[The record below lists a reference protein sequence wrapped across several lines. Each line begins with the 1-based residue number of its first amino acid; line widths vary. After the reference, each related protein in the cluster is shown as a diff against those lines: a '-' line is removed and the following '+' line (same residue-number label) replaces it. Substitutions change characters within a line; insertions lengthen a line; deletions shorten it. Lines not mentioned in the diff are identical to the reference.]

1 MRKHRH
7 LPFVAMFC
15 LLLSGFCSVHAQQQA
30 AVKTVAV
37 ADIIF
42 LVDSS
47 WSIGKEH
54 FQLVR
59 EFLYDVVKALDVGGN
74 DFRFAL
80 VQFSGNPHTEFQLNT
95 YPSTRDVLSHIANMP
110 YMGGGTKTGKGLEYL
125 IENHLTKAAGSR
137 ASEGVPQIIIVL
149 TDGRSQDDVALP
161 SSVLKSA
168 RVNMFAVGV
177 QDAVEGELKEIASK
191 PFDTHLF
198 NLENFTALH
207 GIVGDLVANVRSS
220 MTPEKAGARGLVKDI
235 TAQESADLI
244 FLIDGSNNIGSVN
257 FQAIRD
263 FLVNLIESLRVGAQ
277 QIHIGVVQYSDQPRT
292 EFALNSYST
301 KADVLDAVKAL
312 SFRGGEEANTG
323 AALEFVVENLFTQA
337 GGSRIEEAVPQILVL
352 ISGGESSDD
361 IREGLLAVK
370 QASIFSFS
378 IGVLNADSAELQ
390 QIATDGNFAFTA
402 LDIRNLDA
410 LRELLLPNI
419 VGVAQRLILL
429 EAPTIVTEVIEVNK
443 KDIVFLIDGSTALGT
458 APFNSIRDFVAKIVQ
473 RLEVGPDLIQVAVAQ
488 YADTVKPE
496 FYFNTHQTRKDV
508 MANVRRMKLMGG
520 TALNTGSA
528 LDFVRNNFFTSA
540 AGCRMEEGVLPMLVL
555 ITGGKSMDA
564 VDQAAAEMK
573 RNRIVILAIGSRNA
587 DLAELQEIAHE
598 RDFVFNP
605 NDFRIQFMQAIL
617 PEVLSP
623 IRTLSGGLIIEEP
636 PSVQVTKRDIIF
648 LLDGSLNVGNANFPF
663 VRDFVATL
671 VNYLDV
677 GSDKIR
683 VGLVQFSDTPKTEF
697 SLYSYQTKSDIIQ
710 RMGQLRPKGG
720 SVLNTGSA
728 LNFVLSNHFTEA
740 GGSRINEQVPQVLV
754 LLMAGRSADPF
765 LQVSNELARA
775 GVLTFAVGVRS
786 ADKAELEQIAF
797 NPRMVYFM
805 DDFSALA
812 ALPQELIKPI
822 TTYVSGGVE
831 EVPLAPTES
840 KQDIL
845 FLIDGSANLLGS
857 FPAVRDFVHKV
868 ISELNVGPDATRVA
882 VAQFSDTIQVE
893 FDFAELP
900 SKQDMLLKVKRMK
913 IKTGKQLNIGA
924 ALDEAIRR
932 LFVKEAGSRIEEG
945 VPQIL
950 VLLAAGRSTDD
961 VEQPSDALKQAG
973 VVTFALKAKNADLV
987 ELERIVYA
995 PQFILNVESLPRISE
1010 LQPNI
1015 VNLLKTIQLQP
1026 TVVERGEKKDVVFLI
1041 DGSDGVRRGFPLLK
1055 TFVQRVVESL
1065 DIGRDKVRV
1074 AVAQYSNVIQPEF
1087 LLDTHEDKADL
1098 INAIQELKIMG
1109 GSPLNT
1115 GAALDYLIKNV
1126 FTVSSGSRI
1135 AEGVPQFLILLT
1147 ADRSQDDVRRPSVV
1161 LKTSG
1166 TVPFGIGIGNAD
1178 LTELQ
1183 TISFLP
1189 DFAISVPDFSQLDTV
1204 QQVVSNRVIRLTK
1217 KEIESLA
1224 PDLIFTS
1231 PSPAGVKRDVVFM
1244 VDGSRYAAQ
1253 EFYLIR
1259 DLIERIVN
1267 NLDVGFDT
1275 TRISV
1280 VQFSEHPHVEFLLN
1294 AHSTKDEVQS
1304 AVRRL
1309 RPQGGQQVNVGEA
1322 LEFVAKTIFTRPSG
1336 SRIEE
1341 GVPQFLIILSSRK
1354 SDDDLEYPSLQV
1366 KQVGVAPMV
1375 VAKNV
1380 DPEEMVQISLSP
1392 DYVFQVSSFQ
1402 ELPSLEQKLLT
1413 PIETLTE
1420 DQIRRLLGDV
1430 QPPGDIPAD
1439 AKDIVFLID
1448 SSDSVRSDGL
1458 AHIRDFISRIVQQL
1472 EVGPN
1477 KVRIGVVQFSNN
1489 VFPEFYLKTHKSKN
1503 AVMQAIR
1510 RLRLRG
1516 GSPVNAGK
1524 ALDYVVKNYFIKS
1537 AGSRIEDGVPQH
1549 LVVIL
1554 GDRSQDDVN
1563 RPANVITSTSIKP
1576 LGVGARNVDR
1586 NQLQV
1591 ITNDPERVLVVQD
1604 FTELPTLE
1612 NRVHNILEERPI
1624 PTTEIPDFSVP
1635 GAKKQADI
1643 VFLLDGSINLG
1654 RDNFQE
1660 VLQFVYSVVDAI
1672 YRDGDS
1678 IQVGLAQYNSDV
1690 TDEFF
1695 LKDYSTKP
1703 QILDAINK
1711 VIYKGGRVA
1720 NTGAAIRHIQ
1730 AKHFVKEAGSRI
1742 DQRVPQIAF
1751 IVTGGVSSDDGPGA
1765 SLEIAQKGVKVFA
1778 VGVRNIDLKEVSRLA
1793 SESATSFRASTAQE
1807 LSELNEQV
1815 LVTLEAAME
1824 EKLCP
1829 ALTDVTRDCDLDVI
1843 LGFDVTDVGAGQN
1856 IFNSQRGLE
1865 SRVESVL
1872 KRITQMQ
1879 KISCTG
1885 NQAPNVRVAIMAQ
1898 ARGGPV
1904 EGLDFSEYQPELFER
1919 FQGMR
1924 TRGPYFLTAD
1934 TLRSYLNKFRSAPS
1948 GSTKVIIHF
1957 TDGAD
1962 DSIDEL
1968 EAASSALHTE
1978 GVNALIFVGLD
1989 RVSNFDRVMQLE
2001 FGRGFAYNRPLRVNL
2016 LDLDFELAEQLDNI
2030 AERTCCK
2037 VPCKCS
2043 GQRGDRGVPG
2053 PIGPKG
2059 ATGDLGYGGYP
2070 GDEGGPGERGPPG
2083 VNGTQGFQGCPGH
2096 RGTKGSR
2103 GFPGEK
2109 GELGEMGLDGI
2120 DGEEGDKGLPGSS
2133 GEKGYSGRRGD
2144 KGVKGERGERG
2155 DRGLRGDPGDSG
2167 ADNTQR
2173 GSRGQK
2179 GEIGPMGEP
2188 GPAGLEGQ
2196 EGGVGRRGMAGR
2208 RGPIGVKGTKGSLGQ
2223 AGPAGEQGMR
2233 GPQGPPGQLGT
2244 PGIRGEQGIPGPRAG
2259 SGPPG
2264 APGERGRIGPL
2275 GRKGEPGNPG
2285 PKGQNGQPG
2294 PRGEMGDD
2302 GRDGIGGPGPK
2313 GRKGE
2318 RGFIGYPGPKG
2329 GPGDRG
2335 GAGGPGPK
2343 GNRGRRGNA
2352 GDPGTPGQK
2361 GEVGYPGSSGLKGD
2375 KGESRDQCALVRNIK
2390 DKCRPKECPVFPTEL
2405 AFAIDT
2411 SSGVQ
2416 RDAFNRMKQTVLRV
2430 VNNLTIA
2437 ESNCPRG
2444 ARVALVTYNNEVT
2457 TEIRFADARKK
2468 SSLLQQ
2474 IQNFQAT
2481 LTTKPRSL
2489 ETAMSFVARN
2499 TFKRARSGFLMRK
2512 VAVFFS
2518 YGETRASPQLNDAVL
2533 KLYDAGV
2540 MPVFLTSSQDP
2551 VLTRA
2556 LEINNTAVGHA
2567 IVLPASGN
2575 QLNETIRRLLTCHIC
2590 LDVCDPDPV
2599 CGFGSQ
2605 RPVFRDKRAVPT
2617 DVDTDIAFIMDS
2629 SESTTPLQ
2637 FNEMKKYISHLVSN
2651 LEISSEPKVSQHHA
2665 RVAVLQQAPYEYETN
2680 SSFPPVKTEF
2690 SLTDYGS
2697 KEKIINYLHNQ
2708 MTQLHGTRAIASAI
2722 EHTMAHVFEN
2732 APNPRDLKVIVL
2744 MMTGKVNK
2752 QELEYLQKVVINAK
2766 CKGYFFV
2773 VLGIGRKVNVKH
2785 IYSLASEP
2793 NDVFFKLVDKPGE
2806 LHEEPLLRFGR
2817 LLPSFIRSDFAF
2829 YLSPEMRKQCEWFQS
2844 DQQAKSQSPG
2854 HVGQKAVYVAP
2865 NATISQTLSAG
2876 STVSVS
2882 IKPVVSTKSVAS
2894 TNARARTTT
2903 ASTTA
2908 QTRATDQTTA
2918 STVVQ
2923 VNATMQST
2931 ANTAAHTKA
2940 TGRTTGNTTGTATG
2954 GRRRQGAK
2962 SHDIQ
2967 ITDVTENSAR
2977 LRWASPEPHNAYV
2990 FDITITLAHDHSLVQ
3005 KQNVTGTEHVV
3016 QGLRSGQKYLVVVT
3030 GYQKS
3035 QPKVTYAG
3043 TFSTKTPAQPKVS
3056 LANMMLNTEPLEGP
3070 ENDWPDPCLLDFDMG
3085 MQCKDYQI
3093 VWFFDYKHKICS
3105 QGWYGGCGG
3114 NANRFEAEAECI
3126 SKCLKP
3132 SAAEKSMQQPPL
3144 EERLSSALESTMEID
3159 TLEFTCSSAYK
3170 MLGVVLGSQFS
3181 PYQALEP
3188 VMDIC
3193 WLPKDEG
3200 TCRTF
3205 VLKWYYDPKTKSCAR
3220 FWYGGCGGNENRFD
3234 TQKECDKVCVPGNI
3248 NPGMVTTMGT

>member
-7 LPFVAMFC
+7 LPLVAMFC
-15 LLLSGFCSVHAQQQA
+15 LLLSGFGSVGAQQQA
-30 AVKTVAV
+30 
-37 ADIIF
+37 
-42 LVDSS
+42 
-47 WSIGKEH
+47 
-54 FQLVR
+54 
-59 EFLYDVVKALDVGGN
+59 
-74 DFRFAL
+74 
-80 VQFSGNPHTEFQLNT
+80 
-95 YPSTRDVLSHIANMP
+95 
-110 YMGGGTKTGKGLEYL
+110 
-125 IENHLTKAAGSR
+125 
-137 ASEGVPQIIIVL
+137 
-149 TDGRSQDDVALP
+149 
-161 SSVLKSA
+161 
-168 RVNMFAVGV
+168 
-177 QDAVEGELKEIASK
+177 
-191 PFDTHLF
+191 
-198 NLENFTALH
+198 
-207 GIVGDLVANVRSS
+207 
-220 MTPEKAGARGLVKDI
+220 
-235 TAQESADLI
+235 
-244 FLIDGSNNIGSVN
+244 
-257 FQAIRD
+257 
-263 FLVNLIESLRVGAQ
+263 
-277 QIHIGVVQYSDQPRT
+277 
-292 EFALNSYST
+292 
-301 KADVLDAVKAL
+301 
-312 SFRGGEEANTG
+312 
-323 AALEFVVENLFTQA
+323 
-337 GGSRIEEAVPQILVL
+337 
-352 ISGGESSDD
+352 
-361 IREGLLAVK
+361 
-370 QASIFSFS
+370 
-378 IGVLNADSAELQ
+378 
-390 QIATDGNFAFTA
+390 
-402 LDIRNLDA
+402 
-410 LRELLLPNI
+410 
-419 VGVAQRLILL
+419 
-429 EAPTIVTEVIEVNK
+429 VIEVNK
-443 KDIVFLIDGSTALGT
+443 KDIVFLIDGSTALGA
-458 APFNSIRDFVAKIVQ
+458 APFNAIRDFVAKIVQ

-508 MANVRRMKLMGG
+508 MANVRKMKLMGG
-520 TALNTGSA
+520 TTLNTGSA

-540 AGCRMEEGVLPMLVL
+540 AGCRIEEGVLPMLVL
-555 ITGGKSMDA
+555 ITGGKSRDA
-564 VDQAAAEMK
+564 VDQAVAEMK
-573 RNRIVILAIGSRNA
+573 RNRIVTLAIGSRNA

-605 NDFRIQFMQAIL
+605 NDFRLQFMQAIL

-623 IRTLSGGLIIEEP
+623 IRTLSGGVLVQEP
-636 PSVQVTKRDIIF
+636 SPVQVTKRDIIF

-710 RMGQLRPKGG
+710 RLGQLRPKGG

-754 LLMAGRSADPF
+754 LVMAGSSADPF

-775 GVLTFAVGVRS
+775 GVLTFAVGVRN

-812 ALPQELIKPI
+812 ALPQELNKPI

-831 EVPLAPTES
+831 EVPLTPTES
-840 KQDIL
+840 KKDVL

-868 ISELNVGPDATRVA
+868 ISDLNVGPDATRVA

-893 FDFAELP
+893 FDFAEYP
-900 SKQDMLLKVKRMK
+900 SKQDMLVKVKRMK

-945 VPQIL
+945 VPQFL
-950 VLLAAGRSTDD
+950 VLLVAGRSTDD
-961 VEQPSDALKQAG
+961 VEEPSDVLKQAG
-973 VVTFALKAKNADLV
+973 VVTFGIKAKNADPV
-987 ELERIVYA
+987 QLERIVYA
-995 PQFILNVESLPRISE
+995 PQFLLNVESLQRISE
-1010 LQPNI
+1010 LQPGI
-1015 VNLLKTIQLQP
+1015 VNLLRTVQLQP

-1065 DIGRDKVRV
+1065 DIGRDRVRV
-1074 AVAQYSNVIQPEF
+1074 AVAQYSNTIQPEF

-1098 INAIQELKIMG
+1098 ISAIQQLKLMG

-1189 DFAISVPDFSQLDTV
+1189 DFAISVPDFSQLDSV

-1217 KEIESLA
+1217 QEIESLA
-1224 PDLIFTS
+1224 PDLVFTS
-1231 PSPAGVKRDVVFM
+1231 PSPAGVKRDIVFL

-1259 DLIERIVN
+1259 DLIGRIVN
-1267 NLDVGFDT
+1267 NLDVGIDT

-1294 AHSTKDEVQS
+1294 THSTKDEVQN
-1304 AVRRL
+1304 AVRQL
-1309 RPQGGQQVNVGEA
+1309 RSKGGQLVNVGEA

-1341 GVPQFLIILSSRK
+1341 GVPQFLVILSSRR
-1354 SDDDLEYPSLQV
+1354 SDDDFEYPSLQV
-1366 KQVGVAPMV
+1366 KQVGVAPMMI
-1375 VAKNV
+1375 AKNV
-1380 DPEEMVQISLSP
+1380 DTDEMIQISLSP
-1392 DYVFQVSSFQ
+1392 EYIFQVSSFQ

-1413 PIETLTE
+1413 PIETLTV

-1430 QPPGDIPAD
+1430 QPPIDVSGDE
-1439 AKDIVFLID
+1439 KDIVFLID
-1448 SSDSVRSDGL
+1448 SSDSVRPDGL

-1477 KVRIGVVQFSNN
+1477 KVRIGVVQFSNG

-1503 AVMQAIR
+1503 AVLEAIR

-1516 GSPVNAGK
+1516 GSPLNAGK
-1524 ALDYVVKNYFIKS
+1524 ALDFVVKNYFIKS

-1563 RPANVITSTSIKP
+1563 RPARVITSTNIKP

-1586 NQLQV
+1586 DQLQI
-1591 ITNDPERVLVVQD
+1591 ITNDPGRVLVVQD
-1604 FTELPTLE
+1604 FTGLSTLE
-1612 NRVHNILEERPI
+1612 QRVQNILDELPI
-1624 PTTEIPDFSVP
+1624 PTTDSP
-1635 GAKKQADI
+1635 GPFLPVGKKQADI

-1695 LKDYSTKP
+1695 LKDHSTKA
-1703 QILDAINK
+1703 QILDAISK

-1720 NTGAAIRHIQ
+1720 NTGAAIKHIQ
-1730 AKHFVKEAGSRI
+1730 ERHFVKEAGSRI

-1751 IVTGGVSSDDGPGA
+1751 IVTGGKSTDDAPRA
-1765 SLEIAQKGVKVFA
+1765 SLEITQKGVKVFA
-1778 VGVRNIDLKEVSRLA
+1778 VGVRNIDLKEVSQVA
-1793 SESATSFRASTAQE
+1793 SESAMSFRVSTAQE

-1824 EKLCP
+1824 ERLCP
-1829 ALTDVTRDCDLDVI
+1829 GTDVTRDCDLDVI
-1843 LGFDVTDVGAGQN
+1843 IGFDVSDVGPGQS
-1856 IFNSQRGLE
+1856 IFSSQRGLE

-1872 KRITQMQ
+1872 NRLTQMQ

-1898 ARGGPV
+1898 AQGGPV
-1904 EGLDFSEYQPELFER
+1904 EGLDFSEYRPELLER
-1919 FQGMR
+1919 FLDMR
-1924 TRGPYFLTAD
+1924 TRGPYYLRAD
-1934 TLRSYLNKFRSAPS
+1934 TLRSYLSKFRSSPS

-1957 TDGAD
+1957 TDGV
-1962 DSIDEL
+1962 DEPINQL
-1968 EAASSALHTE
+1968 EAASSTLHSE

-1989 RVSNFDRVMQLE
+1989 RVTNFDRLMQLE
-2001 FGRGFAYNRPLRVNL
+2001 FGRGFTYNRPLRVNL

-2059 ATGDLGYGGYP
+2059 VTGDLGYGGYP

-2083 VNGTQGFQGCPGH
+2083 MNGTQGFQGCPGH

-2179 GEIGPMGEP
+2179 GEIGPMGDP

-2196 EGGVGRRGMAGR
+2196 DGGVGRKGMAGR
-2208 RGPIGVKGTKGSLGQ
+2208 RGPIGVKGTKGSPGQ

-2233 GPQGPPGQLGT
+2233 GPQGPPGQVGT
-2244 PGIRGEQGIPGPRAG
+2244 PGIRGEQGVPGPRAG

-2264 APGERGRIGPL
+2264 PAGERGRIGPL

-2285 PKGQNGQPG
+2285 LKGPNGQPG

-2318 RGFIGYPGPKG
+2318 RGFIGYAGPKG

-2335 GAGGPGPK
+2335 VAGGPGPK

-2352 GDPGTPGQK
+2352 GQPGTPGQK
-2361 GEVGYPGSSGLKGD
+2361 GEIGYPGPSGLKGE

-2390 DKCRPKECPVFPTEL
+2390 DKCPCCYGPKECPVFPTEL

-2411 SSGVQ
+2411 SSGVV
-2416 RDAFNRMKQTVLRV
+2416 REVFNRMKQTVLRV

-2518 YGETRASPQLNDAVL
+2518 NGDTRASPQLNDAVL

-2540 MPVFLTSSQDP
+2540 VPVFLTSRQDA
-2551 VLTRA
+2551 VLARA

-2567 IVLPASGN
+2567 IVLPTSGS
-2575 QLNETIRRLLTCHIC
+2575 QLNETIQRLLTCHIC
-2590 LDVCDPDPV
+2590 LDVCDPHPS
-2599 CGFGSQ
+2599 CGIGGQ
-2605 RPVFRDKRAVPT
+2605 RPAFRDRRAAPT
-2617 DVDTDIAFIMDS
+2617 DVDTDIAFILDS

-2637 FNEMKKYISHLVSN
+2637 FSEMRKYISHLVTN

-2665 RVAVLQQAPYEYETN
+2665 RVAVLQQAPYEHETN

-2690 SLTDYGS
+2690 SLTDYAS

-2708 MTQLHGTRAIASAI
+2708 MTQLHGTRALGSAI
-2722 EHTMAHVFEN
+2722 EHTIAHVFES

-2752 QELEYLQKVVINAK
+2752 KEFEHLQTVVINAK

-2773 VLGIGRKVNVKH
+2773 ILGIGRKVNAKN

-2806 LHEEPLLRFGR
+2806 LHEEPLLRFGT
-2817 LLPSFIRSDFAF
+2817 LLPSFIRSEFAF
-2829 YLSPEMRKQCEWFQS
+2829 YLSPEIRKQCEWFQNG
-2844 DQQAKSQSPG
+2844 QQAQSQHP
-2854 HVGQKAVYVAP
+2854 VLTGQKAVFVAP
-2865 NATISQTLSAG
+2865 NATITQTF
-2876 STVSVS
+2876 
-2882 IKPVVSTKSVAS
+2882 
-2894 TNARARTTT
+2894 T
-2903 ASTTA
+2903 ASTTVSA
-2908 QTRATDQTTA
+2908 TIKPVASTHARTTPASTTTQARATETTPA
-2918 STVVQ
+2918 SSVVQ
-2923 VNATMQST
+2923 GNATAQGAAGAT
-2931 ANTAAHTKA
+2931 AHAKASGRAATNATATAA
-2940 TGRTTGNTTGTATG
+2940 G
-2954 GRRRQGAK
+2954 GRRRHSAK
-2962 SHDIQ
+2962 THDIQ
-2967 ITDVTENSAR
+2967 ITDVTESSAR
-2977 LRWASPEPHNAYV
+2977 LRWASPEPHNT
-2990 FDITITLAHDHSLVQ
+2990 FDVTVTLAHDHSLVQ
-3005 KQNVTGTEHVV
+3005 RQNLTGTEHVIR
-3016 QGLRSGQKYLVVVT
+3016 GLRSGQKYIVVIT

-3035 QPKVTYAG
+3035 QPKVTYTG
-3043 TFSTKTPAQPKVS
+3043 SFSTKTPAQPQVS

-3070 ENDWPDPCLLDFDMG
+3070 E
-3085 MQCKDYQI
+3085 
-3093 VWFFDYKHKICS
+3093 S
-3105 QGWYGGCGG
+3105 
-3114 NANRFEAEAECI
+3114 
-3126 SKCLKP
+3126 
-3132 SAAEKSMQQPPL
+3132 
-3144 EERLSSALESTMEID
+3144 
-3159 TLEFTCSSAYK
+3159 
-3170 MLGVVLGSQFS
+3170 
-3181 PYQALEP
+3181 

-3193 WLPKDEG
+3193 RLQKDEG
-3200 TCRTF
+3200 TCRNF
-3205 VLKWYYDPKTKSCAR
+3205 VLKWYYDPETKSCAR
-3220 FWYGGCGGNENRFD
+3220 FWYGGCGGNENRFN
-3234 TQKECDKVCVPGNI
+3234 TQKECEKLCIPGTI
-3248 NPGMVTTMGT
+3248 NPGVVTTIGT

>member
-1 MRKHRH
+1 MRKPRH
-7 LPFVAMFC
+7 LPLVAILG
-15 LLLSGFCSVHAQQQA
+15 LLLSGFCSVGAQQQA
-30 AVKTVAV
+30 
-37 ADIIF
+37 
-42 LVDSS
+42 
-47 WSIGKEH
+47 
-54 FQLVR
+54 
-59 EFLYDVVKALDVGGN
+59 
-74 DFRFAL
+74 
-80 VQFSGNPHTEFQLNT
+80 
-95 YPSTRDVLSHIANMP
+95 
-110 YMGGGTKTGKGLEYL
+110 
-125 IENHLTKAAGSR
+125 
-137 ASEGVPQIIIVL
+137 
-149 TDGRSQDDVALP
+149 
-161 SSVLKSA
+161 
-168 RVNMFAVGV
+168 
-177 QDAVEGELKEIASK
+177 
-191 PFDTHLF
+191 
-198 NLENFTALH
+198 
-207 GIVGDLVANVRSS
+207 
-220 MTPEKAGARGLVKDI
+220 
-235 TAQESADLI
+235 
-244 FLIDGSNNIGSVN
+244 
-257 FQAIRD
+257 
-263 FLVNLIESLRVGAQ
+263 
-277 QIHIGVVQYSDQPRT
+277 
-292 EFALNSYST
+292 
-301 KADVLDAVKAL
+301 
-312 SFRGGEEANTG
+312 
-323 AALEFVVENLFTQA
+323 
-337 GGSRIEEAVPQILVL
+337 
-352 ISGGESSDD
+352 
-361 IREGLLAVK
+361 
-370 QASIFSFS
+370 
-378 IGVLNADSAELQ
+378 
-390 QIATDGNFAFTA
+390 
-402 LDIRNLDA
+402 
-410 LRELLLPNI
+410 
-419 VGVAQRLILL
+419 
-429 EAPTIVTEVIEVNK
+429 VIEVNK

-458 APFNSIRDFVAKIVQ
+458 GPFNSIRDFVAKIVQ

-488 YADTVKPE
+488 YADTVRPE
-496 FYFNTHQTRKDV
+496 FYFNTHQNRKDV
-508 MANVRRMKLMGG
+508 MANVKKMKLMGG

-564 VDQAAAEMK
+564 VEQAAAEMK
-573 RNRIVILAIGSRNA
+573 RNRIVILAVGSRNA
-587 DLAELQEIAHE
+587 DIAELQEIAHE
-598 RDFVFNP
+598 RDFVFSP
-605 NDFRIQFMQAIL
+605 NDFRLQFMQAIL

-623 IRTLSGGLIIEEP
+623 IRTLSGGMIIHET
-636 PSVQVTKRDIIF
+636 PS
-648 LLDGSLNVGNANFPF
+648 
-663 VRDFVATL
+663 
-671 VNYLDV
+671 
-677 GSDKIR
+677 
-683 VGLVQFSDTPKTEF
+683 
-697 SLYSYQTKSDIIQ
+697 
-710 RMGQLRPKGG
+710 
-720 SVLNTGSA
+720 
-728 LNFVLSNHFTEA
+728 
-740 GGSRINEQVPQVLV
+740 
-754 LLMAGRSADPF
+754 
-765 LQVSNELARA
+765 
-775 GVLTFAVGVRS
+775 
-786 ADKAELEQIAF
+786 
-797 NPRMVYFM
+797 
-805 DDFSALA
+805 
-812 ALPQELIKPI
+812 
-822 TTYVSGGVE
+822 
-831 EVPLAPTES
+831 ES
-840 KQDIL
+840 KKDIL

-857 FPAVRDFVHKV
+857 FPAVRDFIHKV
-868 ISELNVGPDATRVA
+868 ISDLNVGPDATRVA
-882 VAQFSDTIQVE
+882 VAQFSDNIQTE

-900 SKQDMLLKVKRMK
+900 SKQDMLLKVKRMRL
-913 IKTGKQLNIGA
+913 KTGKQLNIGV
-924 ALDEAIRR
+924 ALDEAMRR

-945 VPQIL
+945 IPQIL
-950 VLLAAGRSTDD
+950 VLLAAGRSTDE
-961 VEQPSDALKQAG
+961 VEQPSRALKEAG
-973 VVTFALKAKNADLV
+973 VVTFAIKAKTADLS
-987 ELERIVYA
+987 ELESIAYA

-1010 LQPNI
+1010 LQANI
-1015 VNLLKTIQLQP
+1015 VNLLKTIPLQP

-1041 DGSDGVRRGFPLLK
+1041 DGSDGVRRGFPHLK
-1055 TFVQRVVESL
+1055 TFVERVVESL

-1074 AVAQYSNVIQPEF
+1074 AIVQYSNVIQPEF
-1087 LLDTHEDKADL
+1087 LLDAYEDKADL
-1098 INAIQELKIMG
+1098 VSAIQALTIMG

-1189 DFAISVPDFSQLDTV
+1189 DFAISVPDFSQLDSV
-1204 QQVVSNRVIRLTK
+1204 QQAISNRVIRLTK

-1224 PDLIFTS
+1224 PDLVFTS
-1231 PSPAGVKRDVVFM
+1231 PSPVGVKRDVVFL

-1267 NLDVGFDT
+1267 SLDVGFDT

-1294 AHSTKDEVQS
+1294 AHSTKDEVQG

-1309 RPQGGQQVNVGEA
+1309 RPRGGQQVNVGEA

-1341 GVPQFLIILSSRK
+1341 GVPQFLVILSSRK
-1354 SDDDLEYPSLQV
+1354 SDDDLEFPSVQV
-1366 KQVGVAPMV
+1366 KQVGVAPLV
-1375 VAKNV
+1375 VAKNM

-1402 ELPSLEQKLLT
+1402 ELPSLEQKLLA
-1413 PIETLTE
+1413 PIETLSAE
-1420 DQIRRLLGDV
+1420 QIRQLLGDV
-1430 QPPGDIPAD
+1430 TTIPD
-1439 AKDIVFLID
+1439 VSGEEKDIVFLID

-1472 EVGPN
+1472 DVGPN

-1489 VFPEFYLKTHKSKN
+1489 VFPEFYLKTHRSKN
-1503 AVMQAIR
+1503 AVLQAIR

-1516 GSPVNAGK
+1516 GYPVNAGK

-1554 GDRSQDDVN
+1554 GDQSQDDVN
-1563 RPANVITSTSIKP
+1563 RPATVISSTSIQP

-1591 ITNDPERVLVVQD
+1591 ITNDPGRVLVVQD
-1604 FTELPTLE
+1604 FTGLPTLE
-1612 NRVHNILEERPI
+1612 RKVQNILEELPV
-1624 PTTEIPDFSVP
+1624 PTTDSPVYP
-1635 GAKKQADI
+1635 GPGGKKQADI

-1660 VLQFVYSVVDAI
+1660 VLQFVYSIVDAI
-1672 YRDGDS
+1672 YEDGDS

-1695 LKDYSTKP
+1695 LKDYSSKP

-1720 NTGAAIRHIQ
+1720 NTGAAIKHLQ

-1751 IVTGGVSSDDGPGA
+1751 IITGGKSSDDGQGA
-1765 SLEIAQKGVKVFA
+1765 SMEVAQKGVKVFA
-1778 VGVRNIDLKEVSRLA
+1778 VGVRNIDLEEVSKLA
-1793 SESATSFRASTAQE
+1793 SESATSFRVSTAQE

-1815 LVTLEAAME
+1815 LVTLAAAME

-1829 ALTDVTRDCDLDVI
+1829 GTTDVMRDCDLDVI
-1843 LGFDVTDVGAGQN
+1843 LGFDVSDVGAGQN

-1865 SRVESVL
+1865 SRVEAVL
-1872 KRITQMQ
+1872 NRITQMQ

-1885 NQAPNVRVAIMAQ
+1885 SRAPNVRVAIMAQ
-1898 ARGGPV
+1898 SRGGTV
-1904 EGLDFSEYQPELFER
+1904 EGFDFSEYQPELFER

-1924 TRGPYFLTAD
+1924 TRGPYFLTAE
-1934 TLRSYLNKFRSAPS
+1934 TLKSYQNKFRSAPS
-1948 GSTKVIIHF
+1948 GSTKVVIHF
-1957 TDGAD
+1957 TDGTDDYLDQMKTASAD
-1962 DSIDEL
+1962 L
-1968 EAASSALHTE
+1968 RRQGVHAL
-1978 GVNALIFVGLD
+1978 LFVGLD
-1989 RVSNFDRVMQLE
+1989 RVKNFEEVMQLE
-2001 FGRGFAYNRPLRVNL
+2001 FGRGFTYNRPLRVNL

-2030 AERTCCK
+2030 AERTCCG
-2037 VPCKCS
+2037 VHCKCS
-2043 GQRGDRGVPG
+2043 GQRGDRGLPG

-2059 ATGDLGYGGYP
+2059 ATGEIGYGGYP

-2083 VNGTQGFQGCPGH
+2083 ANGTQGFQGCPGH

-2133 GEKGYSGRRGD
+2133 GEKGFSGRRGN
-2144 KGVKGERGERG
+2144 KGAKGERGERG

-2173 GSRGQK
+2173 GTRGQK
-2179 GEIGPMGEP
+2179 GEIGQMGDP
-2188 GPAGLEGQ
+2188 GPAGQRGPD
-2196 EGGVGRRGMAGR
+2196 GGVGRQGMAGR
-2208 RGPIGVKGTKGSLGQ
+2208 RGPIGVKGTKGALGQ
-2223 AGPAGEQGMR
+2223 PGPAGEQGMR
-2233 GPQGPPGQLGT
+2233 GPQGPPGQTGT

-2259 SGPPG
+2259 AGQPG

-2285 PKGQNGQPG
+2285 PRGPNGQQG

-2329 GPGDRG
+2329 EPGDRG

-2352 GDPGTPGQK
+2352 GNPGTPGQK
-2361 GEVGYPGSSGLKGD
+2361 GEIGYPGPSGLKGD
-2375 KGESRDQCALVRNIK
+2375 KGLSISQCALVQNIK
-2390 DKCRPKECPVFPTEL
+2390 DKCPCCYGPKECPVFPTEL

-2411 SSGVQ
+2411 SSGVG
-2416 RDAFNRMKQTVLRV
+2416 RDVFNRMKQTVLRV
-2430 VNNLTIA
+2430 VSNLTIA

-2518 YGETRASPQLNDAVL
+2518 NGETRASPQLNDAVL

-2540 MPVFLTSSQDP
+2540 TPVFLTSRQDA
-2551 VLTRA
+2551 VLERA

-2567 IVLPASGN
+2567 IVLPASAS
-2575 QLNETIRRLLTCHIC
+2575 QLNDTIRRLLTCHVC
-2590 LDVCDPDPV
+2590 LDVCEPDPI
-2599 CGFGSQ
+2599 CGYGSQ
-2605 RPVFRDKRAVPT
+2605 RPVFRDRRAAPT

-2629 SESTTPLQ
+2629 SASTTPLQ
-2637 FNEMKKYISHLVSN
+2637 FSEMKKYISHLISN
-2651 LEISSEPKVSQHHA
+2651 MEISSEPRISQHHA
-2665 RVAVLQQAPYEYETN
+2665 RVAVLQQAPYEHETN

-2697 KEKIINYLHNQ
+2697 KEKIIHYLQNQ
-2708 MTQLHGTRAIASAI
+2708 MTQLYGTMAMGSAV
-2722 EHTMAHVFEN
+2722 EHTVAHVFES

-2744 MMTGKVNK
+2744 MMTGKMEK
-2752 QELEYLQKVVINAK
+2752 QELEYLREAVIDAK
-2766 CKGYFFV
+2766 CKGYLFV
-2773 VLGIGRKVNVKH
+2773 ILGIGKNVDVKNV
-2785 IYSLASEP
+2785 YSLASEP
-2793 NDVFFKLVDKPGE
+2793 NDVFFKLVSKPGE

-2829 YLSPEMRKQCEWFQS
+2829 YLSPEIRKQCKWLQG
-2844 DQQAKSQSPG
+2844 DQTPKSPE
-2854 HVGQKAVYVAP
+2854 HTGQKAVHMAP
-2865 NATISQTLSAG
+2865 NATVTQTISTTTTLS
-2876 STVSVS
+2876 TT
-2882 IKPVVSTKSVAS
+2882 IKPAAS
-2894 TNARARTTT
+2894 TSAHARTTT

-2908 QTRATDQTTA
+2908 QTRATGKPTESTT
-2918 STVVQ
+2918 VQ
-2923 VNATMQST
+2923 VNATVQSQGST
-2931 ANTAAHTKA
+2931 AANTKA
-2940 TGRTTGNTTGTATG
+2940 TSHTTTSTTAAAAS

-2962 SHDIQ
+2962 MNDIQ

-2990 FDITITLAHDHSLVQ
+2990 FDLAITLAHDHSLVL
-3005 KQNVTGTEHVV
+3005 KQNVTGTERVIG
-3016 QGLRSGQKYLVVVT
+3016 GLRSGQKYLVFIT
-3030 GYQKS
+3030 GYLKS
-3035 QPKVTYAG
+3035 QPKVTYTG
-3043 TFSTKTPAQPKVS
+3043 TFSTKTPAQPKVT

-3070 ENDWPDPCLLDFDMG
+3070 ENDLADPCLLDFDMG
-3085 MQCKDYQI
+3085 MQCKDYQV

-3114 NANRFEAEAECI
+3114 NANRFETEAECN

-3132 SAAEKSMQQPPL
+3132 SAAEKAMQQPPL
-3144 EERLSSALESTMEID
+3144 EKRLS
-3159 TLEFTCSSAYK
+3159 
-3170 MLGVVLGSQFS
+3170 
-3181 PYQALEP
+3181 P

-3193 WLPKDEG
+3193 LLQKEEG
-3200 TCRTF
+3200 TCRNF
-3205 VLKWYYDPKTKSCAR
+3205 VLKWHYDLKTKSCAR
-3220 FWYGGCGGNENRFD
+3220 FWYGGCGGNENRFN
-3234 TQKECDKVCVPGNI
+3234 TQKECEKACSPGNI
-3248 NPGMVTTMGT
+3248 SPGVVTTIGT

>member
-15 LLLSGFCSVHAQQQA
+15 LLLSGFCLVRAQQQA

-137 ASEGVPQIIIVL
+137 ASEGVPQVIIVL

-168 RVNMFAVGV
+168 HVNMFAVGV
-177 QDAVEGELKEIASK
+177 QDAVEGELKEIASE
-191 PFDTHLF
+191 PFDMHLF

-207 GIVGDLVANVRSS
+207 GIVGDLVASVRSS
-220 MTPEKAGARGLVKDI
+220 MTPEKAGAKGLVKDI

-257 FQAIRD
+257 FPAIRD

-277 QIHIGVVQYSDQPRT
+277 QIHIGVVQYSDEPRT

-378 IGVLNADSAELQ
+378 IGVQNADSAELQ
-390 QIATDGNFAFTA
+390 QIATDGSFAFTA

-410 LRELLLPNI
+410 LRELILPNI

-458 APFNSIRDFVAKIVQ
+458 GPFNSIRDFVAKIVQ

-496 FYFNTHQTRKDV
+496 FYFNTHQSRRDV
-508 MANVRRMKLMGG
+508 MANVKRMKLMGG

-528 LDFVRNNFFTSA
+528 LDFVRSNFFTSA

-555 ITGGKSMDA
+555 ITGGKSRDA

-605 NDFRIQFMQAIL
+605 NDFRVQFMQAIL

-623 IRTLSGGLIIEEP
+623 IRTLSGGLIVQEP

-697 SLYSYQTKSDIIQ
+697 YLYSYQTKSDIIQ
-710 RMGQLRPKGG
+710 RLGQLRPKGG

-754 LLMAGRSADPF
+754 LVTAGRSADPF

-805 DDFSALA
+805 DDFSALT
-812 ALPQELIKPI
+812 ALPQELNKPI

-831 EVPLAPTES
+831 EVPLAPT
-840 KQDIL
+840 
-845 FLIDGSANLLGS
+845 
-857 FPAVRDFVHKV
+857 
-868 ISELNVGPDATRVA
+868 
-882 VAQFSDTIQVE
+882 
-893 FDFAELP
+893 
-900 SKQDMLLKVKRMK
+900 
-913 IKTGKQLNIGA
+913 
-924 ALDEAIRR
+924 
-932 LFVKEAGSRIEEG
+932 
-945 VPQIL
+945 
-950 VLLAAGRSTDD
+950 
-961 VEQPSDALKQAG
+961 
-973 VVTFALKAKNADLV
+973 
-987 ELERIVYA
+987 
-995 PQFILNVESLPRISE
+995 
-1010 LQPNI
+1010 
-1015 VNLLKTIQLQP
+1015 
-1026 TVVERGEKKDVVFLI
+1026 
-1041 DGSDGVRRGFPLLK
+1041 
-1055 TFVQRVVESL
+1055 
-1065 DIGRDKVRV
+1065 
-1074 AVAQYSNVIQPEF
+1074 
-1087 LLDTHEDKADL
+1087 
-1098 INAIQELKIMG
+1098 
-1109 GSPLNT
+1109 
-1115 GAALDYLIKNV
+1115 
-1126 FTVSSGSRI
+1126 
-1135 AEGVPQFLILLT
+1135 
-1147 ADRSQDDVRRPSVV
+1147 
-1161 LKTSG
+1161 
-1166 TVPFGIGIGNAD
+1166 
-1178 LTELQ
+1178 
-1183 TISFLP
+1183 
-1189 DFAISVPDFSQLDTV
+1189 
-1204 QQVVSNRVIRLTK
+1204 
-1217 KEIESLA
+1217 
-1224 PDLIFTS
+1224 
-1231 PSPAGVKRDVVFM
+1231 AGVKRDVVFM

-1280 VQFSEHPHVEFLLN
+1280 IQFSEHPHVEFLLN

-1341 GVPQFLIILSSRK
+1341 GVPQFLVILSSRK

-1380 DPEEMVQISLSP
+1380 EPEEMVQIALSP

-1413 PIETLTE
+1413 PIETLTG

-1430 QPPGDIPAD
+1430 QPPVDTSGDE
-1439 AKDIVFLID
+1439 KDVVFLID
-1448 SSDSVRSDGL
+1448 SSDSVRPDGL

-1472 EVGPN
+1472 DVGPN

-1503 AVMQAIR
+1503 AVLQAIR

-1586 NQLQV
+1586 DQLQV

-1604 FTELPTLE
+1604 FTGLPTLE
-1612 NRVHNILEERPI
+1612 KKVQSILEELPI
-1624 PTTEIPDFSVP
+1624 PTTETPVYP
-1635 GAKKQADI
+1635 GPGGKKQADI

-1720 NTGAAIRHIQ
+1720 NTGTAIRHIQ
-1730 AKHFVKEAGSRI
+1730 ANHFVKEAGSRI

-1751 IVTGGVSSDDGPGA
+1751 IVTGGKSSDDGPSA
-1765 SLEIAQKGVKVFA
+1765 SSEIAQKGVKVFA
-1778 VGVRNIDLKEVSRLA
+1778 VGVKNIDLKEVSRLA

-1824 EKLCP
+1824 EKLCLGP
-1829 ALTDVTRDCDLDVI
+1829 TDVMRDCDLDVI
-1843 LGFDVTDVGAGQN
+1843 LGFDVTDVGPGQN
-1856 IFNSQRGLE
+1856 IFSSQRGLE

-1872 KRITQMQ
+1872 NRITQMQ

-1904 EGLDFSEYQPELFER
+1904 EGLDFSEYQPELFEK

-1924 TRGPYFLTAD
+1924 SRGPYFLTAD
-1934 TLRSYLNKFRSAPS
+1934 TLRSYLKKFRSASPS
-1948 GSTKVIIHF
+1948 STKVIIHF

-1962 DSIDEL
+1962 DSIDQL

-1978 GVNALIFVGLD
+1978 GVNALIFIGLD
-1989 RVSNFDRVMQLE
+1989 RVSNFDRVMKLE
-2001 FGRGFAYNRPLRVNL
+2001 FGRGFTYNRPLRVNL

-2144 KGVKGERGERG
+2144 KGIKGERGERG

-2173 GSRGQK
+2173 GSRGPK

-2188 GPAGLEGQ
+2188 GLVGLDGQ
-2196 EGGVGRRGMAGR
+2196 DGGVGRKGMTGR
-2208 RGPIGVKGTKGSLGQ
+2208 RGQIGIKGTKGSVGQ
-2223 AGPAGEQGMR
+2223 PGPAGEQGMR
-2233 GPQGPPGQLGT
+2233 GPQGPPGQIGT

-2259 SGPPG
+2259 SGSPG
-2264 APGERGRIGPL
+2264 TPGERGRIGPM

-2285 PKGQNGQPG
+2285 SKGPNGQQG

-2352 GDPGTPGQK
+2352 GGPGTPGQK
-2361 GEVGYPGSSGLKGD
+2361 GEVGYPGPSGLKGD

-2390 DKCRPKECPVFPTEL
+2390 DKCPCCYGPKECPVFPTEL

-2411 SSGVQ
+2411 SSGVV
-2416 RDAFNRMKQTVLRV
+2416 RDVFNRMKQTVLRV

-2518 YGETRASPQLNDAVL
+2518 NGDTRASSQLNDAVL

-2540 MPVFLTSSQDP
+2540 MPVFLTSRPDP

-2567 IVLPASGN
+2567 IVLPTSGS

-2590 LDVCDPDPV
+2590 LDVCDPDLT
-2599 CGFGSQ
+2599 CGLGSQ
-2605 RPVFRDKRAVPT
+2605 RPVFRDRRAAPT

-2637 FNEMKKYISHLVSN
+2637 FSEMKKYISYLVSN

-2697 KEKIINYLHNQ
+2697 KQKIINYLHNQ
-2708 MTQLHGTRAIASAI
+2708 MTQLHGTRATGSAI
-2722 EHTMAHVFEN
+2722 EHTIAHIFES

-2744 MMTGKVNK
+2744 MITGKVNK
-2752 QELEYLQKVVINAK
+2752 QELENLQKVVTNAK

-2773 VLGIGRKVNVKH
+2773 VLGIGRKVNAKN

-2829 YLSPEMRKQCEWFQS
+2829 HLSPEIKKQCEWFQS
-2844 DQQAKSQSPG
+2844 NQQAKNQSPG
-2854 HVGQKAVYVAP
+2854 HTGHKAVYVAP
-2865 NATISQTLSAG
+2865 NVTISQTLSA
-2876 STVSVS
+2876 STTVTA
-2882 IKPVVSTKSVAS
+2882 STKPVAS
-2894 TNARARTTT
+2894 TSAQARTTT

-2908 QTRATDQTTA
+2908 QTRATNQTTS

-2923 VNATMQST
+2923 LNTTTQST
-2931 ANTAAHTKA
+2931 ASITAHAKA
-2940 TGRTTGNTTGTATG
+2940 TSRTTANTTASGAG
-2954 GRRRQGAK
+2954 GRRRQAK
-2962 SHDIQ
+2962 THDIQ

-2977 LRWASPEPHNAYV
+2977 LRWASPEPHNAYT
-2990 FDITITLAHDHSLVQ
+2990 FDITVTLAHDQSLVQ
-3005 KQNVTGTEHVV
+3005 KQNMTGTEHTIR
-3016 QGLRSGQKYLVVVT
+3016 GLRSGQKYVVVIT

-3035 QPKVTYAG
+3035 QPKVTYTG
-3043 TFSTKTPAQPKVS
+3043 TFTTKTLAQPKVS

-3070 ENDWPDPCLLDFDMG
+3070 NSDWPDPCLLDFDMG

-3093 VWFFDYKHKICS
+3093 VWFFDYKNKICS

-3132 SAAEKSMQQPPL
+3132 SAAEKAMQQPPL
-3144 EERLSSALESTMEID
+3144 EKKLSS
-3159 TLEFTCSSAYK
+3159 
-3170 MLGVVLGSQFS
+3170 
-3181 PYQALEP
+3181 

-3193 WLPKDEG
+3193 QLQKDEG
-3200 TCRTF
+3200 TCRNF
-3205 VLKWYYDPKTKSCAR
+3205 VLKWYYDPETKSCAR
-3220 FWYGGCGGNENRFD
+3220 FWYGGCGGNENRFN
-3234 TQKECDKVCVPGNI
+3234 TQKECEKVCVSGNI
-3248 NPGMVTTMGT
+3248 NPGVLTTIGT

>member
-7 LPFVAMFC
+7 LPLAAILG
-15 LLLSGFCSVHAQQQA
+15 LLLLGLCSVGAQQQA
-30 AVKTVAV
+30 AVRTVAV

-95 YPSTRDVLSHIANMP
+95 YPSNQDVLSHIANMP

-137 ASEGVPQIIIVL
+137 ASEGVPQVIIVL

-168 RVNMFAVGV
+168 HVNMFAVGV
-177 QDAVEGELKEIASK
+177 QDAVEGELKEIASE

-207 GIVGDLVANVRSS
+207 GIVGDLVASVRTS
-220 MTPEKAGARGLVKDI
+220 MTPEKAGAKGLVKDI

-257 FQAIRD
+257 FPAIRD

-277 QIHIGVVQYSDQPRT
+277 QIHIGVVQYSDEPRT

-312 SFRGGEEANTG
+312 SFRGGEEANIG

-378 IGVLNADSAELQ
+378 IGVQNADSAELQ
-390 QIATDGNFAFTA
+390 QIATDGSFAFTA

-410 LRELLLPNI
+410 LQELLLPNI

-458 APFNSIRDFVAKIVQ
+458 GPFNAIRDFVAKIVQ

-496 FYFNTHQTRKDV
+496 FYFNTHQNRKDV
-508 MANVRRMKLMGG
+508 MANVRKMKLMGG
-520 TALNTGSA
+520 TALNTGLA

-555 ITGGKSMDA
+555 ITGGKSRDA
-564 VDQAAAEMK
+564 VDQPAAEMK
-573 RNRIVILAIGSRNA
+573 RNRIVTLAVGSRNA
-587 DLAELQEIAHE
+587 DTAELQEIAHE
-598 RDFVFNP
+598 RDFVFQP
-605 NDFRIQFMQAIL
+605 NDFRLQFMQAIL

-623 IRTLSGGLIIEEP
+623 IRTLSGGMIVQEP
-636 PSVQVTKRDIIF
+636 PS
-648 LLDGSLNVGNANFPF
+648 
-663 VRDFVATL
+663 
-671 VNYLDV
+671 
-677 GSDKIR
+677 
-683 VGLVQFSDTPKTEF
+683 
-697 SLYSYQTKSDIIQ
+697 
-710 RMGQLRPKGG
+710 
-720 SVLNTGSA
+720 
-728 LNFVLSNHFTEA
+728 
-740 GGSRINEQVPQVLV
+740 
-754 LLMAGRSADPF
+754 
-765 LQVSNELARA
+765 
-775 GVLTFAVGVRS
+775 
-786 ADKAELEQIAF
+786 
-797 NPRMVYFM
+797 
-805 DDFSALA
+805 
-812 ALPQELIKPI
+812 
-822 TTYVSGGVE
+822 
-831 EVPLAPTES
+831 ES
-840 KQDIL
+840 KKDIL

-868 ISELNVGPDATRVA
+868 ISDLNVGSDATRVA
-882 VAQFSDTIQVE
+882 VAQFSDNIQVE
-893 FDFAELP
+893 FDFSELP
-900 SKQDMLLKVKRMK
+900 SKHDMLLKVKRMK
-913 IKTGKQLNIGA
+913 LKTGKQLNIGV
-924 ALDEAIRR
+924 ALEEAIRR

-945 VPQIL
+945 IPQFL
-950 VLLAAGRSTDD
+950 VLLAAGRSSDD

-973 VVTFALKAKNADLV
+973 VVTFAIKAKNADPV

-995 PQFILNVESLPRISE
+995 PQFILNVDSLARISE

-1074 AVAQYSNVIQPEF
+1074 AIVQYSNAVQPEF
-1087 LLDTHEDKADL
+1087 LLDAYEDKAD
-1098 INAIQELKIMG
+1098 IVSAIQGLTVMG

-1115 GAALDYLIKNV
+1115 GAALDYLIRNV

-1189 DFAISVPDFSQLDTV
+1189 DFAISVPDFSQLDSV

-1224 PDLIFTS
+1224 PDLVFTS

-1253 EFYLIR
+1253 EFYLVR
-1259 DLIERIVN
+1259 DLIERIVT

-1341 GVPQFLIILSSRK
+1341 GVPQFLVILSSRK
-1354 SDDDLEYPSLQV
+1354 SDDDLEFPSLQV
-1366 KQVGVAPMV
+1366 KQVGVAPLV
-1375 VAKNV
+1375 VAKNM

-1392 DYVFQVSSFQ
+1392 DYVYQVSSFQ

-1413 PIETLTE
+1413 PIETLTV
-1420 DQIRRLLGDV
+1420 DQIRQLLGDV
-1430 QPPGDIPAD
+1430 TTTVEVSGEE
-1439 AKDIVFLID
+1439 KDIVFLID

-1503 AVMQAIR
+1503 AVLQAIR

-1563 RPANVITSTSIKP
+1563 RPANVIASTIIKP

-1591 ITNDPERVLVVQD
+1591 ITNDPDRVLVVQD
-1604 FTELPTLE
+1604 FTGLPTLE
-1612 NRVHNILEERPI
+1612 KRVQNILEELPI
-1624 PTTEIPDFSVP
+1624 LTTEPP
-1635 GAKKQADI
+1635 GPVGTVGKKQADI

-1672 YRDGDS
+1672 YEDGDS

-1695 LKDYSTKP
+1695 LKDYSSKP

-1720 NTGAAIRHIQ
+1720 NTGAAIKHLQ

-1751 IVTGGVSSDDGPGA
+1751 IVTGGKSSDDGQSA
-1765 SLEIAQKGVKVFA
+1765 SLAIAQKGVKVFA
-1778 VGVRNIDLKEVSRLA
+1778 VGVRNIDLEEVSKLA
-1793 SESATSFRASTAQE
+1793 SESATSFRVSTAQE

-1815 LVTLEAAME
+1815 LVTLAAAME

-1829 ALTDVTRDCDLDVI
+1829 GTPDVTRECDLDVI
-1843 LGFDVTDVGAGQN
+1843 LGFDVTDVRNGQN
-1856 IFNSQRGLE
+1856 IFDSQRSLE
-1865 SRVESVL
+1865 LAVKSVL
-1872 KRITQMQ
+1872 DRITRMQ

-1885 NQAPNVRVAIMAQ
+1885 SQGPNVRVAIMAQ
-1898 ARGGPV
+1898 AQGGPV
-1904 EGLDFSEYQPELFER
+1904 EGLDFSEYQPELFKR
-1919 FQGMR
+1919 FQAMS

-1934 TLRSYLNKFRSAPS
+1934 TLKSYQSKFRSAPS
-1948 GSTKVIIHF
+1948 GSTKVVIHF

-1962 DSIDEL
+1962 DSMDQL
-1968 EAASSALHTE
+1968 SAASADLHE
-1978 GVNALIFVGLD
+1978 QGVNALIFVGLEQ
-1989 RVSNFDRVMQLE
+1989 VKNLEEVMQLE
-2001 FGRGFAYNRPLRVNL
+2001 FGRGFTYNRPLRANL
-2016 LDLDFELAEQLDNI
+2016 LDLEFELAEQLDNI
-2030 AERTCCK
+2030 AERTCCG
-2037 VPCKCS
+2037 VHCKCS
-2043 GQRGDRGVPG
+2043 GQEGERGPPG
-2053 PIGPKG
+2053 PIGQKG
-2059 ATGDLGYGGYP
+2059 ATGDIGYRGYP

-2083 VNGTQGFQGCPGH
+2083 MNGTQGFQGCPGH

-2133 GEKGYSGRRGD
+2133 GEKGFSGRRGE
-2144 KGVKGERGERG
+2144 KGAKGERGERG

-2173 GSRGQK
+2173 GIRGQK
-2179 GEIGPMGEP
+2179 GEIGLMGEP
-2188 GPAGLEGQ
+2188 GPVGPSGQ
-2196 EGGVGRRGMAGR
+2196 DGGVGRKGMAGR

-2223 AGPAGEQGMR
+2223 DGPPGEQGMR

-2244 PGIRGEQGIPGPRAG
+2244 PGIRGEQGVPGPRAG

-2264 APGERGRIGPL
+2264 TPGERGRIGPL
-2275 GRKGEPGNPG
+2275 GRKGEPGDPG
-2285 PKGQNGQPG
+2285 PKGPNGQQG

-2335 GAGGPGPK
+2335 SAGGPGPK

-2361 GEVGYPGSSGLKGD
+2361 GEIGYPGPSGF
-2375 KGESRDQCALVRNIK
+2375 KGEKGRSLSQCDLVQNIK
-2390 DKCRPKECPVFPTEL
+2390 DKCPCCYGPKECPVFPTEL

-2411 SSGVQ
+2411 SSGVG
-2416 RDAFNRMKQTVLRV
+2416 REVFNRMKQTVLRV

-2468 SSLLQQ
+2468 SALLQQ

-2518 YGETRASPQLNDAVL
+2518 NGETRASPQLNDAVL

-2540 MPVFLTSSQDP
+2540 IPVFLTSRQDAA
-2551 VLTRA
+2551 LERA

-2567 IVLPASGN
+2567 IVLPASGS
-2575 QLNETIRRLLTCHIC
+2575 QLNETIRRLLTCHVC
-2590 LDVCDPDPV
+2590 LDVCEPDPI
-2599 CGFGSQ
+2599 CGYGSQ
-2605 RPVFRDKRAVPT
+2605 RPVFRDRRAAPT
-2617 DVDTDIAFIMDS
+2617 DVDIDIAFIIDS

-2637 FNEMKKYISHLVSN
+2637 FNEMRKYISHLISN
-2651 LEISSEPKVSQHHA
+2651 MEISSEPKISHHHA
-2665 RVAVLQQAPYEYETN
+2665 RVAVLQQAPYEHETN

-2697 KEKIINYLHNQ
+2697 KEKIINYLNNR
-2708 MTQLHGTRAIASAI
+2708 MTQLYGTMAMGNAI
-2722 EHTMAHVFEN
+2722 EHTMAHIFES

-2744 MMTGKVNK
+2744 MVTGQMTKE
-2752 QELEYLQKVVINAK
+2752 ELDYLQKTVISAK

-2773 VLGIGRKVNVKH
+2773 VLGIGRKVDVKN

-2793 NDVFFKLVDKPGE
+2793 QDVFFKLVYKPGE
-2806 LHEEPLLRFGR
+2806 LHEENLLRFGR

-2829 YLSPEMRKQCEWFQS
+2829 YLSPEIRKQCEWLQN
-2844 DQQAKSQSPG
+2844 DQLAKSSG
-2854 HVGQKAVYVAP
+2854 HAGHKAVYVAP
-2865 NATISQTLSAG
+2865 NVTISR
-2876 STVSVS
+2876 TVSTSTTQSTS
-2882 IKPVVSTKSVAS
+2882 IKPAAS
-2894 TNARARTTT
+2894 TSARARTTT

-2908 QTRATDQTTA
+2908 QTKATARTTTVQMNTTTQSAASTAANTKATSRTTA
-2918 STVVQ
+2918 ST
-2923 VNATMQST
+2923 
-2931 ANTAAHTKA
+2931 TAAA
-2940 TGRTTGNTTGTATG
+2940 AS
-2954 GRRRQGAK
+2954 GRRRQEAK
-2962 SHDIQ
+2962 MSDIQ
-2967 ITDVTENSAR
+2967 ITDITENSAR

-2990 FDITITLAHDHSLVQ
+2990 FDLSITLAHDHSLVL
-3005 KQNVTGTEHVV
+3005 KQNLTGTERVIG
-3016 QGLRSGQKYLVVVT
+3016 GLRGGQKYLVVIT
-3030 GYQKS
+3030 GYLKS
-3035 QPKVTYAG
+3035 QPKVTYTG

-3056 LANMMLNTEPLEGP
+3056 LANMMMNTEPLEGP
-3070 ENDWPDPCLLDFDMG
+3070 ESDLADPCLLDFDMG
-3085 MQCKDYQI
+3085 MQCKDYQV

-3105 QGWYGGCGG
+3105 QGWYGGCAG
-3114 NANRFEAEAECI
+3114 NANRFETEAECI
-3126 SKCLKP
+3126 SKCLKS
-3132 SAAEKSMQQPPL
+3132 SAAEKAKQPPL
-3144 EERLSSALESTMEID
+3144 EKRLSSAT
-3159 TLEFTCSSAYK
+3159 
-3170 MLGVVLGSQFS
+3170 
-3181 PYQALEP
+3181 
-3188 VMDIC
+3188 DIC
-3193 WLPKDEG
+3193 RLQKEEG
-3200 TCRTF
+3200 TCRDF

-3220 FWYGGCGGNENRFD
+3220 FWYGGCGGNENRFN
-3234 TQKECDKVCVPGNI
+3234 TQKECEKVCVPGNI
-3248 NPGMVTTMGT
+3248 NPGVVTTIGT

>member
-7 LPFVAMFC
+7 LPFEAVFYV
-15 LLLSGFCSVHAQQQA
+15 LLSGCCLLHAQQQA
-30 AVKTVAV
+30 
-37 ADIIF
+37 
-42 LVDSS
+42 
-47 WSIGKEH
+47 
-54 FQLVR
+54 
-59 EFLYDVVKALDVGGN
+59 
-74 DFRFAL
+74 
-80 VQFSGNPHTEFQLNT
+80 
-95 YPSTRDVLSHIANMP
+95 
-110 YMGGGTKTGKGLEYL
+110 
-125 IENHLTKAAGSR
+125 
-137 ASEGVPQIIIVL
+137 
-149 TDGRSQDDVALP
+149 
-161 SSVLKSA
+161 
-168 RVNMFAVGV
+168 
-177 QDAVEGELKEIASK
+177 
-191 PFDTHLF
+191 
-198 NLENFTALH
+198 
-207 GIVGDLVANVRSS
+207 
-220 MTPEKAGARGLVKDI
+220 
-235 TAQESADLI
+235 
-244 FLIDGSNNIGSVN
+244 
-257 FQAIRD
+257 
-263 FLVNLIESLRVGAQ
+263 
-277 QIHIGVVQYSDQPRT
+277 
-292 EFALNSYST
+292 
-301 KADVLDAVKAL
+301 
-312 SFRGGEEANTG
+312 
-323 AALEFVVENLFTQA
+323 
-337 GGSRIEEAVPQILVL
+337 
-352 ISGGESSDD
+352 
-361 IREGLLAVK
+361 
-370 QASIFSFS
+370 
-378 IGVLNADSAELQ
+378 
-390 QIATDGNFAFTA
+390 
-402 LDIRNLDA
+402 
-410 LRELLLPNI
+410 
-419 VGVAQRLILL
+419 
-429 EAPTIVTEVIEVNK
+429 VIEVNK

-458 APFNSIRDFVAKIVQ
+458 APFNAIRDFVAKIVQ

-496 FYFNTHQTRKDV
+496 FYFNTHQSRKDV
-508 MANVRRMKLMGG
+508 MANVKRMKLMGG

-587 DLAELQEIAHE
+587 DLAELQEIAYE
-598 RDFVFNP
+598 SDFVFNP
-605 NDFRIQFMQAIL
+605 NDFRVQFMQAIL

-623 IRTLSGGLIIEEP
+623 IRTLSGGLIIQEP
-636 PSVQVTKRDIIF
+636 PS
-648 LLDGSLNVGNANFPF
+648 
-663 VRDFVATL
+663 
-671 VNYLDV
+671 
-677 GSDKIR
+677 
-683 VGLVQFSDTPKTEF
+683 
-697 SLYSYQTKSDIIQ
+697 
-710 RMGQLRPKGG
+710 
-720 SVLNTGSA
+720 
-728 LNFVLSNHFTEA
+728 
-740 GGSRINEQVPQVLV
+740 
-754 LLMAGRSADPF
+754 
-765 LQVSNELARA
+765 
-775 GVLTFAVGVRS
+775 
-786 ADKAELEQIAF
+786 
-797 NPRMVYFM
+797 
-805 DDFSALA
+805 
-812 ALPQELIKPI
+812 
-822 TTYVSGGVE
+822 
-831 EVPLAPTES
+831 ES
-840 KQDIL
+840 KKDIL

-868 ISELNVGPDATRVA
+868 ISDLNVGPDATRVA

-893 FDFAELP
+893 FDFDELP
-900 SKQDMLLKVKRMK
+900 SKQDMLLKVKRMR

-945 VPQIL
+945 VPQFL

-973 VVTFALKAKNADLV
+973 VVTFVIKAKSADPV

-995 PQFILNVESLPRISE
+995 PQFILNVDSLPRISE
-1010 LQPNI
+1010 LQPDI

-1074 AVAQYSNVIQPEF
+1074 AVAQYSNAVQPEF

-1098 INAIQELKIMG
+1098 ISAIQELKIMG

-1115 GAALDYLIKNV
+1115 GAALDYLIRNV

-1178 LTELQ
+1178 ITELQ

-1224 PDLIFTS
+1224 PDLVFTS

-1341 GVPQFLIILSSRK
+1341 GVPQFLVILSSRK

-1413 PIETLTE
+1413 PIETLTG

-1430 QPPGDIPAD
+1430 PPSVDISGDE
-1439 AKDIVFLID
+1439 KDIVFLID
-1448 SSDSVRSDGL
+1448 TSDSVRPDGL

-1472 EVGPN
+1472 DVGPN

-1503 AVMQAIR
+1503 AVLQAIR

-1516 GSPVNAGK
+1516 GSPLNAGK

-1549 LVVIL
+1549 LVLIL

-1604 FTELPTLE
+1604 FTGLPTLE
-1612 NRVHNILEERPI
+1612 KKVQSILEELPI
-1624 PTTEIPDFSVP
+1624 PTTETP
-1635 GAKKQADI
+1635 GFLGPEGKKQADI

-1751 IVTGGVSSDDGPGA
+1751 LVTGGKSSDDGPSA
-1765 SLEIAQKGVKVFA
+1765 SLEITQKGVKVFA

-1815 LVTLEAAME
+1815 LVTLEAAMQ

-1829 ALTDVTRDCDLDVI
+1829 ITTDVTRDCDLDVI
-1843 LGFDVTDVGAGQN
+1843 LGFDVSDVGPGQN

-1879 KISCTG
+1879 RISCTG
-1885 NQAPNVRVAIMAQ
+1885 NQEPNVRVAIMAQ

-1924 TRGPYFLTAD
+1924 TQGPYFLTAD
-1934 TLRSYLNKFRSAPS
+1934 TLRSYLSKFRSSPA

-1957 TDGAD
+1957 TDGVD
-1962 DSIDEL
+1962 DSIEEL
-1968 EAASSALHTE
+1968 EATSSTLHAE

-1989 RVSNFDRVMQLE
+1989 RVSDFDRVMQLE
-2001 FGRGFAYNRPLRVNL
+2001 FGRGFTYNRPLRVNL

-2179 GEIGPMGEP
+2179 GEIGQMGEP
-2188 GPAGLEGQ
+2188 GPVGLDGQ
-2196 EGGVGRRGMAGR
+2196 DGEVGRQGMAGR
-2208 RGPIGVKGTKGSLGQ
+2208 RGPIGVKGTKGSPGQ

-2244 PGIRGEQGIPGPRAG
+2244 PGIRGEQGVPGPRAG
-2259 SGPPG
+2259 GGPPG
-2264 APGERGRIGPL
+2264 AAGERGRIGPL
-2275 GRKGEPGNPG
+2275 GLKGEPGNPG
-2285 PKGQNGQPG
+2285 PKGANGQQG

-2335 GAGGPGPK
+2335 VAGGPGPK
-2343 GNRGRRGNA
+2343 GNRGRRGNS
-2352 GDPGTPGQK
+2352 GEPGTPGQK
-2361 GEVGYPGSSGLKGD
+2361 GEVGYPGPSGLKGD

-2390 DKCRPKECPVFPTEL
+2390 DKCREYISPKECPVFPTEL

-2411 SSGVQ
+2411 SSGVV
-2416 RDAFNRMKQTVLRV
+2416 REVFNRMKQTVLRV

-2518 YGETRASPQLNDAVL
+2518 NGDTRASSQLNDAVL

-2540 MPVFLTSSQDP
+2540 MPVFLTSRQDP

-2567 IVLPASGN
+2567 IVLPTSSS
-2575 QLNETIRRLLTCHIC
+2575 QLNETIQRLLTCHIC
-2590 LDVCDPDPV
+2590 LDVCDPDPI
-2599 CGFGSQ
+2599 CGNQ
-2605 RPVFRDKRAVPT
+2605 RPVFRDRRAAPT
-2617 DVDTDIAFIMDS
+2617 DIDTDIAFIMDS

-2708 MTQLHGTRAIASAI
+2708 MTQLHGTKAIGSAI
-2722 EHTMAHVFEN
+2722 EHTMAHVFES
-2732 APNPRDLKVIVL
+2732 APNPRDIKVIVL

-2752 QELEYLQKVVINAK
+2752 QELEYLQKVVTSAK

-2773 VLGIGRKVNVKH
+2773 VLGIGRKVDVKN

-2829 YLSPEMRKQCEWFQS
+2829 YLSPELRKQCEWLQN

-2854 HVGQKAVYVAP
+2854 RTGQRAVYVAP
-2865 NATISQTLSAG
+2865 NVTMSWTPSAS
-2876 STVSVS
+2876 STTVGVT
-2882 IKPVVSTKSVAS
+2882 IKPAAGTSTR
-2894 TNARARTTT
+2894 TRTTT

-2908 QTRATDQTTA
+2908 QSRATDMTPA
-2918 STVVQ
+2918 STMVQ
-2923 VNATMQST
+2923 VNTTTTVVPASTTAHAKVAGRAT
-2931 ANTAAHTKA
+2931 ANSTVAVS
-2940 TGRTTGNTTGTATG
+2940 G
-2954 GRRRQGAK
+2954 GRRRQAK

-2967 ITDVTENSAR
+2967 ITDVTETSAR
-2977 LRWASPEPHNAYV
+2977 LRWASPEPHSAYTFEISV
-2990 FDITITLAHDHSLVQ
+2990 TAAHDHSLVQ
-3005 KQNVTGTEHVV
+3005 NQNLTGTEHIIH
-3016 QGLRSGQKYLVVVT
+3016 GLKSGQKYLVVVT
-3030 GYQKS
+3030 GYQKT
-3035 QPKVTYAG
+3035 QPKVTYTG

-3056 LANMMLNTEPLEGP
+3056 VANMMLNTEPLEGP
-3070 ENDWPDPCLLDFDMG
+3070 GSYWPDPCLLDFDMG

-3093 VWFFDYKHKICS
+3093 VWFFDYKNKICS

-3132 SAAEKSMQQPPL
+3132 SAEKTMQQPPL
-3144 EERLSSALESTMEID
+3144 EKRLSS
-3159 TLEFTCSSAYK
+3159 
-3170 MLGVVLGSQFS
+3170 
-3181 PYQALEP
+3181 

-3193 WLPKDEG
+3193 RLQKDEG
-3200 TCRTF
+3200 TCRNF
-3205 VLKWYYDPKTKSCAR
+3205 VLKWYYDPATKSCAR
-3220 FWYGGCGGNENRFD
+3220 FWYGGCGGNDNRFN
-3234 TQKECDKVCVPGNI
+3234 TQKECEKFCVPGNI
-3248 NPGMVTTMGT
+3248 NPGVVTTIGT

>member
-30 AVKTVAV
+30 
-37 ADIIF
+37 
-42 LVDSS
+42 
-47 WSIGKEH
+47 
-54 FQLVR
+54 
-59 EFLYDVVKALDVGGN
+59 
-74 DFRFAL
+74 
-80 VQFSGNPHTEFQLNT
+80 
-95 YPSTRDVLSHIANMP
+95 
-110 YMGGGTKTGKGLEYL
+110 
-125 IENHLTKAAGSR
+125 
-137 ASEGVPQIIIVL
+137 
-149 TDGRSQDDVALP
+149 
-161 SSVLKSA
+161 
-168 RVNMFAVGV
+168 
-177 QDAVEGELKEIASK
+177 
-191 PFDTHLF
+191 
-198 NLENFTALH
+198 ENFTALH
-207 GIVGDLVANVRSS
+207 GIVGDLVASVRSS
-220 MTPEKAGARGLVKDI
+220 MTPEKAGAKGLVKDI

-277 QIHIGVVQYSDQPRT
+277 QIHIGVVQYSDEPRT

-390 QIATDGNFAFTA
+390 QIATDGSFAFTA
-402 LDIRNLDA
+402 LDIHNLDA

-458 APFNSIRDFVAKIVQ
+458 GPFNSIRDFVAKIVQ

-496 FYFNTHQTRKDV
+496 FYFNTHQSRKDV
-508 MANVRRMKLMGG
+508 MANVKRMKLMGG

-555 ITGGKSMDA
+555 ITGGKSRDA

-605 NDFRIQFMQAIL
+605 NDFRVQFMQAIL

-623 IRTLSGGLIIEEP
+623 IRTLSGGLIIQEP
-636 PSVQVTKRDIIF
+636 PS
-648 LLDGSLNVGNANFPF
+648 
-663 VRDFVATL
+663 
-671 VNYLDV
+671 
-677 GSDKIR
+677 
-683 VGLVQFSDTPKTEF
+683 
-697 SLYSYQTKSDIIQ
+697 
-710 RMGQLRPKGG
+710 
-720 SVLNTGSA
+720 
-728 LNFVLSNHFTEA
+728 
-740 GGSRINEQVPQVLV
+740 
-754 LLMAGRSADPF
+754 
-765 LQVSNELARA
+765 
-775 GVLTFAVGVRS
+775 
-786 ADKAELEQIAF
+786 
-797 NPRMVYFM
+797 
-805 DDFSALA
+805 
-812 ALPQELIKPI
+812 
-822 TTYVSGGVE
+822 
-831 EVPLAPTES
+831 ES
-840 KQDIL
+840 KKDIL

-868 ISELNVGPDATRVA
+868 ISDLNVGPDATRVA

-945 VPQIL
+945 VPQFL
-950 VLLAAGRSTDD
+950 VLLVAGRSTDD

-973 VVTFALKAKNADLV
+973 VVTFAIKAKNADPV

-995 PQFILNVESLPRISE
+995 PQFILNVDSLPRISE

-1098 INAIQELKIMG
+1098 ISAIQELKVMG

-1115 GAALDYLIKNV
+1115 GAALDYLIRNV

-1224 PDLIFTS
+1224 PDLVFTS

-1304 AVRRL
+1304 AVRQL

-1341 GVPQFLIILSSRK
+1341 GIPQFLIILSSRK

-1413 PIETLTE
+1413 PIETLTG

-1430 QPPGDIPAD
+1430 QIREDISGDE
-1439 AKDIVFLID
+1439 KDIVFLID
-1448 SSDSVRSDGL
+1448 SSDNVRPDGL

-1503 AVMQAIR
+1503 AVLQAIR

-1549 LVVIL
+1549 LIVIL

-1563 RPANVITSTSIKP
+1563 RPANVIVSSNIKP

-1586 NQLQV
+1586 DQLQI

-1604 FTELPTLE
+1604 FTGLPTLE
-1612 NRVHNILEERPI
+1612 KKVQSILEELPI
-1624 PTTEIPDFSVP
+1624 PTTETPGYLVP
-1635 GAKKQADI
+1635 GGKKQADI

-1654 RDNFQE
+1654 RENFQE
-1660 VLQFVYSVVDAI
+1660 VIQFVYSVVDAI

-1720 NTGAAIRHIQ
+1720 NTGAAIKHLQ

-1751 IVTGGVSSDDGPGA
+1751 IVTGGKSTDDGPSA

-1793 SESATSFRASTAQE
+1793 SESATGFRVSTVQE

-1824 EKLCP
+1824 EKLCLGP
-1829 ALTDVTRDCDLDVI
+1829 TDVTRDCDLDVI
-1843 LGFDVTDVGAGQN
+1843 LGFDVTDVGPGQN

-1872 KRITQMQ
+1872 NRITQMQ

-1898 ARGGPV
+1898 AQGGPV
-1904 EGLDFSEYQPELFER
+1904 EGLDFSEYQPELFEK

-1934 TLRSYLNKFRSAPS
+1934 TLKSYLNKFRSAPS

-1962 DSIDEL
+1962 DSIDQL

-1989 RVSNFDRVMQLE
+1989 RVSNFDKVMQLE
-2001 FGRGFAYNRPLRVNL
+2001 FGRGFTYNRPLRVNL

-2059 ATGDLGYGGYP
+2059 TTGDLGYGGYP

-2144 KGVKGERGERG
+2144 KGIKGERGERG
-2155 DRGLRGDPGDSG
+2155 DHGLRGDPGDSG

-2188 GPAGLEGQ
+2188 GPVGLNGQ
-2196 EGGVGRRGMAGR
+2196 DGGVGRKGMTGR

-2259 SGPPG
+2259 GGLPG
-2264 APGERGRIGPL
+2264 TPGERGRIGPL

-2285 PKGQNGQPG
+2285 LKGPNGQQG

-2302 GRDGIGGPGPK
+2302 GRDGIGGPGPQ

-2318 RGFIGYPGPKG
+2318 RGFLGYPGPKG

-2361 GEVGYPGSSGLKGD
+2361 GEVGYPGPSGLKGD

-2390 DKCRPKECPVFPTEL
+2390 DKCREYISPKECPVYPTEL

-2411 SSGVQ
+2411 SSGVV
-2416 RDAFNRMKQTVLRV
+2416 RDVFNRMKQTVLRV

-2518 YGETRASPQLNDAVL
+2518 NGDTRASPQLNDAVL
-2533 KLYDAGV
+2533 QLYDAGV
-2540 MPVFLTSSQDP
+2540 MPVFLTSRQDP

-2567 IVLPASGN
+2567 IVLPASGS
-2575 QLNETIRRLLTCHIC
+2575 QLNETIRRVLTCHIC
-2590 LDVCDPDPV
+2590 LDVCDPDPI

-2605 RPVFRDKRAVPT
+2605 RPVFRDRRAAPT

-2651 LEISSEPKVSQHHA
+2651 LEISSEPRVSQHHA

-2708 MTQLHGTRAIASAI
+2708 MTQLHGMRAIGSAI
-2722 EHTMAHVFEN
+2722 KHTMAHIFES
-2732 APNPRDLKVIVL
+2732 APNPRDLKVMVL

-2752 QELEYLQKVVINAK
+2752 QELENLQKVVTDAK

-2773 VLGIGRKVNVKH
+2773 VLGIGRKVNAKN

-2829 YLSPEMRKQCEWFQS
+2829 YLSPEIRKQCEGLQS
-2844 DQQAKSQSPG
+2844 DQQAKRQSPG
-2854 HVGQKAVYVAP
+2854 HTGNKVVYAAP
-2865 NATISQTLSAG
+2865 NATISRTLGAST
-2876 STVSVS
+2876 TVSAS
-2882 IKPVVSTKSVAS
+2882 IKPVAS
-2894 TNARARTTT
+2894 TNTRARTTT

-2908 QTRATDQTTA
+2908 QTRATGQTTA
-2918 STVVQ
+2918 STTVQ
-2923 VNATMQST
+2923 VNATTQSAAST
-2931 ANTAAHTKA
+2931 ATHTKA
-2940 TGRTTGNTTGTATG
+2940 TSRTTTSTTAAAAG
-2954 GRRRQGAK
+2954 GRRRQGTK
-2962 SHDIQ
+2962 THDIQ

-2977 LRWASPEPHNAYV
+2977 LRWASPEPHNGYT

-3005 KQNVTGTEHVV
+3005 KQNLTGTEHVIR
-3016 QGLRSGQKYLVVVT
+3016 GLRSGQKYLVVIT

-3035 QPKVTYAG
+3035 QPKVTYTG
-3043 TFSTKTPAQPKVS
+3043 TFSTKTQAQPKVS

-3070 ENDWPDPCLLDFDMG
+3070 ESDWPDPCLLDFDMG

-3093 VWFFDYKHKICS
+3093 VWFFDYKNKICS

-3132 SAAEKSMQQPPL
+3132 SAAEKAMQQPPL
-3144 EERLSSALESTMEID
+3144 EKRLSSVT
-3159 TLEFTCSSAYK
+3159 
-3170 MLGVVLGSQFS
+3170 
-3181 PYQALEP
+3181 
-3188 VMDIC
+3188 DIC
-3193 WLPKDEG
+3193 RLQKDEG
-3200 TCRTF
+3200 TCRNF
-3205 VLKWYYDPKTKSCAR
+3205 VLKWYYDPETKSCAR
-3220 FWYGGCGGNENRFD
+3220 FWYGGCGGNENRFN
-3234 TQKECDKVCVPGNI
+3234 TQKECEKVCIPGNI
-3248 NPGMVTTMGT
+3248 NPGVVTTIGT

>member
-15 LLLSGFCSVHAQQQA
+15 LLLSGFCLVRAQQQA
-30 AVKTVAV
+30 AVKPVAV

-59 EFLYDVVKALDVGGN
+59 EFLYDVVKALAVGGN

-137 ASEGVPQIIIVL
+137 ASEGVPQVIIVL

-168 RVNMFAVGV
+168 HVNMFAIGV
-177 QDAVEGELKEIASK
+177 QDAVEGELKEIASE
-191 PFDTHLF
+191 PLDMHLF

-207 GIVGDLVANVRSS
+207 GIVGDLVASVHSS
-220 MTPEKAGARGLVKDI
+220 MTPEKAGAKGLVKDI

-277 QIHIGVVQYSDQPRT
+277 QIHIGVVQYSDQPKT

-390 QIATDGNFAFTA
+390 QIATDGSFAFTA
-402 LDIRNLDA
+402 LDIHNLDA

-496 FYFNTHQTRKDV
+496 FYFNTHQSRKDV
-508 MANVRRMKLMGG
+508 MANVKRMKLMGG

-555 ITGGKSMDA
+555 ITGGKSRDA

-598 RDFVFNP
+598 RDFVFSP
-605 NDFRIQFMQAIL
+605 NDFRVQFMQAIL

-623 IRTLSGGLIIEEP
+623 IRTLSGGLIIPEP

-697 SLYSYQTKSDIIQ
+697 FLYSYQTKSDIIQ

-754 LLMAGRSADPF
+754 LVTAGRSADPF

-812 ALPQELIKPI
+812 ALPQELNKPI

-840 KQDIL
+840 KKDIL

-868 ISELNVGPDATRVA
+868 ISDLNVGPDATRVA
-882 VAQFSDTIQVE
+882 VVQFSDTIQVE

-924 ALDEAIRR
+924 ALDEVIRR
-932 LFVKEAGSRIEEG
+932 LFVAEAGSRIEEG
-945 VPQIL
+945 VPQFL

-973 VVTFALKAKNADLV
+973 VVTFAIKAKNADPA

-995 PQFILNVESLPRISE
+995 PQFILNVDSLPRISE

-1026 TVVERGEKKDVVFLI
+1026 AVERGEKKDVVFLI

-1087 LLDTHEDKADL
+1087 LLDTHEDKAEL
-1098 INAIQELKIMG
+1098 ISAIQELKVMG

-1224 PDLIFTS
+1224 PDLVFTP
-1231 PSPAGVKRDVVFM
+1231 PSPVGVKRDVVFM

-1294 AHSTKDEVQS
+1294 AHSSKDEVQS

-1341 GVPQFLIILSSRK
+1341 DVPQFLIILSSRK

-1413 PIETLTE
+1413 PIETLTG

-1430 QPPGDIPAD
+1430 QPPIDVSGDE
-1439 AKDIVFLID
+1439 KDIVFLID
-1448 SSDSVRSDGL
+1448 SSDSVRPDGL

-1503 AVMQAIR
+1503 AVLQAIR

-1604 FTELPTLE
+1604 FTGLPTLE
-1612 NRVHNILEERPI
+1612 KKVQSILEELPI
-1624 PTTEIPDFSVP
+1624 LTTETPGILVP
-1635 GAKKQADI
+1635 GGKKQADI

-1720 NTGAAIRHIQ
+1720 NTGAAIKHIQ

-1742 DQRVPQIAF
+1742 DERVPQIAF
-1751 IVTGGVSSDDGPGA
+1751 IVTGGKSLDDAPSA
-1765 SLEIAQKGVKVFA
+1765 SLEITQKGVKVFA

-1793 SESATSFRASTAQE
+1793 SESAMSFRASTAQE

-1829 ALTDVTRDCDLDVI
+1829 GTTDVTRDCDLDVI
-1843 LGFDVTDVGAGQN
+1843 LGFDVTDVGPGQN
-1856 IFNSQRGLE
+1856 IFNSQRALE

-1872 KRITQMQ
+1872 NRITQMQ

-1898 ARGGPV
+1898 AQGGPV

-1924 TRGPYFLTAD
+1924 SRGPYVLTAD
-1934 TLRSYLNKFRSAPS
+1934 TLRSYLNKFRSSPS
-1948 GSTKVIIHF
+1948 SSTKVIIHF

-1962 DSIDEL
+1962 DSIDQL

-2001 FGRGFAYNRPLRVNL
+2001 FGRGFTYNRPLRVNL

-2120 DGEEGDKGLPGSS
+2120 DGEEGDKGLPGFS
-2133 GEKGYSGRRGD
+2133 GEKGYSGRRVGFYHIYN
-2144 KGVKGERGERG
+2144 G
-2155 DRGLRGDPGDSG
+2155 
-2167 ADNTQR
+2167 
-2173 GSRGQK
+2173 
-2179 GEIGPMGEP
+2179 
-2188 GPAGLEGQ
+2188 GPA
-2196 EGGVGRRGMAGR
+2196 
-2208 RGPIGVKGTKGSLGQ
+2208 
-2223 AGPAGEQGMR
+2223 
-2233 GPQGPPGQLGT
+2233 GQLGT
-2244 PGIRGEQGIPGPRAG
+2244 PGIRGEQGIPGPRVNPCA
-2259 SGPPG
+2259 
-2264 APGERGRIGPL
+2264 
-2275 GRKGEPGNPG
+2275 GEPGNPG
-2285 PKGQNGQPG
+2285 PKGANGQQG

-2302 GRDGIGGPGPK
+2302 GRDGIGGTGPK

-2318 RGFIGYPGPKG
+2318 RGFIGYAGSKG

-2335 GAGGPGPK
+2335 SAGGPGPK

-2361 GEVGYPGSSGLKGD
+2361 GEAGYPGPSVSVLCIADGSSGSPPAETPG
-2375 KGESRDQCALVRNIK
+2375 
-2390 DKCRPKECPVFPTEL
+2390 PKECPVFPTEL

-2411 SSGVQ
+2411 SSGVV
-2416 RDAFNRMKQTVLRV
+2416 RDVFNRMKQTVLRV

-2518 YGETRASPQLNDAVL
+2518 NGDTRASPQLNDAVL

-2540 MPVFLTSSQDP
+2540 MPVFLTSRQDP

-2567 IVLPASGN
+2567 IVLPTSGS

-2599 CGFGSQ
+2599 CGLGSQ
-2605 RPVFRDKRAVPT
+2605 RPVFRDRRAAPT
-2617 DVDTDIAFIMDS
+2617 DIDTDIAFIMDS

-2637 FNEMKKYISHLVSN
+2637 FSEMKKYISHLVSN

-2697 KEKIINYLHNQ
+2697 KEKIINYLQNQ
-2708 MTQLHGTRAIASAI
+2708 MTQLHGTRAIGSAI
-2722 EHTMAHVFEN
+2722 EHTMAHIFES
-2732 APNPRDLKVIVL
+2732 APNRRDLKVIVL

-2752 QELEYLQKVVINAK
+2752 QELEYLQKVVTNAK

-2773 VLGIGRKVNVKH
+2773 VLGIGRKVNAKN

-2829 YLSPEMRKQCEWFQS
+2829 YLSPEIRKQCEWFQS
-2844 DQQAKSQSPG
+2844 DQQAKSQRPG
-2854 HVGQKAVYVAP
+2854 HTGHKAVYVAP
-2865 NATISQTLSAG
+2865 NTTVGRTLTAST
-2876 STVSVS
+2876 TVSAS
-2882 IKPVVSTKSVAS
+2882 MKPVAS
-2894 TNARARTTT
+2894 TSARARTTT

-2908 QTRATDQTTA
+2908 QTRATNQTTA

-2923 VNATMQST
+2923 VNATLQS
-2931 ANTAAHTKA
+2931 AASTAAHAKT
-2940 TGRTTGNTTGTATG
+2940 TGRTTANTTSAMAG

-2962 SHDIQ
+2962 THDIQ

-2977 LRWASPEPHNAYV
+2977 LRWASPEPHNAYT

-3005 KQNVTGTEHVV
+3005 KQNLTGTEHVIR
-3016 QGLRSGQKYLVVVT
+3016 GLRSGQKYLVVIT

-3035 QPKVTYAG
+3035 QPKVTYTG
-3043 TFSTKTPAQPKVS
+3043 TFSTKIPAQTKVS
-3056 LANMMLNTEPLEGP
+3056 LANMMLNTEPLEMP
-3070 ENDWPDPCLLDFDMG
+3070 ES
-3085 MQCKDYQI
+3085 
-3093 VWFFDYKHKICS
+3093 V
-3105 QGWYGGCGG
+3105 
-3114 NANRFEAEAECI
+3114 
-3126 SKCLKP
+3126 
-3132 SAAEKSMQQPPL
+3132 
-3144 EERLSSALESTMEID
+3144 T
-3159 TLEFTCSSAYK
+3159 
-3170 MLGVVLGSQFS
+3170 
-3181 PYQALEP
+3181 
-3188 VMDIC
+3188 DIC
-3193 WLPKDEG
+3193 RLQKDEG
-3200 TCRTF
+3200 TCRNF
-3205 VLKWYYDPKTKSCAR
+3205 VLKWYYDPETKSCAR
-3220 FWYGGCGGNENRFD
+3220 FWYGGCGGNENRFN
-3234 TQKECDKVCVPGNI
+3234 TQKECEKVCVPGNI
-3248 NPGMVTTMGT
+3248 NPGVVTTIGT

>member
-7 LPFVAMFC
+7 LPLVAMFC
-15 LLLSGFCSVHAQQQA
+15 LLLSGFGLVGAQQQA
-30 AVKTVAV
+30 
-37 ADIIF
+37 
-42 LVDSS
+42 
-47 WSIGKEH
+47 
-54 FQLVR
+54 
-59 EFLYDVVKALDVGGN
+59 
-74 DFRFAL
+74 
-80 VQFSGNPHTEFQLNT
+80 
-95 YPSTRDVLSHIANMP
+95 
-110 YMGGGTKTGKGLEYL
+110 
-125 IENHLTKAAGSR
+125 
-137 ASEGVPQIIIVL
+137 
-149 TDGRSQDDVALP
+149 
-161 SSVLKSA
+161 
-168 RVNMFAVGV
+168 
-177 QDAVEGELKEIASK
+177 
-191 PFDTHLF
+191 
-198 NLENFTALH
+198 
-207 GIVGDLVANVRSS
+207 
-220 MTPEKAGARGLVKDI
+220 
-235 TAQESADLI
+235 
-244 FLIDGSNNIGSVN
+244 
-257 FQAIRD
+257 
-263 FLVNLIESLRVGAQ
+263 
-277 QIHIGVVQYSDQPRT
+277 
-292 EFALNSYST
+292 
-301 KADVLDAVKAL
+301 
-312 SFRGGEEANTG
+312 
-323 AALEFVVENLFTQA
+323 
-337 GGSRIEEAVPQILVL
+337 
-352 ISGGESSDD
+352 
-361 IREGLLAVK
+361 
-370 QASIFSFS
+370 
-378 IGVLNADSAELQ
+378 
-390 QIATDGNFAFTA
+390 
-402 LDIRNLDA
+402 
-410 LRELLLPNI
+410 
-419 VGVAQRLILL
+419 
-429 EAPTIVTEVIEVNK
+429 VIEVNK
-443 KDIVFLIDGSTALGT
+443 KDIVFLIDGSTALGA
-458 APFNSIRDFVAKIVQ
+458 APFNAIRDFVAKIVQ

-508 MANVRRMKLMGG
+508 MANVRKMKLMGG
-520 TALNTGSA
+520 TTLNTGSA
-528 LDFVRNNFFTSA
+528 LDFVRDNFFTSA

-555 ITGGKSMDA
+555 ITGGKSRDD
-564 VDQAAAEMK
+564 VGQAAAEMK
-573 RNRIVILAIGSRNA
+573 RNRIVTLAVGSRNA

-605 NDFRIQFMQAIL
+605 NDFRLQFMQAIL

-623 IRTLSGGLIIEEP
+623 IRTLSGGLIVPEP
-636 PSVQVTKRDIIF
+636 PS
-648 LLDGSLNVGNANFPF
+648 
-663 VRDFVATL
+663 
-671 VNYLDV
+671 
-677 GSDKIR
+677 
-683 VGLVQFSDTPKTEF
+683 
-697 SLYSYQTKSDIIQ
+697 
-710 RMGQLRPKGG
+710 
-720 SVLNTGSA
+720 
-728 LNFVLSNHFTEA
+728 
-740 GGSRINEQVPQVLV
+740 
-754 LLMAGRSADPF
+754 
-765 LQVSNELARA
+765 
-775 GVLTFAVGVRS
+775 
-786 ADKAELEQIAF
+786 
-797 NPRMVYFM
+797 
-805 DDFSALA
+805 
-812 ALPQELIKPI
+812 
-822 TTYVSGGVE
+822 
-831 EVPLAPTES
+831 ES
-840 KQDIL
+840 KKDVL

-868 ISELNVGPDATRVA
+868 ISDLNVGSDATRVA

-893 FDFAELP
+893 FDFNEYS
-900 SKQDMLLKVKRMK
+900 SKQDMLVKVKRMK

-945 VPQIL
+945 VPQFL
-950 VLLAAGRSTDD
+950 VLLVAGRSTDD
-961 VEQPSDALKQAG
+961 VEEPSDVLKHAG
-973 VVTFALKAKNADLV
+973 VVTFGIKARNADPA

-995 PQFILNVESLPRISE
+995 PQFLLNVESLQRISE
-1010 LQPNI
+1010 LQPHI
-1015 VNLLKTIQLQP
+1015 VNLLRTVQLQP
-1026 TVVERGEKKDVVFLI
+1026 AVEKGEKKDVVFLI

-1074 AVAQYSNVIQPEF
+1074 AVAQYSNTIQPEF

-1098 INAIQELKIMG
+1098 ISAIQQLKLMG

-1189 DFAISVPDFSQLDTV
+1189 DFAISVPDFSQLDSV

-1217 KEIESLA
+1217 QEIESLA
-1224 PDLIFTS
+1224 PDLVFTS
-1231 PSPAGVKRDVVFM
+1231 PSPAGVKRDVVFL

-1253 EFYLIR
+1253 EFYLVR
-1259 DLIERIVN
+1259 DLIGRIVN
-1267 NLDVGFDT
+1267 NLDVGIDT

-1280 VQFSEHPHVEFLLN
+1280 VQFSDHPHVEFLLN
-1294 AHSTKDEVQS
+1294 THSTKDEVQN
-1304 AVRRL
+1304 AVRQL
-1309 RPQGGQQVNVGEA
+1309 RSKGGQQVNVGEA

-1354 SDDDLEYPSLQV
+1354 SDDDFEYPSLQV
-1366 KQVGVAPMV
+1366 KQVGVAPMMI
-1375 VAKNV
+1375 AKNV
-1380 DPEEMVQISLSP
+1380 DTEEMIQISLSP
-1392 DYVFQVSSFQ
+1392 EYIFQVSSFQ

-1413 PIETLTE
+1413 PIETLTV

-1430 QPPGDIPAD
+1430 QPPIDVSGDE
-1439 AKDIVFLID
+1439 KDIVFLID
-1448 SSDSVRSDGL
+1448 SSDSVRADGL

-1477 KVRIGVVQFSNN
+1477 KVRIGVVQFSNG

-1503 AVMQAIR
+1503 AVLEAIR

-1516 GSPVNAGK
+1516 GSPLNAGK
-1524 ALDYVVKNYFIKS
+1524 ALDFVVKNYFIKS

-1554 GDRSQDDVN
+1554 GDRSQDDVD
-1563 RPANVITSTSIKP
+1563 RPARVITSTNIKP

-1586 NQLQV
+1586 DQLQV
-1591 ITNDPERVLVVQD
+1591 ITNDPGRVLVVQD
-1604 FTELPTLE
+1604 FTGLSTLE
-1612 NRVHNILEERPI
+1612 KRVQNILDELPI
-1624 PTTEIPDFSVP
+1624 PTTDSP
-1635 GAKKQADI
+1635 GPFPPGTKKQADI

-1695 LKDYSTKP
+1695 LKDHSTKA

-1720 NTGAAIRHIQ
+1720 NTGAAIKHIQ
-1730 AKHFVKEAGSRI
+1730 ERHFVKEAGSRI

-1751 IVTGGVSSDDGPGA
+1751 IVTGGKSTDDGPRA
-1765 SLEIAQKGVKVFA
+1765 SLEITQKGVKVFA
-1778 VGVRNIDLKEVSRLA
+1778 VGVKNIDLKEVSLLA
-1793 SESATSFRASTAQE
+1793 SENAMSFRASTAQE

-1824 EKLCP
+1824 ERLCP
-1829 ALTDVTRDCDLDVI
+1829 APTDVTRDCDLDVI
-1843 LGFDVTDVGAGQN
+1843 IGFDVSDVGPGQN
-1856 IFNSQRGLE
+1856 IFSSQRGLE

-1872 KRITQMQ
+1872 NRITQMQ

-1898 ARGGPV
+1898 AQGGPV
-1904 EGLDFSEYQPELFER
+1904 EGLDFSEYQPELLER
-1919 FQGMR
+1919 FLDMR
-1924 TRGPYFLTAD
+1924 TRGPYYLRAD
-1934 TLRSYLNKFRSAPS
+1934 TLRSYLSKFRSSPA

-1957 TDGAD
+1957 TDGV
-1962 DSIDEL
+1962 DEPINQL
-1968 EAASSALHTE
+1968 EAASSTLHSE

-1989 RVSNFDRVMQLE
+1989 RVTNFDRVMQLE
-2001 FGRGFAYNRPLRVNL
+2001 FGRGFTYNRPLRVNL

-2059 ATGDLGYGGYP
+2059 VTGDLGYGGYP

-2173 GSRGQK
+2173 GPRGQK
-2179 GEIGPMGEP
+2179 GEIGPMGDP
-2188 GPAGLEGQ
+2188 GPAGLEGPDG
-2196 EGGVGRRGMAGR
+2196 EVGRRGMAGR
-2208 RGPIGVKGTKGSLGQ
+2208 RGPIGVKGTKGSPGQ
-2223 AGPAGEQGMR
+2223 PGPAGEQGMR
-2233 GPQGPPGQLGT
+2233 GPQGPPGQVGT
-2244 PGIRGEQGIPGPRAG
+2244 PGIRGEQGVPGPRAG

-2264 APGERGRIGPL
+2264 PPGERGRIGPL

-2285 PKGQNGQPG
+2285 PKGPNGQPG

-2318 RGFIGYPGPKG
+2318 RGFVGYAGPKG

-2335 GAGGPGPK
+2335 VAGGPGPK

-2352 GDPGTPGQK
+2352 GAPGAPGQK
-2361 GEVGYPGSSGLKGD
+2361 GEIGYPGPSGLKGE

-2390 DKCRPKECPVFPTEL
+2390 DKCPCCYGPKECPVFPTEL

-2411 SSGVQ
+2411 SSGVV
-2416 RDAFNRMKQTVLRV
+2416 REVFNRMKQTVLRV

-2518 YGETRASPQLNDAVL
+2518 NGDTRASPQLNDAVL

-2540 MPVFLTSSQDP
+2540 VPVFLTSRQDA

-2567 IVLPASGN
+2567 IVLPTSGA
-2575 QLNETIRRLLTCHIC
+2575 QLNETIQRLLTCHIC
-2590 LDVCDPDPV
+2590 LDVCDPHPSCV
-2599 CGFGSQ
+2599 GTAQ
-2605 RPVFRDKRAVPT
+2605 RPVFRDRRAAPT
-2617 DVDTDIAFIMDS
+2617 DVDSDIAFILDS

-2637 FNEMKKYISHLVSN
+2637 FNEMRKYISHIVTN

-2665 RVAVLQQAPYEYETN
+2665 RVAVLQQAPYEHETN

-2690 SLTDYGS
+2690 SLTDYAS

-2708 MTQLHGTRAIASAI
+2708 MTQLHGTRALGSAI
-2722 EHTMAHVFEN
+2722 EHTIAHVFES
-2732 APNPRDLKVIVL
+2732 APSPRDLKVIVL

-2752 QELEYLQKVVINAK
+2752 KELEHLERVVINAK

-2773 VLGIGRKVNVKH
+2773 VLGIGRKVNAKN

-2806 LHEEPLLRFGR
+2806 LHEEPLLRFGT
-2817 LLPSFIRSDFAF
+2817 LLPSFIRSEFAF
-2829 YLSPEMRKQCEWFQS
+2829 YLSPEIRKQCEWLQNGQQIQS
-2844 DQQAKSQSPG
+2844 QHP
-2854 HVGQKAVYVAP
+2854 VLIGQKAVFVAP
-2865 NATISQTLSAG
+2865 NATASQTFPAST
-2876 STVSVS
+2876 TVSAT
-2882 IKPVVSTKSVAS
+2882 IRPAAS
-2894 TNARARTTT
+2894 AHARTTP

-2908 QTRATDQTTA
+2908 QARAPETSPASSVAQGNATAQGAASATPHAKASGRAT
-2918 STVVQ
+2918 S
-2923 VNATMQST
+2923 NAT
-2931 ANTAAHTKA
+2931 AA
-2940 TGRTTGNTTGTATG
+2940 G
-2954 GRRRQGAK
+2954 GRRRHSAK
-2962 SHDIQ
+2962 THDIQ
-2967 ITDVTENSAR
+2967 ITDVTESSAR
-2977 LRWASPEPHNAYV
+2977 LRWASPEPHST
-2990 FDITITLAHDHSLVQ
+2990 FDVTVTLAHDHSLVQ
-3005 KQNVTGTEHVV
+3005 RQNLTGTEHVV
-3016 QGLRSGQKYLVVVT
+3016 QGLRSGQKYVVVVT

-3035 QPKVTYAG
+3035 QPKVTYTG
-3043 TFSTKTPAQPKVS
+3043 SFSTKTPAQPQVS

-3070 ENDWPDPCLLDFDMG
+3070 ESDWPDLCLLDFDMG

-3093 VWFFDYKHKICS
+3093 VWFFDSKHKFCS

-3114 NANRFEAEAECI
+3114 NANRFETEAECNN
-3126 SKCLKP
+3126 KCLKP
-3132 SAAEKSMQQPPL
+3132 SADEKAMQQPPL
-3144 EERLSSALESTMEID
+3144 EKRLSS
-3159 TLEFTCSSAYK
+3159 
-3170 MLGVVLGSQFS
+3170 
-3181 PYQALEP
+3181 

-3193 WLPKDEG
+3193 RLQKDEG
-3200 TCRTF
+3200 TCRSF
-3205 VLKWYYDPKTKSCAR
+3205 VLKWYYDPETKSCAR
-3220 FWYGGCGGNENRFD
+3220 FWYGGCGGNENRFN
-3234 TQKECDKVCVPGNI
+3234 TQKECEKLCAPGTI
-3248 NPGMVTTMGT
+3248 NPGAVTTMGT

>member
-7 LPFVAMFC
+7 LPPVAMFC
-15 LLLSGFCSVHAQQQA
+15 LLLSGFVSVGAQQQA

-47 WSIGKEH
+47 WSVGKEH

-95 YPSTRDVLSHIANMP
+95 YLSTWDVLSHIANMT
-110 YMGGGTKTGKGLEYL
+110 YVGGGTEPGKGLEYL
-125 IENHLTKAAGSR
+125 IEKHLTKAAGSR
-137 ASEGVPQIIIVL
+137 ASEGVPQVIIVL
-149 TDGRSQDDVALP
+149 TDGRPRDDVALP
-161 SSVLKSA
+161 SSVLNSA
-168 RVNMFAVGV
+168 RVNLFAVGV
-177 QDAVEGELKEIASK
+177 QDAVEGDLQEVASE
-191 PFDTHLF
+191 PLDTHRF
-198 NLENFTALH
+198 NLENFTTLH
-207 GIVGDLVANVRSS
+207 GIVGDLVASVRSS
-220 MTPEKAGARGLVKDI
+220 MTPEKAGAKGLVKDI

-244 FLIDGSNNIGSVN
+244 FLIDGSNNIGGVN
-257 FQAIRD
+257 FPAIRD
-263 FLVNLIESLRVGAQ
+263 FLVNLIETLRVGAQ

-312 SFRGGEEANTG
+312 GFRGGEEANTG

-370 QASIFSFS
+370 QAGIFSFS

-390 QIATDGNFAFTA
+390 QIATDGSFAYTA

-429 EAPTIVTEVIEVNK
+429 AAPTIVTEVIEVNK
-443 KDIVFLIDGSTALGT
+443 KDIVFLIDGSTALGA
-458 APFNSIRDFVAKIVQ
+458 APFNAIRDFVAKIVQ

-508 MANVRRMKLMGG
+508 MANVRKMKLMGG
-520 TALNTGSA
+520 TTLNTGSA
-528 LDFVRNNFFTSA
+528 LDFVRTNFFTSA

-555 ITGGKSMDA
+555 ITGGKSRDA

-573 RNRIVILAIGSRNA
+573 RNRIVTLAVGLRNA

-605 NDFRIQFMQAIL
+605 NDFRLQFMQAIL

-623 IRTLSGGLIIEEP
+623 IRTLSGGLTVQEP
-636 PSVQVTKRDIIF
+636 SPVTKRDIIF
-648 LLDGSLNVGNANFPF
+648 LLDGSLNVGNANFPY

-710 RMGQLRPKGG
+710 RLGQLRPKGG

-754 LLMAGRSADPF
+754 LVTAGSSADPF

-775 GVLTFAVGVRS
+775 GVLTFAVGIRS

-812 ALPQELIKPI
+812 ALPQELNKPI

-840 KQDIL
+840 KKDVL

-868 ISELNVGPDATRVA
+868 ISDLNVGPDATRVA

-893 FDFAELP
+893 FDFAEYP
-900 SKQDMLLKVKRMK
+900 SKHDMLVKVKRMK
-913 IKTGKQLNIGA
+913 IKTGKQLNVGA

-945 VPQIL
+945 VPQFL
-950 VLLAAGRSTDD
+950 VLLLAGRSTDD
-961 VEQPSDALKQAG
+961 VGEPSDVLKHAG
-973 VVTFALKAKNADLV
+973 VVTFGIKAKNADPA

-995 PQFILNVESLPRISE
+995 PQFLLNVESLQRISE

-1015 VNLLKTIQLQP
+1015 VNLLRTVQLQP

-1055 TFVQRVVESL
+1055 TFIQRVVESL
-1065 DIGRDKVRV
+1065 DIGRDRVRV
-1074 AVAQYSNVIQPEF
+1074 AVAQYSNTIQPEF

-1098 INAIQELKIMG
+1098 ISAIQQLKLMG
-1109 GSPLNT
+1109 GYPLNT

-1189 DFAISVPDFSQLDTV
+1189 DFAISVPDFSQLDSV

-1217 KEIESLA
+1217 QEIESLA
-1224 PDLIFTS
+1224 PDLVFTS
-1231 PSPAGVKRDVVFM
+1231 PSPAGVKRDVVFL

-1253 EFYLIR
+1253 EFYLVR
-1259 DLIERIVN
+1259 DLIGRIVN
-1267 NLDVGFDT
+1267 NLDVGIDT

-1294 AHSTKDEVQS
+1294 THSTKDEVQN
-1304 AVRRL
+1304 AVRQL
-1309 RPQGGQQVNVGEA
+1309 RSKGGQLVNVGEA

-1341 GVPQFLIILSSRK
+1341 GVPQFLVILSSHK
-1354 SDDDLEYPSLQV
+1354 SDDDFEYPSLQV
-1366 KQVGVAPMV
+1366 KQVGVAPMMI
-1375 VAKNV
+1375 AKNV
-1380 DPEEMVQISLSP
+1380 DTEEMIQISLSP
-1392 DYVFQVSSFQ
+1392 EYVFQVSSFQ

-1413 PIETLTE
+1413 PIETLTV

-1430 QPPGDIPAD
+1430 QPPIDVSGDE
-1439 AKDIVFLID
+1439 KDIVFLID
-1448 SSDSVRSDGL
+1448 SSDSVRQDGL

-1472 EVGPN
+1472 QVGPN
-1477 KVRIGVVQFSNN
+1477 KVRIGVVQFSNG

-1503 AVMQAIR
+1503 AVLEAIR
-1510 RLRLRG
+1510 RLRFRG
-1516 GSPVNAGK
+1516 GSPLNAGK
-1524 ALDYVVKNYFIKS
+1524 ALDFVVKNYFIKS

-1563 RPANVITSTSIKP
+1563 RPARVITSSNIKP
-1576 LGVGARNVDR
+1576 LGVGARNADR
-1586 NQLQV
+1586 DQLQI
-1591 ITNDPERVLVVQD
+1591 ITNDPGRVLVVQD
-1604 FTELPTLE
+1604 FTGLSTLE
-1612 NRVHNILEERPI
+1612 SRVQNILDELPI
-1624 PTTEIPDFSVP
+1624 PTTDSP
-1635 GAKKQADI
+1635 GPFPPGGKKQADI

-1695 LKDYSTKP
+1695 LKDHSTKA

-1730 AKHFVKEAGSRI
+1730 ERHFVKEAGSRI

-1751 IVTGGVSSDDGPGA
+1751 IVMGGRSTDDGPRA
-1765 SLEIAQKGVKVFA
+1765 SMEITQKGVKVFA
-1778 VGVRNIDLKEVSRLA
+1778 VGVRNIDLKDVSLVA

-1815 LVTLEAAME
+1815 LVTLEAAMVE
-1824 EKLCP
+1824 SLCP
-1829 ALTDVTRDCDLDVI
+1829 AATDVTRDCDLDVI
-1843 LGFDVTDVGAGQN
+1843 IGFDVSDVGPGQN
-1856 IFNSQRGLE
+1856 IFSSQRGLE

-1872 KRITQMQ
+1872 NRITQMQ
-1879 KISCTG
+1879 RISCTG

-1898 ARGGPV
+1898 AQGGPV
-1904 EGLDFSEYQPELFER
+1904 EGLDFSEYRPELLER
-1919 FQGMR
+1919 FLDMR
-1924 TRGPYFLTAD
+1924 TRGPYYLRAD
-1934 TLRSYLNKFRSAPS
+1934 TLRSYLSKFRSSPT

-1957 TDGAD
+1957 TDGV
-1962 DSIDEL
+1962 DEPISQL
-1968 EAASSALHTE
+1968 EAASSTLHSE
-1978 GVNALIFVGLD
+1978 GVNALIFIGLD
-1989 RVSNFDRVMQLE
+1989 RVTNFDRVMQLE
-2001 FGRGFAYNRPLRVNL
+2001 FGRGFTYNRPLRVNL

-2059 ATGDLGYGGYP
+2059 VTGDLGYGGYP

-2083 VNGTQGFQGCPGH
+2083 MNGTQGFQGCPGH

-2179 GEIGPMGEP
+2179 GEIGPMGDP

-2196 EGGVGRRGMAGR
+2196 DGGVGRRGMAGR
-2208 RGPIGVKGTKGSLGQ
+2208 RGPIGMKGTKGAPGQ

-2233 GPQGPPGQLGT
+2233 GPQGPPGQVGT
-2244 PGIRGEQGIPGPRAG
+2244 PGIRGEQGVPGPRAG
-2259 SGPPG
+2259 SGLPG
-2264 APGERGRIGPL
+2264 PPGERGRTGPL

-2285 PKGQNGQPG
+2285 VKGPNGQPG

-2318 RGFIGYPGPKG
+2318 RGFVGYAGPKG

-2335 GAGGPGPK
+2335 VTGGPGPK

-2352 GDPGTPGQK
+2352 GQPGIPGQK
-2361 GEVGYPGSSGLKGD
+2361 GEIGYPGPSGLKGER
-2375 KGESRDQCALVRNIK
+2375 GESRDQCALVRNIK
-2390 DKCRPKECPVFPTEL
+2390 DKCREYLSPKECPVFPTEL

-2411 SSGVQ
+2411 SSGVV
-2416 RDAFNRMKQTVLRV
+2416 RDVFNRMKQTVLRV

-2518 YGETRASPQLNDAVL
+2518 NGDTRASPQLNDAVL

-2540 MPVFLTSSQDP
+2540 VPVFLTSRQDA

-2567 IVLPASGN
+2567 IVLPTSGS
-2575 QLNETIRRLLTCHIC
+2575 QLNETIQRLLTCHIC
-2590 LDVCDPDPV
+2590 LDVCDPHPT
-2599 CGFGSQ
+2599 CGAAQ
-2605 RPVFRDKRAVPT
+2605 RPAFRDRRAAPT
-2617 DVDTDIAFIMDS
+2617 DVDTDIAFILDS

-2637 FNEMKKYISHLVSN
+2637 FSEMRKYISHLVTN

-2665 RVAVLQQAPYEYETN
+2665 RVAVLQQAPYEHETN

-2690 SLTDYGS
+2690 SLTDYAS

-2708 MTQLHGTRAIASAI
+2708 MTQLHGTRALGSAI
-2722 EHTMAHVFEN
+2722 EHTIAHVFES
-2732 APNPRDLKVIVL
+2732 APSPRDLKVIVL

-2752 QELEYLQKVVINAK
+2752 KELEHLQRVVINAK

-2773 VLGIGRKVNVKH
+2773 VLGIGRKVNAKN

-2806 LHEEPLLRFGR
+2806 LHEEPLLRFGT
-2817 LLPSFIRSDFAF
+2817 LLPSFIRSEFAF
-2829 YLSPEMRKQCEWFQS
+2829 YLSPEIRKQCEWFQNG
-2844 DQQAKSQSPG
+2844 QQAQSQHP
-2854 HVGQKAVYVAP
+2854 VLTGQKAVWVLANGFYI
-2865 NATISQTLSAG
+2865 ISSPLPKFCSGSWLPTRPSAG
-2876 STVSVS
+2876 PSLPAPQSAQPSSQRRVPMPEPLLPAPRPRAEPPRPPRPAPCSRGMPLPREQPVPPPTPKPAAGPPPTPRPPRPAAGGDTVVFS
-2882 IKPVVSTKSVAS
+2882 PAVAS
-2894 TNARARTTT
+2894 ET
-2903 ASTTA
+2903 
-2908 QTRATDQTTA
+2908 
-2918 STVVQ
+2918 
-2923 VNATMQST
+2923 
-2931 ANTAAHTKA
+2931 
-2940 TGRTTGNTTGTATG
+2940 
-2954 GRRRQGAK
+2954 AK
-2962 SHDIQ
+2962 SQPGFRLPWKEDSAALRHFFLEIFPSSFTAWSKTHDIQ
-2967 ITDVTENSAR
+2967 ITDVTESSAR
-2977 LRWASPEPHNAYV
+2977 LRWASPEPHNT
-2990 FDITITLAHDHSLVQ
+2990 FDVTVTLAHDHSLVQ
-3005 KQNVTGTEHVV
+3005 RQNLTGTEHVIR
-3016 QGLRSGQKYLVVVT
+3016 GLRSGQKYVVVIT

-3035 QPKVTYAG
+3035 QTKVTYTG
-3043 TFSTKTPAQPKVS
+3043 SFSTKRPHPAPEPLPWRCCGVS

-3070 ENDWPDPCLLDFDMG
+3070 E
-3085 MQCKDYQI
+3085 I
-3093 VWFFDYKHKICS
+3093 
-3105 QGWYGGCGG
+3105 
-3114 NANRFEAEAECI
+3114 
-3126 SKCLKP
+3126 
-3132 SAAEKSMQQPPL
+3132 
-3144 EERLSSALESTMEID
+3144 
-3159 TLEFTCSSAYK
+3159 
-3170 MLGVVLGSQFS
+3170 
-3181 PYQALEP
+3181 
-3188 VMDIC
+3188 MDIC
-3193 WLPKDEG
+3193 RLQKDEG
-3200 TCRTF
+3200 TCRKF
-3205 VLKWYYDPKTKSCAR
+3205 VLKWYYDPETKSCAR
-3220 FWYGGCGGNENRFD
+3220 FWYGGCGGNENRFN
-3234 TQKECDKVCVPGNI
+3234 TQKECEKLCIPGKRHSAKSLAF
-3248 NPGMVTTMGT
+3248 PL

>member
-7 LPFVAMFC
+7 LPLAAILG
-15 LLLSGFCSVHAQQQA
+15 LLLSGFCSVGAQQQA
-30 AVKTVAV
+30 AVRNVAV

-47 WSIGKEH
+47 WNIGKEH

-95 YPSTRDVLSHIANMP
+95 YPSNQDVLSHIANMP
-110 YMGGGTKTGKGLEYL
+110 YMGGGSKTGKGLEYL

-137 ASEGVPQIIIVL
+137 ASEGVPQVIIVL
-149 TDGRSQDDVALP
+149 TDGQSQDDVALP

-168 RVNMFAVGV
+168 HVNMIAVGV
-177 QDAVEGELKEIASK
+177 QDAVEGELKEIASR

-207 GIVGDLVANVRSS
+207 GIVGDLVASVRTS
-220 MTPEKAGARGLVKDI
+220 MTPEKAGAKGLVKDI

-312 SFRGGEEANTG
+312 SFRGGKEANTG
-323 AALEFVVENLFTQA
+323 AALEYVVENLFTQA

-390 QIATDGNFAFTA
+390 QIATDGSFAFTA
-402 LDIRNLDA
+402 LDIRNLAA

-458 APFNSIRDFVAKIVQ
+458 GPFNSIRDFVAKIVQ

-488 YADTVKPE
+488 YADTVRPE
-496 FYFNTHQTRKDV
+496 FYFNTHQNRKDV
-508 MANVRRMKLMGG
+508 MANVKKMKLMGG

-564 VDQAAAEMK
+564 VEQAAAEMK
-573 RNRIVILAIGSRNA
+573 RNRIVILAVGSRNA
-587 DLAELQEIAHE
+587 DMAELQEIAHE

-605 NDFRIQFMQAIL
+605 NDFRLQFMQAIL

-623 IRTLSGGLIIEEP
+623 IRTLSGGMIIHET

-663 VRDFVATL
+663 VRDFVVTL

-677 GSDKIR
+677 GTDKIR

-710 RMGQLRPKGG
+710 RLGQLRPKGG

-754 LLMAGRSADPF
+754 LVTAGKSADPF
-765 LQVSNELARA
+765 LQISNDLARA
-775 GVLTFAVGVRS
+775 GVLTFAVGVRN

-805 DDFSALA
+805 DDFSDLT
-812 ALPQELIKPI
+812 ALPQELNKPI

-840 KQDIL
+840 KKDIL

-857 FPAVRDFVHKV
+857 FPAVRDFIHKV

-882 VAQFSDTIQVE
+882 VAQFSDNIQVE

-900 SKQDMLLKVKRMK
+900 SKQDMLLKVKRMRL
-913 IKTGKQLNIGA
+913 KTGKQLNIGV
-924 ALDEAIRR
+924 ALDEAVRR
-932 LFVKEAGSRIEEG
+932 LFVKDAGSRIEEG
-945 VPQIL
+945 IPQFL
-950 VLLAAGRSTDD
+950 VLLAAGKSNDE
-961 VEQPSDALKQAG
+961 VERPSGALRDAG
-973 VVTFALKAKNADLV
+973 VVTFAIKAKNADLS
-987 ELERIVYA
+987 ELERIAYA

-1010 LQPNI
+1010 LQANI
-1015 VNLLKTIQLQP
+1015 VNLLKTIQFQLP
-1026 TVVERGEKKDVVFLI
+1026 RPVRGEKKDVVFLI

-1055 TFVQRVVESL
+1055 TFVERVVESL

-1074 AVAQYSNVIQPEF
+1074 AIVQYSNVIQPEF
-1087 LLDTHEDKADL
+1087 LLDAYEDKADL
-1098 INAIQELKIMG
+1098 VRAIQALTIMG

-1189 DFAISVPDFSQLDTV
+1189 DFAISVPDFSQLDSV
-1204 QQVVSNRVIRLTK
+1204 QQAVSNRVIRLTK

-1224 PDLIFTS
+1224 PDLVFTS
-1231 PSPAGVKRDVVFM
+1231 PSPAGVKRDVVFL

-1275 TRISV
+1275 TRVSV

-1294 AHSTKDEVQS
+1294 AHSTKDEVQG

-1309 RPQGGQQVNVGEA
+1309 RPRGGQQVNVGEA

-1341 GVPQFLIILSSRK
+1341 GVPQFLVILSSRK
-1354 SDDDLEYPSLQV
+1354 SDDDLEFPSVQV
-1366 KQVGVAPMV
+1366 KQVGVAPLV
-1375 VAKNV
+1375 IAKNM

-1402 ELPSLEQKLLT
+1402 ELPSLEQKLLA
-1413 PIETLTE
+1413 PIETLTA
-1420 DQIRRLLGDV
+1420 DQIRQLLGDV
-1430 QPPGDIPAD
+1430 PTIPD
-1439 AKDIVFLID
+1439 VSGEEKDVVFLID

-1472 EVGPN
+1472 DVGPN

-1503 AVMQAIR
+1503 AVLQAIR

-1516 GSPVNAGK
+1516 GYPVNAGK

-1554 GDRSQDDVN
+1554 GDQSQDDVN
-1563 RPANVITSTSIKP
+1563 RPANVISSTSIQP

-1591 ITNDPERVLVVQD
+1591 ITNDPGRVLVVQD
-1604 FTELPTLE
+1604 FTGLHFDLF
-1612 NRVHNILEERPI
+1612 VIS
-1624 PTTEIPDFSVP
+1624 FS
-1635 GAKKQADI
+1635 GGKKQADI

-1660 VLQFVYSVVDAI
+1660 VLQFVYSIVDAI
-1672 YRDGDS
+1672 YEDGDS

-1695 LKDYSTKP
+1695 LKDYSSKP

-1720 NTGAAIRHIQ
+1720 NTGAAIKHLQ

-1751 IVTGGVSSDDGPGA
+1751 IITGGKSSDDGQGA
-1765 SLEIAQKGVKVFA
+1765 SMEVAQKGVKVFA
-1778 VGVRNIDLKEVSRLA
+1778 VGVRNIDLEEVSKLA
-1793 SESATSFRASTAQE
+1793 SESATSFRVSTAQE

-1815 LVTLEAAME
+1815 LVTLAAAME

-1829 ALTDVTRDCDLDVI
+1829 GTTDVTRDCDLDVI
-1843 LGFDVTDVGAGQN
+1843 LGFDVSDVGAGQN

-1865 SRVESVL
+1865 SRVEAVL
-1872 KRITQMQ
+1872 NRITQMQ

-1885 NQAPNVRVAIMAQ
+1885 SQAPNVRVAIMAQ
-1898 ARGGPV
+1898 SRGGPV

-1924 TRGPYFLTAD
+1924 TRGPYFLTAE
-1934 TLRSYLNKFRSAPS
+1934 TLKSYQNKFRSAPS

-1957 TDGAD
+1957 TDGTDDYLDQMKTASAD
-1962 DSIDEL
+1962 L
-1968 EAASSALHTE
+1968 RRQGVHAL
-1978 GVNALIFVGLD
+1978 LFVGLD
-1989 RVSNFDRVMQLE
+1989 RVKNFEEVMQLE
-2001 FGRGFAYNRPLRVNL
+2001 FGRGFTYNRPLRVNL

-2030 AERTCCK
+2030 AERTCCG
-2037 VPCKCS
+2037 VHCKCS
-2043 GQRGDRGVPG
+2043 GQRGDRGLPG

-2059 ATGDLGYGGYP
+2059 ATGDIGYGGYP

-2120 DGEEGDKGLPGSS
+2120 DGEEGDKGLPGVS
-2133 GEKGYSGRRGD
+2133 
-2144 KGVKGERGERG
+2144 KGERGERG
-2155 DRGLRGDPGDSG
+2155 DRGLRGDPV
-2167 ADNTQR
+2167 TFPLQVWHWCLPL
-2173 GSRGQK
+2173 Q
-2179 GEIGPMGEP
+2179 
-2188 GPAGLEGQ
+2188 GLLPLPCL
-2196 EGGVGRRGMAGR
+2196 VS
-2208 RGPIGVKGTKGSLGQ
+2208 PPNPPTI
-2223 AGPAGEQGMR
+2223 
-2233 GPQGPPGQLGT
+2233 PQ
-2244 PGIRGEQGIPGPRAG
+2244 
-2259 SGPPG
+2259 
-2264 APGERGRIGPL
+2264 
-2275 GRKGEPGNPG
+2275 
-2285 PKGQNGQPG
+2285 
-2294 PRGEMGDD
+2294 
-2302 GRDGIGGPGPK
+2302 
-2313 GRKGE
+2313 
-2318 RGFIGYPGPKG
+2318 
-2329 GPGDRG
+2329 
-2335 GAGGPGPK
+2335 
-2343 GNRGRRGNA
+2343 
-2352 GDPGTPGQK
+2352 
-2361 GEVGYPGSSGLKGD
+2361 
-2375 KGESRDQCALVRNIK
+2375 
-2390 DKCRPKECPVFPTEL
+2390 CPVFPTEL

-2411 SSGVQ
+2411 SSGVG
-2416 RDAFNRMKQTVLRV
+2416 RDVFNRMKQTVLRV
-2430 VNNLTIA
+2430 VSNLTIA

-2518 YGETRASPQLNDAVL
+2518 NGETRASPQLNDAVL

-2540 MPVFLTSSQDP
+2540 TPVFLTSRQDA
-2551 VLTRA
+2551 VLERA

-2567 IVLPASGN
+2567 IVLPTGGS
-2575 QLNETIRRLLTCHIC
+2575 QLNDTIRRLLTCHVC
-2590 LDVCDPDPV
+2590 LDVCEPDPI
-2599 CGFGSQ
+2599 CGYGSQ
-2605 RPVFRDKRAVPT
+2605 RPVFRDRRAAPT
-2617 DVDTDIAFIMDS
+2617 DVDTDMAFIMDS
-2629 SESTTPLQ
+2629 SASTTPLQ

-2651 LEISSEPKVSQHHA
+2651 MEISSEPKISQHHA
-2665 RVAVLQQAPYEYETN
+2665 RVAVLQQAPYEHETN

-2697 KEKIINYLHNQ
+2697 KQKIINYLHNQ
-2708 MTQLHGTRAIASAI
+2708 MTQLYGTMAMGSAV
-2722 EHTMAHVFEN
+2722 EHTVAHIFES

-2744 MMTGKVNK
+2744 MITGKMEK
-2752 QELEYLQKVVINAK
+2752 QELEDLREAVIDAK
-2766 CKGYFFV
+2766 CKGYLFV
-2773 VLGIGRKVNVKH
+2773 ILGIGKNVDVKN

-2793 NDVFFKLVDKPGE
+2793 NDVFFKLVSKPGE

-2829 YLSPEMRKQCEWFQS
+2829 YLSPEIRKQCKWLQG
-2844 DQQAKSQSPG
+2844 DQTPKSPG
-2854 HVGQKAVYVAP
+2854 HTGQKAVYVAP
-2865 NATISQTLSAG
+2865 NATITQTI
-2876 STVSVS
+2876 STTTTLRTT
-2882 IKPVVSTKSVAS
+2882 IKPAAS
-2894 TNARARTTT
+2894 TSAHAKTTT

-2908 QTRATDQTTA
+2908 QTRATERPTESTT
-2918 STVVQ
+2918 VQ
-2923 VNATMQST
+2923 VNATAQSQGST
-2931 ANTAAHTKA
+2931 AANTKA
-2940 TGRTTGNTTGTATG
+2940 TSRTTASTTA
-2954 GRRRQGAK
+2954 AAAV
-2962 SHDIQ
+2962 HVPHIA
-2967 ITDVTENSAR
+2967 DVTENSAR
-2977 LRWASPEPHNAYV
+2977 LRWASPEPHSAYV
-2990 FDITITLAHDHSLVQ
+2990 FDLTITLAHDHSLVL
-3005 KQNVTGTEHVV
+3005 KQNVTGTERVIG
-3016 QGLRSGQKYLVVVT
+3016 GLRSGQKYLVFIT
-3030 GYQKS
+3030 GYLKS
-3035 QPKVTYAG
+3035 QPKVTYTG
-3043 TFSTKTPAQPKVS
+3043 TFSTKTPAQPKVA

-3070 ENDWPDPCLLDFDMG
+3070 ENDPF
-3085 MQCKDYQI
+3085 
-3093 VWFFDYKHKICS
+3093 
-3105 QGWYGGCGG
+3105 
-3114 NANRFEAEAECI
+3114 
-3126 SKCLKP
+3126 
-3132 SAAEKSMQQPPL
+3132 
-3144 EERLSSALESTMEID
+3144 
-3159 TLEFTCSSAYK
+3159 
-3170 MLGVVLGSQFS
+3170 
-3181 PYQALEP
+3181 
-3188 VMDIC
+3188 MDIC
-3193 WLPKDEG
+3193 LLQKDEG
-3200 TCRTF
+3200 TCRDF
-3205 VLKWYYDPKTKSCAR
+3205 VLKWHYDLKTKSCAR
-3220 FWYGGCGGNENRFD
+3220 FWYGGCGGNENRFN
-3234 TQKECDKVCVPGNI
+3234 TQKECEKACSPGKHSEV
-3248 NPGMVTTMGT
+3248 GKTCRASK

>member
-1 MRKHRH
+1 MKKHRH
-7 LPFVAMFC
+7 LSFEAVFY
-15 LLLSGFCSVHAQQQA
+15 LLLSGCCLVHAQQQA
-30 AVKTVAV
+30 
-37 ADIIF
+37 
-42 LVDSS
+42 
-47 WSIGKEH
+47 
-54 FQLVR
+54 
-59 EFLYDVVKALDVGGN
+59 
-74 DFRFAL
+74 
-80 VQFSGNPHTEFQLNT
+80 
-95 YPSTRDVLSHIANMP
+95 
-110 YMGGGTKTGKGLEYL
+110 
-125 IENHLTKAAGSR
+125 
-137 ASEGVPQIIIVL
+137 
-149 TDGRSQDDVALP
+149 
-161 SSVLKSA
+161 
-168 RVNMFAVGV
+168 
-177 QDAVEGELKEIASK
+177 
-191 PFDTHLF
+191 
-198 NLENFTALH
+198 
-207 GIVGDLVANVRSS
+207 
-220 MTPEKAGARGLVKDI
+220 
-235 TAQESADLI
+235 
-244 FLIDGSNNIGSVN
+244 
-257 FQAIRD
+257 
-263 FLVNLIESLRVGAQ
+263 
-277 QIHIGVVQYSDQPRT
+277 
-292 EFALNSYST
+292 
-301 KADVLDAVKAL
+301 
-312 SFRGGEEANTG
+312 
-323 AALEFVVENLFTQA
+323 
-337 GGSRIEEAVPQILVL
+337 
-352 ISGGESSDD
+352 
-361 IREGLLAVK
+361 
-370 QASIFSFS
+370 
-378 IGVLNADSAELQ
+378 
-390 QIATDGNFAFTA
+390 
-402 LDIRNLDA
+402 
-410 LRELLLPNI
+410 
-419 VGVAQRLILL
+419 
-429 EAPTIVTEVIEVNK
+429 VIEVNK
-443 KDIVFLIDGSTALGT
+443 KDIVFLIDGSTALGSG
-458 APFNSIRDFVAKIVQ
+458 PFNSIRDFVAKIVQ
-473 RLEVGPDLIQVAVAQ
+473 RLEVGPDLIQIAVAQ

-496 FYFNTHQTRKDV
+496 FYFNTHQSRKDV
-508 MANVRRMKLMGG
+508 MANVKRMKLMGG

-605 NDFRIQFMQAIL
+605 NDFRVQFMQAIL

-623 IRTLSGGLIIEEP
+623 IRTLSGGLIIQEP

-677 GSDKIR
+677 GSDKMR

-697 SLYSYQTKSDIIQ
+697 FLYSYQTKSDIIQ

-754 LLMAGRSADPF
+754 LVTAGRSADPF

-775 GVLTFAVGVRS
+775 GVMTFAVGVRS

-805 DDFSALA
+805 DDFSALT
-812 ALPQELIKPI
+812 ALPQELNKPI

-840 KQDIL
+840 KKDIL

-868 ISELNVGPDATRVA
+868 ISDLNVGPDATRVA
-882 VAQFSDTIQVE
+882 VVQFSDTIQVE

-945 VPQIL
+945 VPQFL

-961 VEQPSDALKQAG
+961 VEQPSDALKQTG
-973 VVTFALKAKNADLV
+973 VVTFVIKAKNADPV

-995 PQFILNVESLPRISE
+995 PQFILNVDSLPRISE
-1010 LQPNI
+1010 LQPDI
-1015 VNLLKTIQLQP
+1015 VNLLKTVQLQP

-1098 INAIQELKIMG
+1098 ISAIQELKVMG

-1178 LTELQ
+1178 ITELQ

-1224 PDLIFTS
+1224 PDLVFTS

-1309 RPQGGQQVNVGEA
+1309 RPQGGQQVNTGEA

-1341 GVPQFLIILSSRK
+1341 GVPQFLVILSSRK
-1354 SDDDLEYPSLQV
+1354 SDDDLEYPSQQV

-1413 PIETLTE
+1413 PIETLTG

-1430 QPPGDIPAD
+1430 QPSVDISGDE
-1439 AKDIVFLID
+1439 KDIVFLID
-1448 SSDSVRSDGL
+1448 TSDSVRPDGL

-1489 VFPEFYLKTHKSKN
+1489 VFPEFYLKTHRSKN
-1503 AVMQAIR
+1503 AVLQAIR

-1516 GSPVNAGK
+1516 GSPLNAGK

-1604 FTELPTLE
+1604 FPGLPTLE
-1612 NRVHNILEERPI
+1612 KKVQSILEELPV
-1624 PTTEIPDFSVP
+1624 PTTETP
-1635 GAKKQADI
+1635 GFPGPGGKKQADI

-1720 NTGAAIRHIQ
+1720 NTGAAIKHIQ
-1730 AKHFVKEAGSRI
+1730 ANHFVKEAGSRI

-1751 IVTGGVSSDDGPGA
+1751 IVTGGKSSDDGPSA
-1765 SLEIAQKGVKVFA
+1765 SLEITRKGVKVFA
-1778 VGVRNIDLKEVSRLA
+1778 VGVKNIDLKEVSRLA

-1829 ALTDVTRDCDLDVI
+1829 GTTDVTRDCDLDVI
-1843 LGFDVTDVGAGQN
+1843 LGFDVSDVGPGQN

-1872 KRITQMQ
+1872 NRITQMQ
-1879 KISCTG
+1879 RISCTG
-1885 NQAPNVRVAIMAQ
+1885 NQEPNVRVAIMAQ

-1924 TRGPYFLTAD
+1924 TQGPYFLTAD
-1934 TLRSYLNKFRSAPS
+1934 TLRSYLSKFRSSPS

-1962 DSIDEL
+1962 DSIEEL
-1968 EAASSALHTE
+1968 EATSSTLHEE

-1989 RVSNFDRVMQLE
+1989 RVSDFDRVMQLE
-2001 FGRGFAYNRPLRVNL
+2001 FGRGFTYNRPLRVNL

-2188 GPAGLEGQ
+2188 GPVGLDGQ
-2196 EGGVGRRGMAGR
+2196 DGEVGRKGMAGR
-2208 RGPIGVKGTKGSLGQ
+2208 RGPIGVKGTKGLPGQ

-2244 PGIRGEQGIPGPRAG
+2244 PGIRGEQGVPGPRAG
-2259 SGPPG
+2259 GGPPG
-2264 APGERGRIGPL
+2264 TPGERGRIGPL
-2275 GRKGEPGNPG
+2275 GLKGEPGNPG
-2285 PKGQNGQPG
+2285 PKGANGQQG

-2335 GAGGPGPK
+2335 VAGGPGPK
-2343 GNRGRRGNA
+2343 GNRGRRGNS
-2352 GDPGTPGQK
+2352 GEPGTPGQK
-2361 GEVGYPGSSGLKGD
+2361 GEVGYPGPSGLKGD

-2390 DKCRPKECPVFPTEL
+2390 DKCPCCYGPKECPVFPTEL

-2411 SSGVQ
+2411 SSGVV
-2416 RDAFNRMKQTVLRV
+2416 REVFNRMKQTVLRV

-2518 YGETRASPQLNDAVL
+2518 NGDTRASPQLNDAVL

-2540 MPVFLTSSQDP
+2540 MPVFLTSRQDP
-2551 VLTRA
+2551 VLARA

-2567 IVLPASGN
+2567 IVLPTSGS
-2575 QLNETIRRLLTCHIC
+2575 QLNETIQRLLTCHIC
-2590 LDVCDPDPV
+2590 LDVCDPDPT

-2605 RPVFRDKRAVPT
+2605 RPVFRDRRAAPT

-2637 FNEMKKYISHLVSN
+2637 FSEMKKYISHLVSN

-2708 MTQLHGTRAIASAI
+2708 MTQLHGTRAIGSAI
-2722 EHTMAHVFEN
+2722 EHTMAHIFES
-2732 APNPRDLKVIVL
+2732 APNPRDIKVIVL

-2752 QELEYLQKVVINAK
+2752 QELEYLQKVVTGAK

-2773 VLGIGRKVNVKH
+2773 VLGIGRKVDVKN

-2829 YLSPEMRKQCEWFQS
+2829 YLSPELRKQCEWLQN

-2854 HVGQKAVYVAP
+2854 HTGQKAVYVAP
-2865 NATISQTLSAG
+2865 NATMGRTPSA
-2876 STVSVS
+2876 SSTTVSAS
-2882 IKPVVSTKSVAS
+2882 IKPVAS
-2894 TNARARTTT
+2894 TNTRTRTTT

-2908 QTRATDQTTA
+2908 QSRATDLTTA

-2923 VNATMQST
+2923 VNATTTVVQASTTAHAKAAGRAT
-2931 ANTAAHTKA
+2931 ANS
-2940 TGRTTGNTTGTATG
+2940 TGAVSG
-2954 GRRRQGAK
+2954 GRRRQAK
-2962 SHDIQ
+2962 SHEIQ

-2977 LRWASPEPHNAYV
+2977 LRWASPEPHGAHM
-2990 FDITITLAHDHSLVQ
+2990 FEISITSAHDHSLVQ
-3005 KQNVTGTEHVV
+3005 SQNLTGTEHIIR
-3016 QGLRSGQKYLVVVT
+3016 GLRSGQKYLVVIT

-3035 QPKVTYAG
+3035 QPKVTYTG

-3056 LANMMLNTEPLEGP
+3056 VANMMLNTEPLEGP
-3070 ENDWPDPCLLDFDMG
+3070 E
-3085 MQCKDYQI
+3085 
-3093 VWFFDYKHKICS
+3093 
-3105 QGWYGGCGG
+3105 
-3114 NANRFEAEAECI
+3114 
-3126 SKCLKP
+3126 
-3132 SAAEKSMQQPPL
+3132 
-3144 EERLSSALESTMEID
+3144 
-3159 TLEFTCSSAYK
+3159 
-3170 MLGVVLGSQFS
+3170 S
-3181 PYQALEP
+3181 P
-3188 VMDIC
+3188 MDIC
-3193 WLPKDEG
+3193 RLQKDEG
-3200 TCRTF
+3200 TCRNF
-3205 VLKWYYDPKTKSCAR
+3205 VLKWYYDPATKSCAR
-3220 FWYGGCGGNENRFD
+3220 FWYGGCGGNDNRFN
-3234 TQKECDKVCVPGNI
+3234 TQKECEKFCVPGNI
-3248 NPGMVTTMGT
+3248 SPGVVTTIGT

>member
-15 LLLSGFCSVHAQQQA
+15 LLLSGFCLVRAQQQA

-137 ASEGVPQIIIVL
+137 ASEGVPQVIIVL

-168 RVNMFAVGV
+168 HVNMFAVGV
-177 QDAVEGELKEIASK
+177 QDAVEGELKEIASE
-191 PFDTHLF
+191 PFDMHLF

-207 GIVGDLVANVRSS
+207 GIVGDLVASVRSS
-220 MTPEKAGARGLVKDI
+220 MTPEKAGAKGLVKDI

-257 FQAIRD
+257 FPAIRD

-277 QIHIGVVQYSDQPRT
+277 QIHIGVVQYSDEPRT

-378 IGVLNADSAELQ
+378 IGVQNADSAELQ
-390 QIATDGNFAFTA
+390 QIATDGSFAFTA

-410 LRELLLPNI
+410 LRELILPNI

-458 APFNSIRDFVAKIVQ
+458 GPFNSIRDFVAKIVQ

-496 FYFNTHQTRKDV
+496 FYFNTHQSRRDV
-508 MANVRRMKLMGG
+508 MANVKRMKLMGG

-528 LDFVRNNFFTSA
+528 LDFVRSNFFTSA

-555 ITGGKSMDA
+555 ITGGKSRDA

-605 NDFRIQFMQAIL
+605 NDFRVQFMQAIL

-623 IRTLSGGLIIEEP
+623 IRTLSGGLIVQEP
-636 PSVQVTKRDIIF
+636 PS
-648 LLDGSLNVGNANFPF
+648 
-663 VRDFVATL
+663 
-671 VNYLDV
+671 
-677 GSDKIR
+677 
-683 VGLVQFSDTPKTEF
+683 
-697 SLYSYQTKSDIIQ
+697 
-710 RMGQLRPKGG
+710 
-720 SVLNTGSA
+720 
-728 LNFVLSNHFTEA
+728 
-740 GGSRINEQVPQVLV
+740 
-754 LLMAGRSADPF
+754 
-765 LQVSNELARA
+765 
-775 GVLTFAVGVRS
+775 
-786 ADKAELEQIAF
+786 
-797 NPRMVYFM
+797 
-805 DDFSALA
+805 
-812 ALPQELIKPI
+812 
-822 TTYVSGGVE
+822 
-831 EVPLAPTES
+831 ES
-840 KQDIL
+840 KKDIL

-868 ISELNVGPDATRVA
+868 ISDLNVGPDATRVA

-945 VPQIL
+945 VPQFL
-950 VLLAAGRSTDD
+950 VLLVAGRSTDD
-961 VEQPSDALKQAG
+961 AEQPSDALKQAG
-973 VVTFALKAKNADLV
+973 VVTFAIKAKNADSA

-995 PQFILNVESLPRISE
+995 PQFILNVDSLPRISE

-1098 INAIQELKIMG
+1098 ISAIQELKVMG

-1224 PDLIFTS
+1224 PDLVFTS

-1280 VQFSEHPHVEFLLN
+1280 IQFSEHPHVEFLLN

-1341 GVPQFLIILSSRK
+1341 GVPQFLVILSSRK

-1380 DPEEMVQISLSP
+1380 EPEEMVQIALSP

-1413 PIETLTE
+1413 PIETLTG

-1430 QPPGDIPAD
+1430 QPPVDTSGDE
-1439 AKDIVFLID
+1439 KDVVFLID
-1448 SSDSVRSDGL
+1448 SSDSVRPDGL

-1472 EVGPN
+1472 DVGPN

-1503 AVMQAIR
+1503 AVLQAIR

-1586 NQLQV
+1586 DQLQV

-1604 FTELPTLE
+1604 FTGLPTLE
-1612 NRVHNILEERPI
+1612 KKVQSILEELPI
-1624 PTTEIPDFSVP
+1624 PTTETPVYP
-1635 GAKKQADI
+1635 GPGGKKQADI

-1720 NTGAAIRHIQ
+1720 NTGTAIRHIQ
-1730 AKHFVKEAGSRI
+1730 ANHFVKEAGSRI

-1751 IVTGGVSSDDGPGA
+1751 IVTGGKSSDDGPSA
-1765 SLEIAQKGVKVFA
+1765 SSEIAQKGVKVFA
-1778 VGVRNIDLKEVSRLA
+1778 VGVKNIDLKEVSRLA

-1824 EKLCP
+1824 EKLCLGP
-1829 ALTDVTRDCDLDVI
+1829 TDVMRDCDLDVI
-1843 LGFDVTDVGAGQN
+1843 LGFDVTDVGPGQN
-1856 IFNSQRGLE
+1856 IFSSQRGLE

-1872 KRITQMQ
+1872 NRITQMQ

-1904 EGLDFSEYQPELFER
+1904 EGLDFSEYQPELFEK

-1924 TRGPYFLTAD
+1924 SRGPYFLTAD
-1934 TLRSYLNKFRSAPS
+1934 TLRSYLKKFRSASPS
-1948 GSTKVIIHF
+1948 STKVIIHF

-1962 DSIDEL
+1962 DSIDQL

-1978 GVNALIFVGLD
+1978 GVNALIFIGLD
-1989 RVSNFDRVMQLE
+1989 RVSNFDRVMKLE
-2001 FGRGFAYNRPLRVNL
+2001 FGRGFTYNRPLRVNL

-2144 KGVKGERGERG
+2144 KGIKGERGERG

-2173 GSRGQK
+2173 GSRGPK

-2188 GPAGLEGQ
+2188 GLVGLDGQ
-2196 EGGVGRRGMAGR
+2196 DGGVGRKGMTGR
-2208 RGPIGVKGTKGSLGQ
+2208 RGQIGIKGTKGSVGQ
-2223 AGPAGEQGMR
+2223 PGPAGEQGMR
-2233 GPQGPPGQLGT
+2233 GPQGPPGQIGT

-2259 SGPPG
+2259 SGSPG
-2264 APGERGRIGPL
+2264 TPGERGRIGPM

-2285 PKGQNGQPG
+2285 SKGPNGQQG

-2352 GDPGTPGQK
+2352 GGPGTPGQK
-2361 GEVGYPGSSGLKGD
+2361 GEVGYPGPSGLKGD

-2390 DKCRPKECPVFPTEL
+2390 DKCPCCYGPKECPVFPTEL

-2411 SSGVQ
+2411 SSGVV
-2416 RDAFNRMKQTVLRV
+2416 RDVFNRMKQTVLRV

-2518 YGETRASPQLNDAVL
+2518 NGDTRASSQLNDAVL

-2540 MPVFLTSSQDP
+2540 MPVFLTSRPDP

-2567 IVLPASGN
+2567 IVLPTSGS

-2590 LDVCDPDPV
+2590 LDVCDPDLT
-2599 CGFGSQ
+2599 CGLGSQ
-2605 RPVFRDKRAVPT
+2605 RPVFRDRRAAPT

-2637 FNEMKKYISHLVSN
+2637 FSEMKKYISYLVSN

-2697 KEKIINYLHNQ
+2697 KQKIINYLHNQ
-2708 MTQLHGTRAIASAI
+2708 MTQLHGTRATGSAI
-2722 EHTMAHVFEN
+2722 EHTIAHIFES

-2744 MMTGKVNK
+2744 MITGKVNK
-2752 QELEYLQKVVINAK
+2752 QELENLQKVVTNAK

-2773 VLGIGRKVNVKH
+2773 VLGIGRKVNAKN

-2829 YLSPEMRKQCEWFQS
+2829 HLSPEIKKQCEWFQS
-2844 DQQAKSQSPG
+2844 NQQAKNQSPG
-2854 HVGQKAVYVAP
+2854 HTGHKAVYVAP
-2865 NATISQTLSAG
+2865 NVTISQTLSA
-2876 STVSVS
+2876 STTVAA
-2882 IKPVVSTKSVAS
+2882 STKPVAS
-2894 TNARARTTT
+2894 TSAQARTTT

-2908 QTRATDQTTA
+2908 QTRATNQTTS

-2923 VNATMQST
+2923 LNTTTQST
-2931 ANTAAHTKA
+2931 ASITAHAKA
-2940 TGRTTGNTTGTATG
+2940 TSRTTANTTASGAG
-2954 GRRRQGAK
+2954 SRRRQAK
-2962 SHDIQ
+2962 THDIQ

-2977 LRWASPEPHNAYV
+2977 LRWASPEPHNAYT
-2990 FDITITLAHDHSLVQ
+2990 FDITVTLAHDQSLVQ
-3005 KQNVTGTEHVV
+3005 KQNMTGTEHTIR
-3016 QGLRSGQKYLVVVT
+3016 GLRSGQKYVVVIT

-3035 QPKVTYAG
+3035 QPKVTYTG
-3043 TFSTKTPAQPKVS
+3043 TFTTKTLAQPKVS

-3070 ENDWPDPCLLDFDMG
+3070 NSDWPDPCLLDFDMG

-3093 VWFFDYKHKICS
+3093 VWFFDYKNKICS

-3132 SAAEKSMQQPPL
+3132 SAAEKAMQQPPL
-3144 EERLSSALESTMEID
+3144 EKKLSS
-3159 TLEFTCSSAYK
+3159 
-3170 MLGVVLGSQFS
+3170 
-3181 PYQALEP
+3181 

-3193 WLPKDEG
+3193 QLQKDEG
-3200 TCRTF
+3200 TCRNF
-3205 VLKWYYDPKTKSCAR
+3205 VLKWYYDPETKSCAR
-3220 FWYGGCGGNENRFD
+3220 FWYGGCGGNENRFN
-3234 TQKECDKVCVPGNI
+3234 TQKECEKVCVSGNI
-3248 NPGMVTTMGT
+3248 NPGVLTTIGT

>member
-7 LPFVAMFC
+7 LPLVAMFC
-15 LLLSGFCSVHAQQQA
+15 LLLSGFGLVGAQQQA
-30 AVKTVAV
+30 
-37 ADIIF
+37 
-42 LVDSS
+42 
-47 WSIGKEH
+47 
-54 FQLVR
+54 
-59 EFLYDVVKALDVGGN
+59 
-74 DFRFAL
+74 
-80 VQFSGNPHTEFQLNT
+80 
-95 YPSTRDVLSHIANMP
+95 
-110 YMGGGTKTGKGLEYL
+110 
-125 IENHLTKAAGSR
+125 
-137 ASEGVPQIIIVL
+137 
-149 TDGRSQDDVALP
+149 
-161 SSVLKSA
+161 
-168 RVNMFAVGV
+168 
-177 QDAVEGELKEIASK
+177 
-191 PFDTHLF
+191 
-198 NLENFTALH
+198 
-207 GIVGDLVANVRSS
+207 
-220 MTPEKAGARGLVKDI
+220 
-235 TAQESADLI
+235 AQESADLI
-244 FLIDGSNNIGSVN
+244 FLIDGSNNIGGVN
-257 FQAIRD
+257 FPAIRD
-263 FLVNLIESLRVGAQ
+263 FLVNLIETLRVGAQ

-292 EFALNSYST
+292 EFSLNSYST
-301 KADVLDAVKAL
+301 KAEVLDAVKAL
-312 SFRGGEEANTG
+312 GFRGGEEANTG

-370 QASIFSFS
+370 QAGIFSFS

-390 QIATDGNFAFTA
+390 QIATDGSFAYTA

-410 LRELLLPNI
+410 LQELLLPNI

-429 EAPTIVTEVIEVNK
+429 AAPTIVTEVIEVNK
-443 KDIVFLIDGSTALGT
+443 KDIVFLIDGSTALGA
-458 APFNSIRDFVAKIVQ
+458 APFNAIRDFVAKIVQ

-508 MANVRRMKLMGG
+508 MANVRKMKLMGG
-520 TALNTGSA
+520 TTLNTGSA
-528 LDFVRNNFFTSA
+528 LDFVRTNFFTSA
-540 AGCRMEEGVLPMLVL
+540 AGCRVEEGVLPMLVL
-555 ITGGKSMDA
+555 ITGGKSRDA
-564 VDQAAAEMK
+564 VDQAAAELK
-573 RNRIVILAIGSRNA
+573 RNRIVTLAVGSRNA

-598 RDFVFNP
+598 QDFVFNP
-605 NDFRIQFMQAIL
+605 NDFRLQFMQAIL

-623 IRTLSGGLIIEEP
+623 IRTLSGGLIVPEP
-636 PSVQVTKRDIIF
+636 PS
-648 LLDGSLNVGNANFPF
+648 
-663 VRDFVATL
+663 
-671 VNYLDV
+671 
-677 GSDKIR
+677 
-683 VGLVQFSDTPKTEF
+683 
-697 SLYSYQTKSDIIQ
+697 
-710 RMGQLRPKGG
+710 
-720 SVLNTGSA
+720 
-728 LNFVLSNHFTEA
+728 
-740 GGSRINEQVPQVLV
+740 
-754 LLMAGRSADPF
+754 
-765 LQVSNELARA
+765 
-775 GVLTFAVGVRS
+775 
-786 ADKAELEQIAF
+786 
-797 NPRMVYFM
+797 
-805 DDFSALA
+805 
-812 ALPQELIKPI
+812 
-822 TTYVSGGVE
+822 
-831 EVPLAPTES
+831 ES
-840 KQDIL
+840 KKDVL
-845 FLIDGSANLLGS
+845 FLIDGSANLLGI

-868 ISELNVGPDATRVA
+868 ISDLNVGPDATRVA
-882 VAQFSDTIQVE
+882 VAQFSDTIQIE
-893 FDFAELP
+893 FDFDEYS
-900 SKQDMLLKVKRMK
+900 SKQDMLGKVKRLK

-945 VPQIL
+945 VPQFL
-950 VLLAAGRSTDD
+950 VLLVAGRSTDD
-961 VEQPSDALKQAG
+961 VEEPSDVLKHAG
-973 VVTFALKAKNADLV
+973 VVTFGIRAKNADPV

-995 PQFILNVESLPRISE
+995 PQFLLNVESLQRISE

-1015 VNLLKTIQLQP
+1015 VNLLRTVQLQP

-1074 AVAQYSNVIQPEF
+1074 AVAQYSNTIQPEF

-1098 INAIQELKIMG
+1098 ISAIQQLKLMG

-1166 TVPFGIGIGNAD
+1166 TVPFGIGVGNAD

-1189 DFAISVPDFSQLDTV
+1189 DFAISVPDFSQLDSV

-1217 KEIESLA
+1217 QEIESLA
-1224 PDLIFTS
+1224 PDLVFTS
-1231 PSPAGVKRDVVFM
+1231 PSPAGVKRDVVFL

-1253 EFYLIR
+1253 EFYLVR
-1259 DLIERIVN
+1259 DLIGRIVN
-1267 NLDVGFDT
+1267 NLDVGIDT

-1294 AHSTKDEVQS
+1294 THSTKDEVQN
-1304 AVRRL
+1304 AVRQL
-1309 RPQGGQQVNVGEA
+1309 RSKGGQLVNVGEA

-1341 GVPQFLIILSSRK
+1341 GVPQFLVILSSRK
-1354 SDDDLEYPSLQV
+1354 SDDDFEYPSLQV
-1366 KQVGVAPMV
+1366 KQVGVAPMMI
-1375 VAKNV
+1375 AKNV
-1380 DPEEMVQISLSP
+1380 DTEEMIQISLSP
-1392 DYVFQVSSFQ
+1392 EYVFQVSSFQ

-1413 PIETLTE
+1413 PIETLTV
-1420 DQIRRLLGDV
+1420 DQIKRLLGDV
-1430 QPPGDIPAD
+1430 QPPIDVSGDE
-1439 AKDIVFLID
+1439 KDIVFLID
-1448 SSDSVRSDGL
+1448 SSDSVRPDGL

-1477 KVRIGVVQFSNN
+1477 KVRIGVVQFSNG

-1503 AVMQAIR
+1503 AVLEAIR

-1516 GSPVNAGK
+1516 GSPLNAGK
-1524 ALDYVVKNYFIKS
+1524 ALDFVVKNYFIKS

-1554 GDRSQDDVN
+1554 GDRSQDDVD
-1563 RPANVITSTSIKP
+1563 RPARVITSTSIKP

-1586 NQLQV
+1586 DQLQV
-1591 ITNDPERVLVVQD
+1591 ITNDPGRVLVVQD
-1604 FTELPTLE
+1604 FTGLSTLE
-1612 NRVHNILEERPI
+1612 KRVQNILDELPI
-1624 PTTEIPDFSVP
+1624 PTTDSP
-1635 GAKKQADI
+1635 GPILPGGKKQADI

-1695 LKDYSTKP
+1695 LKDHSTKA

-1720 NTGAAIRHIQ
+1720 NTGAAIKHIQ
-1730 AKHFVKEAGSRI
+1730 ERHFVKEAGSRI

-1751 IVTGGVSSDDGPGA
+1751 IVMGGKSTDDAPRA
-1765 SLEIAQKGVKVFA
+1765 SLEITQKGVKVFA
-1778 VGVRNIDLKEVSRLA
+1778 VGVKNIDLKEVSLVA
-1793 SESATSFRASTAQE
+1793 SESATSFRAATAQE

-1824 EKLCP
+1824 ERLCP
-1829 ALTDVTRDCDLDVI
+1829 GTTDVTRDCDLEVI
-1843 LGFDVTDVGAGQN
+1843 IGFDVSDVGPGQN
-1856 IFNSQRGLE
+1856 IFTSQRALE

-1872 KRITQMQ
+1872 NRITQMQ

-1898 ARGGPV
+1898 AQGGPV
-1904 EGLDFSEYQPELFER
+1904 EGLDFSEYRPELLER
-1919 FQGMR
+1919 FLDMR
-1924 TRGPYFLTAD
+1924 TRGPYYLRAD
-1934 TLRSYLNKFRSAPS
+1934 TLRSYLSKFRSSPS

-1957 TDGAD
+1957 TDGV
-1962 DSIDEL
+1962 DEPISQL
-1968 EAASSALHTE
+1968 EAASSTLRLE

-1989 RVSNFDRVMQLE
+1989 RVTNFDRVMQLE
-2001 FGRGFAYNRPLRVNL
+2001 FGRGFTYNRPLRVNL

-2059 ATGDLGYGGYP
+2059 VTGDLGYGGYP

-2173 GSRGQK
+2173 GPRGQK
-2179 GEIGPMGEP
+2179 GEIGPMGDP

-2196 EGGVGRRGMAGR
+2196 DGEVGRRGMAGR
-2208 RGPIGVKGTKGSLGQ
+2208 RGPIGVKGTKGSPGQ
-2223 AGPAGEQGMR
+2223 PGPAGEQGMR
-2233 GPQGPPGQLGT
+2233 GPQGPPGQVGT
-2244 PGIRGEQGIPGPRAG
+2244 PGIRGEQGVPGPRAG

-2264 APGERGRIGPL
+2264 PPGERGRIGPL

-2285 PKGQNGQPG
+2285 PKGPNGQPG

-2318 RGFIGYPGPKG
+2318 RGFIGYAGPKG

-2335 GAGGPGPK
+2335 VAGGPGPK
-2343 GNRGRRGNA
+2343 GNRGRRGDA
-2352 GDPGTPGQK
+2352 GVPGTPGQK
-2361 GEVGYPGSSGLKGD
+2361 GEIGYPGPSGLKGE

-2390 DKCRPKECPVFPTEL
+2390 DKCPCCYGPKECPVFPTEL

-2411 SSGVQ
+2411 SSGVV
-2416 RDAFNRMKQTVLRV
+2416 REVFNRMKQTVLRV

-2518 YGETRASPQLNDAVL
+2518 NGDTRASPQLNDAVL

-2540 MPVFLTSSQDP
+2540 VPVFLTSRQDA
-2551 VLTRA
+2551 VLARA

-2567 IVLPASGN
+2567 IVLPTSGG
-2575 QLNETIRRLLTCHIC
+2575 QLNQTIQRLLTCHIC
-2590 LDVCDPDPV
+2590 LDVCDPHPSCV
-2599 CGFGSQ
+2599 GSGQ
-2605 RPVFRDKRAVPT
+2605 RPAFRDRRAAPT
-2617 DVDTDIAFIMDS
+2617 DVDTDIAFILDS

-2637 FNEMKKYISHLVSN
+2637 FSEMRKYISHIVTN

-2665 RVAVLQQAPYEYETN
+2665 RVAVLQQAPYEHEIN

-2690 SLTDYGS
+2690 SLTDYAS
-2697 KEKIINYLHNQ
+2697 KEKIINYIHNQ
-2708 MTQLHGTRAIASAI
+2708 MTQLHGTRALGSAI
-2722 EHTMAHVFEN
+2722 EHTIAHVFES
-2732 APNPRDLKVIVL
+2732 APSPRDLKVIVL

-2752 QELEYLQKVVINAK
+2752 KELEHLQRAVISAK

-2773 VLGIGRKVNVKH
+2773 VLGIGRKVNAKN

-2806 LHEEPLLRFGR
+2806 LHEEPLLRFGT
-2817 LLPSFIRSDFAF
+2817 LLPSFIRSEFAF
-2829 YLSPEMRKQCEWFQS
+2829 YLSPEIRKQCEWLQNG
-2844 DQQAKSQSPG
+2844 QQVQGQHPVL
-2854 HVGQKAVYVAP
+2854 VGQKAVFVAP
-2865 NATISQTLSAG
+2865 NATASRTFPAST
-2876 STVSVS
+2876 TVSAT
-2882 IKPVVSTKSVAS
+2882 IKPAAS
-2894 TNARARTTT
+2894 AHARTTP

-2908 QTRATDQTTA
+2908 QARAPETTPA
-2918 STVVQ
+2918 SSVAQ
-2923 VNATMQST
+2923 GNATAQG
-2931 ANTAAHTKA
+2931 AASATTTHSKA
-2940 TGRTTGNTTGTATG
+2940 GGRAATNNGTGTTTG
-2954 GRRRQGAK
+2954 GRRRHSAK
-2962 SHDIQ
+2962 THDIQ
-2967 ITDVTENSAR
+2967 ITDVTESSAR
-2977 LRWASPEPHNAYV
+2977 LRWASPEPHST
-2990 FDITITLAHDHSLVQ
+2990 FDVTVTLAQDHSLVQ
-3005 KQNVTGTEHVV
+3005 RQNLTGTEHVIR
-3016 QGLRSGQKYLVVVT
+3016 GLRSGQKYAVVIT
-3030 GYQKS
+3030 GSQKS
-3035 QPKVTYAG
+3035 QPKVTYTG
-3043 TFSTKTPAQPKVS
+3043 SFSTKTQAQSQVS

-3070 ENDWPDPCLLDFDMG
+3070 ESDWPDPCLLDFDMG

-3093 VWFFDYKHKICS
+3093 VWFFDSKHKFCS

-3114 NANRFEAEAECI
+3114 NANRFETEAECYN
-3126 SKCLKP
+3126 KCLKP
-3132 SAAEKSMQQPPL
+3132 SADEKAMQQPPL
-3144 EERLSSALESTMEID
+3144 EKRFSS
-3159 TLEFTCSSAYK
+3159 
-3170 MLGVVLGSQFS
+3170 
-3181 PYQALEP
+3181 
-3188 VMDIC
+3188 VMDVC
-3193 WLPKDEG
+3193 RLQKDEG
-3200 TCRTF
+3200 TCRNF
-3205 VLKWYYDPKTKSCAR
+3205 VLKWYYDPETKSCAR
-3220 FWYGGCGGNENRFD
+3220 FWYGGCGGNDNRFN
-3234 TQKECDKVCVPGNI
+3234 TQKECEKLCTPGAI
-3248 NPGMVTTMGT
+3248 NPGAVTAMGT

>member
-7 LPFVAMFC
+7 LPFAAILG
-15 LLLSGFCSVHAQQQA
+15 LLLSGLCSVGAQQQA
-30 AVKTVAV
+30 AVRTVAV

-95 YPSTRDVLSHIANMP
+95 YPSNQDVLSHIANMP

-137 ASEGVPQIIIVL
+137 ASEGVPQVIIVL

-168 RVNMFAVGV
+168 HVNMFAVGV
-177 QDAVEGELKEIASK
+177 QDAVEGELKEIASE

-207 GIVGDLVANVRSS
+207 GIVGDLVASVRTS
-220 MTPEKAGARGLVKDI
+220 MTPEKAGAKGLVKDI

-257 FQAIRD
+257 FPAIRD

-277 QIHIGVVQYSDQPRT
+277 QIHIGVVQYSDEPRT

-323 AALEFVVENLFTQA
+323 AALEFVVENLFTQV

-378 IGVLNADSAELQ
+378 IGVQNADSAELQ
-390 QIATDGNFAFTA
+390 QIATDGSFAFTA
-402 LDIRNLDA
+402 LDIHNLDA
-410 LRELLLPNI
+410 LQELLLPNI

-458 APFNSIRDFVAKIVQ
+458 GSFNVIRDFVAKIVQ

-496 FYFNTHQTRKDV
+496 FYFNTHQNRKDV
-508 MANVRRMKLMGG
+508 MANVRKMKLMGG

-555 ITGGKSMDA
+555 ITGGKSRDA
-564 VDQAAAEMK
+564 IDQPVAEMK
-573 RNRIVILAIGSRNA
+573 RNRIVTLAIGSRNA
-587 DLAELQEIAHE
+587 DPAELQEIAHE
-598 RDFVFNP
+598 RDFVFQP
-605 NDFRIQFMQAIL
+605 NDFRLQFMQAIL

-623 IRTLSGGLIIEEP
+623 IRTLSGGMIVQEP
-636 PSVQVTKRDIIF
+636 PS
-648 LLDGSLNVGNANFPF
+648 
-663 VRDFVATL
+663 
-671 VNYLDV
+671 
-677 GSDKIR
+677 
-683 VGLVQFSDTPKTEF
+683 
-697 SLYSYQTKSDIIQ
+697 
-710 RMGQLRPKGG
+710 
-720 SVLNTGSA
+720 
-728 LNFVLSNHFTEA
+728 
-740 GGSRINEQVPQVLV
+740 
-754 LLMAGRSADPF
+754 
-765 LQVSNELARA
+765 
-775 GVLTFAVGVRS
+775 
-786 ADKAELEQIAF
+786 
-797 NPRMVYFM
+797 
-805 DDFSALA
+805 
-812 ALPQELIKPI
+812 
-822 TTYVSGGVE
+822 
-831 EVPLAPTES
+831 ES
-840 KQDIL
+840 KKDIL

-868 ISELNVGPDATRVA
+868 ISDLNVGSDATRVA
-882 VAQFSDTIQVE
+882 VAQFSDNIQVE
-893 FDFAELP
+893 FDFSELP
-900 SKQDMLLKVKRMK
+900 SKQDMLLKVKRMRL
-913 IKTGKQLNIGA
+913 KTGKQLNIGV
-924 ALDEAIRR
+924 ALEEAIRR

-945 VPQIL
+945 VPQFL
-950 VLLAAGRSTDD
+950 VLLAAGRSSDD

-973 VVTFALKAKNADLV
+973 VVTFAIKAKNADPV
-987 ELERIVYA
+987 ELERIVYS
-995 PQFILNVESLPRISE
+995 PQFILNADSLSRISE

-1015 VNLLKTIQLQP
+1015 VNLLKTTQLQP
-1026 TVVERGEKKDVVFLI
+1026 TVERGEKKDVVFLI

-1074 AVAQYSNVIQPEF
+1074 AIVQYSNAVQPEF
-1087 LLDTHEDKADL
+1087 LLDAYEDKAD
-1098 INAIQELKIMG
+1098 IVSAIQGLTVMG
-1109 GSPLNT
+1109 GSRLNT
-1115 GAALDYLIKNV
+1115 GAALDYLIRNV

-1189 DFAISVPDFSQLDTV
+1189 DFAISVPDFSQLDSV

-1224 PDLIFTS
+1224 PDLVFTS

-1253 EFYLIR
+1253 EFYLVR
-1259 DLIERIVN
+1259 DLIERIVT

-1341 GVPQFLIILSSRK
+1341 GVPQFLVILSSRK
-1354 SDDDLEYPSLQV
+1354 SDDDLEFPSLQV
-1366 KQVGVAPMV
+1366 KQVGVAPLV
-1375 VAKNV
+1375 VAKNM

-1392 DYVFQVSSFQ
+1392 DYVYQVSSFQ
-1402 ELPSLEQKLLT
+1402 ELPSLEQKLLA
-1413 PIETLTE
+1413 PIETLTV
-1420 DQIRRLLGDV
+1420 DQIRQLLGDV
-1430 QPPGDIPAD
+1430 TTTVEVSGEE
-1439 AKDIVFLID
+1439 KDIVFLID

-1503 AVMQAIR
+1503 AVLQAIR

-1563 RPANVITSTSIKP
+1563 RPANVIASTIIKP

-1591 ITNDPERVLVVQD
+1591 ITNDPDRVLVVQD
-1604 FTELPTLE
+1604 FTGLPTLE
-1612 NRVHNILEERPI
+1612 KKVQNILEELPI
-1624 PTTEIPDFSVP
+1624 PTTETP
-1635 GAKKQADI
+1635 GPLEPGGKKQADI

-1672 YRDGDS
+1672 YEDGDS

-1695 LKDYSTKP
+1695 LKDYSSKP

-1720 NTGAAIRHIQ
+1720 NTGAAIKHLQ

-1751 IVTGGVSSDDGPGA
+1751 IVTGGKSSDDGQSA
-1765 SLEIAQKGVKVFA
+1765 SLAIAQKGVKVFA
-1778 VGVRNIDLKEVSRLA
+1778 VGVRNIDLEEVSKLA
-1793 SESATSFRASTAQE
+1793 SESATSFRVSTAQE

-1815 LVTLEAAME
+1815 LVTLAAAME

-1829 ALTDVTRDCDLDVI
+1829 GTTDVTRECDLDVI
-1843 LGFDVTDVGAGQN
+1843 LGFDVTDVRDGQN
-1856 IFNSQRGLE
+1856 IFNSQRRLE
-1865 SRVESVL
+1865 LTVESVL
-1872 KRITQMQ
+1872 NRITRMQ

-1885 NQAPNVRVAIMAQ
+1885 SQGPNVRVAIMAQ
-1898 ARGGPV
+1898 AQGGPV
-1904 EGLDFSEYQPELFER
+1904 EGLDFSEYQPELFKR
-1919 FQGMR
+1919 FQAMS

-1934 TLRSYLNKFRSAPS
+1934 TLKSYQSKFRSAPS
-1948 GSTKVIIHF
+1948 GSTKVVIHF

-1962 DSIDEL
+1962 DSMDQL
-1968 EAASSALHTE
+1968 SAASVDLHKQ
-1978 GVNALIFVGLD
+1978 GVNALIFVGLEQVKNLED
-1989 RVSNFDRVMQLE
+1989 VMQLE
-2001 FGRGFAYNRPLRVNL
+2001 FGRGFTYNRPLRANL
-2016 LDLDFELAEQLDNI
+2016 LDLEFELAEQLDNI
-2030 AERTCCK
+2030 AERTCCG
-2037 VPCKCS
+2037 VHCKCS
-2043 GQRGDRGVPG
+2043 GQEGDRGLPG
-2053 PIGPKG
+2053 PIGQKG
-2059 ATGDLGYGGYP
+2059 ATGDIGYRGYP

-2083 VNGTQGFQGCPGH
+2083 MNGTQGFQGCPGH

-2109 GELGEMGLDGI
+2109 GELGEIGLDGI

-2133 GEKGYSGRRGD
+2133 GEKGFSGRRGD
-2144 KGVKGERGERG
+2144 KGAKGERGERG

-2173 GSRGQK
+2173 GIRGQK
-2179 GEIGPMGEP
+2179 GEIGLMGEP
-2188 GPAGLEGQ
+2188 GPVGLSGQ
-2196 EGGVGRRGMAGR
+2196 DGGVGRKGMAGR

-2223 AGPAGEQGMR
+2223 DGPAGEQGMR

-2244 PGIRGEQGIPGPRAG
+2244 PGIRGEQGVPGPRAG
-2259 SGPPG
+2259 GGPPG
-2264 APGERGRIGPL
+2264 TPGERGRIGPL

-2285 PKGQNGQPG
+2285 PKGPNGQQG

-2302 GRDGIGGPGPK
+2302 GRDGIGGPGPQ

-2361 GEVGYPGSSGLKGD
+2361 GEIGYPGPSGLKGD
-2375 KGESRDQCALVRNIK
+2375 KGRTLSQCDLVQNIK
-2390 DKCRPKECPVFPTEL
+2390 DKCPCCYGPKECPVFPTEL

-2411 SSGVQ
+2411 SSGVG
-2416 RDAFNRMKQTVLRV
+2416 RDVFNKMKQTVLRV

-2468 SSLLQQ
+2468 STLLQQ

-2518 YGETRASPQLNDAVL
+2518 NGETRASPQLNDAVL

-2540 MPVFLTSSQDP
+2540 IPVFLTSRQDAA
-2551 VLTRA
+2551 LERA

-2567 IVLPASGN
+2567 IVLPASGS
-2575 QLNETIRRLLTCHIC
+2575 QLNETIRRLLTCHVC
-2590 LDVCDPDPV
+2590 LDVCEPDPI
-2599 CGFGSQ
+2599 CGYGSQ
-2605 RPVFRDKRAVPT
+2605 RPVFRDRRAAPT
-2617 DVDTDIAFIMDS
+2617 DVDIDVAFIIDS

-2637 FNEMKKYISHLVSN
+2637 FNEMRKYVSHLISN
-2651 LEISSEPKVSQHHA
+2651 MEISSEPKISHHHA
-2665 RVAVLQQAPYEYETN
+2665 RVAVLQQAPYEHETN

-2697 KEKIINYLHNQ
+2697 KEKIINYLNNQ
-2708 MTQLHGTRAIASAI
+2708 MTQLYGTMAMGNAI
-2722 EHTMAHVFEN
+2722 EHTMAHIFES

-2744 MMTGKVNK
+2744 MITGKMK
-2752 QELEYLQKVVINAK
+2752 KAELDYLQKAVISAK

-2773 VLGIGRKVNVKH
+2773 VLGIGRKVDVKN

-2793 NDVFFKLVDKPGE
+2793 HDVFFKLVDKPGE
-2806 LHEEPLLRFGR
+2806 LHEETLLRFGR

-2829 YLSPEMRKQCEWFQS
+2829 YLSPEIRKQCEWLQNN
-2844 DQQAKSQSPG
+2844 QLAKSPG
-2854 HVGQKAVYVAP
+2854 HAGHKAVYAAP
-2865 NATISQTLSAG
+2865 NVTISQT
-2876 STVSVS
+2876 
-2882 IKPVVSTKSVAS
+2882 VSTSTTLSTSTKPAAS

-2908 QTRATDQTTA
+2908 QTRATARTATSTTVQMNTTTQSAASTAANTKATSRTTA
-2918 STVVQ
+2918 ST
-2923 VNATMQST
+2923 
-2931 ANTAAHTKA
+2931 TAAA
-2940 TGRTTGNTTGTATG
+2940 AS

-2962 SHDIQ
+2962 TSDIQ

-2990 FDITITLAHDHSLVQ
+2990 FDLSITLAHDHSLVL
-3005 KQNVTGTEHVV
+3005 KQNLTGTERVIG
-3016 QGLRSGQKYLVVVT
+3016 GLRGGQKYLVVIT
-3030 GYQKS
+3030 GYLKS
-3035 QPKVTYAG
+3035 QPKVTYTG

-3056 LANMMLNTEPLEGP
+3056 LANMMMNAEPLEGP
-3070 ENDWPDPCLLDFDMG
+3070 ESDLADPCLLDFDMG
-3085 MQCKDYQI
+3085 MQCKDYQV

-3105 QGWYGGCGG
+3105 QGWYGGCAG
-3114 NANRFEAEAECI
+3114 NANRFETEAECI

-3132 SAAEKSMQQPPL
+3132 SAAEKAKQPPL
-3144 EERLSSALESTMEID
+3144 EKRLSSAT
-3159 TLEFTCSSAYK
+3159 
-3170 MLGVVLGSQFS
+3170 
-3181 PYQALEP
+3181 
-3188 VMDIC
+3188 DIC
-3193 WLPKDEG
+3193 RLQKEEG
-3200 TCRTF
+3200 TCRDF

-3220 FWYGGCGGNENRFD
+3220 FWYGGCGGNENRFN
-3234 TQKECDKVCVPGNI
+3234 TQKECEKVCVPGNI
-3248 NPGMVTTMGT
+3248 NPGVVTTIGT

>member
-1 MRKHRH
+1 MRKHRR
-7 LPFVAMFC
+7 LPFEAVFY
-15 LLLSGFCSVHAQQQA
+15 LLLSGCCLVHAQQQA
-30 AVKTVAV
+30 
-37 ADIIF
+37 
-42 LVDSS
+42 
-47 WSIGKEH
+47 
-54 FQLVR
+54 
-59 EFLYDVVKALDVGGN
+59 
-74 DFRFAL
+74 
-80 VQFSGNPHTEFQLNT
+80 
-95 YPSTRDVLSHIANMP
+95 
-110 YMGGGTKTGKGLEYL
+110 
-125 IENHLTKAAGSR
+125 
-137 ASEGVPQIIIVL
+137 
-149 TDGRSQDDVALP
+149 
-161 SSVLKSA
+161 
-168 RVNMFAVGV
+168 
-177 QDAVEGELKEIASK
+177 
-191 PFDTHLF
+191 
-198 NLENFTALH
+198 
-207 GIVGDLVANVRSS
+207 
-220 MTPEKAGARGLVKDI
+220 
-235 TAQESADLI
+235 AQESADLI
-244 FLIDGSNNIGSVN
+244 FLIDGSDNIGSVN

-301 KADVLDAVKAL
+301 KAEVLDAVKAL

-390 QIATDGNFAFTA
+390 QIATDGSFAFTA

-458 APFNSIRDFVAKIVQ
+458 APFNAVRDFVAKIVQ

-496 FYFNTHQTRKDV
+496 FYFNTHQSRKDV
-508 MANVRRMKLMGG
+508 MANVKRMKLMGG

-598 RDFVFNP
+598 KDFVFNP
-605 NDFRIQFMQAIL
+605 NDFRVQFMQAIL

-623 IRTLSGGLIIEEP
+623 IRTLSGGLIIQEP

-648 LLDGSLNVGNANFPF
+648 LLDGSLSVGNTNFPF

-683 VGLVQFSDTPKTEF
+683 VGLVQYSDTPKTEF
-697 SLYSYQTKSDIIQ
+697 FLYSYQTKSDIIQ

-754 LLMAGRSADPF
+754 LVTAGRSADPF
-765 LQVSNELARA
+765 LQVSNALARA
-775 GVLTFAVGVRS
+775 GVMTFAVGVRS

-812 ALPQELIKPI
+812 ALPQELNKPI

-840 KQDIL
+840 KKDIL

-868 ISELNVGPDATRVA
+868 ISDLNVGPDATRVA
-882 VAQFSDTIQVE
+882 VAQFSDTVQVE
-893 FDFAELP
+893 FDFSELP
-900 SKQDMLLKVKRMK
+900 SKQDMLLKVKRMR

-945 VPQIL
+945 VPQFL

-973 VVTFALKAKNADLV
+973 VVTFVIKAKNADPA

-995 PQFILNVESLPRISE
+995 PQFILNVDSLPRISE
-1010 LQPNI
+1010 LQPDI

-1074 AVAQYSNVIQPEF
+1074 AVAQYSSAVQPEF

-1098 INAIQELKIMG
+1098 ISAIQELKIMG

-1115 GAALDYLIKNV
+1115 GAALDYLIRNV

-1178 LTELQ
+1178 ITELQ

-1224 PDLIFTS
+1224 PDLVFTS

-1341 GVPQFLIILSSRK
+1341 GVPQFLVILSSRK

-1413 PIETLTE
+1413 PIETLTG
-1420 DQIRRLLGDV
+1420 DQIRQLLGDV
-1430 QPPGDIPAD
+1430 PPSVDISGDE
-1439 AKDIVFLID
+1439 KDIVFLID
-1448 SSDSVRSDGL
+1448 TSDSIRPDGL

-1472 EVGPN
+1472 DVGPN

-1503 AVMQAIR
+1503 AVLQAIR

-1516 GSPVNAGK
+1516 GSPLNVGK
-1524 ALDYVVKNYFIKS
+1524 ALDYVVKSHFIKS

-1549 LVVIL
+1549 LVLIL

-1604 FTELPTLE
+1604 FTGLPTLE
-1612 NRVHNILEERPI
+1612 KKVQSILEELPI
-1624 PTTEIPDFSVP
+1624 PTTEAPVFP
-1635 GAKKQADI
+1635 GPGGKKQADI

-1730 AKHFVKEAGSRI
+1730 AKHFVKEAGSRM

-1751 IVTGGVSSDDGPGA
+1751 LVTGGKSSDDGPSA
-1765 SLEIAQKGVKVFA
+1765 SSEITQKGVKVFA

-1793 SESATSFRASTAQE
+1793 SESAMSFRASTAQE

-1829 ALTDVTRDCDLDVI
+1829 GPTEVTRDCDLDVI
-1843 LGFDVTDVGAGQN
+1843 LGFDVSDVGPGQN

-1872 KRITQMQ
+1872 NRITQMQ
-1879 KISCTG
+1879 RISCTG
-1885 NQAPNVRVAIMAQ
+1885 NQEPNVRVAIMAQ

-1904 EGLDFSEYQPELFER
+1904 EGLDFSKYQPELFER

-1924 TRGPYFLTAD
+1924 TQGPYFLTAD
-1934 TLRSYLNKFRSAPS
+1934 TLRSYLSKFRSSPA

-1957 TDGAD
+1957 TDGVD
-1962 DSIDEL
+1962 DSIEEL
-1968 EAASSALHTE
+1968 EATSSTLHAE

-1989 RVSNFDRVMQLE
+1989 RVSDFDRVMQLE
-2001 FGRGFAYNRPLRVNL
+2001 FGRGFTYNRPLRVNL

-2179 GEIGPMGEP
+2179 GEIGQMGEP
-2188 GPAGLEGQ
+2188 GPVGLDGQ
-2196 EGGVGRRGMAGR
+2196 DGEVGRQGMAGR
-2208 RGPIGVKGTKGSLGQ
+2208 RGPIGVKGTKGSPGQ

-2244 PGIRGEQGIPGPRAG
+2244 PGIRGEQGVPGPRAG
-2259 SGPPG
+2259 GGPPG
-2264 APGERGRIGPL
+2264 TPGERGRIGPL
-2275 GRKGEPGNPG
+2275 GLKGEPGNPG
-2285 PKGQNGQPG
+2285 PKGANGQQG

-2335 GAGGPGPK
+2335 VAGGPGPK
-2343 GNRGRRGNA
+2343 GNRGRRGNS
-2352 GDPGTPGQK
+2352 GEPGTPGQK
-2361 GEVGYPGSSGLKGD
+2361 GEVGYPGPSGLKGD

-2390 DKCRPKECPVFPTEL
+2390 DKCREYISPKECPVFPTEL

-2411 SSGVQ
+2411 SSGVV
-2416 RDAFNRMKQTVLRV
+2416 REVFNRMKQTVLRV

-2518 YGETRASPQLNDAVL
+2518 NGDTRASQQLNDAVL

-2540 MPVFLTSSQDP
+2540 MPVFLTSRQDP

-2567 IVLPASGN
+2567 IVLPASGS
-2575 QLNETIRRLLTCHIC
+2575 QLNETIQRLLTCHIC
-2590 LDVCDPDPV
+2590 LDVCDPDPI

-2605 RPVFRDKRAVPT
+2605 RPVFRDRRAAPT

-2637 FNEMKKYISHLVSN
+2637 FNEMKKYISHVVSN

-2708 MTQLHGTRAIASAI
+2708 MTQLHGTKAIGSAI
-2722 EHTMAHVFEN
+2722 KHTIAHVFES
-2732 APNPRDLKVIVL
+2732 APNPRDIKVIVL

-2752 QELEYLQKVVINAK
+2752 QELEYLQKVVTGAK

-2773 VLGIGRKVNVKH
+2773 VLGIGRKVDVKN

-2829 YLSPEMRKQCEWFQS
+2829 HLSPELRKQCEWLQN

-2854 HVGQKAVYVAP
+2854 HTGQRAVYVAP
-2865 NATISQTLSAG
+2865 NVTMSRTPSARS
-2876 STVSVS
+2876 STVTVS
-2882 IKPVVSTKSVAS
+2882 IKPAAG
-2894 TNARARTTT
+2894 TNTHTRTTT

-2908 QTRATDQTTA
+2908 QSRATDQTPA

-2923 VNATMQST
+2923 VNATNTVVQASTTAHAKVAGRAT
-2931 ANTAAHTKA
+2931 ANSTVAVS
-2940 TGRTTGNTTGTATG
+2940 G
-2954 GRRRQGAK
+2954 GRRRQAK

-2967 ITDVTENSAR
+2967 ITDVTETSAR
-2977 LRWASPEPHNAYV
+2977 LRWASPEPHSAYT
-2990 FDITITLAHDHSLVQ
+2990 FEISITAAHDHSLVQ
-3005 KQNVTGTEHVV
+3005 NQNLTGTEHIIH
-3016 QGLRSGQKYLVVVT
+3016 GLKSGQKYLVVIT

-3035 QPKVTYAG
+3035 QPKVTYTG

-3056 LANMMLNTEPLEGP
+3056 VANMMLNTEPLEGP
-3070 ENDWPDPCLLDFDMG
+3070 ESHWPDPCLLDFDMG

-3093 VWFFDYKHKICS
+3093 VWFFDYKNKICS

-3132 SAAEKSMQQPPL
+3132 SAAEKTMQQPPL
-3144 EERLSSALESTMEID
+3144 EKRLSS
-3159 TLEFTCSSAYK
+3159 
-3170 MLGVVLGSQFS
+3170 
-3181 PYQALEP
+3181 

-3193 WLPKDEG
+3193 RLQKVVG
-3200 TCRTF
+3200 TCRNF
-3205 VLKWYYDPKTKSCAR
+3205 VLKWYYDTATKSCAR
-3220 FWYGGCGGNENRFD
+3220 FWYGGCGGNDNRFD
-3234 TQKECDKVCVPGNI
+3234 TQKECEKFCVPGNI
-3248 NPGMVTTMGT
+3248 NPGVVTMIET

>member
-7 LPFVAMFC
+7 LPFAAILG
-15 LLLSGFCSVHAQQQA
+15 LLLSGLCSVGAQQQA
-30 AVKTVAV
+30 AVRTVAV

-95 YPSTRDVLSHIANMP
+95 YPSNQDVLSHIANMP

-137 ASEGVPQIIIVL
+137 ASEGVPQVIIVL

-168 RVNMFAVGV
+168 HVNMFAVGV
-177 QDAVEGELKEIASK
+177 QDAVEGELKEIASE

-207 GIVGDLVANVRSS
+207 GIVGDLVASVRTS
-220 MTPEKAGARGLVKDI
+220 MTPEKAGAKGLVKDI

-257 FQAIRD
+257 FPAIRD

-277 QIHIGVVQYSDQPRT
+277 QIHIGVVQYSDEPRT

-323 AALEFVVENLFTQA
+323 AALEFVVENLFTQV

-378 IGVLNADSAELQ
+378 IGVQNADSAELQ
-390 QIATDGNFAFTA
+390 QIATDGSFAFTA
-402 LDIRNLDA
+402 LDIHNLDA
-410 LRELLLPNI
+410 LQELLLPNI

-458 APFNSIRDFVAKIVQ
+458 GSFNVIRDFVAKIVQ

-496 FYFNTHQTRKDV
+496 FYFNTHQNRKDV
-508 MANVRRMKLMGG
+508 MANVRKMKLMGG

-555 ITGGKSMDA
+555 ITGGKSRDA
-564 VDQAAAEMK
+564 IDQPVAEMK
-573 RNRIVILAIGSRNA
+573 RNRIVTLAIGSRNA
-587 DLAELQEIAHE
+587 DPAELQEIAHE
-598 RDFVFNP
+598 RDFVFQP
-605 NDFRIQFMQAIL
+605 NDFRLQFMQAIL

-623 IRTLSGGLIIEEP
+623 IRTLSGGMIVQEP
-636 PSVQVTKRDIIF
+636 PS
-648 LLDGSLNVGNANFPF
+648 
-663 VRDFVATL
+663 
-671 VNYLDV
+671 
-677 GSDKIR
+677 
-683 VGLVQFSDTPKTEF
+683 
-697 SLYSYQTKSDIIQ
+697 
-710 RMGQLRPKGG
+710 
-720 SVLNTGSA
+720 
-728 LNFVLSNHFTEA
+728 
-740 GGSRINEQVPQVLV
+740 
-754 LLMAGRSADPF
+754 
-765 LQVSNELARA
+765 
-775 GVLTFAVGVRS
+775 
-786 ADKAELEQIAF
+786 
-797 NPRMVYFM
+797 
-805 DDFSALA
+805 
-812 ALPQELIKPI
+812 
-822 TTYVSGGVE
+822 
-831 EVPLAPTES
+831 ES
-840 KQDIL
+840 KKDIL

-868 ISELNVGPDATRVA
+868 ISDLNVGSDATRVA
-882 VAQFSDTIQVE
+882 VAQFSDNIQVE
-893 FDFAELP
+893 FDFSELP
-900 SKQDMLLKVKRMK
+900 SKQDMLLKVKRMRL
-913 IKTGKQLNIGA
+913 KTGKQLNIGV
-924 ALDEAIRR
+924 ALEEAIRR

-945 VPQIL
+945 VPQFL
-950 VLLAAGRSTDD
+950 VLLAAGRSSDD

-973 VVTFALKAKNADLV
+973 VVTFAIKAKNADPV
-987 ELERIVYA
+987 ELERIVYS
-995 PQFILNVESLPRISE
+995 PQFILNADSLSRISE

-1015 VNLLKTIQLQP
+1015 VNLLKTTQLQP

-1074 AVAQYSNVIQPEF
+1074 AIVQYSNAVQPEF
-1087 LLDTHEDKADL
+1087 LLDAYEDKAD
-1098 INAIQELKIMG
+1098 IVSAIQGLTVMG
-1109 GSPLNT
+1109 GSRLNT
-1115 GAALDYLIKNV
+1115 GAALDYLIRNV

-1189 DFAISVPDFSQLDTV
+1189 DFAISVPDFSQLDSV

-1224 PDLIFTS
+1224 PDLVFTS

-1253 EFYLIR
+1253 EFYLVR
-1259 DLIERIVN
+1259 DLIERIVT

-1341 GVPQFLIILSSRK
+1341 GVPQFLVILSSRK
-1354 SDDDLEYPSLQV
+1354 SDDDLEFPSLQV
-1366 KQVGVAPMV
+1366 KQVGVAPLV
-1375 VAKNV
+1375 VAKNM

-1392 DYVFQVSSFQ
+1392 DYVYQVSSFQ
-1402 ELPSLEQKLLT
+1402 ELPSLEQKLLA
-1413 PIETLTE
+1413 PIETLTV
-1420 DQIRRLLGDV
+1420 DQIRQLLGDV
-1430 QPPGDIPAD
+1430 TTTVEVSGEE
-1439 AKDIVFLID
+1439 KDIVFLID

-1503 AVMQAIR
+1503 AVLQAIR

-1563 RPANVITSTSIKP
+1563 RPANVIASTIIKP

-1591 ITNDPERVLVVQD
+1591 ITNDPDRVLVVQD
-1604 FTELPTLE
+1604 FTGLPTLE
-1612 NRVHNILEERPI
+1612 KKVQNILEELPI
-1624 PTTEIPDFSVP
+1624 PTTETP
-1635 GAKKQADI
+1635 GPLEPGGKKQADI

-1672 YRDGDS
+1672 YEDGDS

-1695 LKDYSTKP
+1695 LKDYSSKP

-1720 NTGAAIRHIQ
+1720 NTGAAIKHLQ

-1751 IVTGGVSSDDGPGA
+1751 IVTGGKSSDDGQSA
-1765 SLEIAQKGVKVFA
+1765 SLAIAQKGVKVFA
-1778 VGVRNIDLKEVSRLA
+1778 VGVRNIDLEEVSKLA
-1793 SESATSFRASTAQE
+1793 SESATSFRVSTAQE

-1815 LVTLEAAME
+1815 LVTLAAAME

-1829 ALTDVTRDCDLDVI
+1829 GTTDVTRECDLDVI
-1843 LGFDVTDVGAGQN
+1843 LGFDVTDVRDGQN
-1856 IFNSQRGLE
+1856 IFNSQRRLE
-1865 SRVESVL
+1865 LTVESVL
-1872 KRITQMQ
+1872 NRITRMQ

-1885 NQAPNVRVAIMAQ
+1885 SQGPNVRVAIMAQ
-1898 ARGGPV
+1898 AQGGPV
-1904 EGLDFSEYQPELFER
+1904 EGLDFSEYQPELFKR
-1919 FQGMR
+1919 FQAMS

-1934 TLRSYLNKFRSAPS
+1934 TLKSYQSKFRSAPS
-1948 GSTKVIIHF
+1948 GSTKVVIHF

-1962 DSIDEL
+1962 DSMDQL
-1968 EAASSALHTE
+1968 SAASVDLHKQ
-1978 GVNALIFVGLD
+1978 GVNALIFVGLEQVKNLED
-1989 RVSNFDRVMQLE
+1989 VMQLE
-2001 FGRGFAYNRPLRVNL
+2001 FGRGFTYNRPLRANL
-2016 LDLDFELAEQLDNI
+2016 LDLEFELAEQLDNI
-2030 AERTCCK
+2030 AERTCCG
-2037 VPCKCS
+2037 VHCKCS
-2043 GQRGDRGVPG
+2043 GQEGDRGLPG
-2053 PIGPKG
+2053 PIGQKG
-2059 ATGDLGYGGYP
+2059 ATGDIGYRGYP

-2083 VNGTQGFQGCPGH
+2083 MNGTQGFQGCPGH

-2109 GELGEMGLDGI
+2109 GELGEIGLDGI

-2133 GEKGYSGRRGD
+2133 GEKGFSGRRGD
-2144 KGVKGERGERG
+2144 KGAKGERGERG

-2173 GSRGQK
+2173 GIRGQK
-2179 GEIGPMGEP
+2179 GEIGLMGEP
-2188 GPAGLEGQ
+2188 GPVGLSGQ
-2196 EGGVGRRGMAGR
+2196 DGGVGRKGMAGR

-2223 AGPAGEQGMR
+2223 DGPAGEQGMR

-2244 PGIRGEQGIPGPRAG
+2244 PGIRGEQGVPGPRAG
-2259 SGPPG
+2259 GGPPG
-2264 APGERGRIGPL
+2264 TPGERGRIGPL

-2285 PKGQNGQPG
+2285 PKGPNGQQG

-2302 GRDGIGGPGPK
+2302 GRDGIGGPGPQ

-2361 GEVGYPGSSGLKGD
+2361 GEIGYPGPSGLKGD
-2375 KGESRDQCALVRNIK
+2375 KGRTLSQCDLVQNIK
-2390 DKCRPKECPVFPTEL
+2390 DKCPCCYGPKECPVFPTEL

-2411 SSGVQ
+2411 SSGVG
-2416 RDAFNRMKQTVLRV
+2416 RDVFNKMKQTVLRV

-2468 SSLLQQ
+2468 STLLQQ

-2518 YGETRASPQLNDAVL
+2518 NGETRASPQLNDAVL

-2540 MPVFLTSSQDP
+2540 IPVFLTSRQDAA
-2551 VLTRA
+2551 LERA

-2567 IVLPASGN
+2567 IVLPASGS
-2575 QLNETIRRLLTCHIC
+2575 QLNETIRRLLTCHVC
-2590 LDVCDPDPV
+2590 LDVCEPDPI
-2599 CGFGSQ
+2599 CGYGSQ
-2605 RPVFRDKRAVPT
+2605 RPVFRDRRAAPT
-2617 DVDTDIAFIMDS
+2617 DVDIDVAFIIDS

-2637 FNEMKKYISHLVSN
+2637 FNEMRKYVSHLISN
-2651 LEISSEPKVSQHHA
+2651 MEISSEPKISHHHA
-2665 RVAVLQQAPYEYETN
+2665 RVAVLQQAPYEHETN

-2697 KEKIINYLHNQ
+2697 KEKIINYLNNQ
-2708 MTQLHGTRAIASAI
+2708 MTQLYGTMAMGNAI
-2722 EHTMAHVFEN
+2722 EHTMAHIFES

-2744 MMTGKVNK
+2744 MITGKMK
-2752 QELEYLQKVVINAK
+2752 KAELDYLQKAVISAK

-2773 VLGIGRKVNVKH
+2773 VLGIGRKVDVKN

-2793 NDVFFKLVDKPGE
+2793 HDVFFKLVDKPGE
-2806 LHEEPLLRFGR
+2806 LHEETLLRFGR

-2829 YLSPEMRKQCEWFQS
+2829 YLSPEIRKQCEWLQNN
-2844 DQQAKSQSPG
+2844 QLAKSPG
-2854 HVGQKAVYVAP
+2854 HAGHKAVYAAP
-2865 NATISQTLSAG
+2865 NVTISQT
-2876 STVSVS
+2876 
-2882 IKPVVSTKSVAS
+2882 VSTSTTLSTSTKPAAS

-2908 QTRATDQTTA
+2908 QTRATARTATSTTVQMNTTTQSAASTAANTKATSRTTA
-2918 STVVQ
+2918 ST
-2923 VNATMQST
+2923 
-2931 ANTAAHTKA
+2931 TAAA
-2940 TGRTTGNTTGTATG
+2940 AS

-2962 SHDIQ
+2962 TSDIQ

-2990 FDITITLAHDHSLVQ
+2990 FDLSITLAHDHSLVL
-3005 KQNVTGTEHVV
+3005 KQNLTGTERVIG
-3016 QGLRSGQKYLVVVT
+3016 GLRGGQKYLVVIT
-3030 GYQKS
+3030 GYLKS
-3035 QPKVTYAG
+3035 QPKVTYTG

-3056 LANMMLNTEPLEGP
+3056 LANMMMNAEPLEGP
-3070 ENDWPDPCLLDFDMG
+3070 ESDLADPCLLDFDMG
-3085 MQCKDYQI
+3085 MQCKDYQV

-3105 QGWYGGCGG
+3105 QGWYGGCAG
-3114 NANRFEAEAECI
+3114 NANRFETEAECI

-3132 SAAEKSMQQPPL
+3132 SAAEKAKQPPL
-3144 EERLSSALESTMEID
+3144 EKRLSSAT
-3159 TLEFTCSSAYK
+3159 
-3170 MLGVVLGSQFS
+3170 
-3181 PYQALEP
+3181 
-3188 VMDIC
+3188 DIC
-3193 WLPKDEG
+3193 RLQKEEG
-3200 TCRTF
+3200 TCRDF

-3220 FWYGGCGGNENRFD
+3220 FWYGGCGGNENRFN
-3234 TQKECDKVCVPGNI
+3234 TQKECEKVCVPGNI
-3248 NPGMVTTMGT
+3248 NPGVVTTIGT

>member
-7 LPFVAMFC
+7 LPFAAMFC
-15 LLLSGFCSVHAQQQA
+15 LLLSVFCSVRAQQQA
-30 AVKTVAV
+30 AVKTIAV

-54 FQLVR
+54 FQLIR
-59 EFLYDVVKALDVGGN
+59 EFLYDVVRALDVGGN

-95 YPSTRDVLSHIANMP
+95 YPSTRDVLSHITNMP

-137 ASEGVPQIIIVL
+137 ASEGVPQVIIVL

-177 QDAVEGELKEIASK
+177 QDAVEGELKEIASE

-207 GIVGDLVANVRSS
+207 GIVGDLVASVRSS
-220 MTPEKAGARGLVKDI
+220 MTPEKAGAKGLVKDI

-390 QIATDGNFAFTA
+390 QIATDGSFTFTA

-458 APFNSIRDFVAKIVQ
+458 GPFNSIRDFVAKIVQ

-496 FYFNTHQTRKDV
+496 FYFNTHQSRKDV
-508 MANVRRMKLMGG
+508 MANVKKMKLMGG

-528 LDFVRNNFFTSA
+528 LDFVRTNFFTSA

-605 NDFRIQFMQAIL
+605 NDFRVQFMQAIL

-623 IRTLSGGLIIEEP
+623 IRTLSGGLIVQEP

-697 SLYSYQTKSDIIQ
+697 FLYSYQTKSDIIQ
-710 RMGQLRPKGG
+710 RMGQLRPRGG

-754 LLMAGRSADPF
+754 LVTAGRSADPF

-805 DDFSALA
+805 DDFSALT
-812 ALPQELIKPI
+812 ALPQELNKPI

-840 KQDIL
+840 KKDIL

-868 ISELNVGPDATRVA
+868 ISDLNVGPDATRVA

-924 ALDEAIRR
+924 ALGEAIRR

-945 VPQIL
+945 VPQFL

-961 VEQPSDALKQAG
+961 VEQPSDALKQSG
-973 VVTFALKAKNADLV
+973 VVTFAIKAKNADPV

-995 PQFILNVESLPRISE
+995 PQFIVNVDSLPRISE

-1098 INAIQELKIMG
+1098 INAIQELKVMG

-1189 DFAISVPDFSQLDTV
+1189 DFAISVPDFNQLDTV

-1224 PDLIFTS
+1224 PDLVFTS

-1253 EFYLIR
+1253 EFYLVR

-1341 GVPQFLIILSSRK
+1341 GVPQFLVILSSRK

-1375 VAKNV
+1375 VAKNM

-1413 PIETLTE
+1413 PIETLTG
-1420 DQIRRLLGDV
+1420 DQIRQLLGDV
-1430 QPPGDIPAD
+1430 QPPIDVSGEE
-1439 AKDIVFLID
+1439 KDIVFLID
-1448 SSDSVRSDGL
+1448 SSDSVRPDGL

-1503 AVMQAIR
+1503 AVLQAIR

-1549 LVVIL
+1549 LVLIL

-1586 NQLQV
+1586 GQLQV
-1591 ITNDPERVLVVQD
+1591 ITNDPERVLVVRD
-1604 FTELPTLE
+1604 FTGLPTLE
-1612 NRVHNILEERPI
+1612 KKVQSILEELPI
-1624 PTTEIPDFSVP
+1624 PTTETP
-1635 GAKKQADI
+1635 GFLGPGGKKQADI

-1720 NTGAAIRHIQ
+1720 NTGAAIKHIQ

-1751 IVTGGVSSDDGPGA
+1751 IVTGGKSSDDGPSA
-1765 SLEIAQKGVKVFA
+1765 SLEITQKGVKVFA

-1793 SESATSFRASTAQE
+1793 SESAMSFRASTAQE

-1829 ALTDVTRDCDLDVI
+1829 GTTDVTRDCDLDVI
-1843 LGFDVTDVGAGQN
+1843 LGFDVTDVEPGQN

-1872 KRITQMQ
+1872 NRIMQMQ

-1885 NQAPNVRVAIMAQ
+1885 NQAPNVRVSIMAQ

-1934 TLRSYLNKFRSAPS
+1934 TLSSYLNKFRSAPS

-1962 DSIDEL
+1962 DSIDQL

-1989 RVSNFDRVMQLE
+1989 RVSNFEKVMQLE
-2001 FGRGFAYNRPLRVNL
+2001 FGRGFTYNRPLRVNL

-2188 GPAGLEGQ
+2188 GPAGVEGQ
-2196 EGGVGRRGMAGR
+2196 DGGVGRKGMTGR

-2259 SGPPG
+2259 GGPPG
-2264 APGERGRIGPL
+2264 TPGERGRIGPL

-2285 PKGQNGQPG
+2285 PKGPNGQQG

-2352 GDPGTPGQK
+2352 GGPGTPGQK
-2361 GEVGYPGSSGLKGD
+2361 GEVGYPGPSGLKGD

-2390 DKCRPKECPVFPTEL
+2390 DKCREYISPKECPVFPTEL

-2411 SSGVQ
+2411 SSGVV
-2416 RDAFNRMKQTVLRV
+2416 REVFNRMKQTVLRV

-2518 YGETRASPQLNDAVL
+2518 NGDTRASPQLNDAVL

-2540 MPVFLTSSQDP
+2540 MPVFLTSRQDQ

-2556 LEINNTAVGHA
+2556 LEINNTAVGRA
-2567 IVLPASGN
+2567 IVLPTSGS

-2605 RPVFRDKRAVPT
+2605 RPVFRDRRAAPT

-2665 RVAVLQQAPYEYETN
+2665 RVAVLQQAPYEYQTN

-2708 MTQLHGTRAIASAI
+2708 MMQLHGTRAIGSAI
-2722 EHTMAHVFEN
+2722 EHTMAHIFEN

-2773 VLGIGRKVNVKH
+2773 VLGIGRKVNAKN

-2829 YLSPEMRKQCEWFQS
+2829 YLSPEIRKQCEWFQS

-2854 HVGQKAVYVAP
+2854 HAGHKAVYVAP
-2865 NATISQTLSAG
+2865 NATISQTLSA
-2876 STVSVS
+2876 STTVTAS
-2882 IKPVVSTKSVAS
+2882 IKPVGS

-2908 QTRATDQTTA
+2908 QTRASDQTTA

-2923 VNATMQST
+2923 VNATAQNT
-2931 ANTAAHTKA
+2931 ASTAAHTKA
-2940 TGRTTGNTTGTATG
+2940 TGRTTTSTTAAVAG

-2962 SHDIQ
+2962 THDIQ

-2977 LRWASPEPHNAYV
+2977 LRWGSPEIHNAYV
-2990 FDITITLAHDHSLVQ
+2990 FDITVTLAHDHSLVQ
-3005 KQNVTGTEHVV
+3005 KQNLTGTEHIIR
-3016 QGLRSGQKYLVVVT
+3016 GLRSGQKYLVVIT

-3035 QPKVTYAG
+3035 QPKVTYTG

-3070 ENDWPDPCLLDFDMG
+3070 ESDWPDPCLLDFDMG

-3093 VWFFDYKHKICS
+3093 VWFFDYKNKICS

-3132 SAAEKSMQQPPL
+3132 SAAEKAMQQPPL
-3144 EERLSSALESTMEID
+3144 EKRLSS
-3159 TLEFTCSSAYK
+3159 
-3170 MLGVVLGSQFS
+3170 
-3181 PYQALEP
+3181 

-3193 WLPKDEG
+3193 RLQKDEG
-3200 TCRTF
+3200 TCRNF
-3205 VLKWYYDPKTKSCAR
+3205 VLKWYYDPETKSCAR
-3220 FWYGGCGGNENRFD
+3220 FWYGGCGGNENRFN
-3234 TQKECDKVCVPGNI
+3234 TQKECEKVCTPGNI
-3248 NPGMVTTMGT
+3248 NPGVVTTIGT

>member
-7 LPFVAMFC
+7 LPFAAILG
-15 LLLSGFCSVHAQQQA
+15 LLLLGLCLVGAQQQA
-30 AVKTVAV
+30 AVRTVAV

-95 YPSTRDVLSHIANMP
+95 YPSNQDVLSHIANMP

-137 ASEGVPQIIIVL
+137 ASEGVPQVIIVL

-168 RVNMFAVGV
+168 HVNMFAVGV
-177 QDAVEGELKEIASK
+177 QDAVEGELKEIASE

-207 GIVGDLVANVRSS
+207 GIVGDLVASVRTS
-220 MTPEKAGARGLVKDI
+220 MTPEKAGAKGLVKDI

-257 FQAIRD
+257 FPAIRD

-277 QIHIGVVQYSDQPRT
+277 QIHIGVVQYSDEPRT

-312 SFRGGEEANTG
+312 SFRGGEEANIG

-378 IGVLNADSAELQ
+378 IGVQNADSAELQ
-390 QIATDGNFAFTA
+390 QIATDGSFAFTA
-402 LDIRNLDA
+402 LDIHNLDA
-410 LRELLLPNI
+410 LQELLLPNI

-458 APFNSIRDFVAKIVQ
+458 GPFNAIRDFVAKIVQ

-496 FYFNTHQTRKDV
+496 FYFNTHQNRKDV
-508 MANVRRMKLMGG
+508 MANVRKMKLMGG

-555 ITGGKSMDA
+555 ITGGKSRDA
-564 VDQAAAEMK
+564 VDQPAAEMK
-573 RNRIVILAIGSRNA
+573 RNRIVTLAVGSRNA
-587 DLAELQEIAHE
+587 DTAELQEIAHE
-598 RDFVFNP
+598 RDFVFQP
-605 NDFRIQFMQAIL
+605 NDFRLQFMQAIL

-623 IRTLSGGLIIEEP
+623 IRTLSGGMIVQEP

-663 VRDFVATL
+663 VRDFVVTL

-754 LLMAGRSADPF
+754 LVTAGKSADPF

-775 GVLTFAVGVRS
+775 GVLTFAVGVRN

-805 DDFSALA
+805 DDFSDLT
-812 ALPQELIKPI
+812 ALPQELNKPI

-840 KQDIL
+840 KKDIL

-868 ISELNVGPDATRVA
+868 ISDLNVGSDATRVA
-882 VAQFSDTIQVE
+882 VAQFSDNIQVE
-893 FDFAELP
+893 FDFSELP
-900 SKQDMLLKVKRMK
+900 SKHDMLLKVKRMK
-913 IKTGKQLNIGA
+913 LKTGKQLNIGV
-924 ALDEAIRR
+924 ALEEAIRR

-945 VPQIL
+945 VPQFL
-950 VLLAAGRSTDD
+950 VLLAAGRSSDD

-973 VVTFALKAKNADLV
+973 VVTFAIKAKNADPV

-995 PQFILNVESLPRISE
+995 PQFILNVDSLARISE

-1074 AVAQYSNVIQPEF
+1074 AIVQYSNAVQPEF
-1087 LLDTHEDKADL
+1087 LLDAYEDKAD
-1098 INAIQELKIMG
+1098 IVSAIQRLTVMG

-1115 GAALDYLIKNV
+1115 GAALDYLIRNV

-1189 DFAISVPDFSQLDTV
+1189 DFAISVPDFSQLDSV

-1224 PDLIFTS
+1224 PDLVFTS

-1253 EFYLIR
+1253 EFYLVR
-1259 DLIERIVN
+1259 DLIERIVT

-1341 GVPQFLIILSSRK
+1341 GVPQFLVILSSRK
-1354 SDDDLEYPSLQV
+1354 SDDDLEFPSLQV
-1366 KQVGVAPMV
+1366 KQVGVAPLV
-1375 VAKNV
+1375 VAKNM

-1392 DYVFQVSSFQ
+1392 DYVYQVSSFQ

-1413 PIETLTE
+1413 PIETLTV
-1420 DQIRRLLGDV
+1420 DQIRQLLGDV
-1430 QPPGDIPAD
+1430 TTTVEVSGEE
-1439 AKDIVFLID
+1439 KDIVFLID

-1503 AVMQAIR
+1503 AVLQAIR

-1563 RPANVITSTSIKP
+1563 RPANVIASTIIKP

-1591 ITNDPERVLVVQD
+1591 ITNDPDRVLVVQD
-1604 FTELPTLE
+1604 FTGLPTLE
-1612 NRVHNILEERPI
+1612 KKVQNILEELPI
-1624 PTTEIPDFSVP
+1624 PTTETP
-1635 GAKKQADI
+1635 GPAGTGGKKQADI

-1672 YRDGDS
+1672 YEDGDS

-1695 LKDYSTKP
+1695 LKDYSSKP

-1720 NTGAAIRHIQ
+1720 NTGAAIKHLQ

-1751 IVTGGVSSDDGPGA
+1751 IVTGGKSSDDGQSA
-1765 SLEIAQKGVKVFA
+1765 SLAIAQKGVKVFA
-1778 VGVRNIDLKEVSRLA
+1778 VGVRNIDLDEVSKLA
-1793 SESATSFRASTAQE
+1793 SESATSFRVSTAQE

-1815 LVTLEAAME
+1815 LVTLAAAME

-1829 ALTDVTRDCDLDVI
+1829 GTTDVTRECDLDVI
-1843 LGFDVTDVGAGQN
+1843 LGFDVTDVRNGQN
-1856 IFNSQRGLE
+1856 IFNSQRRLE
-1865 SRVESVL
+1865 LTVESVL
-1872 KRITQMQ
+1872 NRITRMQ

-1885 NQAPNVRVAIMAQ
+1885 SQGPNVRVAIMAQ
-1898 ARGGPV
+1898 AQGGPV
-1904 EGLDFSEYQPELFER
+1904 EGLDFSEYQPELFKR
-1919 FQGMR
+1919 FQAMS

-1934 TLRSYLNKFRSAPS
+1934 TLKSYQSKFRSAPS
-1948 GSTKVIIHF
+1948 GSTKVVIHF

-1962 DSIDEL
+1962 DSMDQL
-1968 EAASSALHTE
+1968 SAASVDLHKQ
-1978 GVNALIFVGLD
+1978 GVNALIFVGLEQVKNLED
-1989 RVSNFDRVMQLE
+1989 VMQLE
-2001 FGRGFAYNRPLRVNL
+2001 FGRGFTYNRPLRANL
-2016 LDLDFELAEQLDNI
+2016 LDLEFELAEQLDNI
-2030 AERTCCK
+2030 AERTCCG
-2037 VPCKCS
+2037 VHCKCS
-2043 GQRGDRGVPG
+2043 GQEGDRGLPG
-2053 PIGPKG
+2053 PIGQKG
-2059 ATGDLGYGGYP
+2059 ATGDIGYRGYP

-2083 VNGTQGFQGCPGH
+2083 MNGTQGFQGCPGH

-2133 GEKGYSGRRGD
+2133 GEKGFSGRRGD
-2144 KGVKGERGERG
+2144 KGAKGERGERG

-2173 GSRGQK
+2173 GIRGQK
-2179 GEIGPMGEP
+2179 GEIGLMGEP
-2188 GPAGLEGQ
+2188 GPVGLSGQ
-2196 EGGVGRRGMAGR
+2196 DGGVGRKGMAGR

-2223 AGPAGEQGMR
+2223 DGPPGEQGMR

-2244 PGIRGEQGIPGPRAG
+2244 PGIRGEQGVPGPRAG
-2259 SGPPG
+2259 GGPPG
-2264 APGERGRIGPL
+2264 TPGERGRIGPL

-2285 PKGQNGQPG
+2285 PKGPNGQQG

-2361 GEVGYPGSSGLKGD
+2361 GEIGYPGPSGF
-2375 KGESRDQCALVRNIK
+2375 KGEKGRSLSQCDLVQNIK
-2390 DKCRPKECPVFPTEL
+2390 DKCPCCYGPKECPVFPTEL

-2411 SSGVQ
+2411 SSGVG
-2416 RDAFNRMKQTVLRV
+2416 REVFNRMKQTVLRV

-2468 SSLLQQ
+2468 SALLQQ

-2518 YGETRASPQLNDAVL
+2518 NGETRASPQLNDAVL

-2540 MPVFLTSSQDP
+2540 IPVFLTSRQDAA
-2551 VLTRA
+2551 LERA

-2567 IVLPASGN
+2567 IVLPASGS
-2575 QLNETIRRLLTCHIC
+2575 QLNETIRRLLTCHVC
-2590 LDVCDPDPV
+2590 LDVCEPDPI
-2599 CGFGSQ
+2599 CGYGSQ
-2605 RPVFRDKRAVPT
+2605 RPVFRDRRAAPT
-2617 DVDTDIAFIMDS
+2617 DVDIDIAFIIDS

-2637 FNEMKKYISHLVSN
+2637 FNEMRKYISHLISN
-2651 LEISSEPKVSQHHA
+2651 MEISSEPKISHHHA
-2665 RVAVLQQAPYEYETN
+2665 RVAVLQQAPYEHETN

-2697 KEKIINYLHNQ
+2697 KEKIINYLNNR
-2708 MTQLHGTRAIASAI
+2708 MTQLYGTMAMGNAI
-2722 EHTMAHVFEN
+2722 EHTMAHIFES

-2744 MMTGKVNK
+2744 MVTGQMKK
-2752 QELEYLQKVVINAK
+2752 EELDYLQKTVISAK

-2773 VLGIGRKVNVKH
+2773 VLGIGKKVDVKN

-2793 NDVFFKLVDKPGE
+2793 HDVFFKLVYKPGE
-2806 LHEEPLLRFGR
+2806 LHEENLLRFGR

-2829 YLSPEMRKQCEWFQS
+2829 YLSPEIRKQCEWLQN
-2844 DQQAKSQSPG
+2844 DQLAKSSG
-2854 HVGQKAVYVAP
+2854 HAGHNAVYAAP
-2865 NATISQTLSAG
+2865 NVTTSR
-2876 STVSVS
+2876 TVSTS
-2882 IKPVVSTKSVAS
+2882 TTQSTSTKPAAS

-2908 QTRATDQTTA
+2908 QTRATARTTTVQMNTTTQSAASTAANTKATSRTTA
-2918 STVVQ
+2918 ST
-2923 VNATMQST
+2923 
-2931 ANTAAHTKA
+2931 TAAA
-2940 TGRTTGNTTGTATG
+2940 AS

-2962 SHDIQ
+2962 TSDIQ
-2967 ITDVTENSAR
+2967 ITDITENSAR

-2990 FDITITLAHDHSLVQ
+2990 FDLSITLAHDHSLVL
-3005 KQNVTGTEHVV
+3005 KQNLTGTERVIG
-3016 QGLRSGQKYLVVVT
+3016 GLRGGQKYLVVIT
-3030 GYQKS
+3030 GYLKS
-3035 QPKVTYAG
+3035 QPKVTYTG

-3056 LANMMLNTEPLEGP
+3056 LANMMMNTEPLEGP
-3070 ENDWPDPCLLDFDMG
+3070 ESDLADPCLLDFDMG
-3085 MQCKDYQI
+3085 MQCKDYQV

-3105 QGWYGGCGG
+3105 QGWYGGCAG
-3114 NANRFEAEAECI
+3114 NANRFETEAECI

-3132 SAAEKSMQQPPL
+3132 SAAEKAKQPPL
-3144 EERLSSALESTMEID
+3144 EKRLSSAT
-3159 TLEFTCSSAYK
+3159 
-3170 MLGVVLGSQFS
+3170 
-3181 PYQALEP
+3181 
-3188 VMDIC
+3188 DIC
-3193 WLPKDEG
+3193 RLQKEEG
-3200 TCRTF
+3200 TCRDF

-3220 FWYGGCGGNENRFD
+3220 FWYGGCGGNENRFN
-3234 TQKECDKVCVPGNI
+3234 TQKECEKVCVPGNI
-3248 NPGMVTTMGT
+3248 NPGVVMTIGT

>member
-1 MRKHRH
+1 
-7 LPFVAMFC
+7 
-15 LLLSGFCSVHAQQQA
+15 
-30 AVKTVAV
+30 
-37 ADIIF
+37 
-42 LVDSS
+42 
-47 WSIGKEH
+47 
-54 FQLVR
+54 
-59 EFLYDVVKALDVGGN
+59 
-74 DFRFAL
+74 
-80 VQFSGNPHTEFQLNT
+80 
-95 YPSTRDVLSHIANMP
+95 
-110 YMGGGTKTGKGLEYL
+110 
-125 IENHLTKAAGSR
+125 
-137 ASEGVPQIIIVL
+137 
-149 TDGRSQDDVALP
+149 
-161 SSVLKSA
+161 
-168 RVNMFAVGV
+168 MFAVGV
-177 QDAVEGELKEIASK
+177 QDAVEGELKEIASE
-191 PFDTHLF
+191 PFNMHLF
-198 NLENFTALH
+198 NVENFTALH
-207 GIVGDLVANVRSS
+207 GIVGDLVVSVHSS
-220 MTPEKAGARGLVKDI
+220 MTPEKAGAKGLVKDI

-323 AALEFVVENLFTQA
+323 AALEFVVEKLFTQA

-390 QIATDGNFAFTA
+390 QIATDGSFAFTA

-429 EAPTIVTEVIEVNK
+429 ETPTIVTEVIEVNK

-458 APFNSIRDFVAKIVQ
+458 GPFNAIRDFVAKIVQ

-496 FYFNTHQTRKDV
+496 FYFNTHQSRKDV
-508 MANVRRMKLMGG
+508 MANVKRMKLMGG

-528 LDFVRNNFFTSA
+528 LDFVRNNFFTRD
-540 AGCRMEEGVLPMLVL
+540 AGCRIEEGVLPMLVL
-555 ITGGKSMDA
+555 ITGGKSRDA

-605 NDFRIQFMQAIL
+605 SDFRVQLMQTIL

-623 IRTLSGGLIIEEP
+623 IRTLSGGLI
-636 PSVQVTKRDIIF
+636 VQ
-648 LLDGSLNVGNANFPF
+648 
-663 VRDFVATL
+663 
-671 VNYLDV
+671 
-677 GSDKIR
+677 
-683 VGLVQFSDTPKTEF
+683 
-697 SLYSYQTKSDIIQ
+697 
-710 RMGQLRPKGG
+710 
-720 SVLNTGSA
+720 
-728 LNFVLSNHFTEA
+728 
-740 GGSRINEQVPQVLV
+740 
-754 LLMAGRSADPF
+754 
-765 LQVSNELARA
+765 
-775 GVLTFAVGVRS
+775 
-786 ADKAELEQIAF
+786 
-797 NPRMVYFM
+797 
-805 DDFSALA
+805 
-812 ALPQELIKPI
+812 
-822 TTYVSGGVE
+822 
-831 EVPLAPTES
+831 
-840 KQDIL
+840 
-845 FLIDGSANLLGS
+845 
-857 FPAVRDFVHKV
+857 
-868 ISELNVGPDATRVA
+868 
-882 VAQFSDTIQVE
+882 
-893 FDFAELP
+893 
-900 SKQDMLLKVKRMK
+900 
-913 IKTGKQLNIGA
+913 
-924 ALDEAIRR
+924 
-932 LFVKEAGSRIEEG
+932 
-945 VPQIL
+945 
-950 VLLAAGRSTDD
+950 
-961 VEQPSDALKQAG
+961 EQP
-973 VVTFALKAKNADLV
+973 
-987 ELERIVYA
+987 
-995 PQFILNVESLPRISE
+995 
-1010 LQPNI
+1010 
-1015 VNLLKTIQLQP
+1015 
-1026 TVVERGEKKDVVFLI
+1026 
-1041 DGSDGVRRGFPLLK
+1041 
-1055 TFVQRVVESL
+1055 
-1065 DIGRDKVRV
+1065 
-1074 AVAQYSNVIQPEF
+1074 
-1087 LLDTHEDKADL
+1087 
-1098 INAIQELKIMG
+1098 
-1109 GSPLNT
+1109 
-1115 GAALDYLIKNV
+1115 
-1126 FTVSSGSRI
+1126 
-1135 AEGVPQFLILLT
+1135 
-1147 ADRSQDDVRRPSVV
+1147 
-1161 LKTSG
+1161 
-1166 TVPFGIGIGNAD
+1166 
-1178 LTELQ
+1178 
-1183 TISFLP
+1183 
-1189 DFAISVPDFSQLDTV
+1189 
-1204 QQVVSNRVIRLTK
+1204 
-1217 KEIESLA
+1217 
-1224 PDLIFTS
+1224 
-1231 PSPAGVKRDVVFM
+1231 PAGVRRDVVFM

-1253 EFYLIR
+1253 EFYLVR

-1275 TRISV
+1275 TRVSV
-1280 VQFSEHPHVEFLLN
+1280 VQFSEHPRVEFLLN

-1309 RPQGGQQVNVGEA
+1309 QAQGGQQVNVGEA

-1354 SDDDLEYPSLQV
+1354 SDDDLEYPSRQV

-1375 VAKNV
+1375 IAKNV
-1380 DPEEMVQISLSP
+1380 DPEEMVQVSLSP
-1392 DYVFQVSSFQ
+1392 DYVFQVSSYQ

-1413 PIETLTE
+1413 PIETLTG

-1430 QPPGDIPAD
+1430 EGPVDFSGDE
-1439 AKDIVFLID
+1439 KDIVFLID

-1477 KVRIGVVQFSNN
+1477 KVRIGVVQFSNT

-1503 AVMQAIR
+1503 AVLQAIR

-1549 LVVIL
+1549 LVIIL

-1586 NQLQV
+1586 GQLQV
-1591 ITNDPERVLVVQD
+1591 ITNNPEHVLVVQD
-1604 FTELPTLE
+1604 FTGLPTLE
-1612 NRVHNILEERPI
+1612 KKVQSILEELPI
-1624 PTTEIPDFSVP
+1624 PTTETP
-1635 GAKKQADI
+1635 GFLEPGGKKQADI

-1720 NTGAAIRHIQ
+1720 NTGAAIKHIQ

-1751 IVTGGVSSDDGPGA
+1751 IVTGGKSSDDGPSA
-1765 SLEIAQKGVKVFA
+1765 SLEITQKGVKVFA

-1829 ALTDVTRDCDLDVI
+1829 GTTDVTRDCDLDVI
-1843 LGFDVTDVGAGQN
+1843 LGFDVTDVRPGQN
-1856 IFNSQRGLE
+1856 IFNSQRALE

-1872 KRITQMQ
+1872 NRVTQMQ

-1885 NQAPNVRVAIMAQ
+1885 NQAPNIRVAIMAQ
-1898 ARGGPV
+1898 AQGGPV

-1934 TLRSYLNKFRSAPS
+1934 TLRSYLNKFRSVPS

-1962 DSIDEL
+1962 DSIDQL

-1989 RVSNFDRVMQLE
+1989 QVSNFDKVMQLE
-2001 FGRGFAYNRPLRVNL
+2001 FGRGFTYNRPLRVNL

-2043 GQRGDRGVPG
+2043 GQRGDRGVQG

-2070 GDEGGPGERGPPG
+2070 GDEGGPGERGPAG

-2144 KGVKGERGERG
+2144 KGAKGERGERG

-2179 GEIGPMGEP
+2179 GEIGPMGEQ
-2188 GPAGLEGQ
+2188 GPVGLDGQ
-2196 EGGVGRRGMAGR
+2196 DGGVGRKGMTGR
-2208 RGPIGVKGTKGSLGQ
+2208 RGPIGVKGAKGSLGQ

-2264 APGERGRIGPL
+2264 TPGERGRIGPL

-2285 PKGQNGQPG
+2285 PKGPNGQPG

-2302 GRDGIGGPGPK
+2302 GRDGIGVPGPK

-2352 GDPGTPGQK
+2352 GDPGTAGQK
-2361 GEVGYPGSSGLKGD
+2361 GEAGYPGPSGLKGD

-2390 DKCRPKECPVFPTEL
+2390 DKCREYISPKECPVFPTEL

-2411 SSGVQ
+2411 SSGVV
-2416 RDAFNRMKQTVLRV
+2416 RDVFNRMKQTVLRV

-2518 YGETRASPQLNDAVL
+2518 NGDTRASPQLNDAVL

-2540 MPVFLTSSQDP
+2540 MPVFLTSRQDP

-2567 IVLPASGN
+2567 IVLPTSGS

-2590 LDVCDPDPV
+2590 LDVCDPDPI

-2605 RPVFRDKRAVPT
+2605 RPVFRDRRAAPT
-2617 DVDTDIAFIMDS
+2617 DIDTDIAFIMDS

-2637 FNEMKKYISHLVSN
+2637 FSEMKKYISHLVSN

-2708 MTQLHGTRAIASAI
+2708 MTQLHGTRAIGSAI
-2722 EHTMAHVFEN
+2722 KHTMAHIFES

-2744 MMTGKVNK
+2744 MITGKVDK
-2752 QELEYLQKVVINAK
+2752 QELEYLQKVVTSAK
-2766 CKGYFFV
+2766 CQGYFFV
-2773 VLGIGRKVNVKH
+2773 ILGIGRKVNAKN

-2829 YLSPEMRKQCEWFQS
+2829 YLSPEIRKQCEWFQS
-2844 DQQAKSQSPG
+2844 DEQAKSQSPR
-2854 HVGQKAVYVAP
+2854 HATHKAVYVAP
-2865 NATISQTLSAG
+2865 NVTISRTLNASITA
-2876 STVSVS
+2876 SVS
-2882 IKPVVSTKSVAS
+2882 IKPVAS
-2894 TNARARTTT
+2894 TSARARTTT

-2918 STVVQ
+2918 GTVFQ
-2923 VNATMQST
+2923 VNATTQST
-2931 ANTAAHTKA
+2931 ASTAAHTKV
-2940 TGRTTGNTTGTATG
+2940 TSRTTTSTTAAAAG

-2962 SHDIQ
+2962 THDIQ
-2967 ITDVTENSAR
+2967 ITDVTENSAK
-2977 LRWASPEPHNAYV
+2977 LRWASPEPHNAYT

-3005 KQNVTGTEHVV
+3005 KQNLTGTEHVIR
-3016 QGLRSGQKYLVVVT
+3016 GLRSGQKYLVVIT

-3035 QPKVTYAG
+3035 QPKVTYTG

-3070 ENDWPDPCLLDFDMG
+3070 ESNWPDPCLLDFDMG
-3085 MQCKDYQI
+3085 MQCKNYQI
-3093 VWFFDYKHKICS
+3093 VWFFDYKNKICS

-3132 SAAEKSMQQPPL
+3132 SAAEKAMQQPPL
-3144 EERLSSALESTMEID
+3144 EKRLSSVT
-3159 TLEFTCSSAYK
+3159 
-3170 MLGVVLGSQFS
+3170 
-3181 PYQALEP
+3181 
-3188 VMDIC
+3188 DIC
-3193 WLPKDEG
+3193 RLQKDEG
-3200 TCRTF
+3200 TCRNF
-3205 VLKWYYDPKTKSCAR
+3205 VLKWYYDPETKSCAR
-3220 FWYGGCGGNENRFD
+3220 FWYGGCGGNENRFN
-3234 TQKECDKVCVPGNI
+3234 TQKECEKVCVPGNI
-3248 NPGMVTTMGT
+3248 NPGVVTTIGT

>member
-805 DDFSALA
+805 DDFSALS

-2390 DKCRPKECPVFPTEL
+2390 DKCPCCYGPKECPVFPTEL

-2773 VLGIGRKVNVKH
+2773 VLGIGRKVNVKN

-3070 ENDWPDPCLLDFDMG
+3070 EN
-3085 MQCKDYQI
+3085 
-3093 VWFFDYKHKICS
+3093 
-3105 QGWYGGCGG
+3105 
-3114 NANRFEAEAECI
+3114 
-3126 SKCLKP
+3126 
-3132 SAAEKSMQQPPL
+3132 
-3144 EERLSSALESTMEID
+3144 
-3159 TLEFTCSSAYK
+3159 
-3170 MLGVVLGSQFS
+3170 
-3181 PYQALEP
+3181 

>member
-1 MRKHRH
+1 M
-7 LPFVAMFC
+7 
-15 LLLSGFCSVHAQQQA
+15 
-30 AVKTVAV
+30 

-47 WSIGKEH
+47 WSVGKEH

-95 YPSTRDVLSHIANMP
+95 YPSTQDILSHIANMT
-110 YMGGGTKTGKGLEYL
+110 YVGGGTEPAKGLEYL
-125 IENHLTKAAGSR
+125 IEKHLTKAAGSR
-137 ASEGVPQIIIVL
+137 ASEGVPQVIVVL
-149 TDGRSQDDVALP
+149 TDGQPRDDVAVP
-161 SSVLKSA
+161 SSLLNSA
-168 RVNMFAVGV
+168 RVNLFAVGV
-177 QDAVEGELKEIASK
+177 QDAVEGELQEVASG
-191 PFDTHLF
+191 PLDTHRF
-198 NLENFTALH
+198 NLENFTTLH
-207 GIVGDLVANVRSS
+207 GIVGDLVASVRSS
-220 MTPEKAGARGLVKDI
+220 MTPEKAGAKGLVKDI

-244 FLIDGSNNIGSVN
+244 FLIDGSNNIGGVN
-257 FQAIRD
+257 FPAIRD
-263 FLVNLIESLRVGAQ
+263 FLVNLIETLRVGAQ

-312 SFRGGEEANTG
+312 GFRGGEEANTG

-337 GGSRIEEAVPQILVL
+337 GGSRIEEGVPQILVL

-370 QASIFSFS
+370 QAGIFSFS

-390 QIATDGNFAFTA
+390 QIATDGSFAYTA
-402 LDIRNLDA
+402 LDIHNLDA
-410 LRELLLPNI
+410 LQELLLPNI

-429 EAPTIVTEVIEVNK
+429 AAPTIVTEVIEVNK
-443 KDIVFLIDGSTALGT
+443 KDIVFLIDGSTALGA
-458 APFNSIRDFVAKIVQ
+458 APFNAIRDFVAKIVQ

-508 MANVRRMKLMGG
+508 MANVRKIKLMGG
-520 TALNTGSA
+520 TTLNTGSA

-540 AGCRMEEGVLPMLVL
+540 AGCRIEEGVLPMLVL
-555 ITGGKSMDA
+555 ITGGKSRDA
-564 VDQAAAEMK
+564 VDQAAAELK
-573 RNRIVILAIGSRNA
+573 RNRIVTLAIGSRNA
-587 DLAELQEIAHE
+587 DLAELQEVAHE

-605 NDFRIQFMQAIL
+605 NDFRLQFMQAIL

-623 IRTLSGGLIIEEP
+623 IRTLSGGVIVP
-636 PSVQVTKRDIIF
+636 
-648 LLDGSLNVGNANFPF
+648 
-663 VRDFVATL
+663 
-671 VNYLDV
+671 
-677 GSDKIR
+677 
-683 VGLVQFSDTPKTEF
+683 
-697 SLYSYQTKSDIIQ
+697 
-710 RMGQLRPKGG
+710 
-720 SVLNTGSA
+720 
-728 LNFVLSNHFTEA
+728 EA
-740 GGSRINEQVPQVLV
+740 
-754 LLMAGRSADPF
+754 
-765 LQVSNELARA
+765 
-775 GVLTFAVGVRS
+775 
-786 ADKAELEQIAF
+786 
-797 NPRMVYFM
+797 
-805 DDFSALA
+805 
-812 ALPQELIKPI
+812 
-822 TTYVSGGVE
+822 
-831 EVPLAPTES
+831 
-840 KQDIL
+840 
-845 FLIDGSANLLGS
+845 
-857 FPAVRDFVHKV
+857 PA
-868 ISELNVGPDATRVA
+868 
-882 VAQFSDTIQVE
+882 
-893 FDFAELP
+893 
-900 SKQDMLLKVKRMK
+900 
-913 IKTGKQLNIGA
+913 
-924 ALDEAIRR
+924 
-932 LFVKEAGSRIEEG
+932 
-945 VPQIL
+945 
-950 VLLAAGRSTDD
+950 
-961 VEQPSDALKQAG
+961 
-973 VVTFALKAKNADLV
+973 
-987 ELERIVYA
+987 
-995 PQFILNVESLPRISE
+995 
-1010 LQPNI
+1010 
-1015 VNLLKTIQLQP
+1015 
-1026 TVVERGEKKDVVFLI
+1026 
-1041 DGSDGVRRGFPLLK
+1041 
-1055 TFVQRVVESL
+1055 
-1065 DIGRDKVRV
+1065 
-1074 AVAQYSNVIQPEF
+1074 
-1087 LLDTHEDKADL
+1087 
-1098 INAIQELKIMG
+1098 
-1109 GSPLNT
+1109 
-1115 GAALDYLIKNV
+1115 
-1126 FTVSSGSRI
+1126 
-1135 AEGVPQFLILLT
+1135 
-1147 ADRSQDDVRRPSVV
+1147 
-1161 LKTSG
+1161 
-1166 TVPFGIGIGNAD
+1166 
-1178 LTELQ
+1178 
-1183 TISFLP
+1183 
-1189 DFAISVPDFSQLDTV
+1189 
-1204 QQVVSNRVIRLTK
+1204 
-1217 KEIESLA
+1217 
-1224 PDLIFTS
+1224 
-1231 PSPAGVKRDVVFM
+1231 AGVKRDVVFL

-1253 EFYLIR
+1253 EFYLVR
-1259 DLIERIVN
+1259 DLIGRIVN
-1267 NLDVGFDT
+1267 NLDVGIDT

-1294 AHSTKDEVQS
+1294 THSTKDEVQS
-1304 AVRRL
+1304 AVRQL
-1309 RPQGGQQVNVGEA
+1309 RSKGGQLVNVGEA

-1341 GVPQFLIILSSRK
+1341 GVPQFLVILSSRK
-1354 SDDDLEYPSLQV
+1354 SDDDFEYPSLQV
-1366 KQVGVAPMV
+1366 KQVGVAPMMI
-1375 VAKNV
+1375 AKNV
-1380 DPEEMVQISLSP
+1380 DTEEMIQISLSP
-1392 DYVFQVSSFQ
+1392 EYIFQVSSFQ

-1413 PIETLTE
+1413 PIETLTV

-1430 QPPGDIPAD
+1430 QPPIDVSGDE
-1439 AKDIVFLID
+1439 KDIVFLID
-1448 SSDSVRSDGL
+1448 SSDSVRPDGL

-1477 KVRIGVVQFSNN
+1477 KVRVGVVQFSNG

-1503 AVMQAIR
+1503 AVLEAIR

-1516 GSPVNAGK
+1516 GSPLNAGK
-1524 ALDYVVKNYFIKS
+1524 ALDFVVKNYFIKS

-1563 RPANVITSTSIKP
+1563 RPARVITSTNIKP

-1586 NQLQV
+1586 DQLQV
-1591 ITNDPERVLVVQD
+1591 ITNDPGRVLVVQD
-1604 FTELPTLE
+1604 FTGLSTLE
-1612 NRVHNILEERPI
+1612 KRVQNILDELPI
-1624 PTTEIPDFSVP
+1624 PTTDSP
-1635 GAKKQADI
+1635 GPFLPGGKKQADI

-1695 LKDYSTKP
+1695 LKDHSTKA

-1730 AKHFVKEAGSRI
+1730 ERHFVKEAGSRI

-1751 IVTGGVSSDDGPGA
+1751 IVTGGKSTDDGPRA
-1765 SLEIAQKGVKVFA
+1765 SLEITQKGVKVFA
-1778 VGVRNIDLKEVSRLA
+1778 VGVRNIDLKEVSLLA
-1793 SESATSFRASTAQE
+1793 SESAMSFRASTAQE

-1824 EKLCP
+1824 ERLCP
-1829 ALTDVTRDCDLDVI
+1829 GTTDVTRDCDLDVI
-1843 LGFDVTDVGAGQN
+1843 IGFDVSDAGPGQS
-1856 IFNSQRGLE
+1856 IFSSQRGLE

-1872 KRITQMQ
+1872 NRITQMQ

-1904 EGLDFSEYQPELFER
+1904 EGLDFSEYQPELLER
-1919 FQGMR
+1919 FLDMR
-1924 TRGPYFLTAD
+1924 TRGPYYLTAD
-1934 TLRSYLNKFRSAPS
+1934 TLRSYLSKFRSSPS

-1957 TDGAD
+1957 TDGV
-1962 DSIDEL
+1962 DEPINQL
-1968 EAASSALHTE
+1968 EATSSTLHSE
-1978 GVNALIFVGLD
+1978 GVSALIFVGLD
-1989 RVSNFDRVMQLE
+1989 RVTNFDRVMQLE
-2001 FGRGFAYNRPLRVNL
+2001 FGRGFTYNRPLRVNL

-2053 PIGPKG
+2053 SIGPKG
-2059 ATGDLGYGGYP
+2059 VTGDLGYGGYP

-2173 GSRGQK
+2173 GPRGQK
-2179 GEIGPMGEP
+2179 GEIGPMGDP
-2188 GPAGLEGQ
+2188 GPAGLQGQ
-2196 EGGVGRRGMAGR
+2196 DGGVGRKGMAGR
-2208 RGPIGVKGTKGSLGQ
+2208 RGPIGVKGTTGLPGL
-2223 AGPAGEQGMR
+2223 AGPDGEQGMR
-2233 GPQGPPGQLGT
+2233 GPQGPPGQVGT
-2244 PGIRGEQGIPGPRAG
+2244 PGIRGEQGVPGPRG
-2259 SGPPG
+2259 GNGPPG
-2264 APGERGRIGPL
+2264 PAGERGRIGPL

-2285 PKGQNGQPG
+2285 PKGPTGQPG

-2302 GRDGIGGPGPK
+2302 GRDGIGNPGPK

-2318 RGFIGYPGPKG
+2318 RGFVGYAGPKG
-2329 GPGDRG
+2329 VPGDRG
-2335 GAGGPGPK
+2335 VAGGPGPK
-2343 GNRGRRGNA
+2343 GNRGRRGNS
-2352 GDPGTPGQK
+2352 GVPGTLGQK
-2361 GEVGYPGSSGLKGD
+2361 GEIGYPGPSGLKGE

-2390 DKCRPKECPVFPTEL
+2390 DKCPCCYGPKECPVFPTEL

-2411 SSGVQ
+2411 SSGVV
-2416 RDAFNRMKQTVLRV
+2416 RDVFNRMKQTVLRV

-2518 YGETRASPQLNDAVL
+2518 NGDTRASPQLNDAVL

-2540 MPVFLTSSQDP
+2540 VPVFLTSRQDA

-2567 IVLPASGN
+2567 IVLPTSGG
-2575 QLNETIRRLLTCHIC
+2575 QLNQTIQRLLTCHIC
-2590 LDVCDPDPV
+2590 LDVCDPHPS
-2599 CGFGSQ
+2599 CGGSGQ
-2605 RPVFRDKRAVPT
+2605 RPAFRDRRAAPT
-2617 DVDTDIAFIMDS
+2617 DVDTDIAFILDS

-2637 FNEMKKYISHLVSN
+2637 FSEMRKYISHIVNN

-2665 RVAVLQQAPYEYETN
+2665 RVAVLQQAPYEHETN
-2680 SSFPPVKTEF
+2680 SNFPPVKTEF
-2690 SLTDYGS
+2690 SLTDYAS
-2697 KEKIINYLHNQ
+2697 KEKINNYLHNQ
-2708 MTQLHGTRAIASAI
+2708 MTQLHGTRALGNAI
-2722 EHTMAHVFEN
+2722 EHTITHVFES
-2732 APNPRDLKVIVL
+2732 APSPRDLKVIVL

-2752 QELEYLQKVVINAK
+2752 KELEHLQRVVINAK

-2773 VLGIGRKVNVKH
+2773 VLGIGRKVNAKN

-2793 NDVFFKLVDKPGE
+2793 NDVFFKLVDKTGE
-2806 LHEEPLLRFGR
+2806 LHEEPLLRFGT
-2817 LLPSFIRSDFAF
+2817 LLPSFIRSGFAS
-2829 YLSPEMRKQCEWFQS
+2829 YLSPEIRRQCEWLQNGQKAQS
-2844 DQQAKSQSPG
+2844 QRP
-2854 HVGQKAVYVAP
+2854 VLTGQKAVFVAP
-2865 NATISQTLSAG
+2865 NATISRTFAAST
-2876 STVSVS
+2876 TVSTT
-2882 IKPVVSTKSVAS
+2882 IKPVPSAH
-2894 TNARARTTT
+2894 ARTTP

-2908 QTRATDQTTA
+2908 QSRATETTPD
-2918 STVVQ
+2918 SSVLQ
-2923 VNATMQST
+2923 VNATAQGAASAT
-2931 ANTAAHTKA
+2931 AHTKA
-2940 TGRTTGNTTGTATG
+2940 SGRATTNATATAAG
-2954 GRRRQGAK
+2954 GRRRHSAK
-2962 SHDIQ
+2962 THDIQ
-2967 ITDVTENSAR
+2967 ITDVTESSAR
-2977 LRWASPEPHNAYV
+2977 LRWASPEPHNT
-2990 FDITITLAHDHSLVQ
+2990 FDVTVTLAHDHSLVQ
-3005 KQNVTGTEHVV
+3005 RQNLTGTEHVIR
-3016 QGLRSGQKYLVVVT
+3016 GLKSGQKYVVVIT

-3035 QPKVTYAG
+3035 QPKVTYTG
-3043 TFSTKTPAQPKVS
+3043 SFSTKTLVQPQVS

-3093 VWFFDYKHKICS
+3093 VWFFDSKHKFCS

-3114 NANRFEAEAECI
+3114 NANRFETEAECNN
-3126 SKCLKP
+3126 KCLKP
-3132 SAAEKSMQQPPL
+3132 SADEKAMQQPPL
-3144 EERLSSALESTMEID
+3144 EKRFSS
-3159 TLEFTCSSAYK
+3159 
-3170 MLGVVLGSQFS
+3170 
-3181 PYQALEP
+3181 

-3193 WLPKDEG
+3193 RLQKDEG
-3200 TCRTF
+3200 TCRNF
-3205 VLKWYYDPKTKSCAR
+3205 VLKWYYDPETKSCAR
-3220 FWYGGCGGNENRFD
+3220 FWYGGCGGNENRFN
-3234 TQKECDKVCVPGNI
+3234 TQKECEKLCISGTI
-3248 NPGMVTTMGT
+3248 NPGVVTTIGT

>member
-7 LPFVAMFC
+7 LPLVAMFC
-15 LLLSGFCSVHAQQQA
+15 LLLSGFGLVGAQQQA
-30 AVKTVAV
+30 
-37 ADIIF
+37 
-42 LVDSS
+42 
-47 WSIGKEH
+47 
-54 FQLVR
+54 
-59 EFLYDVVKALDVGGN
+59 
-74 DFRFAL
+74 
-80 VQFSGNPHTEFQLNT
+80 
-95 YPSTRDVLSHIANMP
+95 
-110 YMGGGTKTGKGLEYL
+110 
-125 IENHLTKAAGSR
+125 
-137 ASEGVPQIIIVL
+137 
-149 TDGRSQDDVALP
+149 
-161 SSVLKSA
+161 
-168 RVNMFAVGV
+168 
-177 QDAVEGELKEIASK
+177 
-191 PFDTHLF
+191 
-198 NLENFTALH
+198 
-207 GIVGDLVANVRSS
+207 
-220 MTPEKAGARGLVKDI
+220 
-235 TAQESADLI
+235 AQESADLI
-244 FLIDGSNNIGSVN
+244 FLIDGSNNIGGVN
-257 FQAIRD
+257 FPAIRD
-263 FLVNLIESLRVGAQ
+263 FLVNLIEILRVGAQ

-370 QASIFSFS
+370 QAGIFSFS

-390 QIATDGNFAFTA
+390 QIATDGSFAYTA

-429 EAPTIVTEVIEVNK
+429 AAPTIVTEVIEVNK
-443 KDIVFLIDGSTALGT
+443 KDIVFLIDGSTALGA
-458 APFNSIRDFVAKIVQ
+458 APFNAIRDFVAKIVQ

-508 MANVRRMKLMGG
+508 MANVRKMKLMGG
-520 TALNTGSA
+520 TTLNTGSA

-540 AGCRMEEGVLPMLVL
+540 AGCRIEEGVLPMLVL
-555 ITGGKSMDA
+555 ITGGKSRDA

-573 RNRIVILAIGSRNA
+573 RNRIVTLAIGSRNA

-605 NDFRIQFMQAIL
+605 NDFRLQFMQAIL

-623 IRTLSGGLIIEEP
+623 IRTLSGGVLVQEP
-636 PSVQVTKRDIIF
+636 SPVQVTKRDIIF

-710 RMGQLRPKGG
+710 RLGQLRPKGG

-754 LLMAGRSADPF
+754 LVMAGSSADPF

-775 GVLTFAVGVRS
+775 GVLTFAVGVRN

-812 ALPQELIKPI
+812 ALPQELNKPI

-840 KQDIL
+840 KKDVL

-868 ISELNVGPDATRVA
+868 ISDLNVGPDATRVA

-893 FDFAELP
+893 FDFAEYP
-900 SKQDMLLKVKRMK
+900 SKQDMLVKVKRMK

-945 VPQIL
+945 VPQFL
-950 VLLAAGRSTDD
+950 VLLVAGRSTDD
-961 VEQPSDALKQAG
+961 VEEPSDVLKQAG
-973 VVTFALKAKNADLV
+973 VVTFGIKAKNADPV
-987 ELERIVYA
+987 QLERIVYA
-995 PQFILNVESLPRISE
+995 PQFLLNVESLQRISE
-1010 LQPNI
+1010 LQPSI
-1015 VNLLKTIQLQP
+1015 VNLLRTVQLQP

-1065 DIGRDKVRV
+1065 DIGRDRVRV
-1074 AVAQYSNVIQPEF
+1074 AVAQYSNTIQPEF

-1098 INAIQELKIMG
+1098 ISAIQQLKLMG

-1189 DFAISVPDFSQLDTV
+1189 DFAISVPDFSQLDSV

-1217 KEIESLA
+1217 QEIESLA
-1224 PDLIFTS
+1224 PDLVFTS
-1231 PSPAGVKRDVVFM
+1231 PSPAGVKRDIVFL

-1259 DLIERIVN
+1259 DLIGRIVN
-1267 NLDVGFDT
+1267 NLDVGIDT

-1294 AHSTKDEVQS
+1294 THSTKDEVQN
-1304 AVRRL
+1304 AVRQL
-1309 RPQGGQQVNVGEA
+1309 RSKGGQLVNVGEA

-1341 GVPQFLIILSSRK
+1341 GVPQFLVILSSRR
-1354 SDDDLEYPSLQV
+1354 SDDDFEYPSLQV
-1366 KQVGVAPMV
+1366 KQVGVAPMMI
-1375 VAKNV
+1375 AKNV
-1380 DPEEMVQISLSP
+1380 DTDEMIQISLSP
-1392 DYVFQVSSFQ
+1392 EYIFQVSSFQ

-1413 PIETLTE
+1413 PIETLTV

-1430 QPPGDIPAD
+1430 QPPIDVSGDE
-1439 AKDIVFLID
+1439 KDIVFLID
-1448 SSDSVRSDGL
+1448 SSDSVRPDGL

-1477 KVRIGVVQFSNN
+1477 KVRIGVVQFSNG

-1503 AVMQAIR
+1503 AVLEAIR

-1516 GSPVNAGK
+1516 GSPLNAGK
-1524 ALDYVVKNYFIKS
+1524 ALDFVVKNYFIKS

-1563 RPANVITSTSIKP
+1563 RPARVITSTNIKP

-1586 NQLQV
+1586 DQLQI
-1591 ITNDPERVLVVQD
+1591 ITNDPGRVLVVQD
-1604 FTELPTLE
+1604 FTGLSTLE
-1612 NRVHNILEERPI
+1612 QRVQNILDELPI
-1624 PTTEIPDFSVP
+1624 PTTDSP
-1635 GAKKQADI
+1635 GPFLPVGKKQADI

-1695 LKDYSTKP
+1695 LKDHSTKA
-1703 QILDAINK
+1703 QILDAISK

-1720 NTGAAIRHIQ
+1720 NTGAAIKHIQ
-1730 AKHFVKEAGSRI
+1730 ERHFVKEAGSRI

-1751 IVTGGVSSDDGPGA
+1751 IVTGGKSTDDAPRA
-1765 SLEIAQKGVKVFA
+1765 SLEITQKGVKVFA
-1778 VGVRNIDLKEVSRLA
+1778 VGVRNIDLKEVSQVA
-1793 SESATSFRASTAQE
+1793 SESAMSFRVSTAQE

-1824 EKLCP
+1824 ERLCP
-1829 ALTDVTRDCDLDVI
+1829 GTTDVTRDCDLDVI
-1843 LGFDVTDVGAGQN
+1843 IGFDVSDVGPGQS
-1856 IFNSQRGLE
+1856 IFSSQRGLE

-1872 KRITQMQ
+1872 NRLMQMQ

-1898 ARGGPV
+1898 AQGGPV
-1904 EGLDFSEYQPELFER
+1904 EGLDFSEYRPELLER
-1919 FQGMR
+1919 FLDMR
-1924 TRGPYFLTAD
+1924 TRGPYYLGAD
-1934 TLRSYLNKFRSAPS
+1934 TLRSYLSKFRSSPS

-1957 TDGAD
+1957 TDGV
-1962 DSIDEL
+1962 DEPINQL
-1968 EAASSALHTE
+1968 EAASSTLHSE

-1989 RVSNFDRVMQLE
+1989 RVTNFDRLMQLE
-2001 FGRGFAYNRPLRVNL
+2001 FGRGFTYNRPLRVNL

-2059 ATGDLGYGGYP
+2059 VTGDLGYGGYP

-2083 VNGTQGFQGCPGH
+2083 MNGTQGFQGCPGH

-2179 GEIGPMGEP
+2179 GEIGPMGDP

-2196 EGGVGRRGMAGR
+2196 DGGVGRKGMAGR
-2208 RGPIGVKGTKGSLGQ
+2208 RGPIGVKGTKGSPGQ

-2233 GPQGPPGQLGT
+2233 GPQGPPGQVGT
-2244 PGIRGEQGIPGPRAG
+2244 PGIRGEQGVPGPRAG

-2264 APGERGRIGPL
+2264 PAGERGRIGPL

-2285 PKGQNGQPG
+2285 LKGPNGQPG

-2318 RGFIGYPGPKG
+2318 RGFIGYAGPKG

-2335 GAGGPGPK
+2335 VAGGPGPK

-2352 GDPGTPGQK
+2352 GQPGIPGQK
-2361 GEVGYPGSSGLKGD
+2361 GEIGYPGPSGLKGE

-2390 DKCRPKECPVFPTEL
+2390 DKCPCCYGPKECPVFPTEL

-2411 SSGVQ
+2411 SSGVV
-2416 RDAFNRMKQTVLRV
+2416 REVFNRMKQTVLRV

-2518 YGETRASPQLNDAVL
+2518 NGDTRASPQLNDAVL

-2540 MPVFLTSSQDP
+2540 VPVFLTSRQDA
-2551 VLTRA
+2551 VLARA

-2567 IVLPASGN
+2567 IVLPTSGS
-2575 QLNETIRRLLTCHIC
+2575 QLNETIQRLLTCHIC
-2590 LDVCDPDPV
+2590 LDVCDPHPS
-2599 CGFGSQ
+2599 CGIGGQ
-2605 RPVFRDKRAVPT
+2605 RPAFRDRRAAPT
-2617 DVDTDIAFIMDS
+2617 DVDTDIAFILDS

-2637 FNEMKKYISHLVSN
+2637 FSEMRKYISHLVTN

-2665 RVAVLQQAPYEYETN
+2665 RVAVLQQAPYEHETN

-2690 SLTDYGS
+2690 SLTDYAS

-2708 MTQLHGTRAIASAI
+2708 MTQLHGTRALGSAI
-2722 EHTMAHVFEN
+2722 EHTIAHVFES

-2752 QELEYLQKVVINAK
+2752 KEFEHLQRVVINAK

-2773 VLGIGRKVNVKH
+2773 ILGIGRKVNAKN

-2806 LHEEPLLRFGR
+2806 LHEEPLLRFGT
-2817 LLPSFIRSDFAF
+2817 LLPSFIRSEFAF
-2829 YLSPEMRKQCEWFQS
+2829 YLSPEIRKQCEWFQNG
-2844 DQQAKSQSPG
+2844 QQAQSQHP
-2854 HVGQKAVYVAP
+2854 VLTGQKAVFVAP
-2865 NATISQTLSAG
+2865 NATITQTF
-2876 STVSVS
+2876 
-2882 IKPVVSTKSVAS
+2882 
-2894 TNARARTTT
+2894 T
-2903 ASTTA
+2903 ASTTVSA
-2908 QTRATDQTTA
+2908 TIKPVASTHARTTPASTTTQARATETTPA
-2918 STVVQ
+2918 SSVVRG
-2923 VNATMQST
+2923 NATAQGAAGAT
-2931 ANTAAHTKA
+2931 AHAKASGRAATNATATAA
-2940 TGRTTGNTTGTATG
+2940 G
-2954 GRRRQGAK
+2954 GRRRHSAK
-2962 SHDIQ
+2962 THDIQ
-2967 ITDVTENSAR
+2967 ITDVTESSAR
-2977 LRWASPEPHNAYV
+2977 LRWASPEPHNT
-2990 FDITITLAHDHSLVQ
+2990 FDVTVTLAHDHSLVQ
-3005 KQNVTGTEHVV
+3005 RQNLTGTEHVIR
-3016 QGLRSGQKYLVVVT
+3016 GLRSGQKYIVVIT

-3035 QPKVTYAG
+3035 QPKVTYTG
-3043 TFSTKTPAQPKVS
+3043 SFSTKTPAQPQVS

-3070 ENDWPDPCLLDFDMG
+3070 E
-3085 MQCKDYQI
+3085 
-3093 VWFFDYKHKICS
+3093 S
-3105 QGWYGGCGG
+3105 
-3114 NANRFEAEAECI
+3114 
-3126 SKCLKP
+3126 
-3132 SAAEKSMQQPPL
+3132 
-3144 EERLSSALESTMEID
+3144 
-3159 TLEFTCSSAYK
+3159 
-3170 MLGVVLGSQFS
+3170 
-3181 PYQALEP
+3181 

-3193 WLPKDEG
+3193 RLQKDEG
-3200 TCRTF
+3200 TCRNF
-3205 VLKWYYDPKTKSCAR
+3205 VLKWYYDPETKSCAR
-3220 FWYGGCGGNENRFD
+3220 FWYGGCGGNENRFN
-3234 TQKECDKVCVPGNI
+3234 TQKECEKLCIPGTI
-3248 NPGMVTTMGT
+3248 NPGVVTTIGT

>member
-7 LPFVAMFC
+7 LPLVAMFC
-15 LLLSGFCSVHAQQQA
+15 LLFSGFGLVGAQQQA
-30 AVKTVAV
+30 AVKTIAV

-47 WSIGKEH
+47 WSVGKEH

-95 YPSTRDVLSHIANMP
+95 FPSTQDVLSHIANMT
-110 YMGGGTKTGKGLEYL
+110 YVGGGAEPGKGLEYL
-125 IENHLTKAAGSR
+125 IEKHLTKAAGSR
-137 ASEGVPQIIIVL
+137 ASEGVPQVIVVL
-149 TDGRSQDDVALP
+149 TDGQPRDDVALP
-161 SSVLKSA
+161 SSLLNSA
-168 RVNMFAVGV
+168 RVNLFAVGV
-177 QDAVEGELKEIASK
+177 QEPVEGELQEVASG
-191 PFDTHLF
+191 PLDTHRF
-198 NLENFTALH
+198 NLENFTTLH
-207 GIVGDLVANVRSS
+207 GIVGDLVASVRSS
-220 MTPEKAGARGLVKDI
+220 MTPEKAGAKGLVKDI

-244 FLIDGSNNIGSVN
+244 FLIDGSNNIGGVN
-257 FQAIRD
+257 FPAIRD
-263 FLVNLIESLRVGAQ
+263 FLVNLIETLRVGAQ

-292 EFALNSYST
+292 EFSLNSYST

-312 SFRGGEEANTG
+312 RFRGGEEANTG

-370 QASIFSFS
+370 QAGIFSFS

-390 QIATDGNFAFTA
+390 QIATDGSFAYTA

-410 LRELLLPNI
+410 LQELLLPNI

-429 EAPTIVTEVIEVNK
+429 AAPTIVTEVIEVNK
-443 KDIVFLIDGSTALGT
+443 KDIVFLIDGSTALGA
-458 APFNSIRDFVAKIVQ
+458 APFNAIRDFVAKIVQ

-508 MANVRRMKLMGG
+508 MANVRKMKLMGG
-520 TALNTGSA
+520 TTLNTGSA

-555 ITGGKSMDA
+555 ITGGKSRDA

-573 RNRIVILAIGSRNA
+573 RNRIVTLAVGSRNA

-598 RDFVFNP
+598 QDFVFNP
-605 NDFRIQFMQAIL
+605 NDFRLQFMQAIL

-623 IRTLSGGLIIEEP
+623 IRTLSGGLIIPEP
-636 PSVQVTKRDIIF
+636 PSAGMKRDI
-648 LLDGSLNVGNANFPF
+648 
-663 VRDFVATL
+663 
-671 VNYLDV
+671 
-677 GSDKIR
+677 
-683 VGLVQFSDTPKTEF
+683 
-697 SLYSYQTKSDIIQ
+697 
-710 RMGQLRPKGG
+710 
-720 SVLNTGSA
+720 
-728 LNFVLSNHFTEA
+728 
-740 GGSRINEQVPQVLV
+740 
-754 LLMAGRSADPF
+754 
-765 LQVSNELARA
+765 
-775 GVLTFAVGVRS
+775 
-786 ADKAELEQIAF
+786 
-797 NPRMVYFM
+797 
-805 DDFSALA
+805 
-812 ALPQELIKPI
+812 
-822 TTYVSGGVE
+822 
-831 EVPLAPTES
+831 
-840 KQDIL
+840 
-845 FLIDGSANLLGS
+845 
-857 FPAVRDFVHKV
+857 
-868 ISELNVGPDATRVA
+868 
-882 VAQFSDTIQVE
+882 
-893 FDFAELP
+893 
-900 SKQDMLLKVKRMK
+900 
-913 IKTGKQLNIGA
+913 
-924 ALDEAIRR
+924 
-932 LFVKEAGSRIEEG
+932 
-945 VPQIL
+945 
-950 VLLAAGRSTDD
+950 
-961 VEQPSDALKQAG
+961 
-973 VVTFALKAKNADLV
+973 
-987 ELERIVYA
+987 
-995 PQFILNVESLPRISE
+995 
-1010 LQPNI
+1010 
-1015 VNLLKTIQLQP
+1015 
-1026 TVVERGEKKDVVFLI
+1026 VFL
-1041 DGSDGVRRGFPLLK
+1041 
-1055 TFVQRVVESL
+1055 
-1065 DIGRDKVRV
+1065 
-1074 AVAQYSNVIQPEF
+1074 
-1087 LLDTHEDKADL
+1087 
-1098 INAIQELKIMG
+1098 
-1109 GSPLNT
+1109 
-1115 GAALDYLIKNV
+1115 
-1126 FTVSSGSRI
+1126 
-1135 AEGVPQFLILLT
+1135 
-1147 ADRSQDDVRRPSVV
+1147 
-1161 LKTSG
+1161 
-1166 TVPFGIGIGNAD
+1166 
-1178 LTELQ
+1178 
-1183 TISFLP
+1183 
-1189 DFAISVPDFSQLDTV
+1189 
-1204 QQVVSNRVIRLTK
+1204 
-1217 KEIESLA
+1217 
-1224 PDLIFTS
+1224 
-1231 PSPAGVKRDVVFM
+1231 

-1253 EFYLIR
+1253 EFYLVR
-1259 DLIERIVN
+1259 DLIGRIVN
-1267 NLDVGFDT
+1267 NLDVGIDT

-1294 AHSTKDEVQS
+1294 THSTKDEVQN
-1304 AVRRL
+1304 AVRQL
-1309 RPQGGQQVNVGEA
+1309 RSKGGQLVNVGEA

-1341 GVPQFLIILSSRK
+1341 GVPQFLVILSSRK
-1354 SDDDLEYPSLQV
+1354 SDDDFEYPSLQV
-1366 KQVGVAPMV
+1366 KQVGVAPMMI
-1375 VAKNV
+1375 AKNV
-1380 DPEEMVQISLSP
+1380 DTEEMIQISLSP
-1392 DYVFQVSSFQ
+1392 EYIFQVSSFQ

-1413 PIETLTE
+1413 PIETLTV

-1430 QPPGDIPAD
+1430 QPPIDVSGDE
-1439 AKDIVFLID
+1439 KDIVFLID
-1448 SSDSVRSDGL
+1448 SSDSVRPDGL

-1477 KVRIGVVQFSNN
+1477 KVRIGVVQFSNS

-1503 AVMQAIR
+1503 AVLEAIR

-1516 GSPVNAGK
+1516 GSPLNAGK
-1524 ALDYVVKNYFIKS
+1524 ALDFVVKNYFIKS

-1554 GDRSQDDVN
+1554 GDRSQDDVD
-1563 RPANVITSTSIKP
+1563 RPARVITSTNIKP

-1586 NQLQV
+1586 DQLQV
-1591 ITNDPERVLVVQD
+1591 ITNDPGRVLVVQD
-1604 FTELPTLE
+1604 FTGLSTLE
-1612 NRVHNILEERPI
+1612 KKVQNILDELPI
-1624 PTTEIPDFSVP
+1624 PTTDSP
-1635 GAKKQADI
+1635 GPPLTGGKKQADI

-1695 LKDYSTKP
+1695 LKDHSTKA

-1720 NTGAAIRHIQ
+1720 NTGAAIKHIQ
-1730 AKHFVKEAGSRI
+1730 ERHFVKEAGSRI

-1751 IVTGGVSSDDGPGA
+1751 IVTGGKSTDDAPRA
-1765 SLEIAQKGVKVFA
+1765 SLEITQKGVKVFA
-1778 VGVRNIDLKEVSRLA
+1778 VGVRNIDLKEVSLLA
-1793 SESATSFRASTAQE
+1793 SESAMSFRAATAQE

-1824 EKLCP
+1824 ERLCP
-1829 ALTDVTRDCDLDVI
+1829 GTTDVTRDCDLEVI
-1843 LGFDVTDVGAGQN
+1843 IGFDVSDVGPGQN

-1872 KRITQMQ
+1872 NRITQMQ

-1898 ARGGPV
+1898 AQGGPV
-1904 EGLDFSEYQPELFER
+1904 EGLDFSEYRPELLER
-1919 FQGMR
+1919 FLDMR
-1924 TRGPYFLTAD
+1924 TRGPYYLRAD
-1934 TLRSYLNKFRSAPS
+1934 TLRSYLSKFRSSPA

-1957 TDGAD
+1957 TDGV
-1962 DSIDEL
+1962 DEPINQL
-1968 EAASSALHTE
+1968 EAASSTLHSE

-1989 RVSNFDRVMQLE
+1989 RVTNFDRVMQLE
-2001 FGRGFAYNRPLRVNL
+2001 FGRGFTYNRPLRVNL

-2059 ATGDLGYGGYP
+2059 VTGDLGYGGYP

-2083 VNGTQGFQGCPGH
+2083 VNGTQGFQGCPGY

-2173 GSRGQK
+2173 GPRGQK
-2179 GEIGPMGEP
+2179 GEIGPMGDP
-2188 GPAGLEGQ
+2188 GPAGPEGQ
-2196 EGGVGRRGMAGR
+2196 DGEPGRRGMAGR
-2208 RGPIGVKGTKGSLGQ
+2208 RGPIGVKGTKGSPGQ
-2223 AGPAGEQGMR
+2223 PGPAGEQGMR
-2233 GPQGPPGQLGT
+2233 GPQGPPGQVGT

-2264 APGERGRIGPL
+2264 PPGDRGRIGPL

-2285 PKGQNGQPG
+2285 PRGPNGQPG

-2318 RGFIGYPGPKG
+2318 RGFVGYAGPKG

-2335 GAGGPGPK
+2335 VAGGPGPK

-2352 GDPGTPGQK
+2352 GAPGTPGQK
-2361 GEVGYPGSSGLKGD
+2361 GEIGYPGPSGLKGE
-2375 KGESRDQCALVRNIK
+2375 KGESRDQCALVQNIK
-2390 DKCRPKECPVFPTEL
+2390 DKCPCCYGPKECPVYPTEL

-2411 SSGVQ
+2411 SSGVV
-2416 RDAFNRMKQTVLRV
+2416 REVFNRMKQTVLRV

-2518 YGETRASPQLNDAVL
+2518 NGDTRASPQLNDAVL

-2540 MPVFLTSSQDP
+2540 VPVFLTSRQDA
-2551 VLTRA
+2551 VLARA
-2556 LEINNTAVGHA
+2556 LEINNTVVGHA
-2567 IVLPASGN
+2567 IVLPTSGG
-2575 QLNETIRRLLTCHIC
+2575 QLNQTIQRLLTCHIC
-2590 LDVCDPDPV
+2590 LDVCDPHPS
-2599 CGFGSQ
+2599 CAGTGQ
-2605 RPVFRDKRAVPT
+2605 RPAFRDRRAAPT
-2617 DVDTDIAFIMDS
+2617 DVDTDIAFILDS

-2637 FNEMKKYISHLVSN
+2637 FSEMRKYISHIVTN

-2665 RVAVLQQAPYEYETN
+2665 RVAVLQHAPYEHETN

-2690 SLTDYGS
+2690 SLTDYAS

-2708 MTQLHGTRAIASAI
+2708 MTQLHGTRALGSAI
-2722 EHTMAHVFEN
+2722 EHTIAHVFES
-2732 APNPRDLKVIVL
+2732 APSPRDLKVIVL

-2752 QELEYLQKVVINAK
+2752 KELEHLQKAVISAK

-2773 VLGIGRKVNVKH
+2773 VLGIGRKVNAKN

-2806 LHEEPLLRFGR
+2806 LHEEPLLRFGT
-2817 LLPSFIRSDFAF
+2817 LLPSFIRSEFAF
-2829 YLSPEMRKQCEWFQS
+2829 YLSPEIRKQCKWLQNG
-2844 DQQAKSQSPG
+2844 QQIQGQHP
-2854 HVGQKAVYVAP
+2854 VLIGQKAVFVAP
-2865 NATISQTLSAG
+2865 NATASRTFPAST
-2876 STVSVS
+2876 TVSAT
-2882 IKPVVSTKSVAS
+2882 IKPAESAH
-2894 TNARARTTT
+2894 ATTPP

-2908 QTRATDQTTA
+2908 QARAPETTPA
-2918 STVVQ
+2918 SSVAQ
-2923 VNATMQST
+2923 GNATAQG
-2931 ANTAAHTKA
+2931 AASATTTHSKA
-2940 TGRTTGNTTGTATG
+2940 SARAATSNATGTAAG
-2954 GRRRQGAK
+2954 GRRRHSAK
-2962 SHDIQ
+2962 THDIQ
-2967 ITDVTENSAR
+2967 ITDVTESSAR
-2977 LRWASPEPHNAYV
+2977 LRWASSEPHST
-2990 FDITITLAHDHSLVQ
+2990 FDVTVTLAQDHSLVQ
-3005 KQNVTGTEHVV
+3005 RQNLTGTEHVIR
-3016 QGLRSGQKYLVVVT
+3016 GLRSGQKYVVVIT
-3030 GYQKS
+3030 GSQKS
-3035 QPKVTYAG
+3035 QPKVTYTG
-3043 TFSTKTPAQPKVS
+3043 SFSTKTQAQSQVS

-3070 ENDWPDPCLLDFDMG
+3070 ESDWPDPCLLDFDMG

-3093 VWFFDYKHKICS
+3093 VWFFDSKHKFCS

-3114 NANRFEAEAECI
+3114 NANRFETEAECYN
-3126 SKCLKP
+3126 KCLKP
-3132 SAAEKSMQQPPL
+3132 SADEKAMQQPPL
-3144 EERLSSALESTMEID
+3144 EKRFSS
-3159 TLEFTCSSAYK
+3159 
-3170 MLGVVLGSQFS
+3170 
-3181 PYQALEP
+3181 
-3188 VMDIC
+3188 VMDVC
-3193 WLPKDEG
+3193 RLQKDEG
-3200 TCRTF
+3200 TCRNF
-3205 VLKWYYDPKTKSCAR
+3205 VLKWYYDPETKSCAR
-3220 FWYGGCGGNENRFD
+3220 FWYGGCGGNDNRFN
-3234 TQKECDKVCVPGNI
+3234 TQKECEKLCSPGTI
-3248 NPGMVTTMGT
+3248 NPGAVTAMGT

>member
-7 LPFVAMFC
+7 LPLVAMFC
-15 LLLSGFCSVHAQQQA
+15 LLLSGFGSVGAQQQA
-30 AVKTVAV
+30 
-37 ADIIF
+37 
-42 LVDSS
+42 
-47 WSIGKEH
+47 
-54 FQLVR
+54 
-59 EFLYDVVKALDVGGN
+59 
-74 DFRFAL
+74 
-80 VQFSGNPHTEFQLNT
+80 
-95 YPSTRDVLSHIANMP
+95 
-110 YMGGGTKTGKGLEYL
+110 
-125 IENHLTKAAGSR
+125 
-137 ASEGVPQIIIVL
+137 
-149 TDGRSQDDVALP
+149 
-161 SSVLKSA
+161 
-168 RVNMFAVGV
+168 
-177 QDAVEGELKEIASK
+177 
-191 PFDTHLF
+191 
-198 NLENFTALH
+198 
-207 GIVGDLVANVRSS
+207 
-220 MTPEKAGARGLVKDI
+220 
-235 TAQESADLI
+235 AQESADLI
-244 FLIDGSNNIGSVN
+244 FLIDGSNNIGGVN
-257 FQAIRD
+257 FPAIRD
-263 FLVNLIESLRVGAQ
+263 FLVNLIETLRVGAQ

-312 SFRGGEEANTG
+312 GFRGGEEANTG

-337 GGSRIEEAVPQILVL
+337 GGSRIEEGVPQILVL

-370 QASIFSFS
+370 QAGIFSFS

-390 QIATDGNFAFTA
+390 QIATDGSFAYTA
-402 LDIRNLDA
+402 LDIHNLDA
-410 LRELLLPNI
+410 LQELLLPNI

-429 EAPTIVTEVIEVNK
+429 AAPTIVTEVIEVNK
-443 KDIVFLIDGSTALGT
+443 KDIVFLIDGSTALGA
-458 APFNSIRDFVAKIVQ
+458 APFNAIRDFVAKIVQ

-508 MANVRRMKLMGG
+508 MANVRKIKLMGG
-520 TALNTGSA
+520 TTLNTGSA

-540 AGCRMEEGVLPMLVL
+540 AGCRIEEGVLPMLVL
-555 ITGGKSMDA
+555 ITGGKSRDA
-564 VDQAAAEMK
+564 VDQAAAELK
-573 RNRIVILAIGSRNA
+573 RNRIVTLAIGSRNA
-587 DLAELQEIAHE
+587 DLAELQEVAHE

-605 NDFRIQFMQAIL
+605 NDFRLQFMQAIL

-623 IRTLSGGLIIEEP
+623 IRTLSGGVIVP
-636 PSVQVTKRDIIF
+636 
-648 LLDGSLNVGNANFPF
+648 
-663 VRDFVATL
+663 
-671 VNYLDV
+671 
-677 GSDKIR
+677 
-683 VGLVQFSDTPKTEF
+683 
-697 SLYSYQTKSDIIQ
+697 
-710 RMGQLRPKGG
+710 
-720 SVLNTGSA
+720 
-728 LNFVLSNHFTEA
+728 EA
-740 GGSRINEQVPQVLV
+740 P
-754 LLMAGRSADPF
+754 A
-765 LQVSNELARA
+765 
-775 GVLTFAVGVRS
+775 
-786 ADKAELEQIAF
+786 
-797 NPRMVYFM
+797 
-805 DDFSALA
+805 
-812 ALPQELIKPI
+812 
-822 TTYVSGGVE
+822 
-831 EVPLAPTES
+831 ES
-840 KQDIL
+840 KKDVL

-868 ISELNVGPDATRVA
+868 ISDLNVGPDATRVA

-893 FDFAELP
+893 FDFAEYS
-900 SKQDMLLKVKRMK
+900 SKQDMLVKVKRMK

-924 ALDEAIRR
+924 ALDEAVRR

-945 VPQIL
+945 VPQFL
-950 VLLAAGRSTDD
+950 VLLVAGRSTDN
-961 VEQPSDALKQAG
+961 VEEPSDILKHAG
-973 VVTFALKAKNADLV
+973 VVTFGIKARNADPV

-995 PQFILNVESLPRISE
+995 PQFLLNVESLQRISE

-1015 VNLLKTIQLQP
+1015 VNLLRTVQLQP

-1065 DIGRDKVRV
+1065 DVGRDKVRV
-1074 AVAQYSNVIQPEF
+1074 AVAQYSNTIQPEF
-1087 LLDTHEDKADL
+1087 LLDTYEDKADL
-1098 INAIQELKIMG
+1098 VSAIQQLKLMG

-1189 DFAISVPDFSQLDTV
+1189 DFAISVPDFSQLDSV

-1217 KEIESLA
+1217 QEIESLA
-1224 PDLIFTS
+1224 PDLVFTS
-1231 PSPAGVKRDVVFM
+1231 PSPAGVKRDVVFL

-1253 EFYLIR
+1253 EFYLVR
-1259 DLIERIVN
+1259 DLIGRIVN
-1267 NLDVGFDT
+1267 NLDVGIDT

-1294 AHSTKDEVQS
+1294 THSTKDEVQS
-1304 AVRRL
+1304 AVRQL
-1309 RPQGGQQVNVGEA
+1309 RSKGGQLVNVGEA

-1341 GVPQFLIILSSRK
+1341 GVPQFLVILSSRK
-1354 SDDDLEYPSLQV
+1354 SDDDFEYPSLQV
-1366 KQVGVAPMV
+1366 KQVGVAPMMI
-1375 VAKNV
+1375 AKNV
-1380 DPEEMVQISLSP
+1380 DTEEMIQISLSP
-1392 DYVFQVSSFQ
+1392 EYIFQVSSFQ

-1413 PIETLTE
+1413 PIETLTV

-1430 QPPGDIPAD
+1430 QPPIDVSGDE
-1439 AKDIVFLID
+1439 KDIVFLID
-1448 SSDSVRSDGL
+1448 SSDSVRPDGL

-1477 KVRIGVVQFSNN
+1477 KVRVGVVQFSNG

-1503 AVMQAIR
+1503 AVLEAIR

-1516 GSPVNAGK
+1516 GSPLNAGK
-1524 ALDYVVKNYFIKS
+1524 ALDFVVKNYFIKS

-1563 RPANVITSTSIKP
+1563 RPARVITSTNIKP

-1586 NQLQV
+1586 DQLQV
-1591 ITNDPERVLVVQD
+1591 ITNDPGRVLVVQD
-1604 FTELPTLE
+1604 FTGLSTLE
-1612 NRVHNILEERPI
+1612 KRVQNILDELPI
-1624 PTTEIPDFSVP
+1624 PTTDSP
-1635 GAKKQADI
+1635 GPFLPGGKKQADI

-1695 LKDYSTKP
+1695 LKDHSTKA

-1730 AKHFVKEAGSRI
+1730 ERHFVKEAGSRI

-1751 IVTGGVSSDDGPGA
+1751 IVTGGKSTDDGPRA
-1765 SLEIAQKGVKVFA
+1765 SLEITQKGVKVFA
-1778 VGVRNIDLKEVSRLA
+1778 VGVRNIDLKEVSLLA
-1793 SESATSFRASTAQE
+1793 SESAMSFRASTAQE

-1824 EKLCP
+1824 ERLCP
-1829 ALTDVTRDCDLDVI
+1829 GTTDVTRDCDLDVI
-1843 LGFDVTDVGAGQN
+1843 IGFDVSDAGPGQS
-1856 IFNSQRGLE
+1856 IFSSQRGLE

-1872 KRITQMQ
+1872 NRITQMQ

-1904 EGLDFSEYQPELFER
+1904 EGLDFSEYQPELLER
-1919 FQGMR
+1919 FLDMR
-1924 TRGPYFLTAD
+1924 TRGPYYLTAD
-1934 TLRSYLNKFRSAPS
+1934 TLRSYLSKFRSSPS

-1957 TDGAD
+1957 TDGV
-1962 DSIDEL
+1962 DEPINQL
-1968 EAASSALHTE
+1968 EATSSTLHSE
-1978 GVNALIFVGLD
+1978 GVSALIFVGLD
-1989 RVSNFDRVMQLE
+1989 RVTNFDRVMQLE
-2001 FGRGFAYNRPLRVNL
+2001 FGRGFTYNRPLRVNL

-2053 PIGPKG
+2053 SIGPKG
-2059 ATGDLGYGGYP
+2059 VTGDLGYGGYP

-2173 GSRGQK
+2173 GPRGQK
-2179 GEIGPMGEP
+2179 GEIGPMGDP
-2188 GPAGLEGQ
+2188 GPAGLQGQ
-2196 EGGVGRRGMAGR
+2196 DGGVGRKGMAGR
-2208 RGPIGVKGTKGSLGQ
+2208 RGPIGVKGTTGLPGL
-2223 AGPAGEQGMR
+2223 AGPDGEQGMR
-2233 GPQGPPGQLGT
+2233 GPQGPPGQVGT
-2244 PGIRGEQGIPGPRAG
+2244 PGIRGEQGVPGPRG
-2259 SGPPG
+2259 GNGPPG
-2264 APGERGRIGPL
+2264 PAGERGRIGPL

-2285 PKGQNGQPG
+2285 PKGPTGQPG

-2302 GRDGIGGPGPK
+2302 GRDGIGNPGPK

-2318 RGFIGYPGPKG
+2318 RGFVGYAGPKG
-2329 GPGDRG
+2329 VPGDRG
-2335 GAGGPGPK
+2335 VAGGPGPK
-2343 GNRGRRGNA
+2343 GNRGRRGNS
-2352 GDPGTPGQK
+2352 GVPGTLGQK
-2361 GEVGYPGSSGLKGD
+2361 GEIGYPGPSGLKGE

-2390 DKCRPKECPVFPTEL
+2390 DKCPCCYGPKECPVFPTEL

-2411 SSGVQ
+2411 SSGVV
-2416 RDAFNRMKQTVLRV
+2416 RDVFNRMKQTVLRV

-2518 YGETRASPQLNDAVL
+2518 NGDTRASPQLNDAVL

-2540 MPVFLTSSQDP
+2540 VPVFLTSRQDA

-2567 IVLPASGN
+2567 IVLPTSGG
-2575 QLNETIRRLLTCHIC
+2575 QLNQTIQRLLTCHIC
-2590 LDVCDPDPV
+2590 LDVCDPHPS
-2599 CGFGSQ
+2599 CGGSGQ
-2605 RPVFRDKRAVPT
+2605 RPAFRDRRAAPT
-2617 DVDTDIAFIMDS
+2617 DVDTDIAFILDS

-2637 FNEMKKYISHLVSN
+2637 FSEMRKYISHIVNN

-2665 RVAVLQQAPYEYETN
+2665 RVAVLQQAPYEHETN
-2680 SSFPPVKTEF
+2680 SNFPPVKTEF
-2690 SLTDYGS
+2690 SLTDYAS
-2697 KEKIINYLHNQ
+2697 KEKINNYLHNQ
-2708 MTQLHGTRAIASAI
+2708 MTQLHGTRALGNAI
-2722 EHTMAHVFEN
+2722 EHTITHVFES
-2732 APNPRDLKVIVL
+2732 APSPRDLKVIVL

-2752 QELEYLQKVVINAK
+2752 KELEHLQRVVINAK

-2773 VLGIGRKVNVKH
+2773 VLGIGRKVNAKN

-2793 NDVFFKLVDKPGE
+2793 NDVFFKLVDKTGE
-2806 LHEEPLLRFGR
+2806 LHEEPLLRFGT
-2817 LLPSFIRSDFAF
+2817 LLPSFIRSGFAS
-2829 YLSPEMRKQCEWFQS
+2829 YLSPEIRRQCEWLQNGQKAQS
-2844 DQQAKSQSPG
+2844 QRP
-2854 HVGQKAVYVAP
+2854 VLTGQKAVFVAP
-2865 NATISQTLSAG
+2865 NATISRTFAAST
-2876 STVSVS
+2876 TVSTT
-2882 IKPVVSTKSVAS
+2882 IKPVPSAH
-2894 TNARARTTT
+2894 ARTTP

-2908 QTRATDQTTA
+2908 QSRATETTPD
-2918 STVVQ
+2918 SSVLQ
-2923 VNATMQST
+2923 VNATAQGAASAT
-2931 ANTAAHTKA
+2931 AHTKA
-2940 TGRTTGNTTGTATG
+2940 SGRATTNATATAAG
-2954 GRRRQGAK
+2954 GRRRHSAK
-2962 SHDIQ
+2962 THDIQ
-2967 ITDVTENSAR
+2967 ITDVTESSAR
-2977 LRWASPEPHNAYV
+2977 LRWASPEPHNT
-2990 FDITITLAHDHSLVQ
+2990 FDVTVTLAHDHSLVQ
-3005 KQNVTGTEHVV
+3005 RQNLTGTEHVIR
-3016 QGLRSGQKYLVVVT
+3016 GLKSGQKYVVVIT

-3035 QPKVTYAG
+3035 QPKVTYTG
-3043 TFSTKTPAQPKVS
+3043 SFSTKTLVQPQVS

-3070 ENDWPDPCLLDFDMG
+3070 EN
-3085 MQCKDYQI
+3085 
-3093 VWFFDYKHKICS
+3093 
-3105 QGWYGGCGG
+3105 
-3114 NANRFEAEAECI
+3114 
-3126 SKCLKP
+3126 
-3132 SAAEKSMQQPPL
+3132 AADEKAMQQPPL
-3144 EERLSSALESTMEID
+3144 EKRFSS
-3159 TLEFTCSSAYK
+3159 
-3170 MLGVVLGSQFS
+3170 
-3181 PYQALEP
+3181 

-3193 WLPKDEG
+3193 RLQKDEG
-3200 TCRTF
+3200 TCRNF
-3205 VLKWYYDPKTKSCAR
+3205 VLKWYYDPETKSCAR
-3220 FWYGGCGGNENRFD
+3220 FWYGGCGGNENRFN
-3234 TQKECDKVCVPGNI
+3234 TQKECEKLCISGTI
-3248 NPGMVTTMGT
+3248 NPGVVTTIGT

>member
-7 LPFVAMFC
+7 LPLVAMFC
-15 LLLSGFCSVHAQQQA
+15 LLLSGFGSVGAQQQA

-47 WSIGKEH
+47 WSVGKEH

-95 YPSTRDVLSHIANMP
+95 YLSTRDVLSHIANMT
-110 YMGGGTKTGKGLEYL
+110 YVGGGTEPGKGLEYL
-125 IENHLTKAAGSR
+125 IEKHLTKAAGSR
-137 ASEGVPQIIIVL
+137 ASEGVPQVIIVL
-149 TDGRSQDDVALP
+149 TDGRPRDDVALP
-161 SSVLKSA
+161 SSVLNSA
-168 RVNMFAVGV
+168 RINLFAVSV
-177 QDAVEGELKEIASK
+177 QDPVEGELQEVASE
-191 PFDTHLF
+191 PLDTHRF
-198 NLENFTALH
+198 NLENFTTLH
-207 GIVGDLVANVRSS
+207 GIVGDLVASVRSS
-220 MTPEKAGARGLVKDI
+220 MTPERAGAKGLVKDI

-244 FLIDGSNNIGSVN
+244 FLIDGSNNIGGVN
-257 FQAIRD
+257 FPAIRD
-263 FLVNLIESLRVGAQ
+263 FLVNLIEILRVGAQ

-370 QASIFSFS
+370 QAGIFSFS

-390 QIATDGNFAFTA
+390 QIATDGSFAYTA

-429 EAPTIVTEVIEVNK
+429 AAPTIVTEVIEVNK
-443 KDIVFLIDGSTALGT
+443 KDIVFLIDGSTALGA
-458 APFNSIRDFVAKIVQ
+458 APFNAIRDFVAKIVQ

-508 MANVRRMKLMGG
+508 MANVRKMKLMGG
-520 TALNTGSA
+520 TTLNTGSA

-540 AGCRMEEGVLPMLVL
+540 AGCRIEEGVLPMLVL
-555 ITGGKSMDA
+555 ITGGKSRDA
-564 VDQAAAEMK
+564 VDQAVAEMK
-573 RNRIVILAIGSRNA
+573 RNRIVTLAIGSRNA

-605 NDFRIQFMQAIL
+605 NDFRLQFMQAIL

-623 IRTLSGGLIIEEP
+623 IRTLSGGVLVQEP
-636 PSVQVTKRDIIF
+636 SPVQVTKRDIIF

-710 RMGQLRPKGG
+710 RLGQLRPKGG

-754 LLMAGRSADPF
+754 LVMAGSSADPF

-775 GVLTFAVGVRS
+775 GVLTFAVGVRN

-812 ALPQELIKPI
+812 ALPQELNKPI

-831 EVPLAPTES
+831 EVPLTPTES
-840 KQDIL
+840 KKDVL

-868 ISELNVGPDATRVA
+868 ISDLNVGPDATRVA

-893 FDFAELP
+893 FDFAEYP
-900 SKQDMLLKVKRMK
+900 SKQDMLVKVKRMK

-945 VPQIL
+945 VPQFL
-950 VLLAAGRSTDD
+950 VLLVAGRSTDD
-961 VEQPSDALKQAG
+961 VEEPSDVLKQAG
-973 VVTFALKAKNADLV
+973 VVTFGIKAKNADPV
-987 ELERIVYA
+987 QLERIVYA
-995 PQFILNVESLPRISE
+995 PQFLLNVESLQRISE
-1010 LQPNI
+1010 LQPGI
-1015 VNLLKTIQLQP
+1015 VNLLRTVQLQP

-1065 DIGRDKVRV
+1065 DIGRDRVRV
-1074 AVAQYSNVIQPEF
+1074 AVAQYSNTIQPEF

-1098 INAIQELKIMG
+1098 ISAIQQLKLMG

-1189 DFAISVPDFSQLDTV
+1189 DFAISVPDFSQLDSV

-1217 KEIESLA
+1217 QEIESLA
-1224 PDLIFTS
+1224 PDLVFTS
-1231 PSPAGVKRDVVFM
+1231 PSPAGVKRDIVFL

-1259 DLIERIVN
+1259 DLIGRIVN
-1267 NLDVGFDT
+1267 NLDVGIDT

-1294 AHSTKDEVQS
+1294 THSTKDEVQN
-1304 AVRRL
+1304 AVRQL
-1309 RPQGGQQVNVGEA
+1309 RSKGGQLVNVGEA

-1341 GVPQFLIILSSRK
+1341 GVPQFLVILSSRR
-1354 SDDDLEYPSLQV
+1354 SDDDFEYPSLQV
-1366 KQVGVAPMV
+1366 KQVGVAPMMI
-1375 VAKNV
+1375 AKNV
-1380 DPEEMVQISLSP
+1380 DTDEMIQISLSP
-1392 DYVFQVSSFQ
+1392 EYIFQVSSFQ

-1413 PIETLTE
+1413 PIETLTV

-1430 QPPGDIPAD
+1430 QPPIDVSGDE
-1439 AKDIVFLID
+1439 KDIVFLID
-1448 SSDSVRSDGL
+1448 SSDSVRPDGL

-1477 KVRIGVVQFSNN
+1477 KVRIGVVQFSNG

-1503 AVMQAIR
+1503 AVLEAIR

-1516 GSPVNAGK
+1516 GSPLNAGK
-1524 ALDYVVKNYFIKS
+1524 ALDFVVKNYFIKS

-1563 RPANVITSTSIKP
+1563 RPARVITSTNIKP

-1586 NQLQV
+1586 DQLQI
-1591 ITNDPERVLVVQD
+1591 ITNDPGRVLVVQD
-1604 FTELPTLE
+1604 FTGLSTLE
-1612 NRVHNILEERPI
+1612 QRVQNILDELPI
-1624 PTTEIPDFSVP
+1624 PTTDSP
-1635 GAKKQADI
+1635 GPFLPVGKKQADI

-1695 LKDYSTKP
+1695 LKDHSTKA
-1703 QILDAINK
+1703 QILDAISK

-1720 NTGAAIRHIQ
+1720 NTGAAIKHIQ
-1730 AKHFVKEAGSRI
+1730 ERHFVKEAGSRI

-1751 IVTGGVSSDDGPGA
+1751 IVTGGKSTDDAPRA
-1765 SLEIAQKGVKVFA
+1765 SLEITQKGVKVFA
-1778 VGVRNIDLKEVSRLA
+1778 VGVRNIDLKEVSQVA
-1793 SESATSFRASTAQE
+1793 SESAMSFRVSTAQE

-1824 EKLCP
+1824 ERLCP
-1829 ALTDVTRDCDLDVI
+1829 GTDVTRDCDLDVI
-1843 LGFDVTDVGAGQN
+1843 IGFDVSDVGPGQS
-1856 IFNSQRGLE
+1856 IFSSQRGLE

-1872 KRITQMQ
+1872 NRLTQMQ

-1898 ARGGPV
+1898 AQGGPV
-1904 EGLDFSEYQPELFER
+1904 EGLDFSEYRPELLER
-1919 FQGMR
+1919 FLDMR
-1924 TRGPYFLTAD
+1924 TRGPYYLRAD
-1934 TLRSYLNKFRSAPS
+1934 TLRSYLSKFRSSPS

-1957 TDGAD
+1957 TDGV
-1962 DSIDEL
+1962 DEPINQL
-1968 EAASSALHTE
+1968 EAASSTLHSE

-1989 RVSNFDRVMQLE
+1989 RVTNFDRLMQLE
-2001 FGRGFAYNRPLRVNL
+2001 FGRGFTYNRPLRVNL

-2059 ATGDLGYGGYP
+2059 VTGDLGYGGYP

-2083 VNGTQGFQGCPGH
+2083 MNGTQGFQGCPGH

-2179 GEIGPMGEP
+2179 GEIGPMGDP

-2196 EGGVGRRGMAGR
+2196 DGGVGRKGMAGR
-2208 RGPIGVKGTKGSLGQ
+2208 RGPIGVKGTKGSPGQ

-2233 GPQGPPGQLGT
+2233 GPQGPPGQVGT
-2244 PGIRGEQGIPGPRAG
+2244 PGIRGEQGVPGPRAG

-2264 APGERGRIGPL
+2264 PAGERGRIGPL

-2285 PKGQNGQPG
+2285 LKGPNGQPG

-2318 RGFIGYPGPKG
+2318 RGFIGYAGPKG

-2335 GAGGPGPK
+2335 VAGGPGPK

-2352 GDPGTPGQK
+2352 GQPGTPGQK
-2361 GEVGYPGSSGLKGD
+2361 GEIGYPGPSGLKGE

-2390 DKCRPKECPVFPTEL
+2390 DKCPCCYGPKECPVFPTEL

-2411 SSGVQ
+2411 SSGVV
-2416 RDAFNRMKQTVLRV
+2416 REVFNRMKQTVLRV

-2518 YGETRASPQLNDAVL
+2518 NGDTRASPQLNDAVL

-2540 MPVFLTSSQDP
+2540 VPVFLTSRQDA
-2551 VLTRA
+2551 VLARA

-2567 IVLPASGN
+2567 IVLPTSGS
-2575 QLNETIRRLLTCHIC
+2575 QLNETIQRLLTCHIC
-2590 LDVCDPDPV
+2590 LDVCDPHPS
-2599 CGFGSQ
+2599 CGIGGQ
-2605 RPVFRDKRAVPT
+2605 RPAFRDRRAAPT
-2617 DVDTDIAFIMDS
+2617 DVDTDIAFILDS

-2637 FNEMKKYISHLVSN
+2637 FSEMRKYISHLVTN

-2665 RVAVLQQAPYEYETN
+2665 RVAVLQQAPYEHETN

-2690 SLTDYGS
+2690 SLTDYAS

-2708 MTQLHGTRAIASAI
+2708 MTQLHGTRALGSAI
-2722 EHTMAHVFEN
+2722 EHTIAHVFES

-2752 QELEYLQKVVINAK
+2752 KEFEHLQTVVINAK

-2773 VLGIGRKVNVKH
+2773 ILGIGRKVNAKN

-2806 LHEEPLLRFGR
+2806 LHEEPLLRFGT
-2817 LLPSFIRSDFAF
+2817 LLPSFIRSEFAF
-2829 YLSPEMRKQCEWFQS
+2829 YLSPEIRKQCEWFQNG
-2844 DQQAKSQSPG
+2844 QQAQSQHP
-2854 HVGQKAVYVAP
+2854 VLTGQKAVFVAP
-2865 NATISQTLSAG
+2865 NATITQTF
-2876 STVSVS
+2876 
-2882 IKPVVSTKSVAS
+2882 
-2894 TNARARTTT
+2894 T
-2903 ASTTA
+2903 ASTTVSA
-2908 QTRATDQTTA
+2908 TIKPVASTHARTTPASTTTQARATETTPA
-2918 STVVQ
+2918 SSVVQ
-2923 VNATMQST
+2923 GNATAQGAAGAT
-2931 ANTAAHTKA
+2931 AHAKASGRAATNATATAA
-2940 TGRTTGNTTGTATG
+2940 G
-2954 GRRRQGAK
+2954 GRRRHSAK
-2962 SHDIQ
+2962 THDIQ
-2967 ITDVTENSAR
+2967 ITDVTESSAR
-2977 LRWASPEPHNAYV
+2977 LRWASPEPHNT
-2990 FDITITLAHDHSLVQ
+2990 FDVTVTLAHDHSLVQ
-3005 KQNVTGTEHVV
+3005 RQNLTGTEHVIR
-3016 QGLRSGQKYLVVVT
+3016 GLRSGQKYIVVIT

-3035 QPKVTYAG
+3035 QPKVTYTG
-3043 TFSTKTPAQPKVS
+3043 SFSTKTPAQPQVS

-3070 ENDWPDPCLLDFDMG
+3070 E
-3085 MQCKDYQI
+3085 
-3093 VWFFDYKHKICS
+3093 S
-3105 QGWYGGCGG
+3105 
-3114 NANRFEAEAECI
+3114 
-3126 SKCLKP
+3126 
-3132 SAAEKSMQQPPL
+3132 
-3144 EERLSSALESTMEID
+3144 
-3159 TLEFTCSSAYK
+3159 
-3170 MLGVVLGSQFS
+3170 
-3181 PYQALEP
+3181 

-3193 WLPKDEG
+3193 RLQKDEG
-3200 TCRTF
+3200 TCRNF
-3205 VLKWYYDPKTKSCAR
+3205 VLKWYYDPETKSCAR
-3220 FWYGGCGGNENRFD
+3220 FWYGGCGGNENRFN
-3234 TQKECDKVCVPGNI
+3234 TQKECEKLCIPGTI
-3248 NPGMVTTMGT
+3248 NPGVVTTIGT

>member
-7 LPFVAMFC
+7 LPLVAMFC
-15 LLLSGFCSVHAQQQA
+15 LLLSGFGSVGAQQQA

-47 WSIGKEH
+47 WSVGKEH

-95 YPSTRDVLSHIANMP
+95 YPSIQDVLSHIANMT
-110 YMGGGTKTGKGLEYL
+110 YVGGGAEPGKGLEYL
-125 IENHLTKAAGSR
+125 MEKHLTKAAGSR
-137 ASEGVPQIIIVL
+137 ASEGVPQVIVVL
-149 TDGRSQDDVALP
+149 TDGQPRGDVALP
-161 SSVLKSA
+161 SSVLNSA
-168 RVNMFAVGV
+168 RVELFAVGKV
-177 QDAVEGELKEIASK
+177 EDAVEGELREVASA
-191 PFDTHLF
+191 PLDTHRF

-207 GIVGDLVANVRSS
+207 GIVGDLVASVRSS
-220 MTPEKAGARGLVKDI
+220 VTPEKAGAKGLVKDI

-244 FLIDGSNNIGSVN
+244 FLIDGSNNIGGVN
-257 FQAIRD
+257 FPAIRD
-263 FLVNLIESLRVGAQ
+263 FLVNLIETLRVGAQ

-292 EFALNSYST
+292 EFALSSYST

-312 SFRGGEEANTG
+312 GFRGGEEANTG

-370 QASIFSFS
+370 QAGIFSFS

-390 QIATDGNFAFTA
+390 QIATDGSFAYTA

-410 LRELLLPNI
+410 LQELILPNI

-429 EAPTIVTEVIEVNK
+429 AAPTIVTEVIEVNK
-443 KDIVFLIDGSTALGT
+443 KDIVFLIDGSTALGP
-458 APFNSIRDFVAKIVQ
+458 APFNAIRDFVAKIVQ

-508 MANVRRMKLMGG
+508 MANVRKMKLMGG
-520 TALNTGSA
+520 TVLNTGSA

-555 ITGGKSMDA
+555 ITGGKSRDA
-564 VDQAAAEMK
+564 VDQAAEEMK
-573 RNRIVILAIGSRNA
+573 RNRIVTLAVGSRNA

-605 NDFRIQFMQAIL
+605 NDFRLQFMQAIL

-623 IRTLSGGLIIEEP
+623 IRTLSGGVIVPEP
-636 PSVQVTKRDIIF
+636 PPVQVTKRDIIF
-648 LLDGSLNVGNANFPF
+648 LLDGSLHVGNANFPF

-677 GSDKIR
+677 GSDKTR
-683 VGLVQFSDTPKTEF
+683 VGLVQFSDSPKTEF
-697 SLYSYQTKSDIIQ
+697 SLYSYQTKPDIIQ
-710 RMGQLRPKGG
+710 RLGQLRPKGG

-728 LNFVLSNHFTEA
+728 LDFVLSNHFTEA

-754 LLMAGRSADPF
+754 LVTAGSSADPF
-765 LQVSNELARA
+765 LQASNELARA
-775 GVLTFAVGVRS
+775 GVLTFAVGVRN
-786 ADKAELEQIAF
+786 ADKAELEKIAF

-812 ALPQELIKPI
+812 ALPQELNKPI

-840 KQDIL
+840 KKDVL
-845 FLIDGSANLLGS
+845 FLIDGSTNLLGT
-857 FPAVRDFVHKV
+857 FPPVRDFVHKV
-868 ISELNVGPDATRVA
+868 ISDLNVGSDATRVA

-893 FDFAELP
+893 FDFAEYS

-913 IKTGKQLNIGA
+913 LKSGKPLNTGA
-924 ALDEAIRR
+924 AIEEAIRT
-932 LFVKEAGSRIEEG
+932 LFVREAGSRIEEG
-945 VPQIL
+945 VPQFLIL
-950 VLLAAGRSTDD
+950 LLAGRSNDD
-961 VEQPSDALKQAG
+961 VEKPSSDLRQAG
-973 VVTFALKAKNADLV
+973 VVTFGIKAKNADLT
-987 ELERIVYA
+987 ELQRIVYA
-995 PQFILNVESLPRISE
+995 PQFLLNVESLQRISE

-1015 VNLLKTIQLQP
+1015 VNLLRTVQLQP
-1026 TVVERGEKKDVVFLI
+1026 TVVERGDKKDVVFLI

-1065 DIGRDKVRV
+1065 DVGRDKVRV
-1074 AVAQYSNVIQPEF
+1074 AVAQYSNTIQPEF
-1087 LLDTHEDKADL
+1087 LLDTYEDKADL
-1098 INAIQELKIMG
+1098 VSAIQQLKLMG

-1135 AEGVPQFLILLT
+1135 AEGVPQFLIVLT

-1189 DFAISVPDFSQLDTV
+1189 DFAISVPDFSQLDSV

-1217 KEIESLA
+1217 QEIESLA
-1224 PDLIFTS
+1224 PDLVFTS
-1231 PSPAGVKRDVVFM
+1231 PSPAGVKRDVVFL

-1253 EFYLIR
+1253 EFYLVR
-1259 DLIERIVN
+1259 DLIGRIVS
-1267 NLDVGFDT
+1267 NLDVGIDT

-1294 AHSTKDEVQS
+1294 THSTKDEVQS
-1304 AVRRL
+1304 AVRQL
-1309 RPQGGQQVNVGEA
+1309 RSKGGQLVNVGEA

-1341 GVPQFLIILSSRK
+1341 GVPQFLVILSSRK
-1354 SDDDLEYPSLQV
+1354 SDDDFEYPSLQV
-1366 KQVGVAPMV
+1366 KQVGVAPMMI
-1375 VAKNV
+1375 AKNV
-1380 DPEEMVQISLSP
+1380 DTEEMIQISLSP
-1392 DYVFQVSSFQ
+1392 EYVFQVSSFQ

-1413 PIETLTE
+1413 PIETLTV

-1430 QPPGDIPAD
+1430 QPPIDVSGDE
-1439 AKDIVFLID
+1439 KDIVFLID
-1448 SSDSVRSDGL
+1448 SSDSVRQDGL

-1477 KVRIGVVQFSNN
+1477 KVRIGVVQFSNG

-1503 AVMQAIR
+1503 AVLEAIR

-1516 GSPVNAGK
+1516 GSPLNAGK
-1524 ALDYVVKNYFIKS
+1524 ALDFVVKNYFIKS

-1554 GDRSQDDVN
+1554 GDRSQDDVD
-1563 RPANVITSTSIKP
+1563 RPARVITSTNIKP

-1586 NQLQV
+1586 DQLQV
-1591 ITNDPERVLVVQD
+1591 ITNDPGRVLVVQD
-1604 FTELPTLE
+1604 FTGLSTLEQRVQNILDELP
-1612 NRVHNILEERPI
+1612 I
-1624 PTTEIPDFSVP
+1624 PPTDSP
-1635 GAKKQADI
+1635 GPFLPGGKKQADI

-1695 LKDYSTKP
+1695 LKDHSTKA

-1730 AKHFVKEAGSRI
+1730 ERHFVKEAGSRI

-1751 IVTGGVSSDDGPGA
+1751 IVTGGKSTDDGPRA
-1765 SLEIAQKGVKVFA
+1765 SLEITQKGVKVFA
-1778 VGVRNIDLKEVSRLA
+1778 VGVRNIDLKEVSLLA
-1793 SESATSFRASTAQE
+1793 SESAMSFRASTAQE

-1824 EKLCP
+1824 ERLCP
-1829 ALTDVTRDCDLDVI
+1829 GSTDVTRDCDLDVI
-1843 LGFDVTDVGAGQN
+1843 IGFDVSDVGPGQN
-1856 IFNSQRGLE
+1856 IFSSQRALE
-1865 SRVESVL
+1865 SRVEAVL
-1872 KRITQMQ
+1872 NRITQMQ

-1898 ARGGPV
+1898 AQGGPV
-1904 EGLDFSEYQPELFER
+1904 EGLDFSEYRPELLER
-1919 FQGMR
+1919 FLDMR
-1924 TRGPYFLTAD
+1924 TRGGYYLRAN
-1934 TLRSYLNKFRSAPS
+1934 TLRSYLSKFRSSPS

-1962 DSIDEL
+1962 EPIEQL
-1968 EAASSALHTE
+1968 EAASSTLHAE

-1989 RVSNFDRVMQLE
+1989 RVTNFDRLMQLE
-2001 FGRGFAYNRPLRVNL
+2001 FGRGFTYNRPLRVNL

-2059 ATGDLGYGGYP
+2059 VTGDLGYGGYP

-2179 GEIGPMGEP
+2179 GEIGPMGDP
-2188 GPAGLEGQ
+2188 GPAGVEGQ
-2196 EGGVGRRGMAGR
+2196 DGGVGRRGMAGR
-2208 RGPIGVKGTKGSLGQ
+2208 RGPIGVKGTKGAPGQ

-2233 GPQGPPGQLGT
+2233 GPQGPPGQVGT
-2244 PGIRGEQGIPGPRAG
+2244 PGIRGEQGVPGPRAG

-2264 APGERGRIGPL
+2264 PPGERGRIGPL
-2275 GRKGEPGNPG
+2275 GRKGEPGDPG
-2285 PKGQNGQPG
+2285 PKGPDGQPG

-2318 RGFIGYPGPKG
+2318 RGFVGYTGPKG

-2335 GAGGPGPK
+2335 VPGGPGPK

-2352 GDPGTPGQK
+2352 GVPGSPGQK
-2361 GEVGYPGSSGLKGD
+2361 GEIGYPGPSGLKGER
-2375 KGESRDQCALVRNIK
+2375 GESRDQCALVRNIK
-2390 DKCRPKECPVFPTEL
+2390 DKCREYLSPKECPVFPTEL

-2411 SSGVQ
+2411 SSGVV
-2416 RDAFNRMKQTVLRV
+2416 REVFNRMKQTVLRV

-2518 YGETRASPQLNDAVL
+2518 NGDTRASPQLNDAVL

-2540 MPVFLTSSQDP
+2540 VPVFLTSRQDA
-2551 VLTRA
+2551 VLARA

-2567 IVLPASGN
+2567 IVLPTSGG
-2575 QLNETIRRLLTCHIC
+2575 QLNQTIQRLLTCHIC
-2590 LDVCDPDPV
+2590 LDVCDPHPS
-2599 CGFGSQ
+2599 CGATGQ
-2605 RPVFRDKRAVPT
+2605 RPAFRDRRAAPT
-2617 DVDTDIAFIMDS
+2617 DVDTDIAFILDS

-2637 FNEMKKYISHLVSN
+2637 FSEMKKYISHIVAN

-2665 RVAVLQQAPYEYETN
+2665 RVAVLQQAPYEHETN

-2690 SLTDYGS
+2690 SLTDYAS

-2708 MTQLHGTRAIASAI
+2708 MTQLHGTRALGSAI
-2722 EHTMAHVFEN
+2722 EHTIAHVFES
-2732 APNPRDLKVIVL
+2732 APSPRDLKVIVL

-2752 QELEYLQKVVINAK
+2752 RELEHLQRVVINAK

-2773 VLGIGRKVNVKH
+2773 VLGIGRKVNAKN

-2806 LHEEPLLRFGR
+2806 FHEEPLLRFGT
-2817 LLPSFIRSDFAF
+2817 LLPSFIRSEFAF
-2829 YLSPEMRKQCEWFQS
+2829 YLSPEIRRQCEWLQNGQQVQS
-2844 DQQAKSQSPG
+2844 QQP
-2854 HVGQKAVYVAP
+2854 VLTGQKAVFVAP
-2865 NATISQTLSAG
+2865 NATVSRTFAAST
-2876 STVSVS
+2876 TVSTT
-2882 IKPVVSTKSVAS
+2882 IKPATSAQARSTP
-2894 TNARARTTT
+2894 

-2908 QTRATDQTTA
+2908 QTRATEATPA
-2918 STVVQ
+2918 SSVPQ
-2923 VNATMQST
+2923 GNATAQG
-2931 ANTAAHTKA
+2931 AAGATTHTKA
-2940 TGRTTGNTTGTATG
+2940 SGRATANATAAS
-2954 GRRRQGAK
+2954 GRRRHSAK
-2962 SHDIQ
+2962 THDIQ
-2967 ITDVTENSAR
+2967 ISDVTESSAR
-2977 LRWASPEPHNAYV
+2977 LRWASPEPHNT
-2990 FDITITLAHDHSLVQ
+2990 FDVTVTLAHDHSLVQ
-3005 KQNVTGTEHVV
+3005 RQNLTGTEHVIR
-3016 QGLRSGQKYLVVVT
+3016 GLRSGQKYVVVVT
-3030 GYQKS
+3030 GSQKS
-3035 QPKVTYAG
+3035 QPKVTYTG
-3043 TFSTKTPAQPKVS
+3043 SFSTKIPAQPQVS

-3070 ENDWPDPCLLDFDMG
+3070 ESDWPDPCLLDFDMG
-3085 MQCKDYQI
+3085 MQCKEYQI
-3093 VWFFDYKHKICS
+3093 VWFFDSKHKFCS

-3114 NANRFEAEAECI
+3114 NANRFETEAECYN
-3126 SKCLKP
+3126 KCLKP
-3132 SAAEKSMQQPPL
+3132 SADEKAMQQPPL
-3144 EERLSSALESTMEID
+3144 EKRLSS
-3159 TLEFTCSSAYK
+3159 
-3170 MLGVVLGSQFS
+3170 VL
-3181 PYQALEP
+3181 
-3188 VMDIC
+3188 DIC
-3193 WLPKDEG
+3193 RLQKDEG
-3200 TCRTF
+3200 TCRSF
-3205 VLKWYYDPKTKSCAR
+3205 VLKWYYDPETKSCAR
-3220 FWYGGCGGNENRFD
+3220 FWYGGCGGNDNRFN
-3234 TQKECDKVCVPGNI
+3234 TQKECEKLCIPGAI
-3248 NPGMVTTMGT
+3248 NPGVVTTIGT

>member
-1 MRKHRH
+1 MRKRQH
-7 LPFVAMFC
+7 LPFMTTFC
-15 LLLSGFCSVHAQQQA
+15 LLLSGFCSVGAQQQA
-30 AVKTVAV
+30 AVRTVAM

-47 WSIGKEH
+47 WSVGKEH
-54 FQLVR
+54 FQLVQ
-59 EFLYDVVKALDVGGN
+59 EFLYDVVKALDGGGN
-74 DFRFAL
+74 DFHFAL

-95 YPSTRDVLSHIANMP
+95 YPSTQEVLSHIANMS
-110 YMGGGTKTGKGLEYL
+110 YLGGGPKAGKGLEYL
-125 IENHLTKAAGSR
+125 IEHHLTEAAGSR
-137 ASEGVPQIIIVL
+137 ASEGIPQVIIVL
-149 TDGRSQDDVALP
+149 TDGQSQDEVVLP
-161 SSVLKSA
+161 SSILKSA
-168 RVNMFAVGV
+168 RVNLFEVGV
-177 QDAVEGELKEIASK
+177 QEDNVEGELKEISSPPLDK
-191 PFDTHLF
+191 HLF
-198 NLENFTALH
+198 NLKNFTALH
-207 GIVGDLVANVRSS
+207 GVVGDLVASVLSS
-220 MTPEKAGARGLVKDI
+220 STTPQKPGAKGLVKDI

-244 FLIDGSNNIGSVN
+244 FLIDGSNNIGSGN
-257 FQAIRD
+257 FQAICD

-277 QIHIGVVQYSDQPRT
+277 QTHIGVVQYSDQPTT
-292 EFALNSYST
+292 EFTLNTYST
-301 KADVLDAVKAL
+301 KADVLEAIKAL

-361 IREGLLAVK
+361 IREGVLAVK
-370 QASIFSFS
+370 QASIFAFS
-378 IGVLNADSAELQ
+378 IGVLGADSAELQ
-390 QIATDGNFAFTA
+390 QIATDGSFAFSA

-410 LRELLLPNI
+410 LRDLLLPNI
-419 VGVAQRLILL
+419 IGVAQRLILL
-429 EAPTIVTEVIEVNK
+429 EAPTIVTEVVEVNK

-458 APFNSIRDFVAKIVQ
+458 APFNAIRDFVAKIVQ

-496 FYFNTHQTRKDV
+496 FYFNTHQSRKDV
-508 MANVRRMKLMGG
+508 MANVKKMKPMGG

-528 LDFVRNNFFTSA
+528 LDFVRNNLFTSA

-555 ITGGKSMDA
+555 ITGGKSRDA

-605 NDFRIQFMQAIL
+605 NDFRVQFMQAIL

-623 IRTLSGGLIIEEP
+623 IRTLSGGLIVQEP
-636 PSVQVTKRDIIF
+636 PSVTKRDIIF
-648 LLDGSLNVGNANFPF
+648 LLDGSLNVGNANFPY

-671 VNYLDV
+671 INSLDV

-683 VGLVQFSDTPKTEF
+683 VGLVQFSENPKTEF
-697 SLYSYQTKSDIIQ
+697 FLYSYQTQSDLIQ
-710 RMGQLRPKGG
+710 RLGQLRPLGG

-740 GGSRINEQVPQVLV
+740 GGSRINDQVPQVLV
-754 LLMAGRSADPF
+754 LVTAGRSADPF
-765 LQVSNELARA
+765 LQAANELARA

-786 ADKAELEQIAF
+786 ADQAELEQIAF
-797 NPRMVYFM
+797 NPRMVYFV

-812 ALPQELIKPI
+812 ALPQELNKPI

-831 EVPLAPTES
+831 EVPLTPTES
-840 KQDIL
+840 KKDIL
-845 FLIDGSANLLGS
+845 FLIDGSANLLGT
-857 FPAVRDFVHKV
+857 FPAVRDFIHKV

-882 VAQFSDTIQVE
+882 VAQFSDTLQVE
-893 FDFAELP
+893 FDFAEIP
-900 SKQDMLLKVKRMK
+900 SKQDMLLKVKRMR
-913 IKTGKQLNIGA
+913 IKTGKPLNIGA
-924 ALDEAIRR
+924 ALDETIRR

-945 VPQIL
+945 VPQFL
-950 VLLAAGRSTDD
+950 VLLVAGRSTDD

-973 VVTFALKAKNADLV
+973 VVTFGIKAKNADLL
-987 ELERIVYA
+987 ELEKIVYA
-995 PQFILNVESLPRISE
+995 PQFILEVESLPRISE

-1015 VNLLKTIQLQP
+1015 VNLLKTIHLQP

-1041 DGSDGVRRGFPLLK
+1041 DGSDGVRSGFPLLK

-1098 INAIQELKIMG
+1098 IRSIQELKMMG

-1115 GAALDYLIKNV
+1115 GAALDYLIRNV

-1224 PDLIFTS
+1224 PDLVFTS
-1231 PSPAGVKRDVVFM
+1231 PSPVGVKRDVVFL

-1259 DLIERIVN
+1259 DLIERLVT

-1275 TRISV
+1275 TRVSV

-1341 GVPQFLIILSSRK
+1341 GVPQFLVILTSRK

-1366 KQVGVAPMV
+1366 KQVGVAPMM

-1380 DPEEMVQISLSP
+1380 DTEEMVQISLSP

-1413 PIETLTE
+1413 PIETLTG

-1430 QPPGDIPAD
+1430 QLPVDVSGDE
-1439 AKDIVFLID
+1439 KDIVFLID
-1448 SSDSVRSDGL
+1448 SSDGVRPDGL

-1477 KVRIGVVQFSNN
+1477 KVRVGVVQFSNN

-1503 AVMQAIR
+1503 AVLQAIR

-1549 LVVIL
+1549 LIVIL

-1586 NQLQV
+1586 DQLQV
-1591 ITNDPERVLVVQD
+1591 ITNDPERVLVVRD
-1604 FTELPTLE
+1604 FPGLPTLE
-1612 NRVHNILEERPI
+1612 KKVQSILEELPI
-1624 PTTEIPDFSVP
+1624 PTTETP
-1635 GAKKQADI
+1635 GILGPGGIKQADI

-1703 QILDAINK
+1703 QILDAINR
-1711 VIYKGGRVA
+1711 VVYKGGRVA
-1720 NTGAAIRHIQ
+1720 NTGAAIKHIQ

-1751 IVTGGVSSDDGPGA
+1751 IVTGGKSSDDGPSA
-1765 SLEIAQKGVKVFA
+1765 SLEITQKGVKVFA

-1793 SESATSFRASTAQE
+1793 SESAMSFRVSTAQE

-1829 ALTDVTRDCDLDVI
+1829 GTTDVTRDCDLDVI
-1843 LGFDVTDVGAGQN
+1843 LGFDVSDVGPGQN

-1872 KRITQMQ
+1872 NRITQMQ

-1898 ARGGPV
+1898 TRGGPV

-1934 TLRSYLNKFRSAPS
+1934 TLRSYLNKFSSSPT

-1957 TDGAD
+1957 TDGVD
-1962 DSIDEL
+1962 DSMEEL
-1968 EAASSALHTE
+1968 EAASSALHGE

-1989 RVSNFDRVMQLE
+1989 RVSNYDRVMQLE
-2001 FGRGFAYNRPLRVNL
+2001 FGRGFTYNRPLRVNL

-2083 VNGTQGFQGCPGH
+2083 VNGTQGFQGCPGQ

-2133 GEKGYSGRRGD
+2133 GEKGYAGRRGD

-2173 GSRGQK
+2173 GVRGQK
-2179 GEIGPMGEP
+2179 GEIGPMGDS
-2188 GPAGLEGQ
+2188 GPVGLNGQ
-2196 EGGVGRRGMAGR
+2196 DGGVGRKVRANLGC
-2208 RGPIGVKGTKGSLGQ
+2208 PILYLQGTKGSLGQ

-2233 GPQGPPGQLGT
+2233 GPQGPPGQVGT

-2259 SGPPG
+2259 SGQPG
-2264 APGERGRIGPL
+2264 PPGERGRIGPL

-2285 PKGQNGQPG
+2285 PKGPNGQPG

-2335 GAGGPGPK
+2335 VAGGPGPK
-2343 GNRGRRGNA
+2343 GNRGRRGNS
-2352 GDPGTPGQK
+2352 GDPGAPGQK
-2361 GEVGYPGSSGLKGD
+2361 GEVGYPGLQLTFHNVTD
-2375 KGESRDQCALVRNIK
+2375 YFPLRETLHCLPE
-2390 DKCRPKECPVFPTEL
+2390 KCGCTCPKECPVFPTEL

-2411 SSGVQ
+2411 SSGVV
-2416 RDAFNRMKQTVLRV
+2416 REVFNRMKQTVLRV

-2457 TEIRFADARKK
+2457 TEIRFADAKKK

-2518 YGETRASPQLNDAVL
+2518 NGETRATPQLNDAVL

-2540 MPVFLTSSQDP
+2540 MPVFLTSRQDP

-2567 IVLPASGN
+2567 IVLPTGGG

-2590 LDVCDPDPV
+2590 LDVCDPDPA

-2605 RPVFRDKRAVPT
+2605 RPVFRDKRAAPT
-2617 DVDTDIAFIMDS
+2617 DVDTDMAFIMDS

-2637 FNEMKKYISHLVSN
+2637 FNEMKKYISHLVSH

-2665 RVAVLQQAPYEYETN
+2665 RVAVLQQAPYEHETN

-2708 MTQLHGTRAIASAI
+2708 MMQLHGTRAVASAI
-2722 EHTMAHVFEN
+2722 EHTMTHVFES

-2744 MMTGKVNK
+2744 MLTGEVDKK
-2752 QELEYLQKVVINAK
+2752 DLEYLQKVVINAK

-2773 VLGIGRKVNVKH
+2773 VLGIGKKVDAKK
-2785 IYSLASEP
+2785 IYNLASEP

-2829 YLSPEMRKQCEWFQS
+2829 YLSPEIRKQCEWFQS
-2844 DQQAKSQSPG
+2844 DQQAK
-2854 HVGQKAVYVAP
+2854 
-2865 NATISQTLSAG
+2865 N
-2876 STVSVS
+2876 
-2882 IKPVVSTKSVAS
+2882 
-2894 TNARARTTT
+2894 
-2903 ASTTA
+2903 
-2908 QTRATDQTTA
+2908 
-2918 STVVQ
+2918 
-2923 VNATMQST
+2923 
-2931 ANTAAHTKA
+2931 
-2940 TGRTTGNTTGTATG
+2940 
-2954 GRRRQGAK
+2954 
-2962 SHDIQ
+2962 
-2967 ITDVTENSAR
+2967 
-2977 LRWASPEPHNAYV
+2977 
-2990 FDITITLAHDHSLVQ
+2990 
-3005 KQNVTGTEHVV
+3005 
-3016 QGLRSGQKYLVVVT
+3016 
-3030 GYQKS
+3030 
-3035 QPKVTYAG
+3035 
-3043 TFSTKTPAQPKVS
+3043 
-3056 LANMMLNTEPLEGP
+3056 
-3070 ENDWPDPCLLDFDMG
+3070 
-3085 MQCKDYQI
+3085 
-3093 VWFFDYKHKICS
+3093 
-3105 QGWYGGCGG
+3105 
-3114 NANRFEAEAECI
+3114 
-3126 SKCLKP
+3126 
-3132 SAAEKSMQQPPL
+3132 
-3144 EERLSSALESTMEID
+3144 
-3159 TLEFTCSSAYK
+3159 
-3170 MLGVVLGSQFS
+3170 
-3181 PYQALEP
+3181 
-3188 VMDIC
+3188 
-3193 WLPKDEG
+3193 
-3200 TCRTF
+3200 
-3205 VLKWYYDPKTKSCAR
+3205 
-3220 FWYGGCGGNENRFD
+3220 
-3234 TQKECDKVCVPGNI
+3234 
-3248 NPGMVTTMGT
+3248 

>member
-7 LPFVAMFC
+7 LPLVAMFC
-15 LLLSGFCSVHAQQQA
+15 LLLSGFGSVGAQQQA

-47 WSIGKEH
+47 WSVGKEH

-95 YPSTRDVLSHIANMP
+95 FPSTQDVLSHIANMT
-110 YMGGGTKTGKGLEYL
+110 YVGGGAEPGKGLEYL
-125 IENHLTKAAGSR
+125 IEKHLTKAAGSR
-137 ASEGVPQIIIVL
+137 ASEGVPQVIVVL
-149 TDGRSQDDVALP
+149 TDGQPRDDVALP
-161 SSVLKSA
+161 SSLLNSA
-168 RVNMFAVGV
+168 RVNLFAVGV
-177 QDAVEGELKEIASK
+177 QEPVEGELQEVASG
-191 PFDTHLF
+191 PLDTHRF
-198 NLENFTALH
+198 NLENFTTLH
-207 GIVGDLVANVRSS
+207 GIVGDLVASVRSS
-220 MTPEKAGARGLVKDI
+220 MTPEKAGAKGIVKDI

-244 FLIDGSNNIGSVN
+244 FLIDGSNNIGGVN
-257 FQAIRD
+257 FPAIRD
-263 FLVNLIESLRVGAQ
+263 FLVNLIETLRVGAQ

-292 EFALNSYST
+292 EFSLNSYST

-312 SFRGGEEANTG
+312 GFRGGEEANTG

-370 QASIFSFS
+370 QAGIFSFS

-390 QIATDGNFAFTA
+390 QIATDGSFAYTA

-410 LRELLLPNI
+410 LQELLLPNI

-429 EAPTIVTEVIEVNK
+429 AAPTIVTEVIEVNK
-443 KDIVFLIDGSTALGT
+443 KDIVFLIDGSTALGA
-458 APFNSIRDFVAKIVQ
+458 APFNAIRDFVAKIVQ

-496 FYFNTHQTRKDV
+496 FYFNTYQTRKDV
-508 MANVRRMKLMGG
+508 MANVRKMKLMGG
-520 TALNTGSA
+520 TTLNTGSA
-528 LDFVRNNFFTSA
+528 LDFVRTNFFTSA

-555 ITGGKSMDA
+555 ITGGKSRDA

-573 RNRIVILAIGSRNA
+573 RNRIVTLAVGSRNA

-598 RDFVFNP
+598 QDFVFNP
-605 NDFRIQFMQAIL
+605 NDFRLQFMQAIL

-623 IRTLSGGLIIEEP
+623 IRTLSGGLIVPEQ
-636 PSVQVTKRDIIF
+636 PS
-648 LLDGSLNVGNANFPF
+648 
-663 VRDFVATL
+663 
-671 VNYLDV
+671 
-677 GSDKIR
+677 
-683 VGLVQFSDTPKTEF
+683 
-697 SLYSYQTKSDIIQ
+697 
-710 RMGQLRPKGG
+710 
-720 SVLNTGSA
+720 
-728 LNFVLSNHFTEA
+728 
-740 GGSRINEQVPQVLV
+740 
-754 LLMAGRSADPF
+754 
-765 LQVSNELARA
+765 
-775 GVLTFAVGVRS
+775 
-786 ADKAELEQIAF
+786 
-797 NPRMVYFM
+797 
-805 DDFSALA
+805 
-812 ALPQELIKPI
+812 
-822 TTYVSGGVE
+822 
-831 EVPLAPTES
+831 ES
-840 KQDIL
+840 KKDVL

-868 ISELNVGPDATRVA
+868 ISDLNVGSDATRVA
-882 VAQFSDTIQVE
+882 VAQFSDTIQIE
-893 FDFAELP
+893 FDFAEYS
-900 SKQDMLLKVKRMK
+900 SKQDMLVKVKRMK

-945 VPQIL
+945 VPQFL
-950 VLLAAGRSTDD
+950 VLLVAGRSTDD
-961 VEQPSDALKQAG
+961 VEEPSDVLKHAG
-973 VVTFALKAKNADLV
+973 VVTFGIKAKNADPV

-995 PQFILNVESLPRISE
+995 PQFLLNAESLQRISE

-1015 VNLLKTIQLQP
+1015 VNLLRTVQLQP

-1074 AVAQYSNVIQPEF
+1074 AVAQYSNTIQPEF

-1098 INAIQELKIMG
+1098 ISAIQQLKLMG

-1189 DFAISVPDFSQLDTV
+1189 DFAISVPDFSQLDSV

-1217 KEIESLA
+1217 QEIESLA
-1224 PDLIFTS
+1224 PDLVFTS
-1231 PSPAGVKRDVVFM
+1231 PSPAGVKRDIVFL

-1253 EFYLIR
+1253 EFYLVR
-1259 DLIERIVN
+1259 DLIGRIVN
-1267 NLDVGFDT
+1267 NLDVGIDT

-1294 AHSTKDEVQS
+1294 THSTKDEVQN
-1304 AVRRL
+1304 AVRQL
-1309 RPQGGQQVNVGEA
+1309 RSKGGQLVNVGEA

-1341 GVPQFLIILSSRK
+1341 GVPQFLVILSSRK
-1354 SDDDLEYPSLQV
+1354 SDDDFEYPSLQV
-1366 KQVGVAPMV
+1366 KQVGVAPMMI
-1375 VAKNV
+1375 AKNV
-1380 DPEEMVQISLSP
+1380 DTEEMIQISLSP
-1392 DYVFQVSSFQ
+1392 EYIFQVSSFQ

-1413 PIETLTE
+1413 PIETLTV

-1430 QPPGDIPAD
+1430 QPPIDVSGDE
-1439 AKDIVFLID
+1439 KDIVFLID
-1448 SSDSVRSDGL
+1448 SSDSVRPDGL

-1477 KVRIGVVQFSNN
+1477 KVRIGVVQFSNG

-1503 AVMQAIR
+1503 AVLEAIR

-1516 GSPVNAGK
+1516 GSPLNAGK
-1524 ALDYVVKNYFIKS
+1524 ALDFVVKNYFIKS

-1554 GDRSQDDVN
+1554 GDRSQDDVD
-1563 RPANVITSTSIKP
+1563 RPARVITSTNIKP

-1586 NQLQV
+1586 DQLQV
-1591 ITNDPERVLVVQD
+1591 ITNDPGRVLVVQD
-1604 FTELPTLE
+1604 FTGLSTLE
-1612 NRVHNILEERPI
+1612 KRVQNILDELPI
-1624 PTTEIPDFSVP
+1624 PTTDSP
-1635 GAKKQADI
+1635 GPSLPGGKKQADI

-1695 LKDYSTKP
+1695 LKDHSTKA

-1720 NTGAAIRHIQ
+1720 NTGAAIKHIQ
-1730 AKHFVKEAGSRI
+1730 ERHFVKEAGSRI

-1751 IVTGGVSSDDGPGA
+1751 IVTGGKSTDDGPRA
-1765 SLEIAQKGVKVFA
+1765 SLEITQKGVKVFA
-1778 VGVRNIDLKEVSRLA
+1778 VGVRNIDLKEVSLLA
-1793 SESATSFRASTAQE
+1793 SESAMSFRAATAQE

-1824 EKLCP
+1824 ERLCP
-1829 ALTDVTRDCDLDVI
+1829 GTTDVTRDCDLEVI
-1843 LGFDVTDVGAGQN
+1843 IGFDVSDVRPGQN
-1856 IFNSQRGLE
+1856 IFSSQRGLE

-1872 KRITQMQ
+1872 NRITQMQ

-1898 ARGGPV
+1898 AQGGPV
-1904 EGLDFSEYQPELFER
+1904 EGLDFSEYQPELLER
-1919 FQGMR
+1919 FLDMR
-1924 TRGPYFLTAD
+1924 TRGPYYLRAD
-1934 TLRSYLNKFRSAPS
+1934 TLRSYLSKFRSSPA

-1957 TDGAD
+1957 TDGV
-1962 DSIDEL
+1962 DEPINQL
-1968 EAASSALHTE
+1968 EDASSTLHSE

-1989 RVSNFDRVMQLE
+1989 RVTNFDRVMQLE
-2001 FGRGFAYNRPLRVNL
+2001 FGRGFTYNRPLRVNL

-2059 ATGDLGYGGYP
+2059 VTGDLGYGGYP

-2173 GSRGQK
+2173 GPRGQK
-2179 GEIGPMGEP
+2179 GEIGPMGDP
-2188 GPAGLEGQ
+2188 GPAGPEGQ
-2196 EGGVGRRGMAGR
+2196 DGEVGRRGMAGR
-2208 RGPIGVKGTKGSLGQ
+2208 RGPIGVKGTKGSPGQ
-2223 AGPAGEQGMR
+2223 PGPAGEQGMR
-2233 GPQGPPGQLGT
+2233 GPQGPPGQVGT
-2244 PGIRGEQGIPGPRAG
+2244 PGIRGEQGVPGPRAG

-2264 APGERGRIGPL
+2264 PPGDRGRIGPL

-2285 PKGQNGQPG
+2285 PKGPNGQPG

-2318 RGFIGYPGPKG
+2318 RGFVGYAGPKG

-2335 GAGGPGPK
+2335 VAGGPGPK

-2352 GDPGTPGQK
+2352 GVPGTPGQK
-2361 GEVGYPGSSGLKGD
+2361 GEIGYPGPSGLKGE
-2375 KGESRDQCALVRNIK
+2375 KGESRDQCALVQNIK
-2390 DKCRPKECPVFPTEL
+2390 DKCPCCYGPKECPVYPTEL

-2411 SSGVQ
+2411 SSGVV
-2416 RDAFNRMKQTVLRV
+2416 REVFNRMKQTVLRV

-2518 YGETRASPQLNDAVL
+2518 NGDTRASPQLNDAVL

-2540 MPVFLTSSQDP
+2540 VPVFLTSRQDA
-2551 VLTRA
+2551 VLARA

-2567 IVLPASGN
+2567 IVLPTSGG
-2575 QLNETIRRLLTCHIC
+2575 QLNQTIQRLLTCHIC
-2590 LDVCDPDPV
+2590 LDVCDPHPS
-2599 CGFGSQ
+2599 CAGTGQ
-2605 RPVFRDKRAVPT
+2605 RPAFRDRRAAPT
-2617 DVDTDIAFIMDS
+2617 DVDTDIAFILDS

-2637 FNEMKKYISHLVSN
+2637 FSEMRKYISHIVTN

-2665 RVAVLQQAPYEYETN
+2665 RVAVLQQAPYEHETN

-2690 SLTDYGS
+2690 SLTDYAS

-2708 MTQLHGTRAIASAI
+2708 MTQLHGTRALGSAI
-2722 EHTMAHVFEN
+2722 EHTIAHVFES
-2732 APNPRDLKVIVL
+2732 APSPRDLKVIVL

-2752 QELEYLQKVVINAK
+2752 KELEHLQRAVISAK

-2773 VLGIGRKVNVKH
+2773 VLGIGRKVNAKN

-2806 LHEEPLLRFGR
+2806 LHEEPLLRFGT
-2817 LLPSFIRSDFAF
+2817 LLPSFIRSEFAF
-2829 YLSPEMRKQCEWFQS
+2829 YLSPEIRKQCEWLQNG
-2844 DQQAKSQSPG
+2844 QQIQGQHP
-2854 HVGQKAVYVAP
+2854 VLIGQKAVFVAP
-2865 NATISQTLSAG
+2865 NATASRTFPAST
-2876 STVSVS
+2876 TVSAT
-2882 IKPVVSTKSVAS
+2882 IKPAAS
-2894 TNARARTTT
+2894 AHATTT
-2903 ASTTA
+2903 PASTTA
-2908 QTRATDQTTA
+2908 QARAPETTPA
-2918 STVVQ
+2918 SSVAQ
-2923 VNATMQST
+2923 GNATAQG
-2931 ANTAAHTKA
+2931 AASATTTHSKA
-2940 TGRTTGNTTGTATG
+2940 SARAATSNATGTAAG
-2954 GRRRQGAK
+2954 GRRRHSAK
-2962 SHDIQ
+2962 TQDLQ
-2967 ITDVTENSAR
+2967 ITDVTESSAR
-2977 LRWASPEPHNAYV
+2977 LRWASPEPHST
-2990 FDITITLAHDHSLVQ
+2990 FDVTVTLAQDHSLVQ
-3005 KQNVTGTEHVV
+3005 RQNLTGTEHVIR
-3016 QGLRSGQKYLVVVT
+3016 GLRSGQKYVVVIT
-3030 GYQKS
+3030 GSQKS
-3035 QPKVTYAG
+3035 QPKVTYTG
-3043 TFSTKTPAQPKVS
+3043 SFSTKTQAQSQVS

-3070 ENDWPDPCLLDFDMG
+3070 ESDWPDPCLLDFDMG

-3093 VWFFDYKHKICS
+3093 VWFFDSKHKFCS

-3114 NANRFEAEAECI
+3114 NANRFETEAECYN
-3126 SKCLKP
+3126 KCLKP
-3132 SAAEKSMQQPPL
+3132 SADEKAMQQPPL
-3144 EERLSSALESTMEID
+3144 EKRFSS
-3159 TLEFTCSSAYK
+3159 
-3170 MLGVVLGSQFS
+3170 
-3181 PYQALEP
+3181 
-3188 VMDIC
+3188 VMDVC
-3193 WLPKDEG
+3193 RLQKDEG
-3200 TCRTF
+3200 TCRNF
-3205 VLKWYYDPKTKSCAR
+3205 VLKWYYDPETKSCAR
-3220 FWYGGCGGNENRFD
+3220 FWYGGCGGNDNRFN
-3234 TQKECDKVCVPGNI
+3234 TQKECEKLCSPGTI
-3248 NPGMVTTMGT
+3248 NPGVVTAMGT

>member
-1 MRKHRH
+1 KI
-7 LPFVAMFC
+7 LNPICFFK
-15 LLLSGFCSVHAQQQA
+15 
-30 AVKTVAV
+30 AVRNVAV

-95 YPSTRDVLSHIANMP
+95 YPSNQDVLSHIANMP

-137 ASEGVPQIIIVL
+137 ASEGVPQVIIVL
-149 TDGRSQDDVALP
+149 TDGQSQDDVALP

-168 RVNMFAVGV
+168 HVNMIAVGV
-177 QDAVEGELKEIASK
+177 QDAVEGELKEIASQ

-207 GIVGDLVANVRSS
+207 GIVGDLVASVRTS
-220 MTPEKAGARGLVKDI
+220 MTPERAGAKGLVKDI

-263 FLVNLIESLRVGAQ
+263 FLVNLIENLRVGAQ

-312 SFRGGEEANTG
+312 SFRGGKEANIG
-323 AALEFVVENLFTQA
+323 AALEYVVENLFTQA

-390 QIATDGNFAFTA
+390 QIATDGSFAFTA
-402 LDIRNLDA
+402 LDIRNLAA

-458 APFNSIRDFVAKIVQ
+458 GPFNSIRDFVAKIVQ

-496 FYFNTHQTRKDV
+496 FYFNTHQNRKDV
-508 MANVRRMKLMGG
+508 MANVKKMKLMGG

-528 LDFVRNNFFTSA
+528 LEFVRNNLFTSA

-564 VDQAAAEMK
+564 VEQAAAEMK
-573 RNRIVILAIGSRNA
+573 RNRIVILAVGSRNA

-598 RDFVFNP
+598 KDFVFNP
-605 NDFRIQFMQAIL
+605 NDFRLQFMQAIL

-623 IRTLSGGLIIEEP
+623 IRTLSGGMIIQEP
-636 PSVQVTKRDIIF
+636 PPVQVTKRDIIF

-663 VRDFVATL
+663 VRDFVVTL
-671 VNYLDV
+671 VNYLDI
-677 GSDKIR
+677 GTDKIR

-710 RMGQLRPKGG
+710 RLGQLRPKGG

-754 LLMAGRSADPF
+754 LVTAGRSADPF
-765 LQVSNELARA
+765 LQISNDLARA
-775 GVLTFAVGVRS
+775 GVLTFAVGVRN

-805 DDFSALA
+805 DDFSDLT
-812 ALPQELIKPI
+812 ALPQELNKPI

-831 EVPLAPTES
+831 EVPLTPTES
-840 KQDIL
+840 KKDIL

-857 FPAVRDFVHKV
+857 FPAVRDFIHKV

-882 VAQFSDTIQVE
+882 VAQYSDNIQVE

-900 SKQDMLLKVKRMK
+900 SKQDMLLKVKRMRL
-913 IKTGKQLNIGA
+913 KTGKQLNIGV
-924 ALDEAIRR
+924 ALDEAMRR

-945 VPQIL
+945 IPQFL

-961 VEQPSDALKQAG
+961 VEQPSGALKEAG
-973 VVTFALKAKNADLV
+973 VVTFAIRAKNADLS
-987 ELERIVYA
+987 ELERIAYA

-1010 LQPNI
+1010 LQANI
-1015 VNLLKTIQLQP
+1015 VNLLKTTQLQP

-1055 TFVQRVVESL
+1055 TFVERVVDSL

-1074 AVAQYSNVIQPEF
+1074 AIVQYSNVIQPEF
-1087 LLDTHEDKADL
+1087 LLDSYEDKADL
-1098 INAIQELKIMG
+1098 ISAIQALTIMG

-1189 DFAISVPDFSQLDTV
+1189 DFAISVPDFNQLDSV
-1204 QQVVSNRVIRLTK
+1204 QQAVSNRVIRLTK

-1224 PDLIFTS
+1224 PDLVFTS
-1231 PSPAGVKRDVVFM
+1231 PSPVGVKRDVVFL

-1275 TRISV
+1275 TRVSV

-1294 AHSTKDEVQS
+1294 AHSTKDEVQG

-1309 RPQGGQQVNVGEA
+1309 RPRGGQQVNIGEA

-1354 SDDDLEYPSLQV
+1354 SDDDLEFPSVQV
-1366 KQVGVAPMV
+1366 KQVGVAPLV
-1375 VAKNV
+1375 IAKNM

-1402 ELPSLEQKLLT
+1402 ELPSLEQKLLA
-1413 PIETLTE
+1413 PIETLNCTNNF
-1420 DQIRRLLGDV
+1420 
-1430 QPPGDIPAD
+1430 PSFCFPAD
-1439 AKDIVFLID
+1439 VSGEEKDIVFLID

-1472 EVGPN
+1472 DIGPN

-1503 AVMQAIR
+1503 AVLQAIR

-1516 GSPVNAGK
+1516 GYPVNAGK

-1537 AGSRIEDGVPQH
+1537 AGSRIEDRVPQH

-1554 GDRSQDDVN
+1554 GDQSQDDVS
-1563 RPANVITSTSIKP
+1563 RPANVISSTIIQP

-1591 ITNDPERVLVVQD
+1591 ITNDPRRVLVVQD
-1604 FTELPTLE
+1604 FTGLPTLE
-1612 NRVHNILEERPI
+1612 RSVQNILEELPVP
-1624 PTTEIPDFSVP
+1624 PTETPVFP
-1635 GAKKQADI
+1635 GPGGKKQADI

-1660 VLQFVYSVVDAI
+1660 VLQFVYSIVDVI
-1672 YRDGDS
+1672 YEDGDS

-1695 LKDYSTKP
+1695 LKDYSSKP
-1703 QILDAINK
+1703 EILDAINK

-1720 NTGAAIRHIQ
+1720 NTGAAIKHLQ

-1751 IVTGGVSSDDGPGA
+1751 IITGGKSSDDGQGA
-1765 SLEIAQKGVKVFA
+1765 SMEIAQKGVKVFA
-1778 VGVRNIDLKEVSRLA
+1778 VGVRNIDLEEVSRLA
-1793 SESATSFRASTAQE
+1793 SESATSFRVSTAQE

-1815 LVTLEAAME
+1815 LVTLAAAME

-1829 ALTDVTRDCDLDVI
+1829 GTTDVTRDCDLDVI
-1843 LGFDVTDVGAGQN
+1843 LGFDVSDVGAGQN

-1865 SRVESVL
+1865 SRVEAVL
-1872 KRITQMQ
+1872 NRITQMQ
-1879 KISCTG
+1879 RISCTG
-1885 NQAPNVRVAIMAQ
+1885 SRAPNVRVAIMAQ
-1898 ARGGPV
+1898 ARGGPM

-1924 TRGPYFLTAD
+1924 TRGPYFLTAE
-1934 TLRSYLNKFRSAPS
+1934 TLKSYQNKFRSAPS
-1948 GSTKVIIHF
+1948 GSTKVVIHF
-1957 TDGAD
+1957 TDGID
-1962 DSIDEL
+1962 DSLDEMKT
-1968 EAASSALHTE
+1968 ASADLRGQ
-1978 GVNALIFVGLD
+1978 GVNALLFVGLD
-1989 RVSNFDRVMQLE
+1989 RVKNFEEVMQLE
-2001 FGRGFAYNRPLRVNL
+2001 FGRGFTYNRPLRVNL

-2030 AERTCCK
+2030 AERTCCG
-2037 VPCKCS
+2037 VHCKCS
-2043 GQRGDRGVPG
+2043 GQRGDRGLPG

-2059 ATGDLGYGGYP
+2059 ATGDIGYGGYP

-2133 GEKGYSGRRGD
+2133 GEKGFSGRRGN
-2144 KGVKGERGERG
+2144 KGAKGERGERG

-2173 GSRGQK
+2173 GTRGQK
-2179 GEIGPMGEP
+2179 GEIGQMGEP
-2188 GPAGLEGQ
+2188 GPVGQ
-2196 EGGVGRRGMAGR
+2196 RGPDGGVGRMGMAGR
-2208 RGPIGVKGTKGSLGQ
+2208 RGPIGVKGTKGALGLQ
-2223 AGPAGEQGMR
+2223 GPAGEQGMR
-2233 GPQGPPGQLGT
+2233 GPQGPAGQTGT
-2244 PGIRGEQGIPGPRAG
+2244 PGIRGEQGVPGPRAG
-2259 SGPPG
+2259 GGQPG
-2264 APGERGRIGPL
+2264 SPGDRGRIGPL

-2285 PKGQNGQPG
+2285 PRGPNGQQG

-2318 RGFIGYPGPKG
+2318 RGFVGYAGPKG
-2329 GPGDRG
+2329 EPGDRG

-2343 GNRGRRGNA
+2343 GNRGRRGDA
-2352 GDPGTPGQK
+2352 GNPGIPGQK
-2361 GEVGYPGSSGLKGD
+2361 GEIGYPGPSGLKGD
-2375 KGESRDQCALVRNIK
+2375 KGQSISQCALVQNIK
-2390 DKCRPKECPVFPTEL
+2390 DKCPCCYGPKECPVFPTEL

-2411 SSGVQ
+2411 SSGVG
-2416 RDAFNRMKQTVLRV
+2416 RDVFNRMKQTVLRV
-2430 VNNLTIA
+2430 VSNLTIA

-2499 TFKRARSGFLMRK
+2499 TFKRARI
-2512 VAVFFS
+2512 
-2518 YGETRASPQLNDAVL
+2518 P
-2533 KLYDAGV
+2533 
-2540 MPVFLTSSQDP
+2540 PC
-2551 VLTRA
+2551 
-2556 LEINNTAVGHA
+2556 EICCISA
-2567 IVLPASGN
+2567 P
-2575 QLNETIRRLLTCHIC
+2575 
-2590 LDVCDPDPV
+2590 DVCEPDPV
-2599 CGFGSQ
+2599 CGYGSQ
-2605 RPVFRDKRAVPT
+2605 RPVFRDRRAAPT

-2637 FNEMKKYISHLVSN
+2637 FNEMKKYISHLISN
-2651 LEISSEPKVSQHHA
+2651 MEISSEPKISQHHA
-2665 RVAVLQQAPYEYETN
+2665 RVAVLQQAPYEHETN

-2690 SLTDYGS
+2690 LLTDYGS

-2708 MTQLHGTRAIASAI
+2708 MTQLYGTMAMGSAV
-2722 EHTMAHVFEN
+2722 EHTVAHVFES

-2744 MMTGKVNK
+2744 MITGKMRK
-2752 QELEYLQKVVINAK
+2752 QELEYLREAVTDAK
-2766 CKGYFFV
+2766 CKGYLFV
-2773 VLGIGRKVNVKH
+2773 ILGIGRNVDVKN

-2793 NDVFFKLVDKPGE
+2793 NDVFFKLVSKPGE
-2806 LHEEPLLRFGR
+2806 LHEEPLLRFAR

-2829 YLSPEMRKQCEWFQS
+2829 YLPPEIRKQCKWMQG
-2844 DQQAKSQSPG
+2844 DQTPKSPG
-2854 HVGQKAVYVAP
+2854 HTGQKTAYVAP
-2865 NATISQTLSAG
+2865 NATIPQTI
-2876 STVSVS
+2876 ST
-2882 IKPVVSTKSVAS
+2882 T
-2894 TNARARTTT
+2894 TTLRTTT
-2903 ASTTA
+2903 KPAASTSAHAKTTTVSTTA
-2908 QTRATDQTTA
+2908 QTRTTERPTE
-2918 STVVQ
+2918 STTVQ
-2923 VNATMQST
+2923 VNATIRSQGST
-2931 ANTAAHTKA
+2931 TTNTKA
-2940 TGRTTGNTTGTATG
+2940 TSRTTTSTTAAAASS
-2954 GRRRQGAK
+2954 RRRQGAK
-2962 SHDIQ
+2962 MNDIQ
-2967 ITDVTENSAR
+2967 ITDITENSAR

-2990 FDITITLAHDHSLVQ
+2990 FDLAITLAHDHSLVL
-3005 KQNVTGTEHVV
+3005 KQNVTGTERVIG
-3016 QGLRSGQKYLVVVT
+3016 GLRSGQKYLVFIT
-3030 GYQKS
+3030 GFLKS
-3035 QPKVTYAG
+3035 QPKVTYTG
-3043 TFSTKTPAQPKVS
+3043 TFSTKTPAQPKVA
-3056 LANMMLNTEPLEGP
+3056 LANMMLNAEPLEGP
-3070 ENDWPDPCLLDFDMG
+3070 ENDLADPCLLDFDMG
-3085 MQCKDYQI
+3085 IQCKDYQV

-3114 NANRFEAEAECI
+3114 NANRFETEAECN

-3132 SAAEKSMQQPPL
+3132 
-3144 EERLSSALESTMEID
+3144 
-3159 TLEFTCSSAYK
+3159 F
-3170 MLGVVLGSQFS
+3170 
-3181 PYQALEP
+3181 
-3188 VMDIC
+3188 MDIC
-3193 WLPKDEG
+3193 LLQKEEG
-3200 TCRTF
+3200 TCRDF
-3205 VLKWYYDPKTKSCAR
+3205 VLKWHYDVKTKSCAR
-3220 FWYGGCGGNENRFD
+3220 FWYGGCGGNENRFN
-3234 TQKECDKVCVPGNI
+3234 TQKECEKACNPGNI
-3248 NPGMVTTMGT
+3248 SPGVVTTIGT

>member
-1 MRKHRH
+1 
-7 LPFVAMFC
+7 
-15 LLLSGFCSVHAQQQA
+15 
-30 AVKTVAV
+30 
-37 ADIIF
+37 
-42 LVDSS
+42 
-47 WSIGKEH
+47 
-54 FQLVR
+54 
-59 EFLYDVVKALDVGGN
+59 
-74 DFRFAL
+74 
-80 VQFSGNPHTEFQLNT
+80 
-95 YPSTRDVLSHIANMP
+95 MP
-110 YMGGGTKTGKGLEYL
+110 YVGGGTKTGKGLEYL
-125 IENHLTKAAGSR
+125 IENHLTKTAGSR
-137 ASEGVPQIIIVL
+137 ASEGVPQVIIVL

-168 RVNMFAVGV
+168 HVNLFAIGV
-177 QDAVEGELKEIASK
+177 QDAVEGELQEIASE
-191 PFDTHLF
+191 PFNTHLF

-207 GIVGDLVANVRSS
+207 GIVGDLVASVRSS
-220 MTPEKAGARGLVKDI
+220 MTPEKAGAKGLVKDI

-244 FLIDGSNNIGSVN
+244 FLIDGSDNIGSVN

-263 FLVNLIESLRVGAQ
+263 FLVNLVESLRVGAQ

-301 KADVLDAVKAL
+301 KAEVLDAVKAL

-390 QIATDGNFAFTA
+390 QIATDGSFAFTA

-443 KDIVFLIDGSTALGT
+443 KDIVFLLDGSTALGT
-458 APFNSIRDFVAKIVQ
+458 APFNAIRDFVAKIVQ

-496 FYFNTHQTRKDV
+496 FYFNTHQSRKDV
-508 MANVRRMKLMGG
+508 MANVKRMKLMGG

-587 DLAELQEIAHE
+587 DLAELQEIAYE

-605 NDFRIQFMQAIL
+605 NDFRVQFMQAIL

-623 IRTLSGGLIIEEP
+623 IRTLSGGLIIQEP
-636 PSVQVTKRDIIF
+636 PS
-648 LLDGSLNVGNANFPF
+648 
-663 VRDFVATL
+663 
-671 VNYLDV
+671 
-677 GSDKIR
+677 
-683 VGLVQFSDTPKTEF
+683 
-697 SLYSYQTKSDIIQ
+697 
-710 RMGQLRPKGG
+710 
-720 SVLNTGSA
+720 
-728 LNFVLSNHFTEA
+728 
-740 GGSRINEQVPQVLV
+740 
-754 LLMAGRSADPF
+754 
-765 LQVSNELARA
+765 
-775 GVLTFAVGVRS
+775 
-786 ADKAELEQIAF
+786 
-797 NPRMVYFM
+797 
-805 DDFSALA
+805 
-812 ALPQELIKPI
+812 
-822 TTYVSGGVE
+822 
-831 EVPLAPTES
+831 ES
-840 KQDIL
+840 KKDIL

-868 ISELNVGPDATRVA
+868 ISDLNVGPDATRVA

-900 SKQDMLLKVKRMK
+900 SKQDMLLKVKRMR

-945 VPQIL
+945 VPQFL

-973 VVTFALKAKNADLV
+973 VVTFVIKAKNADPA

-995 PQFILNVESLPRISE
+995 PQFILNVDSLPRISE
-1010 LQPNI
+1010 LQPDI

-1074 AVAQYSNVIQPEF
+1074 AVAQYSSAVQPEF

-1098 INAIQELKIMG
+1098 ISAIQELKIMG

-1115 GAALDYLIKNV
+1115 GAALDYLIRNV

-1178 LTELQ
+1178 ITELQ

-1224 PDLIFTS
+1224 PDLVFTS

-1341 GVPQFLIILSSRK
+1341 GVPQFLVILSSRK

-1413 PIETLTE
+1413 PIETLTG

-1430 QPPGDIPAD
+1430 PPSVDISGDE
-1439 AKDIVFLID
+1439 KDIVFLID
-1448 SSDSVRSDGL
+1448 TSDSVRPDGL

-1472 EVGPN
+1472 DVGPN

-1503 AVMQAIR
+1503 AVLQAIR
-1510 RLRLRG
+1510 RLRHRG
-1516 GSPVNAGK
+1516 GSPLNAGK

-1549 LVVIL
+1549 LILIL

-1604 FTELPTLE
+1604 FTGLPTLE
-1612 NRVHNILEERPI
+1612 KKVQSILEELPI
-1624 PTTEIPDFSVP
+1624 PTTETP
-1635 GAKKQADI
+1635 GFLGPGGKKQADI

-1654 RDNFQE
+1654 RENFQE

-1711 VIYKGGRVA
+1711 VIYKGGLVA

-1730 AKHFVKEAGSRI
+1730 ANHFVKEAGSRI

-1751 IVTGGVSSDDGPGA
+1751 LVTGGKSSDDGPSA
-1765 SLEIAQKGVKVFA
+1765 SLEITQKGVKVFA

-1793 SESATSFRASTAQE
+1793 SESATSFRASTVQE

-1829 ALTDVTRDCDLDVI
+1829 GTTDVTRDCNLDVI
-1843 LGFDVTDVGAGQN
+1843 LGFDVSDVGPGQN

-1872 KRITQMQ
+1872 NRITQMQ
-1879 KISCTG
+1879 RISCTG
-1885 NQAPNVRVAIMAQ
+1885 NQEPNVRVAIMAQ

-1924 TRGPYFLTAD
+1924 TQGPYFLTAD
-1934 TLRSYLNKFRSAPS
+1934 TLRSYLSKFRSSPA

-1957 TDGAD
+1957 TDGVD
-1962 DSIDEL
+1962 DSIEEL
-1968 EAASSALHTE
+1968 EATSSTLHAE

-1989 RVSNFDRVMQLE
+1989 RVSDFDRVMQLE
-2001 FGRGFAYNRPLRVNL
+2001 FGRGFTYNRPLRVNL

-2179 GEIGPMGEP
+2179 GEIGQMGEP
-2188 GPAGLEGQ
+2188 GPVGLDGQ
-2196 EGGVGRRGMAGR
+2196 DGEVGRQGMAGR
-2208 RGPIGVKGTKGSLGQ
+2208 RGPIGVKGTKGSPGQ

-2244 PGIRGEQGIPGPRAG
+2244 PGIRGEQGVPGPRAG
-2259 SGPPG
+2259 GGPPG
-2264 APGERGRIGPL
+2264 TPGERGRIGPL
-2275 GRKGEPGNPG
+2275 GLKGEPGNPG
-2285 PKGQNGQPG
+2285 PKGANGQQG

-2335 GAGGPGPK
+2335 VAGGPGPK
-2343 GNRGRRGNA
+2343 GNRGRRGNS
-2352 GDPGTPGQK
+2352 GEPGAPGQK
-2361 GEVGYPGSSGLKGD
+2361 GEVGYPGPSGLKGD

-2390 DKCRPKECPVFPTEL
+2390 DKCPCCYGPKECPVFPTEL

-2411 SSGVQ
+2411 SSGVV
-2416 RDAFNRMKQTVLRV
+2416 REVFNRMKQTVLRV

-2518 YGETRASPQLNDAVL
+2518 NGDTRASSQLNDAVL

-2540 MPVFLTSSQDP
+2540 MPVFLTSRQDP

-2567 IVLPASGN
+2567 IVLPTSSS
-2575 QLNETIRRLLTCHIC
+2575 QLNETIQRLLTCHIC

-2605 RPVFRDKRAVPT
+2605 RPVFRDRRAAPT
-2617 DVDTDIAFIMDS
+2617 DIDTDIAFIMDS

-2708 MTQLHGTRAIASAI
+2708 MTQLHGTKAIGSAI
-2722 EHTMAHVFEN
+2722 EHTMAHVFES
-2732 APNPRDLKVIVL
+2732 APNPRDIKVIVL

-2752 QELEYLQKVVINAK
+2752 QELEYLQKVVTSAK

-2773 VLGIGRKVNVKH
+2773 VLGIGRKVDVKN

-2817 LLPSFIRSDFAF
+2817 LLPSFIRSNFAF
-2829 YLSPEMRKQCEWFQS
+2829 YLSPELRKQCEWLQN

-2854 HVGQKAVYVAP
+2854 HTGQRAVYVAP
-2865 NATISQTLSAG
+2865 NVTISRTPSA
-2876 STVSVS
+2876 SSTTVSVS
-2882 IKPVVSTKSVAS
+2882 IKPAAGTSTR
-2894 TNARARTTT
+2894 TRTTT

-2908 QTRATDQTTA
+2908 QSRATDQTPA
-2918 STVVQ
+2918 STVVE
-2923 VNATMQST
+2923 VNATTTVVQAST
-2931 ANTAAHTKA
+2931 TAHAKVAGRSAANSTVAVS
-2940 TGRTTGNTTGTATG
+2940 G
-2954 GRRRQGAK
+2954 GRRRQAK
-2962 SHDIQ
+2962 SHDIH
-2967 ITDVTENSAR
+2967 ITDVTETSAR
-2977 LRWASPEPHNAYV
+2977 LRWASPEPHSAYT
-2990 FDITITLAHDHSLVQ
+2990 FEISITAAHDHSLVQ
-3005 KQNVTGTEHVV
+3005 NQNLTGTEHIIH
-3016 QGLRSGQKYLVVVT
+3016 GLKSGQKYLVVVI

-3035 QPKVTYAG
+3035 QPKVTYTG

-3056 LANMMLNTEPLEGP
+3056 VANMMLNTEPLEGP
-3070 ENDWPDPCLLDFDMG
+3070 ESYWPDPCLLDFDMG

-3093 VWFFDYKHKICS
+3093 VWFFDYKNKICS

-3132 SAAEKSMQQPPL
+3132 SAEKTMQQPPL
-3144 EERLSSALESTMEID
+3144 EKRLSS
-3159 TLEFTCSSAYK
+3159 
-3170 MLGVVLGSQFS
+3170 
-3181 PYQALEP
+3181 

-3193 WLPKDEG
+3193 RLQKDEG
-3200 TCRTF
+3200 TCRNF
-3205 VLKWYYDPKTKSCAR
+3205 VLKWYYDPATKSCAR
-3220 FWYGGCGGNENRFD
+3220 FWYGGCGGNDNRFN
-3234 TQKECDKVCVPGNI
+3234 TQKECEKFCVPGNI
-3248 NPGMVTTMGT
+3248 NTGVVTTIGT

>member
-7 LPFVAMFC
+7 LPLVAMFC
-15 LLLSGFCSVHAQQQA
+15 LLLSGFGLVGAQQQA
-30 AVKTVAV
+30 
-37 ADIIF
+37 
-42 LVDSS
+42 
-47 WSIGKEH
+47 
-54 FQLVR
+54 
-59 EFLYDVVKALDVGGN
+59 
-74 DFRFAL
+74 
-80 VQFSGNPHTEFQLNT
+80 
-95 YPSTRDVLSHIANMP
+95 
-110 YMGGGTKTGKGLEYL
+110 
-125 IENHLTKAAGSR
+125 
-137 ASEGVPQIIIVL
+137 
-149 TDGRSQDDVALP
+149 
-161 SSVLKSA
+161 
-168 RVNMFAVGV
+168 
-177 QDAVEGELKEIASK
+177 
-191 PFDTHLF
+191 
-198 NLENFTALH
+198 
-207 GIVGDLVANVRSS
+207 
-220 MTPEKAGARGLVKDI
+220 
-235 TAQESADLI
+235 
-244 FLIDGSNNIGSVN
+244 
-257 FQAIRD
+257 
-263 FLVNLIESLRVGAQ
+263 
-277 QIHIGVVQYSDQPRT
+277 
-292 EFALNSYST
+292 
-301 KADVLDAVKAL
+301 
-312 SFRGGEEANTG
+312 
-323 AALEFVVENLFTQA
+323 
-337 GGSRIEEAVPQILVL
+337 
-352 ISGGESSDD
+352 
-361 IREGLLAVK
+361 
-370 QASIFSFS
+370 
-378 IGVLNADSAELQ
+378 
-390 QIATDGNFAFTA
+390 
-402 LDIRNLDA
+402 
-410 LRELLLPNI
+410 
-419 VGVAQRLILL
+419 
-429 EAPTIVTEVIEVNK
+429 VIEVNK
-443 KDIVFLIDGSTALGT
+443 KDIVFLIDGSTALGA
-458 APFNSIRDFVAKIVQ
+458 APFNAIRDFVAKIVQ
-473 RLEVGPDLIQVAVAQ
+473 RLEVGPELIQVAVAQ

-496 FYFNTHQTRKDV
+496 FYFNTYQTRKDV
-508 MANVRRMKLMGG
+508 MANVRKMKLMGG
-520 TALNTGSA
+520 TTLNTGSA
-528 LDFVRNNFFTSA
+528 LDFVRTNFFTSA
-540 AGCRMEEGVLPMLVL
+540 AGCRVEEGVLPMLVL
-555 ITGGKSMDA
+555 ITGGKSRDA
-564 VDQAAAEMK
+564 VDQAAAELK
-573 RNRIVILAIGSRNA
+573 RNRIVTLAVGSRNA

-598 RDFVFNP
+598 QDFVFNP
-605 NDFRIQFMQAIL
+605 NDFRLQFMQAIL

-623 IRTLSGGLIIEEP
+623 IRTLSGGLLVPEP
-636 PSVQVTKRDIIF
+636 PS
-648 LLDGSLNVGNANFPF
+648 
-663 VRDFVATL
+663 
-671 VNYLDV
+671 
-677 GSDKIR
+677 
-683 VGLVQFSDTPKTEF
+683 
-697 SLYSYQTKSDIIQ
+697 
-710 RMGQLRPKGG
+710 
-720 SVLNTGSA
+720 
-728 LNFVLSNHFTEA
+728 
-740 GGSRINEQVPQVLV
+740 
-754 LLMAGRSADPF
+754 
-765 LQVSNELARA
+765 
-775 GVLTFAVGVRS
+775 
-786 ADKAELEQIAF
+786 
-797 NPRMVYFM
+797 
-805 DDFSALA
+805 
-812 ALPQELIKPI
+812 
-822 TTYVSGGVE
+822 
-831 EVPLAPTES
+831 ES
-840 KQDIL
+840 KKDVL
-845 FLIDGSANLLGS
+845 FLIDGSANLLGI

-868 ISELNVGPDATRVA
+868 ISDLNVGPDATRVA
-882 VAQFSDTIQVE
+882 VAQFSDTIQIE
-893 FDFAELP
+893 FDFDEYS
-900 SKQDMLLKVKRMK
+900 SKQDMLTKVKRMK

-924 ALDEAIRR
+924 ALDEAVRR
-932 LFVKEAGSRIEEG
+932 LFVREAGSRIEEG
-945 VPQIL
+945 VPQFL
-950 VLLAAGRSTDD
+950 VLLVAGRSTDN
-961 VEQPSDALKQAG
+961 VEEPSDVLKHAG
-973 VVTFALKAKNADLV
+973 VVTFGIRAKNADPV

-995 PQFILNVESLPRISE
+995 PQFLLNVESLQRISE
-1010 LQPNI
+1010 LQPSI
-1015 VNLLKTIQLQP
+1015 VNLLRTVQLQP
-1026 TVVERGEKKDVVFLI
+1026 AVERGEKKDVVFLI

-1074 AVAQYSNVIQPEF
+1074 AVAQYSNTIQPEF

-1098 INAIQELKIMG
+1098 ISAIQQLKLMG

-1189 DFAISVPDFSQLDTV
+1189 DFAISVPDFSQLDSV

-1217 KEIESLA
+1217 QEIQSLA
-1224 PDLIFTS
+1224 PDLVFTS
-1231 PSPAGVKRDVVFM
+1231 PSPAGVKRDIVFL

-1253 EFYLIR
+1253 EFYLVR
-1259 DLIERIVN
+1259 DLIGRIVN
-1267 NLDVGFDT
+1267 NLDVGIDT

-1294 AHSTKDEVQS
+1294 THSTKDEVQN
-1304 AVRRL
+1304 AVRQL
-1309 RPQGGQQVNVGEA
+1309 RSKGGQLVNVGEA

-1341 GVPQFLIILSSRK
+1341 GVPQFLVILSSRK
-1354 SDDDLEYPSLQV
+1354 SDDDFEYPSLQV
-1366 KQVGVAPMV
+1366 KQVGVAPMMI
-1375 VAKNV
+1375 AKNV
-1380 DPEEMVQISLSP
+1380 DTEEMIQISLSP
-1392 DYVFQVSSFQ
+1392 EYVFQVSSFQ

-1413 PIETLTE
+1413 PIETLTV

-1430 QPPGDIPAD
+1430 QPPIDVSGDE
-1439 AKDIVFLID
+1439 KDIVFLID
-1448 SSDSVRSDGL
+1448 SSDSVRPDGL

-1477 KVRIGVVQFSNN
+1477 KVRIGVVQFSNG

-1503 AVMQAIR
+1503 AVLEAIR

-1516 GSPVNAGK
+1516 GSPLNAGK
-1524 ALDYVVKNYFIKS
+1524 ALDFVVKNYFIKS

-1554 GDRSQDDVN
+1554 GDRSQDDVD
-1563 RPANVITSTSIKP
+1563 RPARVITSTSIKP

-1586 NQLQV
+1586 DQLQV
-1591 ITNDPERVLVVQD
+1591 ITNDPGRVLVVQD
-1604 FTELPTLE
+1604 FTGLSTLE
-1612 NRVHNILEERPI
+1612 KRVQNILDELPI
-1624 PTTEIPDFSVP
+1624 PTTDSP
-1635 GAKKQADI
+1635 GINHVGGKKQADI

-1695 LKDYSTKP
+1695 LKDHSTKA

-1720 NTGAAIRHIQ
+1720 NTGAAIKHIQ
-1730 AKHFVKEAGSRI
+1730 ERHFVKEAGSRI

-1751 IVTGGVSSDDGPGA
+1751 IVTGGKSTDDGPRA
-1765 SLEIAQKGVKVFA
+1765 SLEITQKGVKVFA
-1778 VGVRNIDLKEVSRLA
+1778 VGVRNIDLKEVSLLA
-1793 SESATSFRASTAQE
+1793 SESAMSFRAATAQE

-1824 EKLCP
+1824 ERLCP
-1829 ALTDVTRDCDLDVI
+1829 GTTDVTRDCDLEVI
-1843 LGFDVTDVGAGQN
+1843 IGFDVSDVGPGQS
-1856 IFNSQRGLE
+1856 IFTSQRVLE

-1872 KRITQMQ
+1872 NRITQMQ

-1898 ARGGPV
+1898 AQGGPV
-1904 EGLDFSEYQPELFER
+1904 EGLDFSEYQPELLER
-1919 FQGMR
+1919 FLDMR
-1924 TRGPYFLTAD
+1924 TRGPYYLRAD
-1934 TLRSYLNKFRSAPS
+1934 TLRSYLSKFRSSPA

-1957 TDGAD
+1957 TDGV
-1962 DSIDEL
+1962 DEPISQL
-1968 EAASSALHTE
+1968 EAASSTLHSE

-1989 RVSNFDRVMQLE
+1989 RVANFDRVMQLE
-2001 FGRGFAYNRPLRVNL
+2001 FGRGFTYNRPLRVNL

-2059 ATGDLGYGGYP
+2059 VTGDLGYGGYP

-2083 VNGTQGFQGCPGH
+2083 ANGTQGFQGCPGH

-2173 GSRGQK
+2173 GPRGQK
-2179 GEIGPMGEP
+2179 GEIGPMGDP
-2188 GPAGLEGQ
+2188 GPAGSEGQ
-2196 EGGVGRRGMAGR
+2196 NGEAGRNGMAGR
-2208 RGPIGVKGTKGSLGQ
+2208 RGPIGVKGTKGAPGQ
-2223 AGPAGEQGMR
+2223 PGPAGEQGMR
-2233 GPQGPPGQLGT
+2233 GPQGPPGQVGT
-2244 PGIRGEQGIPGPRAG
+2244 PGIRGEQGVPGPRAG

-2264 APGERGRIGPL
+2264 PPGDRGRIGPL
-2275 GRKGEPGNPG
+2275 GRKGEPGDPG
-2285 PKGQNGQPG
+2285 PRGPNGQPG

-2318 RGFIGYPGPKG
+2318 RGFVGYAGPKG

-2335 GAGGPGPK
+2335 VAGGPGPK
-2343 GNRGRRGNA
+2343 GNRGRRGDA
-2352 GDPGTPGQK
+2352 GVPGIPGQK
-2361 GEVGYPGSSGLKGD
+2361 GEIGYPGPSGLKGE

-2390 DKCRPKECPVFPTEL
+2390 DKCPCCYGPKECPVFPTEL

-2411 SSGVQ
+2411 SSGVV
-2416 RDAFNRMKQTVLRV
+2416 REVFNRMKQTVLRV

-2518 YGETRASPQLNDAVL
+2518 NGDTRASPQLNDAVL

-2540 MPVFLTSSQDP
+2540 VPVFLTSRQDA

-2567 IVLPASGN
+2567 IVLPTSGG
-2575 QLNETIRRLLTCHIC
+2575 QLNQTIQRLLTCHIC
-2590 LDVCDPDPV
+2590 LDVCDPDPR
-2599 CGFGSQ
+2599 CAGTGQ
-2605 RPVFRDKRAVPT
+2605 RPSFRDRRAAPT
-2617 DVDTDIAFIMDS
+2617 DVDTDIAFILDS

-2637 FNEMKKYISHLVSN
+2637 FSEMKKYISHIVTN

-2665 RVAVLQQAPYEYETN
+2665 RVAVLQQAPYEHEIN

-2690 SLTDYGS
+2690 SLTDYAS

-2708 MTQLHGTRAIASAI
+2708 MTQLHGTRALGSAI
-2722 EHTMAHVFEN
+2722 EHTIAHVFESV
-2732 APNPRDLKVIVL
+2732 PSPRDLKVIVL

-2752 QELEYLQKVVINAK
+2752 RELEHLQRAVISAK

-2773 VLGIGRKVNVKH
+2773 ILGIGRKVNAKN

-2806 LHEEPLLRFGR
+2806 LHEEPLLRFGT
-2817 LLPSFIRSDFAF
+2817 LLPSFIRSEYAF
-2829 YLSPEMRKQCEWFQS
+2829 YLSPEIRKQCEWLQNG
-2844 DQQAKSQSPG
+2844 QQIQGPVL
-2854 HVGQKAVYVAP
+2854 VGQKAAFVAP
-2865 NATISQTLSAG
+2865 NATASRTFPAST
-2876 STVSVS
+2876 TVSAT
-2882 IKPVVSTKSVAS
+2882 IKPEMSAHT
-2894 TNARARTTT
+2894 RTTP

-2908 QTRATDQTTA
+2908 QARAPETTPA
-2918 STVVQ
+2918 SSVAQ
-2923 VNATMQST
+2923 GNATAQG
-2931 ANTAAHTKA
+2931 AASATTSHSKA
-2940 TGRTTGNTTGTATG
+2940 SSRAATTNATGTAAG
-2954 GRRRQGAK
+2954 SRRRHSAK
-2962 SHDIQ
+2962 THDIQ
-2967 ITDVTENSAR
+2967 ISDVTESSAR
-2977 LRWASPEPHNAYV
+2977 LRWASPEPHST
-2990 FDITITLAHDHSLVQ
+2990 FDVTVTLAQDHSLVQ
-3005 KQNVTGTEHVV
+3005 RQNLTGTEHVIR
-3016 QGLRSGQKYLVVVT
+3016 GLRSGQKYAVVIT
-3030 GYQKS
+3030 GSQKS
-3035 QPKVTYAG
+3035 QHKVTYTG
-3043 TFSTKTPAQPKVS
+3043 SFSTKTQAQAQVS

-3070 ENDWPDPCLLDFDMG
+3070 ESDWPDPCLLDFDMG

-3093 VWFFDYKHKICS
+3093 VWFFDSKHKFCS

-3114 NANRFEAEAECI
+3114 NANRFETEAECYN
-3126 SKCLKP
+3126 KCLKP
-3132 SAAEKSMQQPPL
+3132 SADEKAMQQPPL
-3144 EERLSSALESTMEID
+3144 EKRFSS
-3159 TLEFTCSSAYK
+3159 
-3170 MLGVVLGSQFS
+3170 
-3181 PYQALEP
+3181 
-3188 VMDIC
+3188 VMDVC
-3193 WLPKDEG
+3193 RLQKDEG
-3200 TCRTF
+3200 TCRNF
-3205 VLKWYYDPKTKSCAR
+3205 VLKWYYDPETKSCAR
-3220 FWYGGCGGNENRFD
+3220 FWYGGCGGNDNRFN
-3234 TQKECDKVCVPGNI
+3234 TQKECEKLCTPGAI
-3248 NPGMVTTMGT
+3248 NPGAVTAMGT

>member
-1 MRKHRH
+1 MSKHRH
-7 LPFVAMFC
+7 LPLVAMFC
-15 LLLSGFCSVHAQQQA
+15 LLLSGFGSVSAQQQA

-47 WSIGKEH
+47 WSVGKEH
-54 FQLVR
+54 FQLIR

-95 YPSTRDVLSHIANMP
+95 YPSTQDVLSHIANMT
-110 YMGGGTKTGKGLEYL
+110 YVGGGVEPGKGLEYL
-125 IENHLTKAAGSR
+125 IKKHLTKAAGSR
-137 ASEGVPQIIIVL
+137 ASEGVPQVIVVL
-149 TDGRSQDDVALP
+149 TDGQPRDDVALP
-161 SSVLKSA
+161 SSLLNSA
-168 RVNMFAVGV
+168 RVNLFAVGV
-177 QDAVEGELKEIASK
+177 QDAVEGELREVASG
-191 PFDTHLF
+191 PPDTHRF

-207 GIVGDLVANVRSS
+207 GIVGDLVASVRSS
-220 MTPEKAGARGLVKDI
+220 TAPEKAGAKGLVKDI

-244 FLIDGSNNIGSVN
+244 FLIDGSNNIGGVN
-257 FQAIRD
+257 FPAIRD

-312 SFRGGEEANTG
+312 GFRGGEEANTG

-370 QASIFSFS
+370 QAGIFSFS

-390 QIATDGNFAFTA
+390 QIATDGSFAYTA

-410 LRELLLPNI
+410 LQELLLPNI

-429 EAPTIVTEVIEVNK
+429 AAPTIVTEVIEVNK
-443 KDIVFLIDGSTALGT
+443 KDIVFLIDGSTALGA
-458 APFNSIRDFVAKIVQ
+458 APFNAIRDFVAKIVQ

-508 MANVRRMKLMGG
+508 MANVRKMKLMGG
-520 TALNTGSA
+520 TTLNTGSA

-540 AGCRMEEGVLPMLVL
+540 AGCRIEEGVLPMLVL
-555 ITGGKSMDA
+555 ITGGKSRDA

-573 RNRIVILAIGSRNA
+573 RNRIVTLAVGSRNA

-605 NDFRIQFMQAIL
+605 NDFRLQFMQAIL

-623 IRTLSGGLIIEEP
+623 IRTLSGGMIIPEP
-636 PSVQVTKRDIIF
+636 PS
-648 LLDGSLNVGNANFPF
+648 
-663 VRDFVATL
+663 
-671 VNYLDV
+671 
-677 GSDKIR
+677 
-683 VGLVQFSDTPKTEF
+683 
-697 SLYSYQTKSDIIQ
+697 
-710 RMGQLRPKGG
+710 
-720 SVLNTGSA
+720 
-728 LNFVLSNHFTEA
+728 
-740 GGSRINEQVPQVLV
+740 
-754 LLMAGRSADPF
+754 
-765 LQVSNELARA
+765 
-775 GVLTFAVGVRS
+775 
-786 ADKAELEQIAF
+786 
-797 NPRMVYFM
+797 
-805 DDFSALA
+805 
-812 ALPQELIKPI
+812 
-822 TTYVSGGVE
+822 
-831 EVPLAPTES
+831 
-840 KQDIL
+840 
-845 FLIDGSANLLGS
+845 
-857 FPAVRDFVHKV
+857 
-868 ISELNVGPDATRVA
+868 
-882 VAQFSDTIQVE
+882 
-893 FDFAELP
+893 
-900 SKQDMLLKVKRMK
+900 
-913 IKTGKQLNIGA
+913 
-924 ALDEAIRR
+924 
-932 LFVKEAGSRIEEG
+932 
-945 VPQIL
+945 
-950 VLLAAGRSTDD
+950 
-961 VEQPSDALKQAG
+961 
-973 VVTFALKAKNADLV
+973 
-987 ELERIVYA
+987 
-995 PQFILNVESLPRISE
+995 
-1010 LQPNI
+1010 
-1015 VNLLKTIQLQP
+1015 
-1026 TVVERGEKKDVVFLI
+1026 
-1041 DGSDGVRRGFPLLK
+1041 
-1055 TFVQRVVESL
+1055 
-1065 DIGRDKVRV
+1065 
-1074 AVAQYSNVIQPEF
+1074 
-1087 LLDTHEDKADL
+1087 
-1098 INAIQELKIMG
+1098 
-1109 GSPLNT
+1109 
-1115 GAALDYLIKNV
+1115 
-1126 FTVSSGSRI
+1126 
-1135 AEGVPQFLILLT
+1135 
-1147 ADRSQDDVRRPSVV
+1147 
-1161 LKTSG
+1161 
-1166 TVPFGIGIGNAD
+1166 
-1178 LTELQ
+1178 
-1183 TISFLP
+1183 
-1189 DFAISVPDFSQLDTV
+1189 
-1204 QQVVSNRVIRLTK
+1204 
-1217 KEIESLA
+1217 
-1224 PDLIFTS
+1224 
-1231 PSPAGVKRDVVFM
+1231 AGVKRDVVFL

-1259 DLIERIVN
+1259 DLIGRIVN
-1267 NLDVGFDT
+1267 NLDVGIDT

-1294 AHSTKDEVQS
+1294 THSTKDEVQN
-1304 AVRRL
+1304 AVRQL
-1309 RPQGGQQVNVGEA
+1309 RSKGGQLVNVGEA

-1341 GVPQFLIILSSRK
+1341 GVPQFLVILSSRK
-1354 SDDDLEYPSLQV
+1354 SDDDFEYPSLQV
-1366 KQVGVAPMV
+1366 KQVGVAPMMI
-1375 VAKNV
+1375 AKNV
-1380 DPEEMVQISLSP
+1380 DTEEMIQISLSP
-1392 DYVFQVSSFQ
+1392 EYIFQVSSFQ

-1413 PIETLTE
+1413 PIETLTV

-1430 QPPGDIPAD
+1430 QPPIDVSGDE
-1439 AKDIVFLID
+1439 KDIVFLID
-1448 SSDSVRSDGL
+1448 SSDSVRPDGL

-1477 KVRIGVVQFSNN
+1477 KVRIGVVQFSNG

-1503 AVMQAIR
+1503 AVLEAIR

-1516 GSPVNAGK
+1516 GSPLNAGK
-1524 ALDYVVKNYFIKS
+1524 ALDFVVKNYFIKS

-1554 GDRSQDDVN
+1554 GDRSQDDVD
-1563 RPANVITSTSIKP
+1563 RPARVITSTNIKP

-1586 NQLQV
+1586 DQLQV
-1591 ITNDPERVLVVQD
+1591 ITNDPGRVLVVQD
-1604 FTELPTLE
+1604 FTGLSTLE
-1612 NRVHNILEERPI
+1612 KRVQNILDELPI
-1624 PTTEIPDFSVP
+1624 PTTDSP
-1635 GAKKQADI
+1635 GPLLPGGKKQADI

-1695 LKDYSTKP
+1695 LKDHSTKA

-1720 NTGAAIRHIQ
+1720 NTGAAIKHIQ
-1730 AKHFVKEAGSRI
+1730 ERHFVKEAGSRI

-1751 IVTGGVSSDDGPGA
+1751 IVTGGKSTDDGPRA
-1765 SLEIAQKGVKVFA
+1765 SLEITQKGVKVFA
-1778 VGVRNIDLKEVSRLA
+1778 VGVRNIDLKEVSLLA
-1793 SESATSFRASTAQE
+1793 SESAMSFRAATAQE

-1824 EKLCP
+1824 ERLCP
-1829 ALTDVTRDCDLDVI
+1829 GTTDVTRDCDLEVI
-1843 LGFDVTDVGAGQN
+1843 IGFDVSDVGPGQN
-1856 IFNSQRGLE
+1856 IFGSQRGLE

-1872 KRITQMQ
+1872 NRITQMQ

-1898 ARGGPV
+1898 AQGGPV
-1904 EGLDFSEYQPELFER
+1904 EGLDFSEYRPELLER
-1919 FQGMR
+1919 FLDMR
-1924 TRGPYFLTAD
+1924 TRGPYYLRAD
-1934 TLRSYLNKFRSAPS
+1934 TLRSYLSKFRSSPA

-1957 TDGAD
+1957 TDGV
-1962 DSIDEL
+1962 DEPINQL
-1968 EAASSALHTE
+1968 EAASSTLHLE
-1978 GVNALIFVGLD
+1978 GVNALIFIGLD
-1989 RVSNFDRVMQLE
+1989 RVTNFDRVMQLE
-2001 FGRGFAYNRPLRVNL
+2001 FGRGFTYNRPLRVNL

-2059 ATGDLGYGGYP
+2059 VTGDLGYGGYP

-2173 GSRGQK
+2173 GPRGQK
-2179 GEIGPMGEP
+2179 GEIGPMGDP
-2188 GPAGLEGQ
+2188 GPAGLKGQ
-2196 EGGVGRRGMAGR
+2196 DGEVGRQGMAGR
-2208 RGPIGVKGTKGSLGQ
+2208 RGPIGVKGTKGSPGQ
-2223 AGPAGEQGMR
+2223 PGPAGEQGMR
-2233 GPQGPPGQLGT
+2233 GPQGPPGQVGT
-2244 PGIRGEQGIPGPRAG
+2244 PGIRGEQGVPGPRAG
-2259 SGPPG
+2259 SGPRGP
-2264 APGERGRIGPL
+2264 PGERGRIGPL
-2275 GRKGEPGNPG
+2275 GRKGEPGDPG
-2285 PKGQNGQPG
+2285 IKGPNGQPG

-2318 RGFIGYPGPKG
+2318 RGFVGYAGPKG

-2335 GAGGPGPK
+2335 VAGGPGPK

-2352 GDPGTPGQK
+2352 GVPGTPGQK
-2361 GEVGYPGSSGLKGD
+2361 GEIGYPGPSGLKGE

-2390 DKCRPKECPVFPTEL
+2390 DKCPCCYGPKECPVFPTEL

-2411 SSGVQ
+2411 SSGVV
-2416 RDAFNRMKQTVLRV
+2416 REVFNRMKQTVLRV

-2518 YGETRASPQLNDAVL
+2518 NGDTRASPQLNDAVL

-2540 MPVFLTSSQDP
+2540 VPVFLTSRQDA

-2567 IVLPASGN
+2567 IVLPTSGG
-2575 QLNETIRRLLTCHIC
+2575 QLNQTIQRLLTCHIC
-2590 LDVCDPDPV
+2590 LDVCDPHPSCV
-2599 CGFGSQ
+2599 GSGQ
-2605 RPVFRDKRAVPT
+2605 RPAFRDRRAAPT
-2617 DVDTDIAFIMDS
+2617 DVDTDIAFILDS

-2637 FNEMKKYISHLVSN
+2637 FSEMKKYISHIVTN

-2665 RVAVLQQAPYEYETN
+2665 RVAVLQQAPYEHEIN

-2690 SLTDYGS
+2690 SLTDYAS

-2708 MTQLHGTRAIASAI
+2708 MTQLHGTRALGSAI
-2722 EHTMAHVFEN
+2722 EHTIAHVFEST
-2732 APNPRDLKVIVL
+2732 PSPRDLKVIVL

-2752 QELEYLQKVVINAK
+2752 KELEHLQRAVTSAK

-2773 VLGIGRKVNVKH
+2773 VLGIGRKVNAKN

-2806 LHEEPLLRFGR
+2806 LHEEPLLRFGT
-2817 LLPSFIRSDFAF
+2817 LLPSFIRSEFAF
-2829 YLSPEMRKQCEWFQS
+2829 YLSPEIRKQCEWLQNG
-2844 DQQAKSQSPG
+2844 QQVQGQHP
-2854 HVGQKAVYVAP
+2854 VLIGQKAVFVAP
-2865 NATISQTLSAG
+2865 NATASRTFAAST
-2876 STVSVS
+2876 TVSAT
-2882 IKPVVSTKSVAS
+2882 IKPAAS
-2894 TNARARTTT
+2894 AHARTTP
-2903 ASTTA
+2903 ASATA
-2908 QTRATDQTTA
+2908 QARAPETTPA
-2918 STVVQ
+2918 SSVAQ
-2923 VNATMQST
+2923 GNATAQG
-2931 ANTAAHTKA
+2931 AASATTHTKA
-2940 TGRTTGNTTGTATG
+2940 SSRATSNATATAAG
-2954 GRRRQGAK
+2954 GRRRHSAK
-2962 SHDIQ
+2962 THDIQ
-2967 ITDVTENSAR
+2967 ITDVTESSAR
-2977 LRWASPEPHNAYV
+2977 LRWASPEPHNT
-2990 FDITITLAHDHSLVQ
+2990 FDVTVTLAHDHSLVQ
-3005 KQNVTGTEHVV
+3005 RQNLTGTEHVL
-3016 QGLRSGQKYLVVVT
+3016 QGLRGGQKYVVVIT

-3035 QPKVTYAG
+3035 QPKVTYTG
-3043 TFSTKTPAQPKVS
+3043 SFSTKTPAQSQVS

-3070 ENDWPDPCLLDFDMG
+3070 ESDWPDPCLLDFDMG

-3093 VWFFDYKHKICS
+3093 VWFFDSKHKFCS

-3114 NANRFEAEAECI
+3114 NANRFETEAECYN
-3126 SKCLKP
+3126 KCLKP
-3132 SAAEKSMQQPPL
+3132 SADEKAMQQPPL
-3144 EERLSSALESTMEID
+3144 EKRLPS
-3159 TLEFTCSSAYK
+3159 
-3170 MLGVVLGSQFS
+3170 
-3181 PYQALEP
+3181 

-3193 WLPKDEG
+3193 RLQKDEG
-3200 TCRTF
+3200 TCRNF
-3205 VLKWYYDPKTKSCAR
+3205 VLKWYYDPETKSCAR
-3220 FWYGGCGGNENRFD
+3220 FWYGGCGGNENRFN
-3234 TQKECDKVCVPGNI
+3234 TQKECEKLCSPGAI
-3248 NPGMVTTMGT
+3248 NPGAVTMMGT

>member
-7 LPFVAMFC
+7 LPLVAMFC
-15 LLLSGFCSVHAQQQA
+15 LLLSSFGSVGAQQQA
-30 AVKTVAV
+30 
-37 ADIIF
+37 
-42 LVDSS
+42 
-47 WSIGKEH
+47 
-54 FQLVR
+54 
-59 EFLYDVVKALDVGGN
+59 
-74 DFRFAL
+74 
-80 VQFSGNPHTEFQLNT
+80 
-95 YPSTRDVLSHIANMP
+95 
-110 YMGGGTKTGKGLEYL
+110 
-125 IENHLTKAAGSR
+125 
-137 ASEGVPQIIIVL
+137 
-149 TDGRSQDDVALP
+149 
-161 SSVLKSA
+161 
-168 RVNMFAVGV
+168 
-177 QDAVEGELKEIASK
+177 
-191 PFDTHLF
+191 
-198 NLENFTALH
+198 
-207 GIVGDLVANVRSS
+207 
-220 MTPEKAGARGLVKDI
+220 
-235 TAQESADLI
+235 AQESADLI
-244 FLIDGSNNIGSVN
+244 FLIDGSNNIGGVN
-257 FQAIRD
+257 FPAIRD
-263 FLVNLIESLRVGAQ
+263 FLVNLIEILRVGAQ

-312 SFRGGEEANTG
+312 GFRGGEEANTG

-370 QASIFSFS
+370 QAGIFSFS

-390 QIATDGNFAFTA
+390 QIATDGSFAYTA

-410 LRELLLPNI
+410 LQELLLPNI

-429 EAPTIVTEVIEVNK
+429 AAPTIVTEVIEVNK
-443 KDIVFLIDGSTALGT
+443 KDIVFLIDGSTALGA
-458 APFNSIRDFVAKIVQ
+458 APFNAIRDFVAKIVQ

-508 MANVRRMKLMGG
+508 MANVRKMKLMGG
-520 TALNTGSA
+520 TTLNTGSA
-528 LDFVRNNFFTSA
+528 LDFVRTNFFTSA
-540 AGCRMEEGVLPMLVL
+540 AGCRVEEGVLPMLVL
-555 ITGGKSMDA
+555 ITGGKSRDA

-573 RNRIVILAIGSRNA
+573 RNRIVTLAVGSRNA

-605 NDFRIQFMQAIL
+605 NDFRLQFMQAIL

-623 IRTLSGGLIIEEP
+623 IRTLSGGLIVPEP

-677 GSDKIR
+677 GSDKMR

-710 RMGQLRPKGG
+710 RLGQLRPKGG

-754 LLMAGRSADPF
+754 LVTAGSSADPF
-765 LQVSNELARA
+765 LQVSNELTRA
-775 GVLTFAVGVRS
+775 GVLTFAVGVRN

-812 ALPQELIKPI
+812 ALPQELNKPI

-840 KQDIL
+840 KKDVL

-868 ISELNVGPDATRVA
+868 ISDLNVGSDATRVA

-893 FDFAELP
+893 FDFAEYS
-900 SKQDMLLKVKRMK
+900 SKQDMLAKVKRMRL
-913 IKTGKQLNIGA
+913 KTGKQLNIGA

-945 VPQIL
+945 VPQFLIL
-950 VLLAAGRSTDD
+950 LVAGRSTDD
-961 VEQPSDALKQAG
+961 VEEPTDVLKHAG
-973 VVTFALKAKNADLV
+973 VVTFGIKAKNADPV

-995 PQFILNVESLPRISE
+995 PEFLLNVESLQRIAE

-1015 VNLLKTIQLQP
+1015 VNLLRRVQLQP
-1026 TVVERGEKKDVVFLI
+1026 TVERGEKKDVVFLI

-1074 AVAQYSNVIQPEF
+1074 AVAQYSNTIQPEF

-1098 INAIQELKIMG
+1098 VSAIQQLKLMG

-1189 DFAISVPDFSQLDTV
+1189 DFAISVPDFSQLDSV

-1217 KEIESLA
+1217 QEIESLA
-1224 PDLIFTS
+1224 PDLVFTS
-1231 PSPAGVKRDVVFM
+1231 PSPAGVKRDVVFL

-1253 EFYLIR
+1253 EFYLVR
-1259 DLIERIVN
+1259 DLIGRIVN
-1267 NLDVGFDT
+1267 NLDVGIDT

-1294 AHSTKDEVQS
+1294 THSTKDEVQN
-1304 AVRRL
+1304 AVRQL
-1309 RPQGGQQVNVGEA
+1309 RSKGGQLVNVGEA

-1341 GVPQFLIILSSRK
+1341 GVPQFLVILSSRK

-1366 KQVGVAPMV
+1366 KQVGVAPMMI
-1375 VAKNV
+1375 AKNV
-1380 DPEEMVQISLSP
+1380 DTEEMIQISLSP
-1392 DYVFQVSSFQ
+1392 EYVFQVSSFQ

-1413 PIETLTE
+1413 PIETLTV

-1430 QPPGDIPAD
+1430 QPPVDVSGDE
-1439 AKDIVFLID
+1439 KDIVFLID
-1448 SSDSVRSDGL
+1448 SSDSVRPDGL

-1477 KVRIGVVQFSNN
+1477 KVRIGVVQFSNG

-1503 AVMQAIR
+1503 AVLEAIR

-1516 GSPVNAGK
+1516 GSPLNAGK
-1524 ALDYVVKNYFIKS
+1524 ALDFVVKNYFIKS

-1554 GDRSQDDVN
+1554 GDRSQDDVD
-1563 RPANVITSTSIKP
+1563 RPARVITSTSIKP

-1586 NQLQV
+1586 DQLQV
-1591 ITNDPERVLVVQD
+1591 ITNDPGRVLVVQD
-1604 FTELPTLE
+1604 FTGLSTLE
-1612 NRVHNILEERPI
+1612 KRVQNILDELPI
-1624 PTTEIPDFSVP
+1624 PTTDSP
-1635 GAKKQADI
+1635 GPFPPGGKKQADI

-1695 LKDYSTKP
+1695 LKDHSTKA

-1720 NTGAAIRHIQ
+1720 NTGAAIKHIQ
-1730 AKHFVKEAGSRI
+1730 ERHFVKEAGSRI

-1751 IVTGGVSSDDGPGA
+1751 IVTGGRSMDDGPRA
-1765 SLEIAQKGVKVFA
+1765 SLEITQKGVKVFA
-1778 VGVRNIDLKEVSRLA
+1778 VGVKNIDLKEVSLLA
-1793 SESATSFRASTAQE
+1793 SESAMSFRASTAQE

-1824 EKLCP
+1824 ERLCP
-1829 ALTDVTRDCDLDVI
+1829 APTDVTRDCDLDVI
-1843 LGFDVTDVGAGQN
+1843 IGFDVSDVGPGQN
-1856 IFNSQRGLE
+1856 IFSSQRGLE

-1872 KRITQMQ
+1872 NRITQMQ

-1898 ARGGPV
+1898 AQGGPV
-1904 EGLDFSEYQPELFER
+1904 EGLDFSEYRPELLER
-1919 FQGMR
+1919 FLDMR
-1924 TRGPYFLTAD
+1924 TRGPYYLRAD
-1934 TLRSYLNKFRSAPS
+1934 TLRSYLSKFRSSPA

-1957 TDGAD
+1957 TDGV
-1962 DSIDEL
+1962 DEPINQL
-1968 EAASSALHTE
+1968 EAASSTLHSE
-1978 GVNALIFVGLD
+1978 GVNALIFIGLD
-1989 RVSNFDRVMQLE
+1989 RVTNFDRVMQLE
-2001 FGRGFAYNRPLRVNL
+2001 FGRGFTYNRPLRVNL

-2059 ATGDLGYGGYP
+2059 VTGDLGYGGYP

-2173 GSRGQK
+2173 GPRGQK
-2179 GEIGPMGEP
+2179 GEIGPMGDP

-2196 EGGVGRRGMAGR
+2196 DGEVGRRGMAGR
-2208 RGPIGVKGTKGSLGQ
+2208 RGPIGVKGTKGSPGQ
-2223 AGPAGEQGMR
+2223 PGPAGEQGMR
-2233 GPQGPPGQLGT
+2233 GPQGPPGQVGT
-2244 PGIRGEQGIPGPRAG
+2244 PGIRGEQGVPGPRAG

-2264 APGERGRIGPL
+2264 PPGERGRIGPL

-2285 PKGQNGQPG
+2285 PKGPNGQPG

-2318 RGFIGYPGPKG
+2318 RGFVGYAGPKG

-2335 GAGGPGPK
+2335 VAGGPGPK

-2352 GDPGTPGQK
+2352 GVPGTPGQK
-2361 GEVGYPGSSGLKGD
+2361 GEVGYPGPSGLKGE

-2390 DKCRPKECPVFPTEL
+2390 DKCPCCYGPKECPVFPTEL

-2411 SSGVQ
+2411 SSGVV
-2416 RDAFNRMKQTVLRV
+2416 REVFNRMKQTVLRV

-2518 YGETRASPQLNDAVL
+2518 NGDTRASPQLNDAVL

-2540 MPVFLTSSQDP
+2540 VPVFLTSRQDA
-2551 VLTRA
+2551 VLARA

-2567 IVLPASGN
+2567 IVLPTSGG
-2575 QLNETIRRLLTCHIC
+2575 QLNQTIQRLLTCHIC
-2590 LDVCDPDPV
+2590 LDVCDPHPSCV
-2599 CGFGSQ
+2599 GTGQ
-2605 RPVFRDKRAVPT
+2605 RPAFRDRRAAPT
-2617 DVDTDIAFIMDS
+2617 DVDTDIAFILDS

-2637 FNEMKKYISHLVSN
+2637 FSEMRKYISHIVTN

-2665 RVAVLQQAPYEYETN
+2665 RVAVLQQAPYEHETN

-2690 SLTDYGS
+2690 SLTDYAS

-2708 MTQLHGTRAIASAI
+2708 MTQLHGTRALGSAI
-2722 EHTMAHVFEN
+2722 EHTIAHVFESV
-2732 APNPRDLKVIVL
+2732 PSPRDLKVIVL

-2752 QELEYLQKVVINAK
+2752 KELEHLQRVVINAK

-2773 VLGIGRKVNVKH
+2773 VLGIGRKVNAKN

-2806 LHEEPLLRFGR
+2806 LHEEPLLRFGT
-2817 LLPSFIRSDFAF
+2817 LLPSFIRSEFAF
-2829 YLSPEMRKQCEWFQS
+2829 YLSPEIRKQCEWLQNGQQVQS
-2844 DQQAKSQSPG
+2844 QHP
-2854 HVGQKAVYVAP
+2854 VLIGQKAVFVAP
-2865 NATISQTLSAG
+2865 NATASQTFTAST
-2876 STVSVS
+2876 TVSAT
-2882 IKPVVSTKSVAS
+2882 IRPVAS
-2894 TNARARTTT
+2894 AHARTTP

-2908 QTRATDQTTA
+2908 QARATETTPA
-2918 STVVQ
+2918 SSVAQ
-2923 VNATMQST
+2923 GNATAQG
-2931 ANTAAHTKA
+2931 AASATTHTKA
-2940 TGRTTGNTTGTATG
+2940 SGRATGNATATAAG
-2954 GRRRQGAK
+2954 GRRRHSAK
-2962 SHDIQ
+2962 THDIQ
-2967 ITDVTENSAR
+2967 ITDVTESSAR
-2977 LRWASPEPHNAYV
+2977 LRWASPEPHNT
-2990 FDITITLAHDHSLVQ
+2990 FDVTVTLAHDHSLVQ
-3005 KQNVTGTEHVV
+3005 RQNLTGTEHVIR
-3016 QGLRSGQKYLVVVT
+3016 GLRSGQKYVVVVT

-3035 QPKVTYAG
+3035 QPKVTYTG
-3043 TFSTKTPAQPKVS
+3043 SFSTKTPAQAQVS

-3070 ENDWPDPCLLDFDMG
+3070 ESDWPDPCLLDFDMG

-3093 VWFFDYKHKICS
+3093 VWFFDSKHKFCS

-3114 NANRFEAEAECI
+3114 NANRFETEAECNN
-3126 SKCLKP
+3126 KCLKP
-3132 SAAEKSMQQPPL
+3132 SADEKAMQQPPL
-3144 EERLSSALESTMEID
+3144 EKRLSS
-3159 TLEFTCSSAYK
+3159 
-3170 MLGVVLGSQFS
+3170 
-3181 PYQALEP
+3181 

-3193 WLPKDEG
+3193 RLQKDEG
-3200 TCRTF
+3200 TCRNF
-3205 VLKWYYDPKTKSCAR
+3205 VLKWYYDPETKSCAR
-3220 FWYGGCGGNENRFD
+3220 FWYGGCGGNENRFN
-3234 TQKECDKVCVPGNI
+3234 TQKECEKLCTPGTI
-3248 NPGMVTTMGT
+3248 NPGAVTTMGT

>member
-7 LPFVAMFC
+7 LPLVAMFC
-15 LLLSGFCSVHAQQQA
+15 LLLSGFGSVGAQQQA
-30 AVKTVAV
+30 AVKTIAV

-47 WSIGKEH
+47 WSVGKEH

-59 EFLYDVVKALDVGGN
+59 AFLYDVIKALDVGGN

-95 YPSTRDVLSHIANMP
+95 YPSTQDVLSHIANMT
-110 YMGGGTKTGKGLEYL
+110 YVGGGAEPGKGLEYL
-125 IENHLTKAAGSR
+125 IEKHLTKAAGSR
-137 ASEGVPQIIIVL
+137 ASEGVPQVIIVL
-149 TDGRSQDDVALP
+149 TDGQPRGDVALP
-161 SSVLKSA
+161 PSVLNSA
-168 RVNMFAVGV
+168 HVNLFAVGV
-177 QDAVEGELKEIASK
+177 QDAVEGELQEVASE
-191 PFDTHLF
+191 PLETHRF
-198 NLENFTALH
+198 NLENFTTLH
-207 GIVGDLVANVRSS
+207 GIVGDLVASVRSS
-220 MTPEKAGARGLVKDI
+220 MTPEKAGAKGLVKDL

-244 FLIDGSNNIGSVN
+244 FLIDGSNNIGGVN
-257 FQAIRD
+257 FPAIRD
-263 FLVNLIESLRVGAQ
+263 FLVNLIETLRVGAQ

-370 QASIFSFS
+370 QAGVFSFS

-390 QIATDGNFAFTA
+390 QIATDGSFAYTA
-402 LDIRNLDA
+402 LDIHNLDA
-410 LRELLLPNI
+410 LQELLLPNI

-429 EAPTIVTEVIEVNK
+429 AAPTIVTEVIEVNK
-443 KDIVFLIDGSTALGT
+443 KDIVFLIDGSTALGA
-458 APFNSIRDFVAKIVQ
+458 APFNAIRDFVAKIVQ

-508 MANVRRMKLMGG
+508 MANVRKMKLMGG
-520 TALNTGSA
+520 TTLNTGSA
-528 LDFVRNNFFTSA
+528 LDFVRTNFFTSA
-540 AGCRMEEGVLPMLVL
+540 AGCRINEGVLPMLVL
-555 ITGGKSMDA
+555 ITGGKSRDSISE
-564 VDQAAAEMK
+564 AAAEMK
-573 RNRIVILAIGSRNA
+573 RNRIVTLAIGSRNA
-587 DLAELQEIAHE
+587 DLAELEEIAHE

-605 NDFRIQFMQAIL
+605 NDFRLQFMQAIL

-623 IRTLSGGLIIEEP
+623 IRTLSGGLIVPEP
-636 PSVQVTKRDIIF
+636 PSVTKRDIIF

-710 RMGQLRPKGG
+710 RLGQLRPKGG
-720 SVLNTGSA
+720 SVLNIGSA
-728 LNFVLSNHFTEA
+728 LNFVLTNHFTEA

-754 LLMAGRSADPF
+754 LVTAGRSADPF
-765 LQVSNELARA
+765 LQVSNELTRA

-812 ALPQELIKPI
+812 ALPQELNKPI

-840 KQDIL
+840 KKDVL

-868 ISELNVGPDATRVA
+868 ISDLNVGSDATRVA
-882 VAQFSDTIQVE
+882 VAQFSDTIQIE
-893 FDFAELP
+893 FDFAEYS
-900 SKQDMLLKVKRMK
+900 SKQDMLVKVKRMK

-945 VPQIL
+945 VPQFL
-950 VLLAAGRSTDD
+950 VLLVAGRSTDN
-961 VEQPSDALKQAG
+961 VEEPSDVLKHAG
-973 VVTFALKAKNADLV
+973 VVTFGIKAKNADPV

-995 PQFILNVESLPRISE
+995 PQFLLNVESLPRISE
-1010 LQPNI
+1010 LQPSI
-1015 VNLLKTIQLQP
+1015 VNLLRTVQLQP

-1074 AVAQYSNVIQPEF
+1074 AVAQYSDSIKPEF
-1087 LLDTHEDKADL
+1087 LLDAHEDKADV
-1098 INAIQELKIMG
+1098 IGAIQQLEVMG

-1189 DFAISVPDFSQLDTV
+1189 DFAISVPDFSQLDSV

-1217 KEIESLA
+1217 QEIESLA
-1224 PDLIFTS
+1224 PDLVFTS
-1231 PSPAGVKRDVVFM
+1231 PSPAGVKRDVVFL

-1253 EFYLIR
+1253 EFYLVR
-1259 DLIERIVN
+1259 DLIARIVN
-1267 NLDVGFDT
+1267 NLDVGIDT

-1294 AHSTKDEVQS
+1294 THSTKDEVQS
-1304 AVRRL
+1304 AVRQL
-1309 RPQGGQQVNVGEA
+1309 RSKGGQLVNVGEA

-1341 GVPQFLIILSSRK
+1341 GVPQFLVILSSRK
-1354 SDDDLEYPSLQV
+1354 SDDDFENPSLQV
-1366 KQVGVAPMV
+1366 KQVGVAPMMI
-1375 VAKNV
+1375 AKNV
-1380 DPEEMVQISLSP
+1380 EAEEMIQISLSP
-1392 DYVFQVSSFQ
+1392 EYIFQVSSFQ

-1413 PIETLTE
+1413 PIETLTV
-1420 DQIRRLLGDV
+1420 DQIRQLLGDV
-1430 QPPGDIPAD
+1430 QPPIDVSGDE
-1439 AKDIVFLID
+1439 KDIVFLID
-1448 SSDSVRSDGL
+1448 SSDSVRPDGL

-1503 AVMQAIR
+1503 AILQAIR

-1516 GSPVNAGK
+1516 GSPLNAGK

-1563 RPANVITSTSIKP
+1563 RPANVITSTNIKP

-1586 NQLQV
+1586 DQLQI
-1591 ITNDPERVLVVQD
+1591 ITNDPGRVLVVQD
-1604 FTELPTLE
+1604 FTGLSTLEKRVQNILDELPIPATDS
-1612 NRVHNILEERPI
+1612 PI
-1624 PTTEIPDFSVP
+1624 PFPP
-1635 GAKKQADI
+1635 GGKKQADI

-1695 LKDYSTKP
+1695 LKDHSTKA

-1730 AKHFVKEAGSRI
+1730 ERHFVKEAGSRI

-1751 IVTGGVSSDDGPGA
+1751 IVTGGKSMDDGPGA
-1765 SLEIAQKGVKVFA
+1765 SAEIAKKGVKVFA
-1778 VGVRNIDLKEVSRLA
+1778 VGVRNIDLKEVSLLA
-1793 SESATSFRASTAQE
+1793 SESAMSFRASTAQE

-1824 EKLCP
+1824 ERLCP
-1829 ALTDVTRDCDLDVI
+1829 VTTDVTRDCDLDVI
-1843 LGFDVTDVGAGQN
+1843 IGFDVSDVGPGQN
-1856 IFNSQRGLE
+1856 IFTSQRGLE

-1872 KRITQMQ
+1872 NRLMQMQ

-1898 ARGGPV
+1898 AQGGPV
-1904 EGLDFSEYQPELFER
+1904 EGLDFSEYRPELLER
-1919 FQGMR
+1919 FLDMR
-1924 TRGPYFLTAD
+1924 TRGPYVLTAD
-1934 TLRSYLNKFRSAPS
+1934 TLRSYLSKFRSSPA

-1957 TDGAD
+1957 TDGVD
-1962 DSIDEL
+1962 QPINQL
-1968 EAASSALHTE
+1968 EAASSTLHAE

-1989 RVSNFDRVMQLE
+1989 RVTNFDRVMQLE
-2001 FGRGFAYNRPLRVNL
+2001 FGRGFTYNRPLRVNL

-2059 ATGDLGYGGYP
+2059 VTGDLGYGGYP

-2179 GEIGPMGEP
+2179 GEIGPMGDP

-2196 EGGVGRRGMAGR
+2196 DGGVGRRGMAGR
-2208 RGPIGVKGTKGSLGQ
+2208 RGPIGVKGTKGTPGQ

-2233 GPQGPPGQLGT
+2233 GPQGPPGQVGT
-2244 PGIRGEQGIPGPRAG
+2244 PGIRGEQGVPGPRAG
-2259 SGPPG
+2259 TGPPG
-2264 APGERGRIGPL
+2264 PPGERGRIGPMGL
-2275 GRKGEPGNPG
+2275 KGEPGNPG
-2285 PKGQNGQPG
+2285 PKGPNGQPG

-2318 RGFIGYPGPKG
+2318 RGFVGYAGPKG

-2335 GAGGPGPK
+2335 VAGGPGPK

-2352 GDPGTPGQK
+2352 GAPGTPGQK
-2361 GEVGYPGSSGLKGD
+2361 GEIGYPGPSGLKGEQ
-2375 KGESRDQCALVRNIK
+2375 GESRDQCALVRNIK
-2390 DKCRPKECPVFPTEL
+2390 DKCREYLSPKECPVFPTEL

-2411 SSGVQ
+2411 SSGVV
-2416 RDAFNRMKQTVLRV
+2416 RDVFNRMKQTVLRV

-2518 YGETRASPQLNDAVL
+2518 NGDTRASPQLNDAVL

-2540 MPVFLTSSQDP
+2540 VPVFLTSRQDA

-2567 IVLPASGN
+2567 IVLPTSGS
-2575 QLNETIRRLLTCHIC
+2575 QLNETIQKLLTCHIC
-2590 LDVCDPDPV
+2590 LDVCDPHPS
-2599 CGFGSQ
+2599 CGVPGQ
-2605 RPVFRDKRAVPT
+2605 RPAFRDRRAAPT
-2617 DVDTDIAFIMDS
+2617 DVDTDIAFILDS

-2637 FNEMKKYISHLVSN
+2637 FSEMRKYISHLVNN

-2665 RVAVLQQAPYEYETN
+2665 RVAVLQQAPYEHESN

-2690 SLTDYGS
+2690 SLTDYAS

-2708 MTQLHGTRAIASAI
+2708 MTQLHGTRALGSAI
-2722 EHTMAHVFEN
+2722 EHTITHVFES

-2752 QELEYLQKVVINAK
+2752 KELEHLQRVVINAK

-2773 VLGIGRKVNVKH
+2773 VLGIGRKVNAKNV
-2785 IYSLASEP
+2785 YSLASEP

-2806 LHEEPLLRFGR
+2806 LHEEPLLRFGT
-2817 LLPSFIRSDFAF
+2817 LLPSFIRSEFAF
-2829 YLSPEMRKQCEWFQS
+2829 HLSPEIRKQCERFQN
-2844 DQQAKSQSPG
+2844 DQQAQSQRPVL
-2854 HVGQKAVYVAP
+2854 HGQKAVVLANVFHANSSP
-2865 NATISQTLSAG
+2865 LPKFCSGTLLPTRPSAG
-2876 STVSVS
+2876 PSLPAPRSAQPSSPWRALVPEPPLPAPQPRAEPPRPPRPPPWSRGTPLPREQPVPPPTPKPAAGPPPPTARPAEGDTAVS
-2882 IKPVVSTKSVAS
+2882 KSK
-2894 TNARARTTT
+2894 T
-2903 ASTTA
+2903 
-2908 QTRATDQTTA
+2908 
-2918 STVVQ
+2918 
-2923 VNATMQST
+2923 
-2931 ANTAAHTKA
+2931 
-2940 TGRTTGNTTGTATG
+2940 
-2954 GRRRQGAK
+2954 AK
-2962 SHDIQ
+2962 SQPGSHLPWKEDPAALRHFFLEVFPSSFTAWCPLCFCPAAKTHDIQ
-2967 ITDVTENSAR
+2967 ITDVTESSAR
-2977 LRWASPEPHNAYV
+2977 LRWASSEPHNT
-2990 FDITITLAHDHSLVQ
+2990 FDVTVTLAHDHSLVQ
-3005 KQNVTGTEHVV
+3005 RQNLTGNEHVIR
-3016 QGLRSGQKYLVVVT
+3016 GLRSGQKYIVVIT

-3035 QPKVTYAG
+3035 HSKVTYTG
-3043 TFSTKTPAQPKVS
+3043 SFSTKTPAQPQVS

-3070 ENDWPDPCLLDFDMG
+3070 E
-3085 MQCKDYQI
+3085 I
-3093 VWFFDYKHKICS
+3093 
-3105 QGWYGGCGG
+3105 
-3114 NANRFEAEAECI
+3114 
-3126 SKCLKP
+3126 
-3132 SAAEKSMQQPPL
+3132 
-3144 EERLSSALESTMEID
+3144 
-3159 TLEFTCSSAYK
+3159 
-3170 MLGVVLGSQFS
+3170 
-3181 PYQALEP
+3181 
-3188 VMDIC
+3188 MDIC
-3193 WLPKDEG
+3193 RLQKDEG
-3200 TCRTF
+3200 TCRNF
-3205 VLKWYYDPKTKSCAR
+3205 VLKWYYDPETKSCAR
-3220 FWYGGCGGNENRFD
+3220 FWYGGCGGNENRFN
-3234 TQKECDKVCVPGNI
+3234 TQKECEKLCIPG
-3248 NPGMVTTMGT
+3248 

>member
-7 LPFVAMFC
+7 LPLAAILG
-15 LLLSGFCSVHAQQQA
+15 LLLLGLCSVGAQQQA
-30 AVKTVAV
+30 AVRTVAV

-95 YPSTRDVLSHIANMP
+95 YPSNQDVLSHIANMP

-137 ASEGVPQIIIVL
+137 ASEGVPQVIIVL

-168 RVNMFAVGV
+168 HVNMFAVGV
-177 QDAVEGELKEIASK
+177 QDAVEGELKEIASE

-207 GIVGDLVANVRSS
+207 GIVGDLVASVRTS
-220 MTPEKAGARGLVKDI
+220 MTPEKAGAKGLVKDI

-257 FQAIRD
+257 FPAIRD

-277 QIHIGVVQYSDQPRT
+277 QIHIGVVQYSDEPRT

-312 SFRGGEEANTG
+312 SFRGGEEANIG

-378 IGVLNADSAELQ
+378 IGVQNADSAELQ
-390 QIATDGNFAFTA
+390 QIATDGSFAFTA

-410 LRELLLPNI
+410 LQELLLPNI

-458 APFNSIRDFVAKIVQ
+458 GPFNAIRDFVAKIVQ

-496 FYFNTHQTRKDV
+496 FYFNTHQNRKDV
-508 MANVRRMKLMGG
+508 MANVRKMKLMGG

-555 ITGGKSMDA
+555 ITGGKSRDA
-564 VDQAAAEMK
+564 VDQPAAEMK
-573 RNRIVILAIGSRNA
+573 RNRIVTLAVGSRNA
-587 DLAELQEIAHE
+587 DTAELQEIAHE
-598 RDFVFNP
+598 RDFVFQP
-605 NDFRIQFMQAIL
+605 NDFRLQFMQAIL

-623 IRTLSGGLIIEEP
+623 IRTLSGGMIVQEP
-636 PSVQVTKRDIIF
+636 PS
-648 LLDGSLNVGNANFPF
+648 
-663 VRDFVATL
+663 
-671 VNYLDV
+671 
-677 GSDKIR
+677 
-683 VGLVQFSDTPKTEF
+683 
-697 SLYSYQTKSDIIQ
+697 
-710 RMGQLRPKGG
+710 
-720 SVLNTGSA
+720 
-728 LNFVLSNHFTEA
+728 
-740 GGSRINEQVPQVLV
+740 
-754 LLMAGRSADPF
+754 
-765 LQVSNELARA
+765 
-775 GVLTFAVGVRS
+775 
-786 ADKAELEQIAF
+786 
-797 NPRMVYFM
+797 
-805 DDFSALA
+805 
-812 ALPQELIKPI
+812 
-822 TTYVSGGVE
+822 
-831 EVPLAPTES
+831 ES
-840 KQDIL
+840 KKDIL

-868 ISELNVGPDATRVA
+868 ISDLNVGSDATRVA
-882 VAQFSDTIQVE
+882 VAQFSDNIQVE
-893 FDFAELP
+893 FDFSELP
-900 SKQDMLLKVKRMK
+900 SKHDMLLKVKRMK
-913 IKTGKQLNIGA
+913 LKTGKQLNIGV
-924 ALDEAIRR
+924 ALEEAIRR

-945 VPQIL
+945 VPQFL
-950 VLLAAGRSTDD
+950 VLLAAGRSSDD

-973 VVTFALKAKNADLV
+973 VVTFAIKAKNADPV

-995 PQFILNVESLPRISE
+995 PQFILNVDSLARISE

-1074 AVAQYSNVIQPEF
+1074 AIVQYSNAVQPEF
-1087 LLDTHEDKADL
+1087 LLDAYEDKAD
-1098 INAIQELKIMG
+1098 IVSAIQGLTVMG

-1115 GAALDYLIKNV
+1115 GAALDYLIRNV

-1189 DFAISVPDFSQLDTV
+1189 DFAISVPDFSQLDSV

-1224 PDLIFTS
+1224 PDLVFTS

-1253 EFYLIR
+1253 EFYLVR
-1259 DLIERIVN
+1259 DLIERIVT

-1341 GVPQFLIILSSRK
+1341 GVPQFLVILSSRK
-1354 SDDDLEYPSLQV
+1354 SDDDLEFPSLQV
-1366 KQVGVAPMV
+1366 KQVGVAPLV
-1375 VAKNV
+1375 VAKNM

-1392 DYVFQVSSFQ
+1392 DYVYQVSSFQ

-1413 PIETLTE
+1413 PIETLTV
-1420 DQIRRLLGDV
+1420 DQIRQLLGDV
-1430 QPPGDIPAD
+1430 TTTVEVSGEE
-1439 AKDIVFLID
+1439 KDIVFLID

-1503 AVMQAIR
+1503 AVLQAIR

-1563 RPANVITSTSIKP
+1563 RPANVIASTIIKP

-1591 ITNDPERVLVVQD
+1591 ITNDPDRVLVVQD
-1604 FTELPTLE
+1604 FTGLPTLE
-1612 NRVHNILEERPI
+1612 KRVQNILEELPI
-1624 PTTEIPDFSVP
+1624 LTTEPP
-1635 GAKKQADI
+1635 GPVGTVGKKQADI

-1672 YRDGDS
+1672 YEDGDS

-1695 LKDYSTKP
+1695 LKDYSSKP

-1720 NTGAAIRHIQ
+1720 NTGAAIKHLQ

-1751 IVTGGVSSDDGPGA
+1751 IVTGGKSSDDGQSA
-1765 SLEIAQKGVKVFA
+1765 SLAIAQKGVKVFA
-1778 VGVRNIDLKEVSRLA
+1778 VGVRNIDLEEVSKLA
-1793 SESATSFRASTAQE
+1793 SESATSFRVSTAQE

-1815 LVTLEAAME
+1815 LVTLAAAME

-1829 ALTDVTRDCDLDVI
+1829 GTPDVTRECDLDVI
-1843 LGFDVTDVGAGQN
+1843 LGFDVTDVRNGQN
-1856 IFNSQRGLE
+1856 IFDSQRSLE
-1865 SRVESVL
+1865 LAVKSVL
-1872 KRITQMQ
+1872 DRITRMQ

-1885 NQAPNVRVAIMAQ
+1885 SQGPNVRVAIMAQ
-1898 ARGGPV
+1898 AQGGPV
-1904 EGLDFSEYQPELFER
+1904 EGLDFSEYQPELFKR
-1919 FQGMR
+1919 FQAMS

-1934 TLRSYLNKFRSAPS
+1934 TLKSYQSKFRSAPS
-1948 GSTKVIIHF
+1948 GSTKVVIHF

-1962 DSIDEL
+1962 DSMDQL
-1968 EAASSALHTE
+1968 SAASADLHE
-1978 GVNALIFVGLD
+1978 QGVNALIFVGLEQ
-1989 RVSNFDRVMQLE
+1989 VKNLEEVMQLE
-2001 FGRGFAYNRPLRVNL
+2001 FGRGFTYNRPLRANL
-2016 LDLDFELAEQLDNI
+2016 LDLEFELAEQLDNI
-2030 AERTCCK
+2030 AERTCCG
-2037 VPCKCS
+2037 VHCKCS
-2043 GQRGDRGVPG
+2043 GQEGERGPPG
-2053 PIGPKG
+2053 PIGQKG
-2059 ATGDLGYGGYP
+2059 ATGDIGYRGYP

-2083 VNGTQGFQGCPGH
+2083 MNGTQGFQGCPGH

-2133 GEKGYSGRRGD
+2133 GEKGSSGRRGE
-2144 KGVKGERGERG
+2144 KGAKGERGERG

-2173 GSRGQK
+2173 GIRGQK
-2179 GEIGPMGEP
+2179 GEIGLMGEP
-2188 GPAGLEGQ
+2188 GPVGPSGQ
-2196 EGGVGRRGMAGR
+2196 DGGVGRKGMAGR

-2223 AGPAGEQGMR
+2223 DGPPGEQGMR

-2244 PGIRGEQGIPGPRAG
+2244 PGIRGEQGVPGPRAG

-2264 APGERGRIGPL
+2264 TPGERGRIGPL
-2275 GRKGEPGNPG
+2275 GRKGEPGDPG
-2285 PKGQNGQPG
+2285 PKGPNGQQG

-2335 GAGGPGPK
+2335 SAGGPGPK

-2361 GEVGYPGSSGLKGD
+2361 GEIGYPGPSGF
-2375 KGESRDQCALVRNIK
+2375 KGEKGRSLSQCDLVQNIK
-2390 DKCRPKECPVFPTEL
+2390 DKCPCCYGPKECPVFPTEL

-2411 SSGVQ
+2411 SSGVG
-2416 RDAFNRMKQTVLRV
+2416 REVFNRMKQTVLRV

-2468 SSLLQQ
+2468 SALLQQ

-2518 YGETRASPQLNDAVL
+2518 NGETRASPQLNDAVL

-2540 MPVFLTSSQDP
+2540 IPVFLTSRQDAA
-2551 VLTRA
+2551 LERA

-2567 IVLPASGN
+2567 IVLPASGS
-2575 QLNETIRRLLTCHIC
+2575 QLNETIRRLLTCHVC
-2590 LDVCDPDPV
+2590 LDVCEPDPI
-2599 CGFGSQ
+2599 CGYGSQ
-2605 RPVFRDKRAVPT
+2605 RPVFRDRRAAPT
-2617 DVDTDIAFIMDS
+2617 DVDIDIAFIIDS

-2637 FNEMKKYISHLVSN
+2637 FNEMRKYISHLISN
-2651 LEISSEPKVSQHHA
+2651 MEISSEPKISHHHA
-2665 RVAVLQQAPYEYETN
+2665 RVAVLQQAPYEHETN

-2697 KEKIINYLHNQ
+2697 KEKIINYLNNR
-2708 MTQLHGTRAIASAI
+2708 MTQLYGTMAMGNAI
-2722 EHTMAHVFEN
+2722 EHTMAHIFES

-2744 MMTGKVNK
+2744 MVTGQMTKE
-2752 QELEYLQKVVINAK
+2752 ELDYLQKTVISAK

-2773 VLGIGRKVNVKH
+2773 VLGIGRKVDVKN

-2793 NDVFFKLVDKPGE
+2793 QDVFFKLVYKPGE
-2806 LHEEPLLRFGR
+2806 LHEENLLRFGR

-2829 YLSPEMRKQCEWFQS
+2829 YLSPEIRKQCEWLQN
-2844 DQQAKSQSPG
+2844 DQLAKSSG
-2854 HVGQKAVYVAP
+2854 HAGHKAVYAAP
-2865 NATISQTLSAG
+2865 NVTISR
-2876 STVSVS
+2876 TVSTS
-2882 IKPVVSTKSVAS
+2882 TTQSTSTKPAAS
-2894 TNARARTTT
+2894 TSARARTTT

-2908 QTRATDQTTA
+2908 QTKATARTTTVQMNTTTQSAASTAANTKATSRTTA
-2918 STVVQ
+2918 ST
-2923 VNATMQST
+2923 
-2931 ANTAAHTKA
+2931 TAAA
-2940 TGRTTGNTTGTATG
+2940 AS

-2962 SHDIQ
+2962 MSDIQ
-2967 ITDVTENSAR
+2967 ITDITENSAR

-2990 FDITITLAHDHSLVQ
+2990 FDLSITLAHDHSLVL
-3005 KQNVTGTEHVV
+3005 KQNLTGTERVIG
-3016 QGLRSGQKYLVVVT
+3016 GLRGGQKYLVVIT
-3030 GYQKS
+3030 GYLKS
-3035 QPKVTYAG
+3035 QPKVTYTG

-3056 LANMMLNTEPLEGP
+3056 LANMMMNTEPLEGP
-3070 ENDWPDPCLLDFDMG
+3070 ESDLADPCLLDFDMG
-3085 MQCKDYQI
+3085 MQCKDYQV

-3105 QGWYGGCGG
+3105 QGWYGGCAG
-3114 NANRFEAEAECI
+3114 NTNRFETEAECI
-3126 SKCLKP
+3126 SKCLKS
-3132 SAAEKSMQQPPL
+3132 SAAEKAKQPPL
-3144 EERLSSALESTMEID
+3144 EKRLSSAT
-3159 TLEFTCSSAYK
+3159 
-3170 MLGVVLGSQFS
+3170 
-3181 PYQALEP
+3181 
-3188 VMDIC
+3188 DIC
-3193 WLPKDEG
+3193 RLQKEEG
-3200 TCRTF
+3200 TCRDF

-3220 FWYGGCGGNENRFD
+3220 FWYGGCGGNENRFN
-3234 TQKECDKVCVPGNI
+3234 TQKECEKVCVPGNI
-3248 NPGMVTTMGT
+3248 NPGVVTTIGT

>member
-137 ASEGVPQIIIVL
+137 ASEGIPQVIIVL

-168 RVNMFAVGV
+168 HVNMFAVGV
-177 QDAVEGELKEIASK
+177 QDAVEGELKEIASE
-191 PFDTHLF
+191 PFDMHLF
-198 NLENFTALH
+198 NLENFTALQ
-207 GIVGDLVANVRSS
+207 GIVGDLVASVRSS
-220 MTPEKAGARGLVKDI
+220 MTPEKAGAKGLVKDI

-277 QIHIGVVQYSDQPRT
+277 QIHIGVVQYSDEPRT

-390 QIATDGNFAFTA
+390 QIATDGSFAFTA
-402 LDIRNLDA
+402 LDIHNLDA

-458 APFNSIRDFVAKIVQ
+458 GPFNSIRDFVAKIVQ
-473 RLEVGPDLIQVAVAQ
+473 RLEVGPDLIRVAVAQ

-496 FYFNTHQTRKDV
+496 FYFNTHQSRKDV
-508 MANVRRMKLMGG
+508 MANVKRMKLMGG

-555 ITGGKSMDA
+555 ITGGKSRDA

-605 NDFRIQFMQAIL
+605 NDFRVQFMQAIL

-623 IRTLSGGLIIEEP
+623 IRTLSGGLIIQEP
-636 PSVQVTKRDIIF
+636 PS
-648 LLDGSLNVGNANFPF
+648 
-663 VRDFVATL
+663 
-671 VNYLDV
+671 
-677 GSDKIR
+677 
-683 VGLVQFSDTPKTEF
+683 
-697 SLYSYQTKSDIIQ
+697 
-710 RMGQLRPKGG
+710 
-720 SVLNTGSA
+720 
-728 LNFVLSNHFTEA
+728 
-740 GGSRINEQVPQVLV
+740 
-754 LLMAGRSADPF
+754 
-765 LQVSNELARA
+765 
-775 GVLTFAVGVRS
+775 
-786 ADKAELEQIAF
+786 
-797 NPRMVYFM
+797 
-805 DDFSALA
+805 
-812 ALPQELIKPI
+812 
-822 TTYVSGGVE
+822 
-831 EVPLAPTES
+831 ES
-840 KQDIL
+840 KKDIL

-868 ISELNVGPDATRVA
+868 ISDLNVGPDATRVA

-945 VPQIL
+945 VPQFL
-950 VLLAAGRSTDD
+950 VLLVAGRSTDD

-973 VVTFALKAKNADLV
+973 VVTFAIKAKNADPV

-995 PQFILNVESLPRISE
+995 PQFILNVDSLPRISE

-1098 INAIQELKIMG
+1098 ISAIQELKVMG

-1115 GAALDYLIKNV
+1115 GAALDYLIRNV

-1183 TISFLP
+1183 MISFLP

-1224 PDLIFTS
+1224 PDLVFTS

-1304 AVRRL
+1304 AVRQL

-1341 GVPQFLIILSSRK
+1341 GIPQFLIILSSRK

-1413 PIETLTE
+1413 PIETLTG

-1430 QPPGDIPAD
+1430 QIREDISGDE
-1439 AKDIVFLID
+1439 KDIVFLID
-1448 SSDSVRSDGL
+1448 SSDSVRPDGL

-1503 AVMQAIR
+1503 AVLQAIR

-1549 LVVIL
+1549 LIVIL

-1563 RPANVITSTSIKP
+1563 RPANVIVSSNIKP

-1586 NQLQV
+1586 DQLQI

-1604 FTELPTLE
+1604 FTGLPTLE
-1612 NRVHNILEERPI
+1612 KKVQSILEELPI
-1624 PTTEIPDFSVP
+1624 PTTETPGYLVP
-1635 GAKKQADI
+1635 GGKKQADI

-1660 VLQFVYSVVDAI
+1660 VIQFVYSVVDAI

-1720 NTGAAIRHIQ
+1720 NTGAAIKHLQ

-1751 IVTGGVSSDDGPGA
+1751 IVTGGKSTDDGPSA

-1793 SESATSFRASTAQE
+1793 SESATGFRVSTVQE

-1824 EKLCP
+1824 EKLCLGP
-1829 ALTDVTRDCDLDVI
+1829 TDVTRDCDLDVI
-1843 LGFDVTDVGAGQN
+1843 LGFDVTDVGPGQN

-1872 KRITQMQ
+1872 NRITQMQ

-1904 EGLDFSEYQPELFER
+1904 EGLDFSEYQPELFEK

-1934 TLRSYLNKFRSAPS
+1934 TLKSYLNKFRSAPS
-1948 GSTKVIIHF
+1948 SSTKVIIHF

-1962 DSIDEL
+1962 DSIDQL

-1989 RVSNFDRVMQLE
+1989 RVSNFDKVMQLE
-2001 FGRGFAYNRPLRVNL
+2001 FGRGFTYNRPLRVNL

-2059 ATGDLGYGGYP
+2059 TTGDLGYGGYP

-2144 KGVKGERGERG
+2144 KGIKGERGERG

-2188 GPAGLEGQ
+2188 GPVGLNGQ
-2196 EGGVGRRGMAGR
+2196 DGGVGRKGMTGR

-2223 AGPAGEQGMR
+2223 AGPAGEQGTR

-2259 SGPPG
+2259 GGLPG
-2264 APGERGRIGPL
+2264 TPGERGRIGPL

-2285 PKGQNGQPG
+2285 LKGPNGQQG

-2318 RGFIGYPGPKG
+2318 RGFLGYPGPKG

-2361 GEVGYPGSSGLKGD
+2361 GEVGYPGPSGLKGD

-2390 DKCRPKECPVFPTEL
+2390 DKCREYISPKECPVYPTEL

-2411 SSGVQ
+2411 SSGVV
-2416 RDAFNRMKQTVLRV
+2416 RDVFNRMKQTVLRV

-2518 YGETRASPQLNDAVL
+2518 NGDTRASPQLNDAVL
-2533 KLYDAGV
+2533 QLYDAGV
-2540 MPVFLTSSQDP
+2540 MPVFLTSRQDP

-2567 IVLPASGN
+2567 IVLPASGS
-2575 QLNETIRRLLTCHIC
+2575 QLNETIRRVLTCHIC
-2590 LDVCDPDPV
+2590 LDVCDPDPI

-2605 RPVFRDKRAVPT
+2605 RPVFRDRRAAPT

-2651 LEISSEPKVSQHHA
+2651 LEISSEPGVSQHHA

-2690 SLTDYGS
+2690 SLIDYGS

-2708 MTQLHGTRAIASAI
+2708 MTQLHGTRAIGSAI
-2722 EHTMAHVFEN
+2722 KHTMAHIFES
-2732 APNPRDLKVIVL
+2732 APNPRDLKVMVL

-2752 QELEYLQKVVINAK
+2752 QELENLQKVVTDAK

-2773 VLGIGRKVNVKH
+2773 VLGIGRKVNAKN

-2829 YLSPEMRKQCEWFQS
+2829 YLSPEIRKQCEGLQS
-2844 DQQAKSQSPG
+2844 DQQAKRQSPG
-2854 HVGQKAVYVAP
+2854 HTGNKVVYAAP
-2865 NATISQTLSAG
+2865 NATISRTLGAST
-2876 STVSVS
+2876 TVSAS
-2882 IKPVVSTKSVAS
+2882 IKPVAS
-2894 TNARARTTT
+2894 TNTRARTTT

-2908 QTRATDQTTA
+2908 QTRATGQTTA
-2918 STVVQ
+2918 STTVQ
-2923 VNATMQST
+2923 VNATTQSAAST
-2931 ANTAAHTKA
+2931 ATHTKA
-2940 TGRTTGNTTGTATG
+2940 TGRTTTSTTAAAAG
-2954 GRRRQGAK
+2954 GRRRQGTK
-2962 SHDIQ
+2962 THDIQ

-2977 LRWASPEPHNAYV
+2977 LRWASPEPHNSYA
-2990 FDITITLAHDHSLVQ
+2990 FDITVTLAHDHSLVQ
-3005 KQNVTGTEHVV
+3005 KQNLTGTEHVIR
-3016 QGLRSGQKYLVVVT
+3016 GLRSGQKYLVVIT

-3035 QPKVTYAG
+3035 QPKVTYTG
-3043 TFSTKTPAQPKVS
+3043 TFSTKTQAQPKVS

-3070 ENDWPDPCLLDFDMG
+3070 ESDWPDPCLLDFDMG

-3093 VWFFDYKHKICS
+3093 VWFFDYKNKICS

-3132 SAAEKSMQQPPL
+3132 SAAEKAMQQPPL
-3144 EERLSSALESTMEID
+3144 EKRLSSVT
-3159 TLEFTCSSAYK
+3159 
-3170 MLGVVLGSQFS
+3170 
-3181 PYQALEP
+3181 
-3188 VMDIC
+3188 DIC
-3193 WLPKDEG
+3193 RLQKDEG
-3200 TCRTF
+3200 TCRNF
-3205 VLKWYYDPKTKSCAR
+3205 VLKWYYDPETKSCAR
-3220 FWYGGCGGNENRFD
+3220 FWYGGCGGNENRFN
-3234 TQKECDKVCVPGNI
+3234 TQKECEKVCVPGNI
-3248 NPGMVTTMGT
+3248 NPGVVTTIGT

>member
-7 LPFVAMFC
+7 LPFAAMFC
-15 LLLSGFCSVHAQQQA
+15 LLLSGFCSVRAQQQA

-59 EFLYDVVKALDVGGN
+59 EFLYDVIKALDVGGN

-110 YMGGGTKTGKGLEYL
+110 YTGGGTKTGKGLEYL

-137 ASEGVPQIIIVL
+137 ASEGVPQVIIVL

-177 QDAVEGELKEIASK
+177 QDAVEGELKEIASE
-191 PFDTHLF
+191 PFDKHLF

-207 GIVGDLVANVRSS
+207 GIVGDLVASVRSS
-220 MTPEKAGARGLVKDI
+220 MTPEKAGAKGLVKDI

-390 QIATDGNFAFTA
+390 QIATDGSFAFTA

-458 APFNSIRDFVAKIVQ
+458 APFNAIRDFVAKIVQ

-496 FYFNTHQTRKDV
+496 FYFNTHQSRKDV
-508 MANVRRMKLMGG
+508 MANVKKMKLMGG

-555 ITGGKSMDA
+555 ITGGKSRDA

-587 DLAELQEIAHE
+587 DMAELQEIAHE
-598 RDFVFNP
+598 QDFVFNP
-605 NDFRIQFMQAIL
+605 NDFRVQFMQAIL

-623 IRTLSGGLIIEEP
+623 IRTLSGGLIVQEP
-636 PSVQVTKRDIIF
+636 PSVTKRDIIF
-648 LLDGSLNVGNANFPF
+648 LLDGSLNVGNANFPY

-697 SLYSYQTKSDIIQ
+697 FLYSYQTKSDIIQ

-754 LLMAGRSADPF
+754 LVTAGRSADPF

-775 GVLTFAVGVRS
+775 GVMTFAVGVRS

-805 DDFSALA
+805 DDFSDLA
-812 ALPQELIKPI
+812 ALPQELNKPI

-840 KQDIL
+840 KKDIL

-868 ISELNVGPDATRVA
+868 ISDLNVGPDATRVA

-900 SKQDMLLKVKRMK
+900 SKQDMLLKVKRMR

-924 ALDEAIRR
+924 ALDETIRR

-945 VPQIL
+945 VPQFL

-973 VVTFALKAKNADLV
+973 VVTFAIKAKNADPV

-995 PQFILNVESLPRISE
+995 PQFILEVDTLPRISE

-1026 TVVERGEKKDVVFLI
+1026 TVVERSEKKDVVFLI

-1098 INAIQELKIMG
+1098 ISAIQELKVMG

-1166 TVPFGIGIGNAD
+1166 TVPFGIGVGNAD

-1189 DFAISVPDFSQLDTV
+1189 DFAISVPDFSQLETV
-1204 QQVVSNRVIRLTK
+1204 QQVISNRVIRLTK

-1224 PDLIFTS
+1224 PDLPLTAAFF
-1231 PSPAGVKRDVVFM
+1231 PAAGVKRDIVFM

-1259 DLIERIVN
+1259 DLIERLVN

-1341 GVPQFLIILSSRK
+1341 GVPQFLVILSSRK

-1380 DPEEMVQISLSP
+1380 DPEEMVQIALSP

-1413 PIETLTE
+1413 PIETLTG

-1430 QPPGDIPAD
+1430 QPPVDVSGDE
-1439 AKDIVFLID
+1439 KDIVFLID
-1448 SSDSVRSDGL
+1448 SSDSVRPDGL

-1503 AVMQAIR
+1503 AVLQAIR

-1516 GSPVNAGK
+1516 GSPLNAGK

-1549 LVVIL
+1549 LVAIL

-1586 NQLQV
+1586 GQLQV

-1604 FTELPTLE
+1604 FTGLPTLE
-1612 NRVHNILEERPI
+1612 KKVQSILEELPI
-1624 PTTEIPDFSVP
+1624 PTTETP
-1635 GAKKQADI
+1635 GFLAPGGKKQADI

-1703 QILDAINK
+1703 EILDAINK

-1751 IVTGGVSSDDGPGA
+1751 LVTGGKSSDDGPSA
-1765 SLEIAQKGVKVFA
+1765 SLEITQKGVKVFA

-1793 SESATSFRASTAQE
+1793 SESAMSFRVSTAQE

-1829 ALTDVTRDCDLDVI
+1829 GTTDVTRDCDLDVI
-1843 LGFDVTDVGAGQN
+1843 LGFDVTDAEPGQT
-1856 IFNSQRGLE
+1856 IFNSQRALE
-1865 SRVESVL
+1865 SRFESVL

-1898 ARGGPV
+1898 AQGGPLD
-1904 EGLDFSEYQPELFER
+1904 GLDFSEYQPDLFER

-1962 DSIDEL
+1962 DSIDQL
-1968 EAASSALHTE
+1968 EAVSSTLRTE

-2001 FGRGFAYNRPLRVNL
+2001 FGRGFTYNRPLRVNL

-2083 VNGTQGFQGCPGH
+2083 MNGTQGFQGCPGH

-2179 GEIGPMGEP
+2179 GEIGPMGET
-2188 GPAGLEGQ
+2188 GPAGLDGQ
-2196 EGGVGRRGMAGR
+2196 EGGVGRKGMTGR
-2208 RGPIGVKGTKGSLGQ
+2208 RGPIGVKGTKGALGQ

-2264 APGERGRIGPL
+2264 TPGEQGRIGPL

-2285 PKGQNGQPG
+2285 PKGPNGQQG

-2352 GDPGTPGQK
+2352 GEPGTPGQK
-2361 GEVGYPGSSGLKGD
+2361 GEVGYPGPSGLKGD

-2390 DKCRPKECPVFPTEL
+2390 DKCREYISPKECPVFPTEL

-2411 SSGVQ
+2411 SSGVV
-2416 RDAFNRMKQTVLRV
+2416 REVFNRMKQTVLRV

-2518 YGETRASPQLNDAVL
+2518 NGDTRASPQLNDAVL

-2540 MPVFLTSSQDP
+2540 MPVFLTSRQDA

-2567 IVLPASGN
+2567 IVLPTSGG
-2575 QLNETIRRLLTCHIC
+2575 QLNETIQRLLTCHIC

-2605 RPVFRDKRAVPT
+2605 RPVFRDKRAAPT

-2708 MTQLHGTRAIASAI
+2708 MTQLHGTRAIGSAI
-2722 EHTMAHVFEN
+2722 EHTMAHIFES

-2773 VLGIGRKVNVKH
+2773 VLGIGRKVNAKS

-2806 LHEEPLLRFGR
+2806 LHEEPLQRFGR

-2829 YLSPEMRKQCEWFQS
+2829 YLSPEVRKQCEWLQS

-2854 HVGQKAVYVAP
+2854 HAGHKAVNKHFWVFLAPLLLPSNVYKGLIQYSATAGKPFPNSFFDLSEVKINKPLGKSSGLREKKPPCGVLGWAPEIAQSQFGLPMPQVAVDWEGDP
-2865 NATISQTLSAG
+2865 
-2876 STVSVS
+2876 
-2882 IKPVVSTKSVAS
+2882 
-2894 TNARARTTT
+2894 
-2903 ASTTA
+2903 
-2908 QTRATDQTTA
+2908 
-2918 STVVQ
+2918 
-2923 VNATMQST
+2923 
-2931 ANTAAHTKA
+2931 AALRHFSLETFPL
-2940 TGRTTGNTTGTATG
+2940 
-2954 GRRRQGAK
+2954 Q

-2990 FDITITLAHDHSLVQ
+2990 FDITVTLAHDRSLVQ
-3005 KQNVTGTEHVV
+3005 KQNLTGSEHTIR
-3016 QGLRSGQKYLVVVT
+3016 GLRSGQKYLVVIT

-3035 QPKVTYAG
+3035 QPKVTYTG

-3070 ENDWPDPCLLDFDMG
+3070 ES
-3085 MQCKDYQI
+3085 
-3093 VWFFDYKHKICS
+3093 V
-3105 QGWYGGCGG
+3105 
-3114 NANRFEAEAECI
+3114 
-3126 SKCLKP
+3126 
-3132 SAAEKSMQQPPL
+3132 
-3144 EERLSSALESTMEID
+3144 T
-3159 TLEFTCSSAYK
+3159 
-3170 MLGVVLGSQFS
+3170 
-3181 PYQALEP
+3181 
-3188 VMDIC
+3188 DIC
-3193 WLPKDEG
+3193 WLQKDEG
-3200 TCRTF
+3200 TCRNF

-3220 FWYGGCGGNENRFD
+3220 FWYGGCGGNENRFN
-3234 TQKECDKVCVPGNI
+3234 TQKECEKVCIPG
-3248 NPGMVTTMGT
+3248 

>member
-15 LLLSGFCSVHAQQQA
+15 LLLSGFCLVRAQQQA

-137 ASEGVPQIIIVL
+137 ASEGVPQVIIVL

-168 RVNMFAVGV
+168 HVNMFAVGV
-177 QDAVEGELKEIASK
+177 QDAVEGELKEIASE
-191 PFDTHLF
+191 PFDMHLF

-207 GIVGDLVANVRSS
+207 GIVGDLVASVRSS
-220 MTPEKAGARGLVKDI
+220 MTPEKAGAKGLVKDI

-257 FQAIRD
+257 FPAIRD

-277 QIHIGVVQYSDQPRT
+277 QIHIGVVQYSDEPRT

-378 IGVLNADSAELQ
+378 IGVQNADSAELQ
-390 QIATDGNFAFTA
+390 QIATDGSFAFTA

-410 LRELLLPNI
+410 LRELILPNI

-458 APFNSIRDFVAKIVQ
+458 GPFNSIRDFVAKIVQ

-496 FYFNTHQTRKDV
+496 FYFNTHQSRRDV
-508 MANVRRMKLMGG
+508 MANVKRMKLMGG

-528 LDFVRNNFFTSA
+528 LDFVRSNFFTSA

-555 ITGGKSMDA
+555 ITGGKSRDA

-605 NDFRIQFMQAIL
+605 NDFRVQFMQAIL

-623 IRTLSGGLIIEEP
+623 IRTLSGGLIVQEP

-697 SLYSYQTKSDIIQ
+697 YLYSYQTKSDIIQ
-710 RMGQLRPKGG
+710 RLGQLRPKGG

-754 LLMAGRSADPF
+754 LVTAGRSADPF

-805 DDFSALA
+805 DDFSALT
-812 ALPQELIKPI
+812 ALPQELNKPI

-831 EVPLAPTES
+831 EVPLAPT
-840 KQDIL
+840 
-845 FLIDGSANLLGS
+845 
-857 FPAVRDFVHKV
+857 
-868 ISELNVGPDATRVA
+868 
-882 VAQFSDTIQVE
+882 
-893 FDFAELP
+893 
-900 SKQDMLLKVKRMK
+900 
-913 IKTGKQLNIGA
+913 
-924 ALDEAIRR
+924 
-932 LFVKEAGSRIEEG
+932 
-945 VPQIL
+945 
-950 VLLAAGRSTDD
+950 
-961 VEQPSDALKQAG
+961 
-973 VVTFALKAKNADLV
+973 
-987 ELERIVYA
+987 
-995 PQFILNVESLPRISE
+995 
-1010 LQPNI
+1010 
-1015 VNLLKTIQLQP
+1015 
-1026 TVVERGEKKDVVFLI
+1026 
-1041 DGSDGVRRGFPLLK
+1041 
-1055 TFVQRVVESL
+1055 
-1065 DIGRDKVRV
+1065 
-1074 AVAQYSNVIQPEF
+1074 
-1087 LLDTHEDKADL
+1087 
-1098 INAIQELKIMG
+1098 
-1109 GSPLNT
+1109 
-1115 GAALDYLIKNV
+1115 
-1126 FTVSSGSRI
+1126 
-1135 AEGVPQFLILLT
+1135 
-1147 ADRSQDDVRRPSVV
+1147 
-1161 LKTSG
+1161 
-1166 TVPFGIGIGNAD
+1166 
-1178 LTELQ
+1178 
-1183 TISFLP
+1183 
-1189 DFAISVPDFSQLDTV
+1189 
-1204 QQVVSNRVIRLTK
+1204 
-1217 KEIESLA
+1217 
-1224 PDLIFTS
+1224 
-1231 PSPAGVKRDVVFM
+1231 AGVKRDVVFM

-1280 VQFSEHPHVEFLLN
+1280 IQFSEHPHVEFLLN

-1341 GVPQFLIILSSRK
+1341 GVPQFLVILSSRK

-1380 DPEEMVQISLSP
+1380 EPEEMVQIALSP

-1413 PIETLTE
+1413 PIETLTG

-1430 QPPGDIPAD
+1430 QPPIDTSGDE
-1439 AKDIVFLID
+1439 KDVVFLID
-1448 SSDSVRSDGL
+1448 SSDSVRPDGL

-1472 EVGPN
+1472 DVGPN

-1503 AVMQAIR
+1503 AVLQAIR

-1586 NQLQV
+1586 DQLQV

-1604 FTELPTLE
+1604 FTGLPTLE
-1612 NRVHNILEERPI
+1612 KKVQSILEELPI
-1624 PTTEIPDFSVP
+1624 PTTETPVYP
-1635 GAKKQADI
+1635 GPGGKKQADI

-1720 NTGAAIRHIQ
+1720 NTGTAIRHIQ
-1730 AKHFVKEAGSRI
+1730 ANHFVKEAGSRI

-1751 IVTGGVSSDDGPGA
+1751 IVTGGKSSDDGPSA
-1765 SLEIAQKGVKVFA
+1765 SSEIAQKGVKVFA
-1778 VGVRNIDLKEVSRLA
+1778 VGVKNIDLKEVSRLA

-1824 EKLCP
+1824 EKLCLGP
-1829 ALTDVTRDCDLDVI
+1829 TDVMRDCDLDVI
-1843 LGFDVTDVGAGQN
+1843 LGFDVTDVGPGQN
-1856 IFNSQRGLE
+1856 IFSSQRGLE

-1872 KRITQMQ
+1872 NRITQMQ

-1904 EGLDFSEYQPELFER
+1904 EGLDFSEYQPELFEK

-1924 TRGPYFLTAD
+1924 SRGPYFLTAD
-1934 TLRSYLNKFRSAPS
+1934 TLRSYLKKFRSASPS
-1948 GSTKVIIHF
+1948 STKVIIHF

-1962 DSIDEL
+1962 DSIDQL

-1978 GVNALIFVGLD
+1978 GVNALIFIGLD
-1989 RVSNFDRVMQLE
+1989 RVSNFDRVMKLE
-2001 FGRGFAYNRPLRVNL
+2001 FGRGFTYNRPLRVNL

-2144 KGVKGERGERG
+2144 KGIKGERGERG

-2173 GSRGQK
+2173 GSRGPK

-2188 GPAGLEGQ
+2188 GLVGLDGQ
-2196 EGGVGRRGMAGR
+2196 DGGVGRKGMTGR
-2208 RGPIGVKGTKGSLGQ
+2208 RGQIGIKGTKGSVGQ
-2223 AGPAGEQGMR
+2223 PGPAGEQGMR
-2233 GPQGPPGQLGT
+2233 GPQGPPGQIGT

-2259 SGPPG
+2259 SGSPG
-2264 APGERGRIGPL
+2264 TPGERGRIGPM

-2285 PKGQNGQPG
+2285 SKGPNGQQG

-2352 GDPGTPGQK
+2352 GGPGTPGQK
-2361 GEVGYPGSSGLKGD
+2361 GEVGYPGPSGLKGD

-2390 DKCRPKECPVFPTEL
+2390 DKCPCCYGPKECPVFPTEL

-2411 SSGVQ
+2411 SSGVV
-2416 RDAFNRMKQTVLRV
+2416 RDVFNRMKQTVLRV

-2518 YGETRASPQLNDAVL
+2518 NGDTRASSQLNDAVL

-2540 MPVFLTSSQDP
+2540 MPVFLTSRPDP

-2567 IVLPASGN
+2567 IVLPTSGS

-2590 LDVCDPDPV
+2590 LDVCDPDLT
-2599 CGFGSQ
+2599 CGLGSQ
-2605 RPVFRDKRAVPT
+2605 RPVFRDRRAAPT

-2637 FNEMKKYISHLVSN
+2637 FSEMKKYISYLVSN

-2697 KEKIINYLHNQ
+2697 KQKIINYLHNQ
-2708 MTQLHGTRAIASAI
+2708 MTQLHGTRATGSAI
-2722 EHTMAHVFEN
+2722 EHTIAHIFES

-2744 MMTGKVNK
+2744 MITGKVNK
-2752 QELEYLQKVVINAK
+2752 QELENLQKVVTNAK

-2773 VLGIGRKVNVKH
+2773 VLGIGRKVNAKN

-2829 YLSPEMRKQCEWFQS
+2829 HLSPEIKKQCEWFQS
-2844 DQQAKSQSPG
+2844 NQQAKNQSPG
-2854 HVGQKAVYVAP
+2854 HTGHKAVYVAP
-2865 NATISQTLSAG
+2865 NVTISQTLSA
-2876 STVSVS
+2876 STTVTA
-2882 IKPVVSTKSVAS
+2882 STKPVAS
-2894 TNARARTTT
+2894 TSAQARTTT

-2908 QTRATDQTTA
+2908 QTRATNQTTS

-2923 VNATMQST
+2923 LNTTTQST
-2931 ANTAAHTKA
+2931 ASITAHAKA
-2940 TGRTTGNTTGTATG
+2940 TSRTTANTTASGAG
-2954 GRRRQGAK
+2954 GRRRQAK
-2962 SHDIQ
+2962 THDIQ

-2977 LRWASPEPHNAYV
+2977 LRWASPEPHNAYT
-2990 FDITITLAHDHSLVQ
+2990 FDITVTLAHDQSLVQ
-3005 KQNVTGTEHVV
+3005 KQNMTGTEHTIR
-3016 QGLRSGQKYLVVVT
+3016 GLRSGQKYVVVIT

-3035 QPKVTYAG
+3035 QPKVTYTG
-3043 TFSTKTPAQPKVS
+3043 TFTTKTLAQPKVS

-3070 ENDWPDPCLLDFDMG
+3070 NSDWPDPCLLDFDMG

-3093 VWFFDYKHKICS
+3093 VWFFDYKNKICS

-3132 SAAEKSMQQPPL
+3132 SAAEKAMQQPPL
-3144 EERLSSALESTMEID
+3144 EKKLSS
-3159 TLEFTCSSAYK
+3159 
-3170 MLGVVLGSQFS
+3170 
-3181 PYQALEP
+3181 

-3193 WLPKDEG
+3193 QLQKDEG
-3200 TCRTF
+3200 TCRNF
-3205 VLKWYYDPKTKSCAR
+3205 VLKWYYDPETKSCAR
-3220 FWYGGCGGNENRFD
+3220 FWYGGCGGNENRFN
-3234 TQKECDKVCVPGNI
+3234 TQKECEKVCVSGNI
-3248 NPGMVTTMGT
+3248 NPGVLTTIGT